1 MGNGAEHSKTIN
13 VVRGQNNQ
21 WTIANKPDYVTL
33 DAQTGKVTFNANT
46 IKPNSSITITPKAG
60 TGHSVSS
67 NPSTLTA
74 PAAHTVN
81 TTEIVKDYG
90 SNVTAAEI
98 NNAVQV
104 ANKRTATIKNGT
116 AMPTNLA
123 GGSTTTI
130 PVTVTYNDGSTE
142 EVQESIF
149 TKADKRELITAKN
162 HLDDPVSTEGKKPG
176 TITQYNNAMHNAQQQ
191 INTAKTEA
199 QQVINNE
206 RATPQQVSDALT
218 KVRAAQTKIDQ
229 AKALLQNKEDNS
241 QLVTSKNN
249 LQSSVNQVPSTAGMT
264 QQSIDNYNAKKREA
278 ETEITAAQRVID
290 NGDATAQQISD
301 EKHRVDNALTA
312 LNQAKHD
319 LTADTHALE
328 QAVQQLNRTGT
339 TTGKKPASITA
350 YNNSIRALQSD
361 LTSAKNSANAI
372 IQKPIRTVQ
381 EVQSALTNVN
391 RVNERLTQAI
401 NQLVPLADNS
411 ALRTAK
417 TKLDEEINKSVT
429 TDGMTQSSIQAYENA
444 KRAGQTES
452 TNAQNVINN
461 GDATDQQIAA
471 EKTKVEEKYNSL
483 KQAIA
488 GLTPDLA
495 PLQTAKTQL
504 QNDIDQPTSTTGM
517 TSTSVATFNE
527 KLSAA
532 RTKIQEIDRVLAS
545 HPDVA
550 TIRQN
555 VTAANAAKT
564 ALDQARNGL
573 TVDKAPLENAK
584 NQLQHSID
592 TQTST
597 TGMTQDSINAYNAK
611 LTAARNKIQQINQVL
626 AGSPT
631 VEQINTNTSA
641 ANQAKS
647 DLDHARQAL
656 TPDKAPLQNAK
667 TQLEQSINQPTDT
680 TGMTTASLNA
690 YNQKLQAARQKLTEI
705 NQVLNGNPTVQNIN
719 DKVTEANQ
727 AKDQLNTARQGLTL
741 DRQPALTT
749 LHGAS
754 NLNQAQQNNFTQ
766 QINAAQNHAAL
777 ETIKSNI
784 TALNTAMTKLKD
796 SVADN
801 NTIKSGQNYTDATPA
816 NKQAYD
822 NAVNAAKGVIGE
834 TTNPTM
840 DVNTVNQK
848 AASVKST
855 KDALDGQQNLQRAKT
870 EATNAI
876 THASD
881 LNQAQKNALT
891 QQVNS
896 AQNVQAVNDIKQTTH
911 SLNTAMTGLKRGV
924 ANHNQVVQ
932 SDNYVNADTNKKND
946 YNNAYNHANDI
957 INGNAQ
963 HPVITPSDVN
973 NALSNVT
980 SKEHALNGEA
990 KLNAA
995 KQEANTALGHLN
1007 NLNNAQR
1014 QNLQSQIN
1022 GAHQIDAVNTIK
1034 QNATNLNSAMGN
1046 LRQAVA
1052 DKDQV
1057 KRTEDYADADTAK
1070 QNAYNSAV
1078 SSAETIINQTTNPTM
1093 SVDDVNRAT
1102 SAVTSNKNALNG
1114 DEKLA
1119 QSKTDAA
1126 RAIDA
1131 LPHLNNAQKADVK
1144 SKINAASNIAGVN
1157 TVKQQ
1162 GTDLNTAM
1170 GNLQGAINDE
1180 QTTLNSQNY
1189 QDATPSKKTAYTN
1202 AVQAAKDILNK
1213 SNGQNKTK
1221 DQVTEAMNQ
1230 LNSAKNNL
1238 DGTRLLDQAKQTA
1251 KQQLNNMT
1259 HLTTAQKTNLTNQ
1272 INSGTTVA
1280 GVHTVQSNAN
1290 TLDQAMNTLRQSIA
1304 NKDATKASEDYVDAN
1319 NDKQTAYNN
1328 AVAAAET
1335 IINAN
1340 SNPEMNPSTITQKA
1354 EQVNSSKTALNG
1366 DENLAAAKQN
1376 AKTYLNTL
1384 TSITDAQKN
1393 NLISQISSATRVS
1406 GVDTVKQNAQHLD
1419 QAMASLQS
1427 GINNESQVKSSEK
1440 YRDADTNKQQ
1450 EYDNAITA
1458 AKAILNKSTGPNTA
1472 QNAVE
1477 AALQRV
1483 NNAKDALNGDAKL
1496 IAAQNAAKQHLG
1508 TLTHITTAQRNDLT
1522 NQISQATNL
1531 AGVESVKQSANSL
1544 DGAMGNLQT
1553 AINDK
1558 SGTLASQNFLDA
1570 DEQKR
1575 NAYNQAVSAAETILN
1590 KQTGPNTAKTA
1601 VEQAL
1606 NNVNNAKHALNGTQ
1620 NLNNAKQAAIT
1631 AINGASD
1638 LNQKQKDALKTQ
1650 ANGAQRVSNAQDV
1663 QRNATELNTAM
1674 GTLKHA
1680 IADKTNTLASSKYVN
1695 ADSTKQNAYTTKVTN
1710 AEHIISGTPT
1720 VVTTPSEVTAAAN
1733 QVNSAKQELNGDERL
1748 RVAKQN
1754 ANTAIDALTQLN
1766 TPQKAKLKEQVGQA
1780 NRLED
1785 VQTVQ
1790 TNGQALNNAM
1800 KGLRDSIANETTVK
1814 ASQNYTDASSNNQ
1827 STYNSAVSN
1836 AKGIIN
1842 QTNNPTMDTSAIT
1855 QATTQVNNAK
1865 NGLNGAENLRNA
1877 QNTAKQNLNTLS
1889 HLTNNQKSAISTQID
1904 RAGHVSEVT
1913 AAKNAAT
1920 ELNTQ
1925 MGNLEQ
1931 AIHDQNTVKQ
1941 SVKFTDADKAKR
1953 DAYTNAVSR
1962 AEAILNKTQGANTS
1976 KQDVEAAIQNV
1987 SSAKNALN
1995 GDQNVTNAKNAAK
2008 NALNNLTSINN
2019 AQKRDLTTKIDQ
2031 ATTVAGVEAVSNTGT
2046 QLNTAMANLQNGIND
2061 KTNTLASENYH
2072 DADSDKKTAYTQ
2084 AVTNAENILN
2094 KNSGS
2099 NLDKTAVENALS
2111 QVANAKGALNGNHNL
2126 EQAKSNANTTINGLQ
2141 HLTTAQKDKLKQ
2153 QVQQAQNVA
2162 GVDTVKSSANT
2173 LNGAMGTLRNSI
2185 QDNTATKNGQN
2196 YLDATGSNKT
2206 NYNNAV
2212 DSANGVINAT
2222 SNPNMDANAI
2232 NQIATQVTSTKNAL
2246 DGTHNLTQAK
2256 QTATNA
2262 IDGATNL
2269 NKAQKDALKAQVTS
2283 AQRVANV
2290 TSIQQTAN
2298 ELNTAMG
2305 QLQHGIDDENATKQT
2320 QKYRD
2325 AEQSKKT
2332 AYDQAVA
2339 AAKAILN
2346 KQTGSNSDKAAVD
2359 RALQQVTSTKDAL
2372 NGDAKLAEAKAAA
2385 KQNLGTL
2392 NHITNAQRTDLEGQ
2406 INQAT
2411 TVDGVN
2417 TVKTNANTLDGA
2429 MNSLQGSINDKDAT
2443 LRNQN
2448 YLDADESKRNAYT
2461 QAVTAAEGILNK
2473 QTGGN
2478 TSKADVD
2485 NALNAVTRAKAA
2497 LNGAEN
2503 LRNAKTSATNTINGL
2518 PNLTQLQ
2525 KDNLKHQV
2533 EQAQN
2538 VAGVNGVKDKG
2549 NTLNT
2554 AMGALRTSIQNDNTT
2569 KTSQNYLDASDSNKN
2584 NYNTAVNNAN
2594 GVINATNNPN
2604 MDANA
2609 INGMANQVNTT
2620 KAALNGVQNLAQ
2632 AKTNATN
2639 TINNAHDLNQKQKDA
2654 LKTQVNNAQ
2663 RVSDANNVQHTATE
2677 LNGAM
2682 TALKAAIADKERTKA
2697 SGNYVNADQEKRQA
2711 YDSKVTNA
2719 ENIINGT
2726 PNATLTV
2733 NDVNSATSQVNAA
2746 KTALNGD
2753 NNLRVAKE
2761 NANNTIDGLAQL
2773 NNAQKAK
2780 LKEQVQSATTLE
2792 GVQTVKNSSQTLNT
2806 AMKGLRDS
2814 IANEATI
2821 KAGQNYTDASPTNR
2835 NEYDSAVTAA
2845 KAIINQTSNPTME
2858 PNTITQATSQVTT
2871 KEHALN
2877 GAQNL
2882 AQAKTTAKNNLNNLT
2897 SINNA
2902 QKDALTRSID
2912 GATTVAGVNQETAK
2926 ATELNNAMHS
2936 LQNGINDEAQTKQTQ
2951 KYLDAEPIK
2960 KSAYDQAVNAAK
2972 AILTKAS
2979 GQNVDKAAVEQALQN
2994 VNSTKTALNGDA
3006 KLNEAKAA
3014 AKQTL
3019 GTLTHINNAQRT
3031 ALDNEITQAT
3041 NVEGVNT
3048 VKAKAQQLDGAMGQL
3063 ETSIRDKDTTL
3074 QSQNYQDADD
3084 AKRTAYSQAVN
3095 AAATILNKTAGG
3107 NTPKADVER
3116 AMQAVT
3122 QANTAL
3128 NGIQNLERAK
3138 QAANTAITNA
3148 SDLNTKQ
3155 KEALK
3160 AQVTSAGRVSAANGV
3175 EHTAT
3180 ELNTAMTALKRAIAD
3195 KAETKASGNYVNAD
3209 ANKRQAYDEKVTAAE
3224 NIVSGT
3230 PTPTLTPADVT
3241 NAATQVTNAK
3251 TQLNGNHNLEVA
3263 KQNANTAID
3272 GLTSLN
3278 GPQKAKL
3285 KEQVGQATTLPN
3297 VQTVRD
3303 NAQTLNSAMKGLRDS
3318 IANEAT
3324 IKAGQNYT
3332 DASPNNRSEYDSA
3345 VTAAKAIIDQTTSP
3359 SMNAQEIN
3367 QAKDQVTAKQQALNG
3382 QENLRTAQTNAKQ
3395 HLNGLSDLTDAQKDA
3410 VKRQIEGA
3418 THVNEVTQAQ
3428 NNADALNTAMTNL
3441 KNGIQ
3446 DQNTIKQGVNFT
3458 DADEAKRN
3466 AYTNAVTQAEQIL
3479 NKAQG
3484 PNTAKDNVE
3493 SALQN
3498 VQRAKNEL
3506 NGNQNVANAKS
3517 TAKNALNNLTSINNA
3532 QKEAL
3537 KTQIEGASTVAGVN
3551 QVSTTASELNTAMS
3565 NLQSGINDEAAT
3577 KAAQKYTDAD
3587 RDKQT
3592 AYNDAVT
3599 AAKTLLDKTAGSND
3613 NKAAVEQALQRVNT
3627 AKTALNGD
3635 ARLNEAKNTAKQQL
3649 ATMSHLTNA
3658 QKANLTEQIERGTTV
3673 AGVQGIQANAG
3684 TLDQAMNQLRQSIA
3698 SKDTTK
3704 SSEDYQDANADL
3716 QNAYNRAVSDAEGI
3730 ISATNNPEM
3739 NPDTI
3744 NQKASQVNSAKSAL
3758 NGDEKLAAAK
3768 QTAKTDIGRLTDL
3781 NNAQR
3786 TAANAEVDQA
3796 PNLAAVTAAK
3806 NKATSLNTAMGNLKH
3821 ALAEKDNTKR
3831 SVNYTDADQ
3840 PKQQAYD
3847 TAVTQAEAITNA
3859 NGSNANETQVQAALN
3874 QLNQAKNDLNG
3885 DNKVAQA
3892 KETAKRAL
3900 ASYSNL
3906 NNAQSTAATSQIDN
3920 ATTVADVTAAQNT
3933 ANELNTAM
3941 GQLQNGI
3948 NDQNTVKQQ
3957 VNFTD
3962 ADQGKKDAYTNAV
3975 TNAQGILDKANG
3987 QNMTKAQ
3994 VEAALNQV
4002 TTAKNALNGDANVR
4016 QAKSDAKANL
4026 GTLTH
4031 LNNAQKQDL
4040 TSQIEGATTVNG
4052 VNSVKTKAQ
4061 DLDGAMQRLES
4072 AIANK
4077 DQTKASENYIDADPT
4092 KKTAFDN
4099 AIIQAESYLNKDHG
4113 ANKDKQAV
4121 EQAIQSVTSTENALN
4136 GDANLQRAKTE
4147 ATQAIDNLTHL
4158 NTPQKTAL
4166 KQQVNAAQ
4174 RVSGVTDLKNSATS
4188 LNNAM
4193 DQLKQ
4198 AIADHDTIVAG
4209 GNYTNASPDKQGA
4222 YTDAYNAAKNIVN
4235 GSPNVITNA
4244 ADVTAATQR
4253 VNNAE
4258 TGLNGDT
4265 NLATAKQQAKDAL
4278 RQMTHLSDAQKQSIT
4293 GQIDSATQVTGV
4305 QSVKD
4310 NATNLDN
4317 AMNQLRNSIANKDEV
4332 KASQPYVDADTDKQ
4346 NAYNTAVTSAENIIN
4361 ATSQPTLNPSAVT
4374 QAANQVNTNKT
4385 ALNGAQNL
4393 ANKKQETTANINQLS
4408 HLNNAQKQDLNT
4420 QVTNAPNISTVN
4432 QVKTK
4437 AEQLDQAMERLIN
4450 GIQDKDQVKQSVNF
4464 TDADPEKQTAYNNA
4478 VTAAENII
4486 NQANGTN
4493 ANQSQVEAALS
4504 TVTTTKQALNGDRKV
4519 TDAKNNANQ
4528 RLSTLDNLNNAQK
4541 GAVTGNINQAHTV
4554 AEVTQAIQ
4562 TAQELNT
4569 AMGNLKNSL
4578 NDKDTTLGSQNFA
4591 DADPE
4596 KKNAYN
4602 EAVRNA
4608 ENILNKSTGT
4618 NVPKDQVEAAMN
4630 QVNTTKAAL
4639 NGTQNLEKAKQ
4650 HANTAI
4656 DGLSHLTNAQKDAL
4670 KQLVQQSTTV
4680 AEAQG
4685 NEQKANNVDAAMDK
4699 LRQSIADNATTKQNQ
4714 NYTDASP
4721 NKKDAYNNAVTTA
4734 QGIID
4739 QTTNP
4744 TLDPTVINQAAGQVS
4759 TTKNALNGNEN
4770 LEAAKQQA
4778 TQSLGSL
4785 DNLNNAQ
4792 KQAVTNQ
4799 INGAHT
4805 VDEANQIKQNAQNLN
4820 TAMGNL
4826 KQAIADKDATKATVN
4841 FTDADQAK
4849 QQAYN
4854 TAVTN
4859 AENII
4864 SKANG
4869 GNATQTEVE
4878 QAIQQVNATKQA
4890 LNGNANVQ
4898 HAKDE
4903 ATALINSSN
4912 DLNQAQ
4918 KDALKQQ
4925 VQNATTVAGV
4935 NNVKQTAQELNNA
4948 MTQLKQ
4954 GIADKEQTKA
4964 DGNFVNA
4971 DPDKQNAYNQ
4981 AVAKAE
4987 ALISGTPDVVVT
4999 PSEITAALNKVTQAK
5014 NDLNGNTNLATAKQN
5029 VQQAIDQ
5036 LPNLNQAQRDEYN
5049 KQITQATLVPNV
5061 NAIQQAATTLND
5073 AMTQLKQ
5080 GIADKD
5086 QTKANGNFVNADTD
5100 KQNAYNNAVAHAE
5113 QIISGTPNANVDPQ
5127 QVAQALQQ
5135 VNQAKGDLNGNHNL
5149 QVAKDNANTA
5159 IDQLPNLN
5167 QPQKTALKDQVS
5179 HAELVTGVNAI
5190 KQNADA
5196 LNNAMGTLK
5205 QQIQAN
5211 SQVPQSVDF
5220 TQADQDKQQ
5229 AYNNAANQ
5237 AQQIANGTPTPVL
5250 APDTVTQAVTTMNQ
5264 AKDALN
5270 GDEKLAQAK
5279 QDALAN
5285 LDTLR
5290 DLNQPQRDALRNQ
5303 INQAQALATV
5313 EQTKQNAQNVNTAM
5327 GNLKQGIANKDT
5339 VKASENYHDAD
5350 VDKQTAYTNAVSQAE
5365 GIINQTTNPTLNP
5378 DDITRAL
5385 TQVTDAKNSLN
5396 GEAKLATEK
5405 QNAKDAVS
5413 GMTHLNDAQ
5422 KQALKGQIDQSPE
5435 IATVNQV
5442 KQTATSLDQAMDQLS
5457 QAINDKDQILA
5468 DGNYLNADPDK
5479 QNAYKQAVAKAEAL
5493 LNKQS
5498 GTNEVQA
5505 QVESITNEV
5514 NAAKQALNGNDNL
5527 ANAKQQAKQQ
5537 LANLTH
5543 LNDAQKQSFE
5553 SQITQAPLVT
5563 DVTTINQKA
5572 QTLDHAMELLRNSVA
5587 DNQTTLASEDYHD
5600 ATAQRQNDYNK
5611 AVTAANNIINQTTS
5625 PTMNP
5630 DDVNGA
5636 TTQVNN
5642 TKVALDGD
5650 ENLAAAK
5657 QQANNRLDQLDHLNN
5672 AQKQQLQSQI
5682 TQSSDIAAVNGHKQ
5696 TAESLNTAMGN
5707 LINAIADHQAVEQR
5721 GNFINADTDK
5731 QTAYNTAVNE
5741 AAAMINKQ
5749 TGQNANQTE
5758 VEQAITKVQT
5768 TLQALNG
5775 DHNLQVAKTN
5785 ATQAIDALTSLN
5797 DPQKTALKDQVTAAT
5812 LVTAVHQIEQ
5822 NANTLNQAMHGLRQ
5836 SIQDNAATKANSK
5849 YINED
5854 QPEQQNYD
5862 QAVQAANNIINEQTA
5877 TLDNNAINQAAAT
5890 VNTTKAALHGDVKL
5904 QNDKDHAK
5912 QTVSQLAHLN
5922 NAQKHMEDT
5931 LIDSET
5937 TRTAVKQDLTE
5948 AQALD
5953 QLMDALQQSIADKDA
5968 TRASSAYVN
5977 AEPNKKQAYDEAV
5990 QNAESIIAGLN
6001 NPTINKGNVSSATQ
6015 AVISSKNALDGVE
6028 RLAQDK
6034 QTAGNSLNHL
6044 DQLTPAQQQALENQ
6058 INNATTRDKV
6068 AEIIAQAQALNEAMK
6083 ALKESIKDQPQTEA
6097 SSKFIN
6103 EDQAQKDAYT
6113 QAVQHAKDLIN
6124 KTTDPTLAKSIIDQA
6139 TQAVTDAKNNLHG
6152 DQKLAQDKQRATETL
6167 NNLSNL
6173 NTPQRQALENQINN
6187 AATRGEVAQ
6196 KLTEAQAL
6204 NQAMEA
6210 LRNSIQDQQ
6219 QTEAGSKFINEDKP
6233 QKDAYQAAVQNA
6245 KDLINQTNNPTLDKA
6260 QVEQLT
6266 QAVNQAKD
6274 NLHGDQKLADDKQH
6288 AVTDLNQLNGL
6299 NNPQRQALESQI
6311 NNAATRDEVAQKL
6324 AEAKALDQAMQALR
6338 NSIQDQQQT
6347 ESGSKFINEDKPQ
6360 KDAYQAA
6367 VQNAKD
6373 LINQTGNPTLDKSQ
6387 VEQLTQAVTTAKD
6400 NLHGDQ
6406 KLARDQ
6412 QQAVTTVN
6420 ALPNLNHAQQQAL
6433 TDAINAAPTRTEVA
6447 QHVQTATELDHAME
6461 TLKNKVD
6468 QVNTD
6473 KAQPNYTEAS
6483 TDKKEAVDQALQA
6496 AQSITDP
6503 TNGSNA
6509 NKDAVEQ
6516 ALTKLQEKENE
6527 LNGNERVAEAKT
6539 QAKQTIDQLTHLN
6552 ADQIATAKQNI
6563 DQATKL
6569 QPIAELVDQATQLNQ
6584 SMDQLQQAVNEHAN
6598 VEQTVDYTQADSDK
6612 QNAYKQAIADAENVL
6627 KQNANKQQV
6636 DQALQNI
6643 LNAKQALNGD
6653 ERVALAKTN
6662 GKHDIDQLNAL
6673 NNAQQDG
6680 FKGRIDQ
6687 SNDLNQIQQI
6697 VDEAKALNRAMDQ
6710 LSQEITG
6717 NEGRTKGSTN
6727 YVNADTQVKQVYDEA
6742 VDKAKQALDKSTGQN
6757 LTAEQVIKLNDAIT
6771 AAKKALNGEER
6782 LNNRKAEALQRLD
6795 QLTHLNNAQRQLAIQ
6810 QINNAETLNKASRAI
6825 NRATKL
6831 DNAMGAV
6838 QQYIDEQHLGVI
6850 SSTNYINADD
6860 NLKANYDNAIANAAH
6875 ELDKVQGNAIA
6886 KAEAEQLKQ
6895 NIIDAQNALNGDQ
6908 NLANAKDKANAFV
6921 NSLNGL
6927 NQQQQDLAHKA
6938 INNAD
6943 TVSDV
6948 TDIVNNQ
6955 IDLNDA
6961 METLK
6966 HLVDNEI
6973 PNAEQTVNYQNADDN
6988 AKTNFDDAKRLANT
7002 LLNSDNTNVN
7012 DINGAIQT
7020 VNDAIHNLNGD
7031 QRLQDAK
7038 DKAIQS
7044 INQALANK
7052 LKEIEASNATDQDKL
7067 IAKNKAEEL
7076 ANSIINN
7083 INKATSNQAVSQVQT
7098 AGNHAIEQVHA
7109 NEIPK
7114 AKIDANKDVDKQV
7127 QSLID
7132 EIDRN
7137 PNLTDKEKQA
7147 LKDRINQILQQGHN
7161 GINNAMTKEEIEQ
7174 AKAQLAQALQDI
7186 KDLVKAKEDA
7196 KQDVDK
7202 QVQALIDEIDQNPNL
7217 TDKEKQALKDRIN
7230 QILQQGHN
7238 GINNAMTKEEIEQ
7251 AKAQLAQA
7259 LQDIKDLVKA
7269 KENAKQ
7275 DIDKRV
7281 QALIDEIDQ
7290 NPNLTDKE
7298 KQALKDRIN
7307 QILQQGHND
7316 INNALTKEEIEQ
7328 AKAQLAQALQDI
7340 KDLVKAKEDAKNAI
7354 KALANAKRDQIN
7366 SNPDLTPEQKAKA
7379 LKEID
7384 EAEKRALQNV
7394 ENAQTIDQLNRG
7406 LNLGLDDIR
7415 NTHVWEVDE
7424 QPAVNEIF
7432 EATPEQI
7439 LVNGELIVHR
7449 DDIITEQD
7457 ILAHINLIDQLS
7469 AEVIDTPSTATISDS
7484 LTAKVEVTLLDGSKV
7499 IVNVPV
7505 KVVEKELSVVKQ
7517 QAIESIENAAQQKI
7531 DEINN
7536 SVTLTLEQKEA
7547 AIAEV
7552 NKLKQQAIDYINNAP
7567 DVHSV
7572 EEIQQQEQAH
7582 IEQFYP
7588 EQFTIE
7594 QAKSNA
7600 IKSIE
7605 DAIQHMIDEI
7615 KARTDLTDKE
7625 KQEAIAKLNQLKEQ
7639 AIQAI
7644 QRAQSID
7651 EISEQLEQFKA
7662 QMKAANPT
7670 AKELAKR
7677 KQEAISRIKD
7687 FSNEKI
7693 NSIRNSE
7700 IGTTDEKQAAMN
7712 QINEIVLETIRDINN
7727 AHTLQQVEAAL
7738 NNGIARISAVQ
7749 IVISDRAKQSSS
7761 TGNESNSHLTIGYGT
7776 ANHPFNSSTIG
7787 HKKKIDEDDDI
7798 DPLHMRH
7805 FSNNFGN
7812 VIKNAI
7818 GVVGISGLLASFW
7831 FFIAKRRR
7839 KEDEEE
7845 ELEIRDNNKDSIKE
7859 TLDDTKHLP
7868 LLFAKRRRKEDEE
7881 DVTVEE
7887 KDTLNNGES
7896 LDKVKHTPFFLP
7908 KRRRKED
7915 EEDVEVTNENTDE
7928 KVLQDNEHSPILI
7941 AKRRKD
7947 KEVDVETT
7955 TSIES
7960 NEDDAP
7966 LLLAKKKNQKDNQ
7979 SKGKKSASKNLL
7991 KS

>member
-1 MGNGAEHSKTIN
+1 M
-13 VVRGQNNQ
+13 
-21 WTIANKPDYVTL
+21 
-33 DAQTGKVTFNANT
+33 
-46 IKPNSSITITPKAG
+46 
-60 TGHSVSS
+60 
-67 NPSTLTA
+67 
-74 PAAHTVN
+74 
-81 TTEIVKDYG
+81 
-90 SNVTAAEI
+90 
-98 NNAVQV
+98 
-104 ANKRTATIKNGT
+104 
-116 AMPTNLA
+116 
-123 GGSTTTI
+123 
-130 PVTVTYNDGSTE
+130 
-142 EVQESIF
+142 
-149 TKADKRELITAKN
+149 
-162 HLDDPVSTEGKKPG
+162 
-176 TITQYNNAMHNAQQQ
+176 
-191 INTAKTEA
+191 
-199 QQVINNE
+199 
-206 RATPQQVSDALT
+206 
-218 KVRAAQTKIDQ
+218 
-229 AKALLQNKEDNS
+229 
-241 QLVTSKNN
+241 
-249 LQSSVNQVPSTAGMT
+249 
-264 QQSIDNYNAKKREA
+264 
-278 ETEITAAQRVID
+278 
-290 NGDATAQQISD
+290 
-301 EKHRVDNALTA
+301 
-312 LNQAKHD
+312 
-319 LTADTHALE
+319 
-328 QAVQQLNRTGT
+328 
-339 TTGKKPASITA
+339 
-350 YNNSIRALQSD
+350 
-361 LTSAKNSANAI
+361 
-372 IQKPIRTVQ
+372 
-381 EVQSALTNVN
+381 
-391 RVNERLTQAI
+391 
-401 NQLVPLADNS
+401 
-411 ALRTAK
+411 
-417 TKLDEEINKSVT
+417 
-429 TDGMTQSSIQAYENA
+429 
-444 KRAGQTES
+444 
-452 TNAQNVINN
+452 
-461 GDATDQQIAA
+461 
-471 EKTKVEEKYNSL
+471 
-483 KQAIA
+483 
-488 GLTPDLA
+488 
-495 PLQTAKTQL
+495 
-504 QNDIDQPTSTTGM
+504 
-517 TSTSVATFNE
+517 
-527 KLSAA
+527 
-532 RTKIQEIDRVLAS
+532 
-545 HPDVA
+545 
-550 TIRQN
+550 
-555 VTAANAAKT
+555 
-564 ALDQARNGL
+564 
-573 TVDKAPLENAK
+573 
-584 NQLQHSID
+584 
-592 TQTST
+592 
-597 TGMTQDSINAYNAK
+597 
-611 LTAARNKIQQINQVL
+611 
-626 AGSPT
+626 
-631 VEQINTNTSA
+631 
-641 ANQAKS
+641 
-647 DLDHARQAL
+647 
-656 TPDKAPLQNAK
+656 
-667 TQLEQSINQPTDT
+667 
-680 TGMTTASLNA
+680 
-690 YNQKLQAARQKLTEI
+690 
-705 NQVLNGNPTVQNIN
+705 
-719 DKVTEANQ
+719 
-727 AKDQLNTARQGLTL
+727 
-741 DRQPALTT
+741 
-749 LHGAS
+749 
-754 NLNQAQQNNFTQ
+754 
-766 QINAAQNHAAL
+766 
-777 ETIKSNI
+777 
-784 TALNTAMTKLKD
+784 
-796 SVADN
+796 
-801 NTIKSGQNYTDATPA
+801 
-816 NKQAYD
+816 
-822 NAVNAAKGVIGE
+822 
-834 TTNPTM
+834 
-840 DVNTVNQK
+840 
-848 AASVKST
+848 
-855 KDALDGQQNLQRAKT
+855 
-870 EATNAI
+870 
-876 THASD
+876 
-881 LNQAQKNALT
+881 
-891 QQVNS
+891 
-896 AQNVQAVNDIKQTTH
+896 
-911 SLNTAMTGLKRGV
+911 
-924 ANHNQVVQ
+924 
-932 SDNYVNADTNKKND
+932 
-946 YNNAYNHANDI
+946 
-957 INGNAQ
+957 
-963 HPVITPSDVN
+963 
-973 NALSNVT
+973 
-980 SKEHALNGEA
+980 NGEA
-990 KLNAA
+990 KLNTA
-995 KQEANTALGHLN
+995 KQEANTALGQLN

-1022 GAHQIDAVNTIK
+1022 GAHQIETVNTIK

-1052 DKDQV
+1052 DKEQV
-1057 KRTEDYADADTAK
+1057 KRIEDYADADSAK

-1078 SSAETIINQTTNPTM
+1078 SSAETIINQTANPTM
-1093 SVDDVNRAT
+1093 SVNDVNSAT
-1102 SAVTSNKNALNG
+1102 SAVTTNKNALNG

-1230 LNSAKNNL
+1230 VNSAKNNL
-1238 DGTRLLDQAKQTA
+1238 DGTRLLDQAKQAA

-1259 HLTTAQKTNLTNQ
+1259 HLTPAQKTNLTNQ

-1319 NDKQTAYNN
+1319 HDKQTAYNN

-1366 DENLAAAKQN
+1366 DENLATAKQN

-1393 NLISQISSATRVS
+1393 NLISQITSATRVS

-1419 QAMASLQS
+1419 QAMANLQN

-1458 AKAILNKSTGPNTA
+1458 AKAILNKQHGPNTA

-1606 NNVNNAKHALNGTQ
+1606 NNVNSAKHALNGTQ

-1638 LNQKQKDALKTQ
+1638 LNQHQKDTLKAQ

-1663 QRNATELNTAM
+1663 QRNTTELNTAM
-1674 GTLKHA
+1674 GQLKHA
-1680 IADKTNTLASSKYVN
+1680 IADKTTTLASSKYVN
-1695 ADSTKQNAYTTKVTN
+1695 ADSNKQNAYTTKVTN

-1748 RVAKQN
+1748 REAKQN
-1754 ANTAIDALTQLN
+1754 ANTAIDGLTQLN

-1800 KGLRDSIANETTVK
+1800 KGLRDSIANE
-1814 ASQNYTDASSNNQ
+1814 
-1827 STYNSAVSN
+1827 
-1836 AKGIIN
+1836 
-1842 QTNNPTMDTSAIT
+1842 
-1855 QATTQVNNAK
+1855 
-1865 NGLNGAENLRNA
+1865 
-1877 QNTAKQNLNTLS
+1877 
-1889 HLTNNQKSAISTQID
+1889 
-1904 RAGHVSEVT
+1904 
-1913 AAKNAAT
+1913 
-1920 ELNTQ
+1920 
-1925 MGNLEQ
+1925 
-1931 AIHDQNTVKQ
+1931 
-1941 SVKFTDADKAKR
+1941 
-1953 DAYTNAVSR
+1953 
-1962 AEAILNKTQGANTS
+1962 
-1976 KQDVEAAIQNV
+1976 
-1987 SSAKNALN
+1987 
-1995 GDQNVTNAKNAAK
+1995 
-2008 NALNNLTSINN
+2008 
-2019 AQKRDLTTKIDQ
+2019 
-2031 ATTVAGVEAVSNTGT
+2031 
-2046 QLNTAMANLQNGIND
+2046 
-2061 KTNTLASENYH
+2061 
-2072 DADSDKKTAYTQ
+2072 
-2084 AVTNAENILN
+2084 
-2094 KNSGS
+2094 
-2099 NLDKTAVENALS
+2099 
-2111 QVANAKGALNGNHNL
+2111 
-2126 EQAKSNANTTINGLQ
+2126 
-2141 HLTTAQKDKLKQ
+2141 
-2153 QVQQAQNVA
+2153 
-2162 GVDTVKSSANT
+2162 
-2173 LNGAMGTLRNSI
+2173 
-2185 QDNTATKNGQN
+2185 
-2196 YLDATGSNKT
+2196 
-2206 NYNNAV
+2206 
-2212 DSANGVINAT
+2212 
-2222 SNPNMDANAI
+2222 
-2232 NQIATQVTSTKNAL
+2232 
-2246 DGTHNLTQAK
+2246 
-2256 QTATNA
+2256 
-2262 IDGATNL
+2262 
-2269 NKAQKDALKAQVTS
+2269 
-2283 AQRVANV
+2283 
-2290 TSIQQTAN
+2290 
-2298 ELNTAMG
+2298 
-2305 QLQHGIDDENATKQT
+2305 
-2320 QKYRD
+2320 
-2325 AEQSKKT
+2325 
-2332 AYDQAVA
+2332 
-2339 AAKAILN
+2339 
-2346 KQTGSNSDKAAVD
+2346 
-2359 RALQQVTSTKDAL
+2359 
-2372 NGDAKLAEAKAAA
+2372 
-2385 KQNLGTL
+2385 
-2392 NHITNAQRTDLEGQ
+2392 
-2406 INQAT
+2406 
-2411 TVDGVN
+2411 
-2417 TVKTNANTLDGA
+2417 
-2429 MNSLQGSINDKDAT
+2429 
-2443 LRNQN
+2443 
-2448 YLDADESKRNAYT
+2448 
-2461 QAVTAAEGILNK
+2461 
-2473 QTGGN
+2473 
-2478 TSKADVD
+2478 
-2485 NALNAVTRAKAA
+2485 
-2497 LNGAEN
+2497 
-2503 LRNAKTSATNTINGL
+2503 
-2518 PNLTQLQ
+2518 
-2525 KDNLKHQV
+2525 
-2533 EQAQN
+2533 
-2538 VAGVNGVKDKG
+2538 
-2549 NTLNT
+2549 
-2554 AMGALRTSIQNDNTT
+2554 
-2569 KTSQNYLDASDSNKN
+2569 
-2584 NYNTAVNNAN
+2584 
-2594 GVINATNNPN
+2594 
-2604 MDANA
+2604 
-2609 INGMANQVNTT
+2609 
-2620 KAALNGVQNLAQ
+2620 
-2632 AKTNATN
+2632 
-2639 TINNAHDLNQKQKDA
+2639 
-2654 LKTQVNNAQ
+2654 
-2663 RVSDANNVQHTATE
+2663 
-2677 LNGAM
+2677 
-2682 TALKAAIADKERTKA
+2682 
-2697 SGNYVNADQEKRQA
+2697 
-2711 YDSKVTNA
+2711 
-2719 ENIINGT
+2719 
-2726 PNATLTV
+2726 
-2733 NDVNSATSQVNAA
+2733 
-2746 KTALNGD
+2746 
-2753 NNLRVAKE
+2753 
-2761 NANNTIDGLAQL
+2761 
-2773 NNAQKAK
+2773 
-2780 LKEQVQSATTLE
+2780 
-2792 GVQTVKNSSQTLNT
+2792 
-2806 AMKGLRDS
+2806 
-2814 IANEATI
+2814 ATI
-2821 KAGQNYTDASPTNR
+2821 KAGQNYTDASPNNR

-2902 QKDALTRSID
+2902 QKDALTHSID

-2926 ATELNNAMHS
+2926 ATELNNAMRS
-2936 LQNGINDEAQTKQTQ
+2936 LQNGINDETQTKQTQ
-2951 KYLDAEPIK
+2951 KYLDAEPSK

-3180 ELNTAMTALKRAIAD
+3180 ELNNAMTALKRAIAD
-3195 KAETKASGNYVNAD
+3195 KPETKASGNYVNAD

-3224 NIVSGT
+3224 NIISGT
-3230 PTPTLTPADVT
+3230 PTPTLTPSDVT

-3303 NAQTLNSAMKGLRDS
+3303 NAQTLNTAMKGLRDS

-3332 DASPNNRSEYDSA
+3332 DASQNKQTDYNNA
-3345 VTAAKAIIDQTTSP
+3345 VSAAKAIIGQTSSP
-3359 SMNAQEIN
+3359 TMDAQEIN

-3395 HLNGLSDLTDAQKDA
+3395 HLNGLSDLTDAQKEA
-3410 VKRQIEGA
+3410 AKRQIEGA

-3458 DADEAKRN
+3458 DADEVKRN

-3484 PNTAKDNVE
+3484 PNTAKDGVE
-3493 SALQN
+3493 TALQN

-3506 NGNQNVANAKS
+3506 NGNQNVANAK
-3517 TAKNALNNLTSINNA
+3517 TNAKNALNNLTSINNA
-3532 QKEAL
+3532 QKDAL
-3537 KTQIEGASTVAGVN
+3537 KSQIEGATTVAGVN
-3551 QVSTTASELNTAMS
+3551 QVSTSASELNTAMS
-3565 NLQSGINDEAAT
+3565 NLQSGINDETAT

-3587 RDKQT
+3587 REKQA
-3592 AYNDAVT
+3592 AYNDAVS
-3599 AAKTLLDKTAGSND
+3599 AAKTLLNKTAGAND

-3627 AKTALNGD
+3627 AKSALNGD

-3649 ATMSHLTNA
+3649 ATMSHLTDA
-3658 QKANLTEQIERGTTV
+3658 QKSNLTSQIESGTTV
-3673 AGVQGIQANAG
+3673 SGVQGIQANAG
-3684 TLDQAMNQLRQSIA
+3684 TLNEAMNQLRQSIA
-3698 SKDTTK
+3698 SKDATK

-3768 QTAKTDIGRLTDL
+3768 QTAKTEIGRLSDL
-3781 NNAQR
+3781 NNAQQ
-3786 TAANAEVDQA
+3786 TSANAEVDQA

-3821 ALAEKDNTKR
+3821 ALAEKDTTKR
-3831 SVNYTDADQ
+3831 SVNYTDADH

-3847 TAVTQAEAITNA
+3847 TAVTQAEGITNA
-3859 NGSNANETQVQAALN
+3859 NGSNADEAQVQTALN
-3874 QLNQAKNDLNG
+3874 QLNQAKNNLNG
-3885 DNKVAQA
+3885 DNKVAKA
-3892 KETAKRAL
+3892 KEAAKRAL

-3920 ATTVADVTAAQNT
+3920 ATTVAGVTAAQNT

-3975 TNAQGILDKANG
+3975 TNAQGILDKAHG

-4002 TTAKNALNGDANVR
+4002 TNAKNALNGDANVR

-4040 TSQIEGATTVNG
+4040 TSQIEDATTVNG
-4052 VNSVKTKAQ
+4052 VNGVKTKAQ
-4061 DLDGAMQRLES
+4061 DLDGAMQRLQS

-4077 DQTKASENYIDADPT
+4077 DQTKANENYIDADPT

-4099 AIIQAESYLNKDHG
+4099 AITQAESYLNKDHG

-4121 EQAIQSVTSTENALN
+4121 EQTIQSVTSTENALN

-4188 LNNAM
+4188 LNSAM

-4332 KASQPYVDADTDKQ
+4332 KASQPYVDADRDKQ

-4361 ATSQPTLNPSAVT
+4361 ATSQPTLDPSAVT
-4374 QAANQVNTNKT
+4374 QAANQVSTNKT

-4393 ANKKQETTANINQLS
+4393 ENKKQETTANINQLS

-4420 QVTNAPNISTVN
+4420 QVTNAPNINTVN

-4528 RLSTLDNLNNAQK
+4528 TLSTLDNLNNAQK

-4569 AMGNLKNSL
+4569 AMGNLKDSL

-4602 EAVRNA
+4602 EAIRNA
-4608 ENILNKSTGT
+4608 EKILNKSTGT

-4639 NGTQNLEKAKQ
+4639 NGSQNLEKAKQ

-4656 DGLSHLTNAQKDAL
+4656 DGLSHLTNAQKEAL

-4699 LRQSIADNATTKQNQ
+4699 LRQSISDNATTKQNQ
-4714 NYTDASP
+4714 NYTDSSP

-4739 QTTNP
+4739 QTTSP

-4792 KQAVTNQ
+4792 KQAVTDQ

-4826 KQAIADKDATKATVN
+4826 KQAIADKNDTKATVN

-4878 QAIQQVNATKQA
+4878 QAIQQVNAAKQA

-4971 DPDKQNAYNQ
+4971 DPDKQNAYKQ

-5014 NDLNGNTNLATAKQN
+5014 NDLNGNTNLAKAKQN
-5029 VQQAIDQ
+5029 VQHAIDQ

-5073 AMTQLKQ
+5073 AMTQLKQGIANKAQIKGSENYHDADTDKQTAYDNAVTKAEELLKQTTNPTMDPNTIQQALTKVNDTNQALNGNQKLADAKQAAKTNLGTLDHLNDAQKQALTTQVEQAPDIATVNNVKQNAQNLNNAMTNLSNALQDKTETLNSINFTDADKAKKDAYTNAVAHAEDILSKANGSNASQTEVEQAMQRVNEAKQALNGSDNVQRAKDAAKQVITNANDLNQAQKDALKQQVDAAQTVANVNTIKQTAQDLNQAMTQLKQ

-5135 VNQAKGDLNGNHNL
+5135 VTQAKGDLNGNHNL

-5229 AYNNAANQ
+5229 AYNNATNQ

-5250 APDTVTQAVTTMNQ
+5250 TPDTVTQAVTTMNQ

-5270 GDEKLAQAK
+5270 GDEKLAHAK
-5279 QDALAN
+5279 QDAIAN

-5350 VDKQTAYTNAVSQAE
+5350 ADKQTAYTNAVSQAE

-5385 TQVTDAKNSLN
+5385 TQVTDAKNGLN

-5405 QNAKDAVS
+5405 QNAKDAVNA
-5413 GMTHLNDAQ
+5413 MTHLNDAQ
-5422 KQALKGQIDQSPE
+5422 KQALKGQIDQSAE
-5435 IATVNQV
+5435 IATVTQV
-5442 KQTATSLDQAMDQLS
+5442 KQTATSLDQAMNQLS
-5457 QAINDKDQILA
+5457 QAINDKTQTLT

-5537 LANLTH
+5537 LVNLTH
-5543 LNDAQKQSFE
+5543 LNDAQKQSVE
-5553 SQITQAPLVT
+5553 SQITQASLVT

-5572 QTLDHAMELLRNSVA
+5572 QALDHAMELLRNSIA
-5587 DNQTTLASEDYHD
+5587 DNQATLASEDYHD
-5600 ATAQRQNDYNK
+5600 ATAQRQNDYNQ

-5630 DDVNGA
+5630 DDVNRA

-5650 ENLAAAK
+5650 ENLVAAK

-5682 TQSSDIAAVNGHKQ
+5682 ARSSDIAAVNGHKQ

-5707 LINAIADHQAVEQR
+5707 LINAIADHQVVEQR
-5721 GNFINADTDK
+5721 GNFVNADTDK
-5731 QTAYNTAVNE
+5731 QTAYTTAVNE
-5741 AAAMINKQ
+5741 AEAMINKQ

-5822 NANTLNQAMHGLRQ
+5822 NANTLNQAMHGLRE

-5862 QAVQAANNIINEQTA
+5862 QAVQAANNIINEQ
-5877 TLDNNAINQAAAT
+5877 
-5890 VNTTKAALHGDVKL
+5890 
-5904 QNDKDHAK
+5904 
-5912 QTVSQLAHLN
+5912 
-5922 NAQKHMEDT
+5922 
-5931 LIDSET
+5931 
-5937 TRTAVKQDLTE
+5937 
-5948 AQALD
+5948 
-5953 QLMDALQQSIADKDA
+5953 
-5968 TRASSAYVN
+5968 
-5977 AEPNKKQAYDEAV
+5977 
-5990 QNAESIIAGLN
+5990 
-6001 NPTINKGNVSSATQ
+6001 
-6015 AVISSKNALDGVE
+6015 
-6028 RLAQDK
+6028 
-6034 QTAGNSLNHL
+6034 
-6044 DQLTPAQQQALENQ
+6044 
-6058 INNATTRDKV
+6058 
-6068 AEIIAQAQALNEAMK
+6068 
-6083 ALKESIKDQPQTEA
+6083 
-6097 SSKFIN
+6097 
-6103 EDQAQKDAYT
+6103 
-6113 QAVQHAKDLIN
+6113 
-6124 KTTDPTLAKSIIDQA
+6124 
-6139 TQAVTDAKNNLHG
+6139 
-6152 DQKLAQDKQRATETL
+6152 
-6167 NNLSNL
+6167 
-6173 NTPQRQALENQINN
+6173 
-6187 AATRGEVAQ
+6187 
-6196 KLTEAQAL
+6196 
-6204 NQAMEA
+6204 
-6210 LRNSIQDQQ
+6210 
-6219 QTEAGSKFINEDKP
+6219 
-6233 QKDAYQAAVQNA
+6233 
-6245 KDLINQTNNPTLDKA
+6245 
-6260 QVEQLT
+6260 
-6266 QAVNQAKD
+6266 
-6274 NLHGDQKLADDKQH
+6274 
-6288 AVTDLNQLNGL
+6288 
-6299 NNPQRQALESQI
+6299 
-6311 NNAATRDEVAQKL
+6311 
-6324 AEAKALDQAMQALR
+6324 
-6338 NSIQDQQQT
+6338 
-6347 ESGSKFINEDKPQ
+6347 
-6360 KDAYQAA
+6360 
-6367 VQNAKD
+6367 
-6373 LINQTGNPTLDKSQ
+6373 
-6387 VEQLTQAVTTAKD
+6387 
-6400 NLHGDQ
+6400 
-6406 KLARDQ
+6406 
-6412 QQAVTTVN
+6412 
-6420 ALPNLNHAQQQAL
+6420 
-6433 TDAINAAPTRTEVA
+6433 
-6447 QHVQTATELDHAME
+6447 
-6461 TLKNKVD
+6461 
-6468 QVNTD
+6468 
-6473 KAQPNYTEAS
+6473 
-6483 TDKKEAVDQALQA
+6483 
-6496 AQSITDP
+6496 
-6503 TNGSNA
+6503 
-6509 NKDAVEQ
+6509 
-6516 ALTKLQEKENE
+6516 
-6527 LNGNERVAEAKT
+6527 
-6539 QAKQTIDQLTHLN
+6539 
-6552 ADQIATAKQNI
+6552 
-6563 DQATKL
+6563 
-6569 QPIAELVDQATQLNQ
+6569 
-6584 SMDQLQQAVNEHAN
+6584 
-6598 VEQTVDYTQADSDK
+6598 
-6612 QNAYKQAIADAENVL
+6612 
-6627 KQNANKQQV
+6627 
-6636 DQALQNI
+6636 
-6643 LNAKQALNGD
+6643 
-6653 ERVALAKTN
+6653 
-6662 GKHDIDQLNAL
+6662 
-6673 NNAQQDG
+6673 
-6680 FKGRIDQ
+6680 
-6687 SNDLNQIQQI
+6687 
-6697 VDEAKALNRAMDQ
+6697 
-6710 LSQEITG
+6710 
-6717 NEGRTKGSTN
+6717 
-6727 YVNADTQVKQVYDEA
+6727 
-6742 VDKAKQALDKSTGQN
+6742 
-6757 LTAEQVIKLNDAIT
+6757 
-6771 AAKKALNGEER
+6771 
-6782 LNNRKAEALQRLD
+6782 
-6795 QLTHLNNAQRQLAIQ
+6795 
-6810 QINNAETLNKASRAI
+6810 
-6825 NRATKL
+6825 
-6831 DNAMGAV
+6831 
-6838 QQYIDEQHLGVI
+6838 
-6850 SSTNYINADD
+6850 
-6860 NLKANYDNAIANAAH
+6860 
-6875 ELDKVQGNAIA
+6875 
-6886 KAEAEQLKQ
+6886 
-6895 NIIDAQNALNGDQ
+6895 
-6908 NLANAKDKANAFV
+6908 
-6921 NSLNGL
+6921 
-6927 NQQQQDLAHKA
+6927 
-6938 INNAD
+6938 
-6943 TVSDV
+6943 
-6948 TDIVNNQ
+6948 
-6955 IDLNDA
+6955 
-6961 METLK
+6961 
-6966 HLVDNEI
+6966 
-6973 PNAEQTVNYQNADDN
+6973 
-6988 AKTNFDDAKRLANT
+6988 
-7002 LLNSDNTNVN
+7002 
-7012 DINGAIQT
+7012 
-7020 VNDAIHNLNGD
+7020 
-7031 QRLQDAK
+7031 
-7038 DKAIQS
+7038 
-7044 INQALANK
+7044 
-7052 LKEIEASNATDQDKL
+7052 
-7067 IAKNKAEEL
+7067 
-7076 ANSIINN
+7076 
-7083 INKATSNQAVSQVQT
+7083 
-7098 AGNHAIEQVHA
+7098 
-7109 NEIPK
+7109 
-7114 AKIDANKDVDKQV
+7114 
-7127 QSLID
+7127 
-7132 EIDRN
+7132 
-7137 PNLTDKEKQA
+7137 
-7147 LKDRINQILQQGHN
+7147 
-7161 GINNAMTKEEIEQ
+7161 
-7174 AKAQLAQALQDI
+7174 
-7186 KDLVKAKEDA
+7186 
-7196 KQDVDK
+7196 
-7202 QVQALIDEIDQNPNL
+7202 
-7217 TDKEKQALKDRIN
+7217 
-7230 QILQQGHN
+7230 
-7238 GINNAMTKEEIEQ
+7238 
-7251 AKAQLAQA
+7251 
-7259 LQDIKDLVKA
+7259 
-7269 KENAKQ
+7269 
-7275 DIDKRV
+7275 
-7281 QALIDEIDQ
+7281 
-7290 NPNLTDKE
+7290 
-7298 KQALKDRIN
+7298 
-7307 QILQQGHND
+7307 
-7316 INNALTKEEIEQ
+7316 
-7328 AKAQLAQALQDI
+7328 
-7340 KDLVKAKEDAKNAI
+7340 
-7354 KALANAKRDQIN
+7354 N
-7366 SNPDLTPEQKAKA
+7366 SN
-7379 LKEID
+7379 
-7384 EAEKRALQNV
+7384 
-7394 ENAQTIDQLNRG
+7394 
-7406 LNLGLDDIR
+7406 IR
-7415 NTHVWEVDE
+7415 
-7424 QPAVNEIF
+7424 
-7432 EATPEQI
+7432 
-7439 LVNGELIVHR
+7439 
-7449 DDIITEQD
+7449 
-7457 ILAHINLIDQLS
+7457 
-7469 AEVIDTPSTATISDS
+7469 
-7484 LTAKVEVTLLDGSKV
+7484 
-7499 IVNVPV
+7499 
-7505 KVVEKELSVVKQ
+7505 
-7517 QAIESIENAAQQKI
+7517 
-7531 DEINN
+7531 
-7536 SVTLTLEQKEA
+7536 
-7547 AIAEV
+7547 
-7552 NKLKQQAIDYINNAP
+7552 
-7567 DVHSV
+7567 
-7572 EEIQQQEQAH
+7572 
-7582 IEQFYP
+7582 
-7588 EQFTIE
+7588 
-7594 QAKSNA
+7594 
-7600 IKSIE
+7600 
-7605 DAIQHMIDEI
+7605 
-7615 KARTDLTDKE
+7615 
-7625 KQEAIAKLNQLKEQ
+7625 
-7639 AIQAI
+7639 
-7644 QRAQSID
+7644 
-7651 EISEQLEQFKA
+7651 
-7662 QMKAANPT
+7662 
-7670 AKELAKR
+7670 
-7677 KQEAISRIKD
+7677 
-7687 FSNEKI
+7687 
-7693 NSIRNSE
+7693 
-7700 IGTTDEKQAAMN
+7700 
-7712 QINEIVLETIRDINN
+7712 
-7727 AHTLQQVEAAL
+7727 
-7738 NNGIARISAVQ
+7738 
-7749 IVISDRAKQSSS
+7749 
-7761 TGNESNSHLTIGYGT
+7761 
-7776 ANHPFNSSTIG
+7776 
-7787 HKKKIDEDDDI
+7787 
-7798 DPLHMRH
+7798 
-7805 FSNNFGN
+7805 
-7812 VIKNAI
+7812 
-7818 GVVGISGLLASFW
+7818 
-7831 FFIAKRRR
+7831 
-7839 KEDEEE
+7839 
-7845 ELEIRDNNKDSIKE
+7845 
-7859 TLDDTKHLP
+7859 
-7868 LLFAKRRRKEDEE
+7868 
-7881 DVTVEE
+7881 
-7887 KDTLNNGES
+7887 
-7896 LDKVKHTPFFLP
+7896 
-7908 KRRRKED
+7908 
-7915 EEDVEVTNENTDE
+7915 
-7928 KVLQDNEHSPILI
+7928 
-7941 AKRRKD
+7941 
-7947 KEVDVETT
+7947 
-7955 TSIES
+7955 
-7960 NEDDAP
+7960 
-7966 LLLAKKKNQKDNQ
+7966 
-7979 SKGKKSASKNLL
+7979 
-7991 KS
+7991 

>member
-1 MGNGAEHSKTIN
+1 M
-13 VVRGQNNQ
+13 
-21 WTIANKPDYVTL
+21 
-33 DAQTGKVTFNANT
+33 
-46 IKPNSSITITPKAG
+46 
-60 TGHSVSS
+60 
-67 NPSTLTA
+67 
-74 PAAHTVN
+74 
-81 TTEIVKDYG
+81 
-90 SNVTAAEI
+90 
-98 NNAVQV
+98 
-104 ANKRTATIKNGT
+104 
-116 AMPTNLA
+116 
-123 GGSTTTI
+123 
-130 PVTVTYNDGSTE
+130 
-142 EVQESIF
+142 
-149 TKADKRELITAKN
+149 
-162 HLDDPVSTEGKKPG
+162 
-176 TITQYNNAMHNAQQQ
+176 
-191 INTAKTEA
+191 
-199 QQVINNE
+199 
-206 RATPQQVSDALT
+206 
-218 KVRAAQTKIDQ
+218 
-229 AKALLQNKEDNS
+229 
-241 QLVTSKNN
+241 
-249 LQSSVNQVPSTAGMT
+249 
-264 QQSIDNYNAKKREA
+264 
-278 ETEITAAQRVID
+278 
-290 NGDATAQQISD
+290 
-301 EKHRVDNALTA
+301 
-312 LNQAKHD
+312 
-319 LTADTHALE
+319 
-328 QAVQQLNRTGT
+328 
-339 TTGKKPASITA
+339 
-350 YNNSIRALQSD
+350 
-361 LTSAKNSANAI
+361 
-372 IQKPIRTVQ
+372 
-381 EVQSALTNVN
+381 
-391 RVNERLTQAI
+391 
-401 NQLVPLADNS
+401 
-411 ALRTAK
+411 
-417 TKLDEEINKSVT
+417 
-429 TDGMTQSSIQAYENA
+429 
-444 KRAGQTES
+444 
-452 TNAQNVINN
+452 
-461 GDATDQQIAA
+461 
-471 EKTKVEEKYNSL
+471 
-483 KQAIA
+483 
-488 GLTPDLA
+488 
-495 PLQTAKTQL
+495 
-504 QNDIDQPTSTTGM
+504 
-517 TSTSVATFNE
+517 
-527 KLSAA
+527 
-532 RTKIQEIDRVLAS
+532 
-545 HPDVA
+545 
-550 TIRQN
+550 
-555 VTAANAAKT
+555 
-564 ALDQARNGL
+564 
-573 TVDKAPLENAK
+573 
-584 NQLQHSID
+584 
-592 TQTST
+592 
-597 TGMTQDSINAYNAK
+597 
-611 LTAARNKIQQINQVL
+611 
-626 AGSPT
+626 
-631 VEQINTNTSA
+631 
-641 ANQAKS
+641 
-647 DLDHARQAL
+647 
-656 TPDKAPLQNAK
+656 
-667 TQLEQSINQPTDT
+667 
-680 TGMTTASLNA
+680 
-690 YNQKLQAARQKLTEI
+690 
-705 NQVLNGNPTVQNIN
+705 
-719 DKVTEANQ
+719 
-727 AKDQLNTARQGLTL
+727 
-741 DRQPALTT
+741 
-749 LHGAS
+749 
-754 NLNQAQQNNFTQ
+754 
-766 QINAAQNHAAL
+766 
-777 ETIKSNI
+777 
-784 TALNTAMTKLKD
+784 
-796 SVADN
+796 
-801 NTIKSGQNYTDATPA
+801 
-816 NKQAYD
+816 
-822 NAVNAAKGVIGE
+822 
-834 TTNPTM
+834 
-840 DVNTVNQK
+840 
-848 AASVKST
+848 
-855 KDALDGQQNLQRAKT
+855 
-870 EATNAI
+870 
-876 THASD
+876 
-881 LNQAQKNALT
+881 
-891 QQVNS
+891 
-896 AQNVQAVNDIKQTTH
+896 
-911 SLNTAMTGLKRGV
+911 
-924 ANHNQVVQ
+924 
-932 SDNYVNADTNKKND
+932 
-946 YNNAYNHANDI
+946 
-957 INGNAQ
+957 
-963 HPVITPSDVN
+963 
-973 NALSNVT
+973 
-980 SKEHALNGEA
+980 
-990 KLNAA
+990 
-995 KQEANTALGHLN
+995 
-1007 NLNNAQR
+1007 
-1014 QNLQSQIN
+1014 
-1022 GAHQIDAVNTIK
+1022 
-1034 QNATNLNSAMGN
+1034 
-1046 LRQAVA
+1046 
-1052 DKDQV
+1052 
-1057 KRTEDYADADTAK
+1057 
-1070 QNAYNSAV
+1070 
-1078 SSAETIINQTTNPTM
+1078 
-1093 SVDDVNRAT
+1093 
-1102 SAVTSNKNALNG
+1102 
-1114 DEKLA
+1114 
-1119 QSKTDAA
+1119 
-1126 RAIDA
+1126 
-1131 LPHLNNAQKADVK
+1131 
-1144 SKINAASNIAGVN
+1144 
-1157 TVKQQ
+1157 
-1162 GTDLNTAM
+1162 
-1170 GNLQGAINDE
+1170 
-1180 QTTLNSQNY
+1180 
-1189 QDATPSKKTAYTN
+1189 
-1202 AVQAAKDILNK
+1202 
-1213 SNGQNKTK
+1213 
-1221 DQVTEAMNQ
+1221 
-1230 LNSAKNNL
+1230 
-1238 DGTRLLDQAKQTA
+1238 
-1251 KQQLNNMT
+1251 
-1259 HLTTAQKTNLTNQ
+1259 
-1272 INSGTTVA
+1272 
-1280 GVHTVQSNAN
+1280 
-1290 TLDQAMNTLRQSIA
+1290 
-1304 NKDATKASEDYVDAN
+1304 
-1319 NDKQTAYNN
+1319 
-1328 AVAAAET
+1328 
-1335 IINAN
+1335 
-1340 SNPEMNPSTITQKA
+1340 
-1354 EQVNSSKTALNG
+1354 
-1366 DENLAAAKQN
+1366 
-1376 AKTYLNTL
+1376 
-1384 TSITDAQKN
+1384 
-1393 NLISQISSATRVS
+1393 
-1406 GVDTVKQNAQHLD
+1406 
-1419 QAMASLQS
+1419 
-1427 GINNESQVKSSEK
+1427 
-1440 YRDADTNKQQ
+1440 
-1450 EYDNAITA
+1450 
-1458 AKAILNKSTGPNTA
+1458 
-1472 QNAVE
+1472 
-1477 AALQRV
+1477 
-1483 NNAKDALNGDAKL
+1483 
-1496 IAAQNAAKQHLG
+1496 
-1508 TLTHITTAQRNDLT
+1508 
-1522 NQISQATNL
+1522 
-1531 AGVESVKQSANSL
+1531 
-1544 DGAMGNLQT
+1544 
-1553 AINDK
+1553 
-1558 SGTLASQNFLDA
+1558 
-1570 DEQKR
+1570 
-1575 NAYNQAVSAAETILN
+1575 
-1590 KQTGPNTAKTA
+1590 
-1601 VEQAL
+1601 
-1606 NNVNNAKHALNGTQ
+1606 
-1620 NLNNAKQAAIT
+1620 
-1631 AINGASD
+1631 
-1638 LNQKQKDALKTQ
+1638 
-1650 ANGAQRVSNAQDV
+1650 
-1663 QRNATELNTAM
+1663 
-1674 GTLKHA
+1674 
-1680 IADKTNTLASSKYVN
+1680 
-1695 ADSTKQNAYTTKVTN
+1695 
-1710 AEHIISGTPT
+1710 
-1720 VVTTPSEVTAAAN
+1720 
-1733 QVNSAKQELNGDERL
+1733 
-1748 RVAKQN
+1748 
-1754 ANTAIDALTQLN
+1754 
-1766 TPQKAKLKEQVGQA
+1766 
-1780 NRLED
+1780 
-1785 VQTVQ
+1785 
-1790 TNGQALNNAM
+1790 
-1800 KGLRDSIANETTVK
+1800 
-1814 ASQNYTDASSNNQ
+1814 
-1827 STYNSAVSN
+1827 
-1836 AKGIIN
+1836 
-1842 QTNNPTMDTSAIT
+1842 
-1855 QATTQVNNAK
+1855 
-1865 NGLNGAENLRNA
+1865 
-1877 QNTAKQNLNTLS
+1877 
-1889 HLTNNQKSAISTQID
+1889 
-1904 RAGHVSEVT
+1904 
-1913 AAKNAAT
+1913 
-1920 ELNTQ
+1920 
-1925 MGNLEQ
+1925 
-1931 AIHDQNTVKQ
+1931 
-1941 SVKFTDADKAKR
+1941 
-1953 DAYTNAVSR
+1953 
-1962 AEAILNKTQGANTS
+1962 
-1976 KQDVEAAIQNV
+1976 
-1987 SSAKNALN
+1987 
-1995 GDQNVTNAKNAAK
+1995 
-2008 NALNNLTSINN
+2008 
-2019 AQKRDLTTKIDQ
+2019 
-2031 ATTVAGVEAVSNTGT
+2031 
-2046 QLNTAMANLQNGIND
+2046 
-2061 KTNTLASENYH
+2061 
-2072 DADSDKKTAYTQ
+2072 
-2084 AVTNAENILN
+2084 
-2094 KNSGS
+2094 
-2099 NLDKTAVENALS
+2099 
-2111 QVANAKGALNGNHNL
+2111 
-2126 EQAKSNANTTINGLQ
+2126 
-2141 HLTTAQKDKLKQ
+2141 
-2153 QVQQAQNVA
+2153 
-2162 GVDTVKSSANT
+2162 
-2173 LNGAMGTLRNSI
+2173 
-2185 QDNTATKNGQN
+2185 
-2196 YLDATGSNKT
+2196 
-2206 NYNNAV
+2206 
-2212 DSANGVINAT
+2212 
-2222 SNPNMDANAI
+2222 
-2232 NQIATQVTSTKNAL
+2232 
-2246 DGTHNLTQAK
+2246 
-2256 QTATNA
+2256 
-2262 IDGATNL
+2262 
-2269 NKAQKDALKAQVTS
+2269 
-2283 AQRVANV
+2283 
-2290 TSIQQTAN
+2290 
-2298 ELNTAMG
+2298 
-2305 QLQHGIDDENATKQT
+2305 
-2320 QKYRD
+2320 
-2325 AEQSKKT
+2325 
-2332 AYDQAVA
+2332 
-2339 AAKAILN
+2339 
-2346 KQTGSNSDKAAVD
+2346 
-2359 RALQQVTSTKDAL
+2359 
-2372 NGDAKLAEAKAAA
+2372 
-2385 KQNLGTL
+2385 
-2392 NHITNAQRTDLEGQ
+2392 
-2406 INQAT
+2406 
-2411 TVDGVN
+2411 
-2417 TVKTNANTLDGA
+2417 
-2429 MNSLQGSINDKDAT
+2429 
-2443 LRNQN
+2443 
-2448 YLDADESKRNAYT
+2448 
-2461 QAVTAAEGILNK
+2461 
-2473 QTGGN
+2473 
-2478 TSKADVD
+2478 
-2485 NALNAVTRAKAA
+2485 
-2497 LNGAEN
+2497 
-2503 LRNAKTSATNTINGL
+2503 
-2518 PNLTQLQ
+2518 
-2525 KDNLKHQV
+2525 
-2533 EQAQN
+2533 
-2538 VAGVNGVKDKG
+2538 
-2549 NTLNT
+2549 
-2554 AMGALRTSIQNDNTT
+2554 
-2569 KTSQNYLDASDSNKN
+2569 
-2584 NYNTAVNNAN
+2584 
-2594 GVINATNNPN
+2594 
-2604 MDANA
+2604 
-2609 INGMANQVNTT
+2609 
-2620 KAALNGVQNLAQ
+2620 
-2632 AKTNATN
+2632 
-2639 TINNAHDLNQKQKDA
+2639 
-2654 LKTQVNNAQ
+2654 
-2663 RVSDANNVQHTATE
+2663 
-2677 LNGAM
+2677 
-2682 TALKAAIADKERTKA
+2682 
-2697 SGNYVNADQEKRQA
+2697 
-2711 YDSKVTNA
+2711 
-2719 ENIINGT
+2719 
-2726 PNATLTV
+2726 
-2733 NDVNSATSQVNAA
+2733 
-2746 KTALNGD
+2746 
-2753 NNLRVAKE
+2753 
-2761 NANNTIDGLAQL
+2761 
-2773 NNAQKAK
+2773 
-2780 LKEQVQSATTLE
+2780 
-2792 GVQTVKNSSQTLNT
+2792 
-2806 AMKGLRDS
+2806 
-2814 IANEATI
+2814 
-2821 KAGQNYTDASPTNR
+2821 
-2835 NEYDSAVTAA
+2835 
-2845 KAIINQTSNPTME
+2845 
-2858 PNTITQATSQVTT
+2858 
-2871 KEHALN
+2871 
-2877 GAQNL
+2877 
-2882 AQAKTTAKNNLNNLT
+2882 
-2897 SINNA
+2897 
-2902 QKDALTRSID
+2902 
-2912 GATTVAGVNQETAK
+2912 
-2926 ATELNNAMHS
+2926 
-2936 LQNGINDEAQTKQTQ
+2936 
-2951 KYLDAEPIK
+2951 
-2960 KSAYDQAVNAAK
+2960 
-2972 AILTKAS
+2972 
-2979 GQNVDKAAVEQALQN
+2979 
-2994 VNSTKTALNGDA
+2994 
-3006 KLNEAKAA
+3006 
-3014 AKQTL
+3014 
-3019 GTLTHINNAQRT
+3019 
-3031 ALDNEITQAT
+3031 
-3041 NVEGVNT
+3041 
-3048 VKAKAQQLDGAMGQL
+3048 
-3063 ETSIRDKDTTL
+3063 
-3074 QSQNYQDADD
+3074 
-3084 AKRTAYSQAVN
+3084 
-3095 AAATILNKTAGG
+3095 
-3107 NTPKADVER
+3107 
-3116 AMQAVT
+3116 
-3122 QANTAL
+3122 
-3128 NGIQNLERAK
+3128 
-3138 QAANTAITNA
+3138 
-3148 SDLNTKQ
+3148 
-3155 KEALK
+3155 
-3160 AQVTSAGRVSAANGV
+3160 
-3175 EHTAT
+3175 
-3180 ELNTAMTALKRAIAD
+3180 
-3195 KAETKASGNYVNAD
+3195 
-3209 ANKRQAYDEKVTAAE
+3209 
-3224 NIVSGT
+3224 
-3230 PTPTLTPADVT
+3230 
-3241 NAATQVTNAK
+3241 
-3251 TQLNGNHNLEVA
+3251 
-3263 KQNANTAID
+3263 
-3272 GLTSLN
+3272 
-3278 GPQKAKL
+3278 
-3285 KEQVGQATTLPN
+3285 
-3297 VQTVRD
+3297 
-3303 NAQTLNSAMKGLRDS
+3303 
-3318 IANEAT
+3318 
-3324 IKAGQNYT
+3324 
-3332 DASPNNRSEYDSA
+3332 
-3345 VTAAKAIIDQTTSP
+3345 
-3359 SMNAQEIN
+3359 
-3367 QAKDQVTAKQQALNG
+3367 
-3382 QENLRTAQTNAKQ
+3382 
-3395 HLNGLSDLTDAQKDA
+3395 
-3410 VKRQIEGA
+3410 
-3418 THVNEVTQAQ
+3418 
-3428 NNADALNTAMTNL
+3428 
-3441 KNGIQ
+3441 
-3446 DQNTIKQGVNFT
+3446 
-3458 DADEAKRN
+3458 
-3466 AYTNAVTQAEQIL
+3466 
-3479 NKAQG
+3479 
-3484 PNTAKDNVE
+3484 
-3493 SALQN
+3493 
-3498 VQRAKNEL
+3498 
-3506 NGNQNVANAKS
+3506 
-3517 TAKNALNNLTSINNA
+3517 
-3532 QKEAL
+3532 
-3537 KTQIEGASTVAGVN
+3537 
-3551 QVSTTASELNTAMS
+3551 
-3565 NLQSGINDEAAT
+3565 
-3577 KAAQKYTDAD
+3577 
-3587 RDKQT
+3587 
-3592 AYNDAVT
+3592 
-3599 AAKTLLDKTAGSND
+3599 
-3613 NKAAVEQALQRVNT
+3613 
-3627 AKTALNGD
+3627 
-3635 ARLNEAKNTAKQQL
+3635 
-3649 ATMSHLTNA
+3649 
-3658 QKANLTEQIERGTTV
+3658 
-3673 AGVQGIQANAG
+3673 
-3684 TLDQAMNQLRQSIA
+3684 
-3698 SKDTTK
+3698 
-3704 SSEDYQDANADL
+3704 
-3716 QNAYNRAVSDAEGI
+3716 
-3730 ISATNNPEM
+3730 
-3739 NPDTI
+3739 
-3744 NQKASQVNSAKSAL
+3744 
-3758 NGDEKLAAAK
+3758 
-3768 QTAKTDIGRLTDL
+3768 
-3781 NNAQR
+3781 
-3786 TAANAEVDQA
+3786 
-3796 PNLAAVTAAK
+3796 
-3806 NKATSLNTAMGNLKH
+3806 
-3821 ALAEKDNTKR
+3821 
-3831 SVNYTDADQ
+3831 
-3840 PKQQAYD
+3840 
-3847 TAVTQAEAITNA
+3847 
-3859 NGSNANETQVQAALN
+3859 
-3874 QLNQAKNDLNG
+3874 
-3885 DNKVAQA
+3885 
-3892 KETAKRAL
+3892 
-3900 ASYSNL
+3900 
-3906 NNAQSTAATSQIDN
+3906 
-3920 ATTVADVTAAQNT
+3920 
-3933 ANELNTAM
+3933 
-3941 GQLQNGI
+3941 
-3948 NDQNTVKQQ
+3948 
-3957 VNFTD
+3957 
-3962 ADQGKKDAYTNAV
+3962 
-3975 TNAQGILDKANG
+3975 
-3987 QNMTKAQ
+3987 
-3994 VEAALNQV
+3994 
-4002 TTAKNALNGDANVR
+4002 
-4016 QAKSDAKANL
+4016 
-4026 GTLTH
+4026 
-4031 LNNAQKQDL
+4031 
-4040 TSQIEGATTVNG
+4040 
-4052 VNSVKTKAQ
+4052 
-4061 DLDGAMQRLES
+4061 
-4072 AIANK
+4072 
-4077 DQTKASENYIDADPT
+4077 
-4092 KKTAFDN
+4092 
-4099 AIIQAESYLNKDHG
+4099 
-4113 ANKDKQAV
+4113 
-4121 EQAIQSVTSTENALN
+4121 
-4136 GDANLQRAKTE
+4136 
-4147 ATQAIDNLTHL
+4147 
-4158 NTPQKTAL
+4158 
-4166 KQQVNAAQ
+4166 
-4174 RVSGVTDLKNSATS
+4174 
-4188 LNNAM
+4188 
-4193 DQLKQ
+4193 
-4198 AIADHDTIVAG
+4198 
-4209 GNYTNASPDKQGA
+4209 
-4222 YTDAYNAAKNIVN
+4222 
-4235 GSPNVITNA
+4235 
-4244 ADVTAATQR
+4244 
-4253 VNNAE
+4253 
-4258 TGLNGDT
+4258 
-4265 NLATAKQQAKDAL
+4265 
-4278 RQMTHLSDAQKQSIT
+4278 
-4293 GQIDSATQVTGV
+4293 
-4305 QSVKD
+4305 
-4310 NATNLDN
+4310 
-4317 AMNQLRNSIANKDEV
+4317 
-4332 KASQPYVDADTDKQ
+4332 
-4346 NAYNTAVTSAENIIN
+4346 
-4361 ATSQPTLNPSAVT
+4361 
-4374 QAANQVNTNKT
+4374 NTNKT
-4385 ALNGAQNL
+4385 
-4393 ANKKQETTANINQLS
+4393 
-4408 HLNNAQKQDLNT
+4408 
-4420 QVTNAPNISTVN
+4420 
-4432 QVKTK
+4432 
-4437 AEQLDQAMERLIN
+4437 
-4450 GIQDKDQVKQSVNF
+4450 
-4464 TDADPEKQTAYNNA
+4464 
-4478 VTAAENII
+4478 
-4486 NQANGTN
+4486 
-4493 ANQSQVEAALS
+4493 
-4504 TVTTTKQALNGDRKV
+4504 
-4519 TDAKNNANQ
+4519 
-4528 RLSTLDNLNNAQK
+4528 
-4541 GAVTGNINQAHTV
+4541 
-4554 AEVTQAIQ
+4554 
-4562 TAQELNT
+4562 
-4569 AMGNLKNSL
+4569 
-4578 NDKDTTLGSQNFA
+4578 
-4591 DADPE
+4591 
-4596 KKNAYN
+4596 
-4602 EAVRNA
+4602 
-4608 ENILNKSTGT
+4608 
-4618 NVPKDQVEAAMN
+4618 
-4630 QVNTTKAAL
+4630 AL

-4656 DGLSHLTNAQKDAL
+4656 DGLSHLTNAQKEAL

-4739 QTTNP
+4739 QTTSP

-4792 KQAVTNQ
+4792 KQAVTDQ

-4878 QAIQQVNATKQA
+4878 QAIQQVNAAKQA

-4987 ALISGTPDVVVT
+4987 ALISATPDVVVT

-5029 VQQAIDQ
+5029 VQHAIDQ
-5036 LPNLNQAQRDEYN
+5036 LPNLNQAQRDEYS

-5080 GIADKD
+5080 GIADK
-5086 QTKANGNFVNADTD
+5086 A
-5100 KQNAYNNAVAHAE
+5100 
-5113 QIISGTPNANVDPQ
+5113 QI
-5127 QVAQALQQ
+5127 
-5135 VNQAKGDLNGNHNL
+5135 KG
-5149 QVAKDNANTA
+5149 
-5159 IDQLPNLN
+5159 
-5167 QPQKTALKDQVS
+5167 
-5179 HAELVTGVNAI
+5179 
-5190 KQNADA
+5190 
-5196 LNNAMGTLK
+5196 
-5205 QQIQAN
+5205 
-5211 SQVPQSVDF
+5211 
-5220 TQADQDKQQ
+5220 
-5229 AYNNAANQ
+5229 
-5237 AQQIANGTPTPVL
+5237 
-5250 APDTVTQAVTTMNQ
+5250 
-5264 AKDALN
+5264 
-5270 GDEKLAQAK
+5270 
-5279 QDALAN
+5279 
-5285 LDTLR
+5285 
-5290 DLNQPQRDALRNQ
+5290 
-5303 INQAQALATV
+5303 
-5313 EQTKQNAQNVNTAM
+5313 
-5327 GNLKQGIANKDT
+5327 
-5339 VKASENYHDAD
+5339 SENYHDAD
-5350 VDKQTAYTNAVSQAE
+5350 PDKQTAYDNAVTKAE
-5365 GIINQTTNPTLNP
+5365 ELLKQTTNPTMDPNT
-5378 DDITRAL
+5378 IQQAL
-5385 TQVTDAKNSLN
+5385 TKVKDTNQALNGNQKLADAKQA
-5396 GEAKLATEK
+5396 AKTNLGTL
-5405 QNAKDAVS
+5405 D
-5413 GMTHLNDAQ
+5413 HLNDAQ
-5422 KQALKGQIDQSPE
+5422 KQALTTQVEQAPD
-5435 IATVNQV
+5435 IATVNNV
-5442 KQTATSLDQAMDQLS
+5442 
-5457 QAINDKDQILA
+5457 
-5468 DGNYLNADPDK
+5468 K
-5479 QNAYKQAVAKAEAL
+5479 QNAQNLNNAMTNLNNALQDKTETLNSINFTDADQAKKDAYTNAVSHAEGILSKANGSNAS
-5493 LNKQS
+5493 Q
-5498 GTNEVQA
+5498 TEVEQA
-5505 QVESITNEV
+5505 MQRV

-5543 LNDAQKQSFE
+5543 INDAQKQSFE

-5600 ATAQRQNDYNK
+5600 ATAQRQNDYNQ

-5630 DDVNGA
+5630 DDVNRA

-5650 ENLAAAK
+5650 ENLVAAK

-5707 LINAIADHQAVEQR
+5707 LINAIADQQAVEQR

-5877 TLDNNAINQAAAT
+5877 TLDNNAINQVAAT

-5922 NAQKHMEDT
+5922 NVQKHMEDT

-5968 TRASSAYVN
+5968 TRVSSAYVN

-6015 AVISSKNALDGVE
+6015 AVTSSKNALDGVE

-6196 KLTEAQAL
+6196 KLTEAQEL

-6219 QTEAGSKFINEDKP
+6219 QTEAASKFINEDKP

-6516 ALTKLQEKENE
+6516 ALTKLQEKVNE

-6598 VEQTVDYTQADSDK
+6598 VEQTIDYTQADSDK
-6612 QNAYKQAIADAENVL
+6612 QKAYKQAIADAENVL

-6757 LTAEQVIKLNDAIT
+6757 LTAEQVIKLNDAVT

-6782 LNNRKAEALQRLD
+6782 LNNRKSEALQSLD

-7012 DINGAIQT
+7012 DINGAIQA

-7127 QSLID
+7127 QALID

-7161 GINNAMTKEEIEQ
+7161 DINNALTKEEIEQ

-7202 QVQALIDEIDQNPNL
+7202 Q
-7217 TDKEKQALKDRIN
+7217 
-7230 QILQQGHN
+7230 
-7238 GINNAMTKEEIEQ
+7238 
-7251 AKAQLAQA
+7251 
-7259 LQDIKDLVKA
+7259 
-7269 KENAKQ
+7269 
-7275 DIDKRV
+7275 V

-7340 KDLVKAKEDAKNAI
+7340 KDLVKAKEDAKNEI

-7531 DEINN
+7531 NEINN

-7552 NKLKQQAIDYINNAP
+7552 NKLKQQAIDHVNNAP

-7582 IEQFYP
+7582 IEQFNP

-7644 QRAQSID
+7644 QRAQSIS
-7651 EISEQLEQFKA
+7651 EITEQLEQFKA

-7749 IVISDRAKQSSS
+7749 IVTSDRAKQSSS

-7787 HKKKIDEDDDI
+7787 HKKKLDEDDDI

-7887 KDTLNNGES
+7887 KDSLNNGES

-7928 KVLQDNEHSPILI
+7928 KVLKDNEHSPLLF

-7947 KEVDVETT
+7947 KEEDVETT
-7955 TSIES
+7955 ISIES
-7960 NEDDAP
+7960 KDEDVP

-7979 SKGKKSASKNLL
+7979 SKDKKSASKNTSKKVAAKKKKK
-7991 KS
+7991 KSKKNKK

>member
-1 MGNGAEHSKTIN
+1 MNYRDKIQKFSIRKYTVGTFSTVIATLVFLGFNTSQAHAAETNQPASVVKQKQQSNNEQTENRESQVQNSQNSQNGQSLSATHENEQPNISQANLVDQKVAQSSTTNDEQPASQNVNTKKDSATAATTQPDKEQSKHKQNESQSANKNGNDNRAAHVENHEANVVTASDSSDNGNVQHDRNELQAFFDANYHDYRFIDRENADSGTFNYVKGIFDKINTLLGSNDPINNKDLQLAYKELEQAVALIRTMPQRQQTSRRSNRIQTRSVESRAAEPRSVSDYQNANSSYYVENANDGSGYPVGTYINASSKGAPYNLPTTPWNTLKASDSKEIALMTAKQTGDGYQWVIKFNKGHAPHQNMIFWFALPADQVPVGRTDFVTVNSDGTNVQWSHGAGAGANKPLQQMWEYGVNDPHRSHDFKIRNRSGQVIYDWPTVHIYSLEDLSRASDYFSEAGATPATKAFGRQNFEYINGQKPAESPGVPKVYTFIGQGDASYTISFKTQGPTVNKLYYAAGGRALEYNQLFMYSQLYVESTQDHQQRLNGLRQVVNRTYRIGTTKRVEVSQGNVQTKKVLESTNLNIDDFVDDPLSYVKTPSNKVLGFYSNNANTNAFRPGGAQQLNEYQLSQLFTDQKLQEAARTRNPIRLMIGFDYPDAYGNSETLVPVNLTVLPEIQHNIKFFKNDDTQNIAEKPFSKQAGHPVFYVYAGNQGNASVNLGGSVTSIQPLRINLTSNENFTDKDWQITGIPRTLHIENSTNRPNNARERNIELVGNLLPGDYFGTIRFGRKEQLFEIRVKPHTPTITTTAEQLRGTALQKVPVNISGIPLDPSALVYLVAPTNQTTNGGSEADQIPSGYTILATGTPDGVHNTITIRPQDYVVFIPPVGKQIRAVVYYNKVVASNMSNAVTILPDDIPPTINNPVGINAKYYRGDEVNFTMGVSDRHSGIKNTTITTLPNGWTSNLTKADKNNGSLSITGRVSMNQAFNSDITFKVSATDNVNNTTNDSQSKHVSIHVGKISEDAHPIVLGNTEKVVVVNPTAVSNDEKQSIITAFMNKNQNIRGYLASTDPVTVDNNGNVTLHYRDGSSTTLDATNVMTYEPVVKPEYQTVNAAKTATVTIAKGQSFSIGDIKQYFTLSNGQPIPSGTFTNITSDRTIPTAQEVSQMNAGTQLYHITATNAYHKDSEDFYISLKIIDVKQPEGDQRVYRTSTYDLTTDEISKVKQAFINANRDVITLAEGDISVTNTPNGANVSTITVNINKGRLTKSFASNLANMNFLRWVNFPQDYTVTWTNAKIANRPTDGGLSWSDDHKSLIYRYDATLGTQITTNDILTMLKATTTVPGLRNNITGNEKSQAEAGGRPNFRTTGYSQSNATTDGQRQFTLNGQVIQVLDIINPSNGYGGQPVTNSNTRANHSNSTVVNVNEPAANGAGAFTIDHVVKSNSTHNASDAVYKAQLYLTPYGPKQYVEHLNQNTGNTTDAINIYFVPSDLVNPTISVGNYTNHQVFSGETFTNTITANDNFGVQSVTVPNTSQITGTVDNNHQHVSATAPNVTSATNKTINLLATDTSGNTATTSFNVTVKPLRDKYRVGTSSTAANPVRIANISNNATVSQADQTTIINSLTFTETVPNRSYARASANEITSKTVSNVSRTGNNANVTVTVTYQDGTTSTVTVPVKHVIPEIVAHSHYTVQGQDFPAGNGSSASDYFKLSNGSDIADATITWVSGQAPNKDNTRIGEDITVTAHILIDGETTPITKTATYKVVRTVPKHVFETARGVLYPGVSDMYDAKQYVKPVNNSWSTNAQHMNFQFVGTYGPNKDVVGISTRLIRVTYDNRQTEDLTILSKVKPDPPRIDANSVTYKAGLTNQEIKVNNVLNNSSVKLFKADNTPLNVTNITHGSGFSSVVTVSDALPNGGIKAKSSISMNNVTYTTQDEHGQVVTVTRNESVDSNDSATVTVTPQLQATTEGAVFIKGGDGFDFGHVERFIQNPPHGATVAWHDSPDTWKNTVGNTHKTAVVTLPNGQGTRNVEVPVKVYPVANAKAPSRDVKGQNLTNGTDAMNYITFDPNTNTNGITAAWANRQQPNNQQAGVQHLNVDVTYPGISAAKRVPVTVNVYQFEFPQTTYTTTVGGTLASGTQASGYAHMQNATGLPTDGFTYKWNRDTTGTNDANWSAMNKPNVAKVVNAKYDVIYNGHTFATSLPAKFVVKDVQPAKPTVTETAAGAITIAPGANQTVNTHAGNVTTYADKLVIKRNGNVVTTFTRRNNTSPWVKEASAATVAGIAGTNNGITVAAGTFNPADTIQVVATQGSGETVSDEQRSDDFTVVAPQPNQATTKIWQNGHIDITPNNPSGHLINPTQAMDIAYTEKVGNGAEHSKTIN

-411 ALRTAK
+411 ALKTAK

-517 TSTSVATFNE
+517 TSASIAAFNE

-555 VTAANAAKT
+555 VTAANAAKS

-631 VEQINTNTSA
+631 VEQINTNTST

-656 TPDKAPLQNAK
+656 TPDKAPLQTAK

-801 NTIKSGQNYTDATPA
+801 NTIKSDQNYTDATPA

-896 AQNVQAVNDIKQTTH
+896 AQNVQAVNDIKQTTQ

-1114 DEKLA
+1114 YEKLA

-1230 LNSAKNNL
+1230 VNSAKNNL

-1280 GVHTVQSNAN
+1280 GVQTVQSNAN

-1393 NLISQISSATRVS
+1393 NLISQITSATRVS

-1419 QAMASLQS
+1419 QAMASLQN

-1531 AGVESVKQSANSL
+1531 AGVESVKQNANSL

-1638 LNQKQKDALKTQ
+1638 LNQKQKDALKAQ

-1663 QRNATELNTAM
+1663 QHNATELNTAM

-1748 RVAKQN
+1748 REAKQN

-1814 ASQNYTDASSNNQ
+1814 TSQNYTDASPNNQ

-1889 HLTNNQKSAISTQID
+1889 HLTNNQKSAISSQID

-1913 AAKNAAT
+1913 ATKNAAT

-2031 ATTVAGVEAVSNTGT
+2031 ATTVAGVEAVSNTST

-2196 YLDATGSNKT
+2196 YLDATERNKT

-2497 LNGAEN
+2497 LNGADN
-2503 LRNAKTSATNTINGL
+2503 LRNAKTSATNTIDGL

-2620 KAALNGVQNLAQ
+2620 KAALNGAQNLAQ

-2677 LNGAM
+2677 LNSAM

-2719 ENIINGT
+2719 ENIISGT

-2733 NDVNSATSQVNAA
+2733 NDVNSAASQVNAA

-2761 NANNTIDGLAQL
+2761 HANNTIDGLAQL

-2780 LKEQVQSATTLE
+2780 LKEQVQSATTLD

-2821 KAGQNYTDASPTNR
+2821 KAGQNYTDASPNNR

-2858 PNTITQATSQVTT
+2858 PNTITQVTSQVTT
-2871 KEHALN
+2871 KEQALN
-2877 GAQNL
+2877 GARNL

-2936 LQNGINDEAQTKQTQ
+2936 LQNGINDETQTKQTQ
-2951 KYLDAEPIK
+2951 KYLDAEPSK

-3128 NGIQNLERAK
+3128 NGIQNLDRAK

-3303 NAQTLNSAMKGLRDS
+3303 NAQTLNTAMKGLRDS

-3332 DASPNNRSEYDSA
+3332 DASQNKQTDYNSA
-3345 VTAAKAIIDQTTSP
+3345 VTAAKAIIGQTTSP

-3484 PNTAKDNVE
+3484 PNTSKDGVE
-3493 SALQN
+3493 TALEN

-3506 NGNQNVANAKS
+3506 NGNQNVANAKT

-3537 KTQIEGASTVAGVN
+3537 KSQIEGATTVAGVN

-3565 NLQSGINDEAAT
+3565 NLQNGINDEAA
-3577 KAAQKYTDAD
+3577 
-3587 RDKQT
+3587 
-3592 AYNDAVT
+3592 
-3599 AAKTLLDKTAGSND
+3599 
-3613 NKAAVEQALQRVNT
+3613 
-3627 AKTALNGD
+3627 
-3635 ARLNEAKNTAKQQL
+3635 
-3649 ATMSHLTNA
+3649 
-3658 QKANLTEQIERGTTV
+3658 
-3673 AGVQGIQANAG
+3673 
-3684 TLDQAMNQLRQSIA
+3684 
-3698 SKDTTK
+3698 
-3704 SSEDYQDANADL
+3704 
-3716 QNAYNRAVSDAEGI
+3716 
-3730 ISATNNPEM
+3730 
-3739 NPDTI
+3739 
-3744 NQKASQVNSAKSAL
+3744 
-3758 NGDEKLAAAK
+3758 
-3768 QTAKTDIGRLTDL
+3768 
-3781 NNAQR
+3781 
-3786 TAANAEVDQA
+3786 
-3796 PNLAAVTAAK
+3796 
-3806 NKATSLNTAMGNLKH
+3806 
-3821 ALAEKDNTKR
+3821 
-3831 SVNYTDADQ
+3831 
-3840 PKQQAYD
+3840 
-3847 TAVTQAEAITNA
+3847 
-3859 NGSNANETQVQAALN
+3859 
-3874 QLNQAKNDLNG
+3874 
-3885 DNKVAQA
+3885 
-3892 KETAKRAL
+3892 
-3900 ASYSNL
+3900 
-3906 NNAQSTAATSQIDN
+3906 
-3920 ATTVADVTAAQNT
+3920 
-3933 ANELNTAM
+3933 
-3941 GQLQNGI
+3941 
-3948 NDQNTVKQQ
+3948 
-3957 VNFTD
+3957 
-3962 ADQGKKDAYTNAV
+3962 
-3975 TNAQGILDKANG
+3975 
-3987 QNMTKAQ
+3987 
-3994 VEAALNQV
+3994 
-4002 TTAKNALNGDANVR
+4002 
-4016 QAKSDAKANL
+4016 
-4026 GTLTH
+4026 
-4031 LNNAQKQDL
+4031 
-4040 TSQIEGATTVNG
+4040 
-4052 VNSVKTKAQ
+4052 
-4061 DLDGAMQRLES
+4061 
-4072 AIANK
+4072 
-4077 DQTKASENYIDADPT
+4077 
-4092 KKTAFDN
+4092 
-4099 AIIQAESYLNKDHG
+4099 
-4113 ANKDKQAV
+4113 
-4121 EQAIQSVTSTENALN
+4121 
-4136 GDANLQRAKTE
+4136 
-4147 ATQAIDNLTHL
+4147 
-4158 NTPQKTAL
+4158 
-4166 KQQVNAAQ
+4166 
-4174 RVSGVTDLKNSATS
+4174 
-4188 LNNAM
+4188 
-4193 DQLKQ
+4193 
-4198 AIADHDTIVAG
+4198 
-4209 GNYTNASPDKQGA
+4209 
-4222 YTDAYNAAKNIVN
+4222 
-4235 GSPNVITNA
+4235 
-4244 ADVTAATQR
+4244 
-4253 VNNAE
+4253 
-4258 TGLNGDT
+4258 
-4265 NLATAKQQAKDAL
+4265 
-4278 RQMTHLSDAQKQSIT
+4278 
-4293 GQIDSATQVTGV
+4293 
-4305 QSVKD
+4305 
-4310 NATNLDN
+4310 
-4317 AMNQLRNSIANKDEV
+4317 
-4332 KASQPYVDADTDKQ
+4332 
-4346 NAYNTAVTSAENIIN
+4346 
-4361 ATSQPTLNPSAVT
+4361 
-4374 QAANQVNTNKT
+4374 
-4385 ALNGAQNL
+4385 
-4393 ANKKQETTANINQLS
+4393 
-4408 HLNNAQKQDLNT
+4408 
-4420 QVTNAPNISTVN
+4420 
-4432 QVKTK
+4432 
-4437 AEQLDQAMERLIN
+4437 
-4450 GIQDKDQVKQSVNF
+4450 
-4464 TDADPEKQTAYNNA
+4464 
-4478 VTAAENII
+4478 
-4486 NQANGTN
+4486 
-4493 ANQSQVEAALS
+4493 
-4504 TVTTTKQALNGDRKV
+4504 
-4519 TDAKNNANQ
+4519 
-4528 RLSTLDNLNNAQK
+4528 
-4541 GAVTGNINQAHTV
+4541 
-4554 AEVTQAIQ
+4554 
-4562 TAQELNT
+4562 
-4569 AMGNLKNSL
+4569 
-4578 NDKDTTLGSQNFA
+4578 
-4591 DADPE
+4591 
-4596 KKNAYN
+4596 
-4602 EAVRNA
+4602 
-4608 ENILNKSTGT
+4608 
-4618 NVPKDQVEAAMN
+4618 
-4630 QVNTTKAAL
+4630 TKAAL

-4656 DGLSHLTNAQKDAL
+4656 DGLSHLTNAQKEAL

-4714 NYTDASP
+4714 NYTDASQ

-4739 QTTNP
+4739 QTTSP

-4778 TQSLGSL
+4778 SQSLGSL

-4792 KQAVTNQ
+4792 KQTVTDQ

-4869 GNATQTEVE
+4869 GNATQAEVE
-4878 QAIQQVNATKQA
+4878 QAIKQVNAAKQA

-4987 ALISGTPDVVVT
+4987 ALISATPDVVVT

-5029 VQQAIDQ
+5029 VQHAIDQ
-5036 LPNLNQAQRDEYN
+5036 LPNLNQAQRDEYS

-5073 AMTQLKQ
+5073 AMTQLKQGIANKAQIKGSENYHDADTDKQTAYDNAVTKAEELLKQTTNPTMDPNTIQQALTKVNDTNQALNGNQKLADAKQDAKTTLGTLDHLNDAQKQALTTQVEQAPDIATVNNVKQNAQNLNNAMTNLNNALQDKTETLNSINFTDADQAKKDAYTNAVSHAEGILSKANGSNASQTEVEQAMQRVNEAKQALNGNDNVQRAKDAAKQVITNANDLNQAMTQLKQ

-5237 AQQIANGTPTPVL
+5237 AQQIANGIPTPVL
-5250 APDTVTQAVTTMNQ
+5250 TPDTVTQAVTTMNQ

-5279 QDALAN
+5279 QEALAN

-5327 GNLKQGIANKDT
+5327 SNLKQGIANKDT

-5350 VDKQTAYTNAVSQAE
+5350 ADKQTAYTNAVSQAE

-5378 DDITRAL
+5378 DEITRAL
-5385 TQVTDAKNSLN
+5385 TQVTDAKNGLN

-5457 QAINDKDQILA
+5457 QAINDKAQTLA

-5600 ATAQRQNDYNK
+5600 ATAQRQNDYNQ

-5721 GNFINADTDK
+5721 GNFITADTDK

-5877 TLDNNAINQAAAT
+5877 TLDNNAINQAATT

-5977 AEPNKKQAYDEAV
+5977 AEPNKKQSYDEAV

-6015 AVISSKNALDGVE
+6015 AVISSKNALDGFE

-6058 INNATTRDKV
+6058 INNATTR
-6068 AEIIAQAQALNEAMK
+6068 
-6083 ALKESIKDQPQTEA
+6083 
-6097 SSKFIN
+6097 
-6103 EDQAQKDAYT
+6103 
-6113 QAVQHAKDLIN
+6113 
-6124 KTTDPTLAKSIIDQA
+6124 
-6139 TQAVTDAKNNLHG
+6139 
-6152 DQKLAQDKQRATETL
+6152 
-6167 NNLSNL
+6167 
-6173 NTPQRQALENQINN
+6173 
-6187 AATRGEVAQ
+6187 GEVAQ
-6196 KLTEAQAL
+6196 KFAQAL

-6210 LRNSIQDQQ
+6210 L
-6219 QTEAGSKFINEDKP
+6219 
-6233 QKDAYQAAVQNA
+6233 
-6245 KDLINQTNNPTLDKA
+6245 
-6260 QVEQLT
+6260 
-6266 QAVNQAKD
+6266 
-6274 NLHGDQKLADDKQH
+6274 
-6288 AVTDLNQLNGL
+6288 
-6299 NNPQRQALESQI
+6299 
-6311 NNAATRDEVAQKL
+6311 
-6324 AEAKALDQAMQALR
+6324 
-6338 NSIQDQQQT
+6338 
-6347 ESGSKFINEDKPQ
+6347 
-6360 KDAYQAA
+6360 
-6367 VQNAKD
+6367 
-6373 LINQTGNPTLDKSQ
+6373 
-6387 VEQLTQAVTTAKD
+6387 
-6400 NLHGDQ
+6400 
-6406 KLARDQ
+6406 
-6412 QQAVTTVN
+6412 
-6420 ALPNLNHAQQQAL
+6420 
-6433 TDAINAAPTRTEVA
+6433 
-6447 QHVQTATELDHAME
+6447 
-6461 TLKNKVD
+6461 
-6468 QVNTD
+6468 
-6473 KAQPNYTEAS
+6473 
-6483 TDKKEAVDQALQA
+6483 
-6496 AQSITDP
+6496 
-6503 TNGSNA
+6503 
-6509 NKDAVEQ
+6509 
-6516 ALTKLQEKENE
+6516 
-6527 LNGNERVAEAKT
+6527 
-6539 QAKQTIDQLTHLN
+6539 
-6552 ADQIATAKQNI
+6552 
-6563 DQATKL
+6563 
-6569 QPIAELVDQATQLNQ
+6569 
-6584 SMDQLQQAVNEHAN
+6584 
-6598 VEQTVDYTQADSDK
+6598 
-6612 QNAYKQAIADAENVL
+6612 
-6627 KQNANKQQV
+6627 
-6636 DQALQNI
+6636 
-6643 LNAKQALNGD
+6643 
-6653 ERVALAKTN
+6653 
-6662 GKHDIDQLNAL
+6662 
-6673 NNAQQDG
+6673 
-6680 FKGRIDQ
+6680 
-6687 SNDLNQIQQI
+6687 
-6697 VDEAKALNRAMDQ
+6697 
-6710 LSQEITG
+6710 
-6717 NEGRTKGSTN
+6717 
-6727 YVNADTQVKQVYDEA
+6727 
-6742 VDKAKQALDKSTGQN
+6742 
-6757 LTAEQVIKLNDAIT
+6757 
-6771 AAKKALNGEER
+6771 
-6782 LNNRKAEALQRLD
+6782 
-6795 QLTHLNNAQRQLAIQ
+6795 
-6810 QINNAETLNKASRAI
+6810 
-6825 NRATKL
+6825 
-6831 DNAMGAV
+6831 
-6838 QQYIDEQHLGVI
+6838 
-6850 SSTNYINADD
+6850 
-6860 NLKANYDNAIANAAH
+6860 
-6875 ELDKVQGNAIA
+6875 
-6886 KAEAEQLKQ
+6886 
-6895 NIIDAQNALNGDQ
+6895 
-6908 NLANAKDKANAFV
+6908 
-6921 NSLNGL
+6921 
-6927 NQQQQDLAHKA
+6927 
-6938 INNAD
+6938 
-6943 TVSDV
+6943 
-6948 TDIVNNQ
+6948 
-6955 IDLNDA
+6955 
-6961 METLK
+6961 
-6966 HLVDNEI
+6966 
-6973 PNAEQTVNYQNADDN
+6973 
-6988 AKTNFDDAKRLANT
+6988 
-7002 LLNSDNTNVN
+7002 
-7012 DINGAIQT
+7012 
-7020 VNDAIHNLNGD
+7020 
-7031 QRLQDAK
+7031 
-7038 DKAIQS
+7038 
-7044 INQALANK
+7044 
-7052 LKEIEASNATDQDKL
+7052 
-7067 IAKNKAEEL
+7067 
-7076 ANSIINN
+7076 
-7083 INKATSNQAVSQVQT
+7083 
-7098 AGNHAIEQVHA
+7098 
-7109 NEIPK
+7109 
-7114 AKIDANKDVDKQV
+7114 
-7127 QSLID
+7127 
-7132 EIDRN
+7132 
-7137 PNLTDKEKQA
+7137 
-7147 LKDRINQILQQGHN
+7147 
-7161 GINNAMTKEEIEQ
+7161 
-7174 AKAQLAQALQDI
+7174 
-7186 KDLVKAKEDA
+7186 
-7196 KQDVDK
+7196 
-7202 QVQALIDEIDQNPNL
+7202 
-7217 TDKEKQALKDRIN
+7217 
-7230 QILQQGHN
+7230 
-7238 GINNAMTKEEIEQ
+7238 
-7251 AKAQLAQA
+7251 
-7259 LQDIKDLVKA
+7259 
-7269 KENAKQ
+7269 
-7275 DIDKRV
+7275 
-7281 QALIDEIDQ
+7281 
-7290 NPNLTDKE
+7290 
-7298 KQALKDRIN
+7298 
-7307 QILQQGHND
+7307 
-7316 INNALTKEEIEQ
+7316 
-7328 AKAQLAQALQDI
+7328 
-7340 KDLVKAKEDAKNAI
+7340 
-7354 KALANAKRDQIN
+7354 
-7366 SNPDLTPEQKAKA
+7366 
-7379 LKEID
+7379 
-7384 EAEKRALQNV
+7384 
-7394 ENAQTIDQLNRG
+7394 
-7406 LNLGLDDIR
+7406 
-7415 NTHVWEVDE
+7415 
-7424 QPAVNEIF
+7424 
-7432 EATPEQI
+7432 
-7439 LVNGELIVHR
+7439 
-7449 DDIITEQD
+7449 
-7457 ILAHINLIDQLS
+7457 
-7469 AEVIDTPSTATISDS
+7469 
-7484 LTAKVEVTLLDGSKV
+7484 
-7499 IVNVPV
+7499 
-7505 KVVEKELSVVKQ
+7505 
-7517 QAIESIENAAQQKI
+7517 
-7531 DEINN
+7531 
-7536 SVTLTLEQKEA
+7536 
-7547 AIAEV
+7547 
-7552 NKLKQQAIDYINNAP
+7552 
-7567 DVHSV
+7567 
-7572 EEIQQQEQAH
+7572 
-7582 IEQFYP
+7582 
-7588 EQFTIE
+7588 
-7594 QAKSNA
+7594 
-7600 IKSIE
+7600 
-7605 DAIQHMIDEI
+7605 
-7615 KARTDLTDKE
+7615 
-7625 KQEAIAKLNQLKEQ
+7625 
-7639 AIQAI
+7639 
-7644 QRAQSID
+7644 
-7651 EISEQLEQFKA
+7651 
-7662 QMKAANPT
+7662 
-7670 AKELAKR
+7670 
-7677 KQEAISRIKD
+7677 
-7687 FSNEKI
+7687 
-7693 NSIRNSE
+7693 
-7700 IGTTDEKQAAMN
+7700 
-7712 QINEIVLETIRDINN
+7712 
-7727 AHTLQQVEAAL
+7727 
-7738 NNGIARISAVQ
+7738 
-7749 IVISDRAKQSSS
+7749 
-7761 TGNESNSHLTIGYGT
+7761 
-7776 ANHPFNSSTIG
+7776 
-7787 HKKKIDEDDDI
+7787 
-7798 DPLHMRH
+7798 
-7805 FSNNFGN
+7805 
-7812 VIKNAI
+7812 
-7818 GVVGISGLLASFW
+7818 
-7831 FFIAKRRR
+7831 
-7839 KEDEEE
+7839 
-7845 ELEIRDNNKDSIKE
+7845 
-7859 TLDDTKHLP
+7859 
-7868 LLFAKRRRKEDEE
+7868 
-7881 DVTVEE
+7881 
-7887 KDTLNNGES
+7887 
-7896 LDKVKHTPFFLP
+7896 
-7908 KRRRKED
+7908 
-7915 EEDVEVTNENTDE
+7915 
-7928 KVLQDNEHSPILI
+7928 
-7941 AKRRKD
+7941 
-7947 KEVDVETT
+7947 
-7955 TSIES
+7955 
-7960 NEDDAP
+7960 
-7966 LLLAKKKNQKDNQ
+7966 
-7979 SKGKKSASKNLL
+7979 
-7991 KS
+7991 

>member
-1 MGNGAEHSKTIN
+1 MNYRDKIQKFSIRKYTVGTFSTVIATLVFLGFNTSQAHAAETNQPASVVKQKQQSNNEQTENRESQVQNSQNSQNGQSLSATHENEQPNISQANLVDQKVAQSSTTNDEQPASQNVNTKKDSATAATTQPDKEQSKHKQNESQSANKNGNDNRAAHVENHEANVVTASDSSDNGNVQHDRNELQAFFDANYHDYRFIDRENADSGTFNYVKGIFDKINTLLGSNDPINNKDLQLAYKELEQAVALIRTMPQRQQTSRRSNRIQTRSVESRAAEPRSVSDYQNANSSYYVENANDGSGYPVGTYINASSKGAPYNLPTTPWNTLKASDSKEIALMTAKQTGDGYQWVIKFNKGHAPHQNMIFWFALPADQVPVGRTDFVTVNSDGTNVQWSHGAGAGANKPLQQMWEYGVNDPHRSHDFKIRNRSGQVIYDWPTVHIYSLEDLSRASDYFSEAGATPATKAFGRQNFEYINGQKPAESPGVPKVYTFIGQGDASYTISFKTQGPTVNKLYYAAGGRALEYNQLFMYSQLYVESTQDHQQRLNGLRQVVNRTYRIGTTKRVEVSQGNVQTKKVLESTNLNIDDFVDDPLSYVKTPSNKVLGFYSNNANTNAFRPGGAQQLNEYQLSQLFTDQKLQEAARTRNPIRLMIGFDYPDAYGNSETLVPVNLTVLPEIQHNIKFFKNDDTQNIAEKPFSKQAGHPVFYVYAGNQGNASVNLGGSVTSIQPLRINLTSNENFTDKDWQITGIPRTLHIENSTNRPNNARERNIELVGNLLPGDYFGTIRFGRKEQLFEIRVKPHTPTITTTAEQLRGTALQKVPVNISGIPLDPSALVYLVAPTNQTTNGGSEADQIPSGYTILATGTPDGVHNTITIRPQDYVVFIPPVGKQIRAVVYYNKVVASNMSNAVTILPDDIPPTINNPVGINAKYYRGDEVNFTMGVSDRHSGIKNTTITTLPNGWTSNLTKADKNNGSLSITGRVSMNQAFNSDITFKVSATDNVNNTTNDSQSKHVSIHVGKISEDAHPIVLGNTEKVVVVNPTAVSNDEKQSIITAFMNKNQNIRGYLASTDPVTVDNNGNVTLHYRDGSSTTLDATNVMTYEPVVKPEYQTVNAAKTATVTIAKGQSFSIGDIKQYFTLSNGQPIPSGTFTNITSDRTIPTAQEVSQMNAGTQLYHITATNAYHKDSEDFYISLKIIDVKQPEGDQRVYRTSTYDLTTDEISKVKQAFINANRDVITLAEGDISVTNTPNGANVSTITVNINKGRLTKSFASNLANMNFLRWVNFPQDYTVTWTNAKIANRPTDGGLSWSDDHKSLIYRYDATLGTQITTNDILTMLKATTTVPGLRNNITGNEKSQAEAGGRPNFRTTGYSQSNATTDGQRQFTLNGQVIQVLDIINPSNGYGGQPVTNSNTRANHSNSTVVNVNEPAANGAGAFTIDHVVKSNSTHNASDAVYKAQLYLTPYGPKQYVEHLNQNTGNTTDAINIYFVPSDLVNPTISVGNYTNHQVFSGETFTNTITANDNFGVQSVTVPNTSQITGTVDNNHQHVSATAPNVTSATNKTINLLATDTSGNTATTSFNVTVKPLRDKYRVGTSSTAANPVRIANISNNATVSQADQTTIINSLTFTETVPNRSYARASANEITSKTVSNVSRTGNNANVTVTVTYQDGTTSTVTVPVKHVIPEIVAHSHYTVQGQDFPAGNGSSASDYFKLSNGSDIADATITWVSGQAPNKDNTRIGEDITVTAHILIDGETTPITKTATYKVVRTVPKHVFETARGVLYPGVSDMYDAKQYVKPVNNSWSTNAQHMNFQFVGTYGPNKDVVGISTRLIRVTYDNRQTEDLTILSKVKPDPPRIDANSVTYKAGLTNQEIKVNNVLNNSSVKLFKADNTPLNVTNITHGSGFSSVVTVSDALPNGGIKAKSSISMNNVTYTTQDEHGQVVTVTRNESVDSNDSATVTVTPQLQATTEGAVFIKGGDGFDFGHVERFIQNPPHGATVAWHDSPDTWKNTVGNTHKTAVVTLPNGQGTRNVEVPVKVYPVANAKAPSRDVKGQNLTNGTDAMNYITFDPNTNTNGITAAWANRQQPNNQQAGVQHLNVDVTYPGISAAKRVPVTVNVYQFEFPQTTYTTTVGGTLASGTQASGYAHMQNATGLPTDGFTYKWNRDTTGTNDANWSAMNKPNVAKVVNAKYDVIYNGHTFATSLPAKFVVKDVQPAKPTVTETAAGAITIAPGANQTVNTHAGNVTTYADKLVIKRNGNVVTTFTRRNNTSPWVKEASAATVAGIAGTNNGITVAAGTFNPADTIQVVATQGSGETVSDEQRSDDFTVVAPQPNQATTKIWQNGHIDITPNNPSGHLINPTQAMDIAYTEKVGNGAEHSKTIN

-411 ALRTAK
+411 ALKTAK

-517 TSTSVATFNE
+517 TSASIAAFNE

-555 VTAANAAKT
+555 VTAANAAKS

-631 VEQINTNTSA
+631 VEQINTNTST

-656 TPDKAPLQNAK
+656 TPDKAPLQTAK

-801 NTIKSGQNYTDATPA
+801 NTIKSDQNYTDATPA

-896 AQNVQAVNDIKQTTH
+896 AQNVQAVNDIKQTTQ

-1114 DEKLA
+1114 YEKLA

-1230 LNSAKNNL
+1230 VNSAKNNL

-1280 GVHTVQSNAN
+1280 GVQTVQSNAN

-1393 NLISQISSATRVS
+1393 NLISQITSATRVS

-1419 QAMASLQS
+1419 QAMASLQN

-1531 AGVESVKQSANSL
+1531 AGVESVKQNANSL

-1638 LNQKQKDALKTQ
+1638 LNQKQKDALKAQ

-1663 QRNATELNTAM
+1663 QHNATELNTAM

-1748 RVAKQN
+1748 REAKQN

-1814 ASQNYTDASSNNQ
+1814 TSQNYTDASPNNQ

-1889 HLTNNQKSAISTQID
+1889 HLTNNQKSAISSQID

-1913 AAKNAAT
+1913 ATKNAAT

-2031 ATTVAGVEAVSNTGT
+2031 ATTVAGVEAVSNTST

-2196 YLDATGSNKT
+2196 YLDATERNKT

-2497 LNGAEN
+2497 LNGADN
-2503 LRNAKTSATNTINGL
+2503 LRNAKTSATNTIDGL

-2620 KAALNGVQNLAQ
+2620 KAALNGAQNLAQ

-2677 LNGAM
+2677 LNSAM

-2719 ENIINGT
+2719 ENIISGT

-2733 NDVNSATSQVNAA
+2733 NDVNSAASQVNAA

-2761 NANNTIDGLAQL
+2761 HANNTIDGLAQL

-2780 LKEQVQSATTLE
+2780 LKEQVQSATTLD

-2821 KAGQNYTDASPTNR
+2821 KAGQNYTDASPNNR

-2858 PNTITQATSQVTT
+2858 PNTITQVTSQVTT
-2871 KEHALN
+2871 KEQALN
-2877 GAQNL
+2877 GARNL

-2936 LQNGINDEAQTKQTQ
+2936 LQNGINDETQTKQTQ
-2951 KYLDAEPIK
+2951 KYLDAEPSK

-3128 NGIQNLERAK
+3128 NGIQNLDRAK

-3303 NAQTLNSAMKGLRDS
+3303 NAQTLNTAMKGLRDS

-3332 DASPNNRSEYDSA
+3332 DASQNKQTDYNSA
-3345 VTAAKAIIDQTTSP
+3345 VTAAKAIIGQTTSP

-3484 PNTAKDNVE
+3484 PNTSKDGVE
-3493 SALQN
+3493 TALEN

-3506 NGNQNVANAKS
+3506 NGNQNVANAKT

-3537 KTQIEGASTVAGVN
+3537 KSQIEGATTVAGVN

-3565 NLQSGINDEAAT
+3565 NLQNGINDEAA
-3577 KAAQKYTDAD
+3577 
-3587 RDKQT
+3587 
-3592 AYNDAVT
+3592 
-3599 AAKTLLDKTAGSND
+3599 
-3613 NKAAVEQALQRVNT
+3613 
-3627 AKTALNGD
+3627 
-3635 ARLNEAKNTAKQQL
+3635 
-3649 ATMSHLTNA
+3649 
-3658 QKANLTEQIERGTTV
+3658 
-3673 AGVQGIQANAG
+3673 
-3684 TLDQAMNQLRQSIA
+3684 
-3698 SKDTTK
+3698 
-3704 SSEDYQDANADL
+3704 
-3716 QNAYNRAVSDAEGI
+3716 
-3730 ISATNNPEM
+3730 
-3739 NPDTI
+3739 
-3744 NQKASQVNSAKSAL
+3744 
-3758 NGDEKLAAAK
+3758 
-3768 QTAKTDIGRLTDL
+3768 
-3781 NNAQR
+3781 
-3786 TAANAEVDQA
+3786 
-3796 PNLAAVTAAK
+3796 
-3806 NKATSLNTAMGNLKH
+3806 
-3821 ALAEKDNTKR
+3821 
-3831 SVNYTDADQ
+3831 
-3840 PKQQAYD
+3840 
-3847 TAVTQAEAITNA
+3847 
-3859 NGSNANETQVQAALN
+3859 
-3874 QLNQAKNDLNG
+3874 
-3885 DNKVAQA
+3885 
-3892 KETAKRAL
+3892 
-3900 ASYSNL
+3900 
-3906 NNAQSTAATSQIDN
+3906 
-3920 ATTVADVTAAQNT
+3920 
-3933 ANELNTAM
+3933 
-3941 GQLQNGI
+3941 
-3948 NDQNTVKQQ
+3948 
-3957 VNFTD
+3957 
-3962 ADQGKKDAYTNAV
+3962 
-3975 TNAQGILDKANG
+3975 
-3987 QNMTKAQ
+3987 
-3994 VEAALNQV
+3994 
-4002 TTAKNALNGDANVR
+4002 
-4016 QAKSDAKANL
+4016 
-4026 GTLTH
+4026 
-4031 LNNAQKQDL
+4031 
-4040 TSQIEGATTVNG
+4040 
-4052 VNSVKTKAQ
+4052 
-4061 DLDGAMQRLES
+4061 
-4072 AIANK
+4072 
-4077 DQTKASENYIDADPT
+4077 
-4092 KKTAFDN
+4092 
-4099 AIIQAESYLNKDHG
+4099 
-4113 ANKDKQAV
+4113 
-4121 EQAIQSVTSTENALN
+4121 
-4136 GDANLQRAKTE
+4136 
-4147 ATQAIDNLTHL
+4147 
-4158 NTPQKTAL
+4158 
-4166 KQQVNAAQ
+4166 
-4174 RVSGVTDLKNSATS
+4174 
-4188 LNNAM
+4188 
-4193 DQLKQ
+4193 
-4198 AIADHDTIVAG
+4198 
-4209 GNYTNASPDKQGA
+4209 
-4222 YTDAYNAAKNIVN
+4222 
-4235 GSPNVITNA
+4235 
-4244 ADVTAATQR
+4244 
-4253 VNNAE
+4253 
-4258 TGLNGDT
+4258 
-4265 NLATAKQQAKDAL
+4265 
-4278 RQMTHLSDAQKQSIT
+4278 
-4293 GQIDSATQVTGV
+4293 
-4305 QSVKD
+4305 
-4310 NATNLDN
+4310 
-4317 AMNQLRNSIANKDEV
+4317 
-4332 KASQPYVDADTDKQ
+4332 
-4346 NAYNTAVTSAENIIN
+4346 
-4361 ATSQPTLNPSAVT
+4361 
-4374 QAANQVNTNKT
+4374 
-4385 ALNGAQNL
+4385 
-4393 ANKKQETTANINQLS
+4393 
-4408 HLNNAQKQDLNT
+4408 
-4420 QVTNAPNISTVN
+4420 
-4432 QVKTK
+4432 
-4437 AEQLDQAMERLIN
+4437 
-4450 GIQDKDQVKQSVNF
+4450 
-4464 TDADPEKQTAYNNA
+4464 
-4478 VTAAENII
+4478 
-4486 NQANGTN
+4486 
-4493 ANQSQVEAALS
+4493 
-4504 TVTTTKQALNGDRKV
+4504 
-4519 TDAKNNANQ
+4519 
-4528 RLSTLDNLNNAQK
+4528 
-4541 GAVTGNINQAHTV
+4541 
-4554 AEVTQAIQ
+4554 
-4562 TAQELNT
+4562 
-4569 AMGNLKNSL
+4569 
-4578 NDKDTTLGSQNFA
+4578 
-4591 DADPE
+4591 
-4596 KKNAYN
+4596 
-4602 EAVRNA
+4602 
-4608 ENILNKSTGT
+4608 
-4618 NVPKDQVEAAMN
+4618 
-4630 QVNTTKAAL
+4630 TKAAL

-4656 DGLSHLTNAQKDAL
+4656 DGLSHLTNAQKEAL

-4714 NYTDASP
+4714 NYTDASQ

-4739 QTTNP
+4739 QTTSP

-4778 TQSLGSL
+4778 SQSLGSL

-4792 KQAVTNQ
+4792 KQTVTDQ

-4869 GNATQTEVE
+4869 GNATQAEVE
-4878 QAIQQVNATKQA
+4878 QAIKQVNAAKQA

-4987 ALISGTPDVVVT
+4987 ALISATPDVVVT

-5029 VQQAIDQ
+5029 VQHAIDQ
-5036 LPNLNQAQRDEYN
+5036 LPNLNQAQRDEYS

-5073 AMTQLKQ
+5073 AMTQLKQGIANKAQIKGSENYHDADTDKQTAYDNAVTKAEELLKQTTNPTMDPNTIQQALTKVNDTNQALNGNQKLADAKQDAKTTLGTLDHLNDAQKQALTTQVEQAPDIATVNNVKQNAQNLNNAMTNLNNALQDKTETLNSINFTDADQAKKDAYTNAVSHAEGILSKANGSNASQTEVEQAMQRVNEAKQALNGNDNVQRAKDAAKQVITNANDLNQAMTQLKQ

-5237 AQQIANGTPTPVL
+5237 AQQIANGIPTPVL
-5250 APDTVTQAVTTMNQ
+5250 TPDTVTQAVTTMNQ

-5279 QDALAN
+5279 QEALAN

-5327 GNLKQGIANKDT
+5327 SNLKQGIANKDT

-5350 VDKQTAYTNAVSQAE
+5350 ADKQTAYTNAVSQAE

-5378 DDITRAL
+5378 DEITRAL
-5385 TQVTDAKNSLN
+5385 TQVTDAKNGLN

-5457 QAINDKDQILA
+5457 QAINDKAQTLA

-5600 ATAQRQNDYNK
+5600 ATAQRQNDYNQ

-5877 TLDNNAINQAAAT
+5877 TLDNNAINQAATT

-5977 AEPNKKQAYDEAV
+5977 AEPNKKQSYDEAV

-6058 INNATTRDKV
+6058 INNATTR
-6068 AEIIAQAQALNEAMK
+6068 
-6083 ALKESIKDQPQTEA
+6083 
-6097 SSKFIN
+6097 
-6103 EDQAQKDAYT
+6103 
-6113 QAVQHAKDLIN
+6113 
-6124 KTTDPTLAKSIIDQA
+6124 
-6139 TQAVTDAKNNLHG
+6139 
-6152 DQKLAQDKQRATETL
+6152 
-6167 NNLSNL
+6167 
-6173 NTPQRQALENQINN
+6173 
-6187 AATRGEVAQ
+6187 GEVAQ

-6210 LRNSIQDQQ
+6210 
-6219 QTEAGSKFINEDKP
+6219 
-6233 QKDAYQAAVQNA
+6233 
-6245 KDLINQTNNPTLDKA
+6245 
-6260 QVEQLT
+6260 
-6266 QAVNQAKD
+6266 
-6274 NLHGDQKLADDKQH
+6274 
-6288 AVTDLNQLNGL
+6288 
-6299 NNPQRQALESQI
+6299 
-6311 NNAATRDEVAQKL
+6311 
-6324 AEAKALDQAMQALR
+6324 
-6338 NSIQDQQQT
+6338 
-6347 ESGSKFINEDKPQ
+6347 
-6360 KDAYQAA
+6360 
-6367 VQNAKD
+6367 
-6373 LINQTGNPTLDKSQ
+6373 
-6387 VEQLTQAVTTAKD
+6387 
-6400 NLHGDQ
+6400 
-6406 KLARDQ
+6406 
-6412 QQAVTTVN
+6412 
-6420 ALPNLNHAQQQAL
+6420 
-6433 TDAINAAPTRTEVA
+6433 
-6447 QHVQTATELDHAME
+6447 
-6461 TLKNKVD
+6461 
-6468 QVNTD
+6468 
-6473 KAQPNYTEAS
+6473 
-6483 TDKKEAVDQALQA
+6483 
-6496 AQSITDP
+6496 
-6503 TNGSNA
+6503 
-6509 NKDAVEQ
+6509 
-6516 ALTKLQEKENE
+6516 
-6527 LNGNERVAEAKT
+6527 
-6539 QAKQTIDQLTHLN
+6539 
-6552 ADQIATAKQNI
+6552 
-6563 DQATKL
+6563 
-6569 QPIAELVDQATQLNQ
+6569 
-6584 SMDQLQQAVNEHAN
+6584 VNE
-6598 VEQTVDYTQADSDK
+6598 
-6612 QNAYKQAIADAENVL
+6612 
-6627 KQNANKQQV
+6627 
-6636 DQALQNI
+6636 
-6643 LNAKQALNGD
+6643 
-6653 ERVALAKTN
+6653 
-6662 GKHDIDQLNAL
+6662 
-6673 NNAQQDG
+6673 
-6680 FKGRIDQ
+6680 
-6687 SNDLNQIQQI
+6687 
-6697 VDEAKALNRAMDQ
+6697 
-6710 LSQEITG
+6710 
-6717 NEGRTKGSTN
+6717 
-6727 YVNADTQVKQVYDEA
+6727 
-6742 VDKAKQALDKSTGQN
+6742 
-6757 LTAEQVIKLNDAIT
+6757 
-6771 AAKKALNGEER
+6771 
-6782 LNNRKAEALQRLD
+6782 
-6795 QLTHLNNAQRQLAIQ
+6795 
-6810 QINNAETLNKASRAI
+6810 
-6825 NRATKL
+6825 
-6831 DNAMGAV
+6831 
-6838 QQYIDEQHLGVI
+6838 
-6850 SSTNYINADD
+6850 
-6860 NLKANYDNAIANAAH
+6860 
-6875 ELDKVQGNAIA
+6875 
-6886 KAEAEQLKQ
+6886 
-6895 NIIDAQNALNGDQ
+6895 
-6908 NLANAKDKANAFV
+6908 
-6921 NSLNGL
+6921 
-6927 NQQQQDLAHKA
+6927 
-6938 INNAD
+6938 
-6943 TVSDV
+6943 
-6948 TDIVNNQ
+6948 
-6955 IDLNDA
+6955 
-6961 METLK
+6961 
-6966 HLVDNEI
+6966 
-6973 PNAEQTVNYQNADDN
+6973 
-6988 AKTNFDDAKRLANT
+6988 
-7002 LLNSDNTNVN
+7002 
-7012 DINGAIQT
+7012 
-7020 VNDAIHNLNGD
+7020 
-7031 QRLQDAK
+7031 
-7038 DKAIQS
+7038 S
-7044 INQALANK
+7044 I
-7052 LKEIEASNATDQDKL
+7052 
-7067 IAKNKAEEL
+7067 
-7076 ANSIINN
+7076 
-7083 INKATSNQAVSQVQT
+7083 
-7098 AGNHAIEQVHA
+7098 
-7109 NEIPK
+7109 
-7114 AKIDANKDVDKQV
+7114 
-7127 QSLID
+7127 
-7132 EIDRN
+7132 
-7137 PNLTDKEKQA
+7137 
-7147 LKDRINQILQQGHN
+7147 
-7161 GINNAMTKEEIEQ
+7161 
-7174 AKAQLAQALQDI
+7174 
-7186 KDLVKAKEDA
+7186 
-7196 KQDVDK
+7196 
-7202 QVQALIDEIDQNPNL
+7202 
-7217 TDKEKQALKDRIN
+7217 
-7230 QILQQGHN
+7230 
-7238 GINNAMTKEEIEQ
+7238 
-7251 AKAQLAQA
+7251 
-7259 LQDIKDLVKA
+7259 
-7269 KENAKQ
+7269 
-7275 DIDKRV
+7275 
-7281 QALIDEIDQ
+7281 
-7290 NPNLTDKE
+7290 
-7298 KQALKDRIN
+7298 
-7307 QILQQGHND
+7307 
-7316 INNALTKEEIEQ
+7316 
-7328 AKAQLAQALQDI
+7328 
-7340 KDLVKAKEDAKNAI
+7340 
-7354 KALANAKRDQIN
+7354 
-7366 SNPDLTPEQKAKA
+7366 
-7379 LKEID
+7379 
-7384 EAEKRALQNV
+7384 
-7394 ENAQTIDQLNRG
+7394 
-7406 LNLGLDDIR
+7406 
-7415 NTHVWEVDE
+7415 
-7424 QPAVNEIF
+7424 
-7432 EATPEQI
+7432 
-7439 LVNGELIVHR
+7439 
-7449 DDIITEQD
+7449 
-7457 ILAHINLIDQLS
+7457 
-7469 AEVIDTPSTATISDS
+7469 
-7484 LTAKVEVTLLDGSKV
+7484 
-7499 IVNVPV
+7499 
-7505 KVVEKELSVVKQ
+7505 
-7517 QAIESIENAAQQKI
+7517 
-7531 DEINN
+7531 
-7536 SVTLTLEQKEA
+7536 
-7547 AIAEV
+7547 
-7552 NKLKQQAIDYINNAP
+7552 
-7567 DVHSV
+7567 
-7572 EEIQQQEQAH
+7572 
-7582 IEQFYP
+7582 
-7588 EQFTIE
+7588 
-7594 QAKSNA
+7594 
-7600 IKSIE
+7600 
-7605 DAIQHMIDEI
+7605 
-7615 KARTDLTDKE
+7615 
-7625 KQEAIAKLNQLKEQ
+7625 
-7639 AIQAI
+7639 
-7644 QRAQSID
+7644 
-7651 EISEQLEQFKA
+7651 
-7662 QMKAANPT
+7662 
-7670 AKELAKR
+7670 
-7677 KQEAISRIKD
+7677 
-7687 FSNEKI
+7687 
-7693 NSIRNSE
+7693 
-7700 IGTTDEKQAAMN
+7700 
-7712 QINEIVLETIRDINN
+7712 
-7727 AHTLQQVEAAL
+7727 
-7738 NNGIARISAVQ
+7738 
-7749 IVISDRAKQSSS
+7749 
-7761 TGNESNSHLTIGYGT
+7761 
-7776 ANHPFNSSTIG
+7776 
-7787 HKKKIDEDDDI
+7787 
-7798 DPLHMRH
+7798 
-7805 FSNNFGN
+7805 
-7812 VIKNAI
+7812 
-7818 GVVGISGLLASFW
+7818 
-7831 FFIAKRRR
+7831 
-7839 KEDEEE
+7839 
-7845 ELEIRDNNKDSIKE
+7845 
-7859 TLDDTKHLP
+7859 
-7868 LLFAKRRRKEDEE
+7868 
-7881 DVTVEE
+7881 
-7887 KDTLNNGES
+7887 
-7896 LDKVKHTPFFLP
+7896 
-7908 KRRRKED
+7908 
-7915 EEDVEVTNENTDE
+7915 
-7928 KVLQDNEHSPILI
+7928 
-7941 AKRRKD
+7941 
-7947 KEVDVETT
+7947 
-7955 TSIES
+7955 
-7960 NEDDAP
+7960 
-7966 LLLAKKKNQKDNQ
+7966 
-7979 SKGKKSASKNLL
+7979 
-7991 KS
+7991 

>member
-1 MGNGAEHSKTIN
+1 MNLGGSVTSIQPLRINLTSNENFTDKDWQITGIPRTLHIENSTNRTNNARERNIELVGNLLPGDYFGTIRFGRKEQLFEIRVKPHTPTITTTAEQLRGTALQKVPVNISGIPLDPSALVYLVAPTNQTTNGGSEADQIPSGYTILATGTPDGVHNTITIQPKDYVVFIPPVGKQIRAVVYYNKVVASNMSNAVTILPDDIPPTINNPVGINAKYYRGDEVNFTMGVSDRHSGLKSTTITTLPSGWTSNLTKSDNKNGSLSITGRVSMNQAFNSDITFKVSATDNVNNTTNDSQSKHVSIHVGKISEDAHPIVLGNTEKVVVVNPTAVSNDEKQRIITAFMNKNQNIRGYLASTDPVTVDNNGNVTLHYRDGSSTTLEATNVMTYEPIVKPEYQTTNAPKTATVTIAKGQSFSIGDIKQYFTLSNGQPIPIGTFTNITSDRTIPTAQEVSQMNAGTQLYHIVASNAYHKDTEDFYISLKIVDVKQPEGDQRVYRTSTYDLTTDEISKVKQAFINANRDVITLAEGDISVTNTSNGANVSTITVNINKGRLTKSFSSNLANMNFLRWVNFPQDYTVTWTNAKIANRPTDGGLSWSDDHKSLIYRYDATLGTQITTNDILTMLKATTTVPGLRNNITGNEKAQAEAGGRPNYRTTGYSQANASSDGQRQYTLNGQVIQILDIINPSNGYGGQPVTNSNTRANHSNATVVNVNEPAANGAGAFTIDHVVKSNSTHNASDAVYKAQLYLTPYGPKQYVEHLNQNTGNTTDAINIYFVPSDLVNPTISVGNYTNHQVFSGETFTNTITANDNFGVQSVTVPTTSQITGTVDNNHQHVSATAPNVTSATSKTINLLATDTSGNTATTSFNVTVKPLRDKYRVGTSSTAANPVRIANISNNATVSQADQTAIINSLTFTSNAPNRNYATASANEITSKTVSNVSRTGNNANVTVTVTYQDGTTSTVTVPVKHVIPEIVAHSHYTVQGQDFPAGNGSSASDYFKLSNGSAIPDATITWVSGQAPNKDNTLIGEDITVTANILIDGETTPITKTATYKVVRTVPKHVFETARGVLYPGVSDMYDAKQYVKPVNNSWSTNAQHMNFQFVGTYGPNKDVVGISTRLIRVTYDNRQTEDLTILSKVKPDPPRIDANSVTYKAGLTNQEIKVNNVLNNSSVKLFKADNTPLNVTNITHGSGFSSVVTVSDALPNDGIKAKSSISMNNVTYTTQDEHGQVVTVTRNESVDSNDSATVTVTPQLQATSEGAVFIKGGDGFDFGHVERFIQNPPHGATVAWHDSPDTWKNTVGNTHKTAVVTLPNGQGTRNVEVPVKVYPVANAKAPSRDVKGQNLTNGTDAINYITFDPNTNTNGITAAWANRQQPNNQQAGVQHLNVDVTYPGISAAKRVPVTVNVYQFEFPQTSYTTTVGGTLASGTQASGYAHMQNANGLPTDGFTYKWNNAATGTNDANWAAMNKPNAAKVVNAKYDVIYNGHTFATSLPAKFVVKDVQPAKPTITESAAGAITITPGANQTVNTYAGNVTTYADKLVIKRNGNVVTTFTRRNNTSPWVKEASAATVAGIAGTNNGITVAAGTFNPADTIQVVATQGSGETISDEQRSDDFTVVAPQPNHANTKIWQNGHIDITPNNPSGHLINPTQAMDIAYTEKMGNGAEHSKTIN

-33 DAQTGKVTFNANT
+33 DPQTGKVTFNANT
-46 IKPNSSITITPKAG
+46 IKPNSVITITPKAG
-60 TGHSVSS
+60 TGHSASS

-74 PAAHTVN
+74 PATHTVN

-104 ANKRTATIKNGT
+104 ASKRTATIKNGT

-130 PVTVTYNDGSTE
+130 PVTVTYNDGSSE

-162 HLDDPVSTEGKKPG
+162 HLDDPVSTDGKKPG
-176 TITQYNNAMHNAQQQ
+176 TITQYNNAIHNAQQQ

-199 QQVINNE
+199 QQVINND
-206 RATPQQVSDALT
+206 RATPQQVNAALS
-218 KVRAAQTKIDQ
+218 KVQAAQTKINE

-429 TDGMTQSSIQAYENA
+429 TDGMTQSSIQAYQNA

-471 EKTKVEEKYNSL
+471 EKAKVEEKYNSL

-495 PLQTAKTQL
+495 PLQAAKTQL

-517 TSTSVATFNE
+517 TSASVATFNE

-545 HPDVA
+545 HPNVA

-597 TGMTQDSINAYNAK
+597 TGMTQDSVNAYNAK
-611 LTAARNKIQQINQVL
+611 LTAARNKVQQINQVL

-631 VEQINTNTSA
+631 VDQINTNTTA

-719 DKVTEANQ
+719 DKVAEANQ

-766 QINAAQNHAAL
+766 QINAAPNHAAL

-784 TALNTAMTKLKD
+784 TALNNAMTKLKE

-801 NTIKSGQNYTDATPA
+801 NTIKSGQNYTDATTA

-848 AASVKST
+848 AETVKST
-855 KDALDGQQNLQRAKT
+855 KGALDGQQNLQRAKT
-870 EATNAI
+870 EVTNAI

-896 AQNVQAVNDIKQTTH
+896 AQNVQAVNDIKQTTQ

-1022 GAHQIDAVNTIK
+1022 GAHQIEAVNTIK

-1052 DKDQV
+1052 DKEQV

-1078 SSAETIINQTTNPTM
+1078 SSAETIINQSTNPTM
-1093 SVDDVNRAT
+1093 SVNDVNSAT
-1102 SAVTSNKNALNG
+1102 SAVTTNKNALNG

-1119 QSKTDAA
+1119 QSKTDAV

-1131 LPHLNNAQKADVK
+1131 LPHLNN
-1144 SKINAASNIAGVN
+1144 
-1157 TVKQQ
+1157 
-1162 GTDLNTAM
+1162 
-1170 GNLQGAINDE
+1170 
-1180 QTTLNSQNY
+1180 
-1189 QDATPSKKTAYTN
+1189 
-1202 AVQAAKDILNK
+1202 
-1213 SNGQNKTK
+1213 
-1221 DQVTEAMNQ
+1221 
-1230 LNSAKNNL
+1230 
-1238 DGTRLLDQAKQTA
+1238 
-1251 KQQLNNMT
+1251 
-1259 HLTTAQKTNLTNQ
+1259 AQKTNLTNQ

-1354 EQVNSSKTALNG
+1354 DQVNSSKTALNG

-1393 NLISQISSATRVS
+1393 NLISQITSATRVS

-1458 AKAILNKSTGPNTA
+1458 AKAILNKPTGPNTA

-1483 NNAKDALNGDAKL
+1483 NTAKNALNGDAKL

-1522 NQISQATNL
+1522 NQISQATNI

-1575 NAYNQAVSAAETILN
+1575 NAYNQAVSNAETILN

-1606 NNVNNAKHALNGTQ
+1606 NNVNSAKHALNGTQ

-1631 AINGASD
+1631 AINGSSD
-1638 LNQKQKDALKTQ
+1638 LNQKQKDALKAQ

-1785 VQTVQ
+1785 VQSVQ

-1814 ASQNYTDASSNNQ
+1814 ASQNYTDASPNNQ

-1877 QNTAKQNLNTLS
+1877 QNTTKQNLNTLS
-1889 HLTNNQKSAISTQID
+1889 HLTNNQKSAISSQID

-1920 ELNTQ
+1920 ELNAQ

-1941 SVKFTDADKAKR
+1941 GVNFIDADKAKR

-1962 AEAILNKTQGANTS
+1962 AETILNKTQGANTS

-1987 SSAKNALN
+1987 TSAKNALN
-1995 GDQNVTNAKNAAK
+1995 GNQNVTNAKNTAK
-2008 NALNNLTSINN
+2008 HALNNLTSINN

-2061 KTNTLASENYH
+2061 KANTLASENYH

-2099 NLDKTAVENALS
+2099 NLDKAAVENALS
-2111 QVANAKGALNGNHNL
+2111 QVTNAKGALNGNHNL

-2185 QDNTATKNGQN
+2185 QDNAATKNGQN
-2196 YLDATGSNKT
+2196 YLDATERNKT

-2290 TSIQQTAN
+2290 KSIQQTAN

-2332 AYDQAVA
+2332 AYDQAVV

-2392 NHITNAQRTDLEGQ
+2392 NHITNAQRTALEGQ

-2503 LRNAKTSATNTINGL
+2503 LRNTKTSATNTINGL

-2620 KAALNGVQNLAQ
+2620 KAALNGAQNLAQ

-2726 PNATLTV
+2726 PNATLTA

-2780 LKEQVQSATTLE
+2780 LKEQVQSATTLD

-2821 KAGQNYTDASPTNR
+2821 KAGQNYTDASPNNR

-2936 LQNGINDEAQTKQTQ
+2936 LQNGINDETQTKQTQ
-2951 KYLDAEPIK
+2951 KYLDAEPSK

-2979 GQNVDKAAVEQALQN
+2979 GQNVDKAAVEQSLQN

-3014 AKQTL
+3014 TKQTL

-3195 KAETKASGNYVNAD
+3195 KADTKASGNYVNAD

-3224 NIVSGT
+3224 SIVSGT
-3230 PTPTLTPADVT
+3230 PTPTLTPSDVK

-3297 VQTVRD
+3297 VQNVRD
-3303 NAQTLNSAMKGLRDS
+3303 NAQTLNTAMKGLRDS

-3332 DASPNNRSEYDSA
+3332 DASQNKQTDYNNA
-3345 VTAAKAIIDQTTSP
+3345 VTAAKAIIGQTTSP
-3359 SMNAQEIN
+3359 TMNAQEIN

-3395 HLNGLSDLTDAQKDA
+3395 HLNGLSDLTDAQKEA
-3410 VKRQIEGA
+3410 AKRQIEGA

-3484 PNTAKDNVE
+3484 PNTAKDGVE
-3493 SALQN
+3493 TALQN
-3498 VQRAKNEL
+3498 VQRAKNDL
-3506 NGNQNVANAKS
+3506 NGNQNVANAKT

-3537 KTQIEGASTVAGVN
+3537 KSQIDSATTVAGVN

-3565 NLQSGINDEAAT
+3565 NLQNGINDEAAT

-3599 AAKTLLDKTAGSND
+3599 AAKTLLDKTAGPND

-3649 ATMSHLTNA
+3649 ATMSHLTDA

-3684 TLDQAMNQLRQSIA
+3684 TLNQAMNQLRQSIA
-3698 SKDTTK
+3698 SKDATK

-3768 QTAKTDIGRLTDL
+3768 QTAKSDIGSLTDL

-3786 TAANAEVDQA
+3786 TAANAEVDHA

-3847 TAVTQAEAITNA
+3847 TAVTQAEGITNA

-3892 KETAKRAL
+3892 KESAKRAL

-3906 NNAQSTAATSQIDN
+3906 INAQSTAATSQIDN
-3920 ATTVADVTAAQNT
+3920 ATTVAGVTAAQNT
-3933 ANELNTAM
+3933 ANELNAAM

-3975 TNAQGILDKANG
+3975 TNAQGILDKAHG

-4052 VNSVKTKAQ
+4052 VNGVKTKAQ

-4099 AIIQAESYLNKDHG
+4099 KL
-4113 ANKDKQAV
+4113 
-4121 EQAIQSVTSTENALN
+4121 
-4136 GDANLQRAKTE
+4136 
-4147 ATQAIDNLTHL
+4147 NLT
-4158 NTPQKTAL
+4158 
-4166 KQQVNAAQ
+4166 
-4174 RVSGVTDLKNSATS
+4174 
-4188 LNNAM
+4188 
-4193 DQLKQ
+4193 
-4198 AIADHDTIVAG
+4198 
-4209 GNYTNASPDKQGA
+4209 
-4222 YTDAYNAAKNIVN
+4222 
-4235 GSPNVITNA
+4235 
-4244 ADVTAATQR
+4244 
-4253 VNNAE
+4253 
-4258 TGLNGDT
+4258 
-4265 NLATAKQQAKDAL
+4265 
-4278 RQMTHLSDAQKQSIT
+4278 
-4293 GQIDSATQVTGV
+4293 
-4305 QSVKD
+4305 
-4310 NATNLDN
+4310 
-4317 AMNQLRNSIANKDEV
+4317 
-4332 KASQPYVDADTDKQ
+4332 
-4346 NAYNTAVTSAENIIN
+4346 
-4361 ATSQPTLNPSAVT
+4361 
-4374 QAANQVNTNKT
+4374 
-4385 ALNGAQNL
+4385 
-4393 ANKKQETTANINQLS
+4393 
-4408 HLNNAQKQDLNT
+4408 
-4420 QVTNAPNISTVN
+4420 
-4432 QVKTK
+4432 
-4437 AEQLDQAMERLIN
+4437 
-4450 GIQDKDQVKQSVNF
+4450 
-4464 TDADPEKQTAYNNA
+4464 
-4478 VTAAENII
+4478 
-4486 NQANGTN
+4486 
-4493 ANQSQVEAALS
+4493 
-4504 TVTTTKQALNGDRKV
+4504 
-4519 TDAKNNANQ
+4519 
-4528 RLSTLDNLNNAQK
+4528 
-4541 GAVTGNINQAHTV
+4541 
-4554 AEVTQAIQ
+4554 
-4562 TAQELNT
+4562 
-4569 AMGNLKNSL
+4569 
-4578 NDKDTTLGSQNFA
+4578 
-4591 DADPE
+4591 
-4596 KKNAYN
+4596 
-4602 EAVRNA
+4602 
-4608 ENILNKSTGT
+4608 
-4618 NVPKDQVEAAMN
+4618 
-4630 QVNTTKAAL
+4630 
-4639 NGTQNLEKAKQ
+4639 
-4650 HANTAI
+4650 
-4656 DGLSHLTNAQKDAL
+4656 
-4670 KQLVQQSTTV
+4670 
-4680 AEAQG
+4680 
-4685 NEQKANNVDAAMDK
+4685 
-4699 LRQSIADNATTKQNQ
+4699 
-4714 NYTDASP
+4714 
-4721 NKKDAYNNAVTTA
+4721 
-4734 QGIID
+4734 
-4739 QTTNP
+4739 
-4744 TLDPTVINQAAGQVS
+4744 
-4759 TTKNALNGNEN
+4759 
-4770 LEAAKQQA
+4770 
-4778 TQSLGSL
+4778 
-4785 DNLNNAQ
+4785 
-4792 KQAVTNQ
+4792 
-4799 INGAHT
+4799 
-4805 VDEANQIKQNAQNLN
+4805 
-4820 TAMGNL
+4820 
-4826 KQAIADKDATKATVN
+4826 
-4841 FTDADQAK
+4841 
-4849 QQAYN
+4849 
-4854 TAVTN
+4854 
-4859 AENII
+4859 
-4864 SKANG
+4864 
-4869 GNATQTEVE
+4869 
-4878 QAIQQVNATKQA
+4878 
-4890 LNGNANVQ
+4890 
-4898 HAKDE
+4898 
-4903 ATALINSSN
+4903 
-4912 DLNQAQ
+4912 
-4918 KDALKQQ
+4918 
-4925 VQNATTVAGV
+4925 
-4935 NNVKQTAQELNNA
+4935 
-4948 MTQLKQ
+4948 
-4954 GIADKEQTKA
+4954 
-4964 DGNFVNA
+4964 
-4971 DPDKQNAYNQ
+4971 
-4981 AVAKAE
+4981 
-4987 ALISGTPDVVVT
+4987 
-4999 PSEITAALNKVTQAK
+4999 
-5014 NDLNGNTNLATAKQN
+5014 
-5029 VQQAIDQ
+5029 
-5036 LPNLNQAQRDEYN
+5036 
-5049 KQITQATLVPNV
+5049 
-5061 NAIQQAATTLND
+5061 
-5073 AMTQLKQ
+5073 
-5080 GIADKD
+5080 
-5086 QTKANGNFVNADTD
+5086 
-5100 KQNAYNNAVAHAE
+5100 
-5113 QIISGTPNANVDPQ
+5113 
-5127 QVAQALQQ
+5127 
-5135 VNQAKGDLNGNHNL
+5135 
-5149 QVAKDNANTA
+5149 
-5159 IDQLPNLN
+5159 
-5167 QPQKTALKDQVS
+5167 
-5179 HAELVTGVNAI
+5179 
-5190 KQNADA
+5190 
-5196 LNNAMGTLK
+5196 
-5205 QQIQAN
+5205 
-5211 SQVPQSVDF
+5211 
-5220 TQADQDKQQ
+5220 
-5229 AYNNAANQ
+5229 
-5237 AQQIANGTPTPVL
+5237 
-5250 APDTVTQAVTTMNQ
+5250 
-5264 AKDALN
+5264 
-5270 GDEKLAQAK
+5270 
-5279 QDALAN
+5279 
-5285 LDTLR
+5285 
-5290 DLNQPQRDALRNQ
+5290 
-5303 INQAQALATV
+5303 
-5313 EQTKQNAQNVNTAM
+5313 
-5327 GNLKQGIANKDT
+5327 
-5339 VKASENYHDAD
+5339 
-5350 VDKQTAYTNAVSQAE
+5350 
-5365 GIINQTTNPTLNP
+5365 
-5378 DDITRAL
+5378 
-5385 TQVTDAKNSLN
+5385 
-5396 GEAKLATEK
+5396 
-5405 QNAKDAVS
+5405 
-5413 GMTHLNDAQ
+5413 
-5422 KQALKGQIDQSPE
+5422 
-5435 IATVNQV
+5435 
-5442 KQTATSLDQAMDQLS
+5442 
-5457 QAINDKDQILA
+5457 
-5468 DGNYLNADPDK
+5468 
-5479 QNAYKQAVAKAEAL
+5479 
-5493 LNKQS
+5493 
-5498 GTNEVQA
+5498 
-5505 QVESITNEV
+5505 
-5514 NAAKQALNGNDNL
+5514 
-5527 ANAKQQAKQQ
+5527 
-5537 LANLTH
+5537 
-5543 LNDAQKQSFE
+5543 
-5553 SQITQAPLVT
+5553 
-5563 DVTTINQKA
+5563 
-5572 QTLDHAMELLRNSVA
+5572 
-5587 DNQTTLASEDYHD
+5587 
-5600 ATAQRQNDYNK
+5600 
-5611 AVTAANNIINQTTS
+5611 
-5625 PTMNP
+5625 
-5630 DDVNGA
+5630 
-5636 TTQVNN
+5636 
-5642 TKVALDGD
+5642 
-5650 ENLAAAK
+5650 
-5657 QQANNRLDQLDHLNN
+5657 
-5672 AQKQQLQSQI
+5672 
-5682 TQSSDIAAVNGHKQ
+5682 
-5696 TAESLNTAMGN
+5696 
-5707 LINAIADHQAVEQR
+5707 
-5721 GNFINADTDK
+5721 
-5731 QTAYNTAVNE
+5731 
-5741 AAAMINKQ
+5741 
-5749 TGQNANQTE
+5749 
-5758 VEQAITKVQT
+5758 
-5768 TLQALNG
+5768 
-5775 DHNLQVAKTN
+5775 
-5785 ATQAIDALTSLN
+5785 
-5797 DPQKTALKDQVTAAT
+5797 
-5812 LVTAVHQIEQ
+5812 
-5822 NANTLNQAMHGLRQ
+5822 
-5836 SIQDNAATKANSK
+5836 
-5849 YINED
+5849 
-5854 QPEQQNYD
+5854 
-5862 QAVQAANNIINEQTA
+5862 
-5877 TLDNNAINQAAAT
+5877 
-5890 VNTTKAALHGDVKL
+5890 
-5904 QNDKDHAK
+5904 
-5912 QTVSQLAHLN
+5912 
-5922 NAQKHMEDT
+5922 
-5931 LIDSET
+5931 
-5937 TRTAVKQDLTE
+5937 
-5948 AQALD
+5948 
-5953 QLMDALQQSIADKDA
+5953 
-5968 TRASSAYVN
+5968 
-5977 AEPNKKQAYDEAV
+5977 
-5990 QNAESIIAGLN
+5990 
-6001 NPTINKGNVSSATQ
+6001 
-6015 AVISSKNALDGVE
+6015 
-6028 RLAQDK
+6028 
-6034 QTAGNSLNHL
+6034 
-6044 DQLTPAQQQALENQ
+6044 
-6058 INNATTRDKV
+6058 
-6068 AEIIAQAQALNEAMK
+6068 
-6083 ALKESIKDQPQTEA
+6083 
-6097 SSKFIN
+6097 
-6103 EDQAQKDAYT
+6103 
-6113 QAVQHAKDLIN
+6113 
-6124 KTTDPTLAKSIIDQA
+6124 
-6139 TQAVTDAKNNLHG
+6139 
-6152 DQKLAQDKQRATETL
+6152 
-6167 NNLSNL
+6167 
-6173 NTPQRQALENQINN
+6173 
-6187 AATRGEVAQ
+6187 
-6196 KLTEAQAL
+6196 
-6204 NQAMEA
+6204 
-6210 LRNSIQDQQ
+6210 
-6219 QTEAGSKFINEDKP
+6219 
-6233 QKDAYQAAVQNA
+6233 
-6245 KDLINQTNNPTLDKA
+6245 
-6260 QVEQLT
+6260 
-6266 QAVNQAKD
+6266 
-6274 NLHGDQKLADDKQH
+6274 
-6288 AVTDLNQLNGL
+6288 
-6299 NNPQRQALESQI
+6299 
-6311 NNAATRDEVAQKL
+6311 
-6324 AEAKALDQAMQALR
+6324 
-6338 NSIQDQQQT
+6338 
-6347 ESGSKFINEDKPQ
+6347 
-6360 KDAYQAA
+6360 
-6367 VQNAKD
+6367 
-6373 LINQTGNPTLDKSQ
+6373 
-6387 VEQLTQAVTTAKD
+6387 
-6400 NLHGDQ
+6400 
-6406 KLARDQ
+6406 
-6412 QQAVTTVN
+6412 
-6420 ALPNLNHAQQQAL
+6420 
-6433 TDAINAAPTRTEVA
+6433 
-6447 QHVQTATELDHAME
+6447 
-6461 TLKNKVD
+6461 
-6468 QVNTD
+6468 
-6473 KAQPNYTEAS
+6473 
-6483 TDKKEAVDQALQA
+6483 
-6496 AQSITDP
+6496 
-6503 TNGSNA
+6503 
-6509 NKDAVEQ
+6509 
-6516 ALTKLQEKENE
+6516 
-6527 LNGNERVAEAKT
+6527 
-6539 QAKQTIDQLTHLN
+6539 
-6552 ADQIATAKQNI
+6552 
-6563 DQATKL
+6563 
-6569 QPIAELVDQATQLNQ
+6569 
-6584 SMDQLQQAVNEHAN
+6584 
-6598 VEQTVDYTQADSDK
+6598 
-6612 QNAYKQAIADAENVL
+6612 
-6627 KQNANKQQV
+6627 
-6636 DQALQNI
+6636 
-6643 LNAKQALNGD
+6643 
-6653 ERVALAKTN
+6653 
-6662 GKHDIDQLNAL
+6662 
-6673 NNAQQDG
+6673 
-6680 FKGRIDQ
+6680 
-6687 SNDLNQIQQI
+6687 
-6697 VDEAKALNRAMDQ
+6697 
-6710 LSQEITG
+6710 
-6717 NEGRTKGSTN
+6717 
-6727 YVNADTQVKQVYDEA
+6727 
-6742 VDKAKQALDKSTGQN
+6742 
-6757 LTAEQVIKLNDAIT
+6757 
-6771 AAKKALNGEER
+6771 
-6782 LNNRKAEALQRLD
+6782 
-6795 QLTHLNNAQRQLAIQ
+6795 
-6810 QINNAETLNKASRAI
+6810 
-6825 NRATKL
+6825 
-6831 DNAMGAV
+6831 
-6838 QQYIDEQHLGVI
+6838 
-6850 SSTNYINADD
+6850 
-6860 NLKANYDNAIANAAH
+6860 
-6875 ELDKVQGNAIA
+6875 
-6886 KAEAEQLKQ
+6886 
-6895 NIIDAQNALNGDQ
+6895 
-6908 NLANAKDKANAFV
+6908 
-6921 NSLNGL
+6921 
-6927 NQQQQDLAHKA
+6927 
-6938 INNAD
+6938 
-6943 TVSDV
+6943 
-6948 TDIVNNQ
+6948 
-6955 IDLNDA
+6955 
-6961 METLK
+6961 
-6966 HLVDNEI
+6966 
-6973 PNAEQTVNYQNADDN
+6973 
-6988 AKTNFDDAKRLANT
+6988 
-7002 LLNSDNTNVN
+7002 
-7012 DINGAIQT
+7012 
-7020 VNDAIHNLNGD
+7020 
-7031 QRLQDAK
+7031 
-7038 DKAIQS
+7038 
-7044 INQALANK
+7044 
-7052 LKEIEASNATDQDKL
+7052 
-7067 IAKNKAEEL
+7067 
-7076 ANSIINN
+7076 
-7083 INKATSNQAVSQVQT
+7083 
-7098 AGNHAIEQVHA
+7098 
-7109 NEIPK
+7109 
-7114 AKIDANKDVDKQV
+7114 
-7127 QSLID
+7127 
-7132 EIDRN
+7132 
-7137 PNLTDKEKQA
+7137 
-7147 LKDRINQILQQGHN
+7147 
-7161 GINNAMTKEEIEQ
+7161 
-7174 AKAQLAQALQDI
+7174 
-7186 KDLVKAKEDA
+7186 
-7196 KQDVDK
+7196 
-7202 QVQALIDEIDQNPNL
+7202 
-7217 TDKEKQALKDRIN
+7217 
-7230 QILQQGHN
+7230 
-7238 GINNAMTKEEIEQ
+7238 
-7251 AKAQLAQA
+7251 
-7259 LQDIKDLVKA
+7259 
-7269 KENAKQ
+7269 
-7275 DIDKRV
+7275 
-7281 QALIDEIDQ
+7281 
-7290 NPNLTDKE
+7290 
-7298 KQALKDRIN
+7298 
-7307 QILQQGHND
+7307 
-7316 INNALTKEEIEQ
+7316 
-7328 AKAQLAQALQDI
+7328 
-7340 KDLVKAKEDAKNAI
+7340 
-7354 KALANAKRDQIN
+7354 
-7366 SNPDLTPEQKAKA
+7366 
-7379 LKEID
+7379 
-7384 EAEKRALQNV
+7384 
-7394 ENAQTIDQLNRG
+7394 
-7406 LNLGLDDIR
+7406 
-7415 NTHVWEVDE
+7415 
-7424 QPAVNEIF
+7424 
-7432 EATPEQI
+7432 
-7439 LVNGELIVHR
+7439 
-7449 DDIITEQD
+7449 
-7457 ILAHINLIDQLS
+7457 
-7469 AEVIDTPSTATISDS
+7469 
-7484 LTAKVEVTLLDGSKV
+7484 
-7499 IVNVPV
+7499 
-7505 KVVEKELSVVKQ
+7505 
-7517 QAIESIENAAQQKI
+7517 
-7531 DEINN
+7531 
-7536 SVTLTLEQKEA
+7536 
-7547 AIAEV
+7547 
-7552 NKLKQQAIDYINNAP
+7552 
-7567 DVHSV
+7567 
-7572 EEIQQQEQAH
+7572 
-7582 IEQFYP
+7582 
-7588 EQFTIE
+7588 
-7594 QAKSNA
+7594 
-7600 IKSIE
+7600 
-7605 DAIQHMIDEI
+7605 
-7615 KARTDLTDKE
+7615 
-7625 KQEAIAKLNQLKEQ
+7625 
-7639 AIQAI
+7639 
-7644 QRAQSID
+7644 
-7651 EISEQLEQFKA
+7651 
-7662 QMKAANPT
+7662 
-7670 AKELAKR
+7670 
-7677 KQEAISRIKD
+7677 
-7687 FSNEKI
+7687 
-7693 NSIRNSE
+7693 
-7700 IGTTDEKQAAMN
+7700 
-7712 QINEIVLETIRDINN
+7712 
-7727 AHTLQQVEAAL
+7727 
-7738 NNGIARISAVQ
+7738 
-7749 IVISDRAKQSSS
+7749 
-7761 TGNESNSHLTIGYGT
+7761 
-7776 ANHPFNSSTIG
+7776 
-7787 HKKKIDEDDDI
+7787 
-7798 DPLHMRH
+7798 
-7805 FSNNFGN
+7805 
-7812 VIKNAI
+7812 
-7818 GVVGISGLLASFW
+7818 
-7831 FFIAKRRR
+7831 
-7839 KEDEEE
+7839 
-7845 ELEIRDNNKDSIKE
+7845 
-7859 TLDDTKHLP
+7859 
-7868 LLFAKRRRKEDEE
+7868 
-7881 DVTVEE
+7881 
-7887 KDTLNNGES
+7887 
-7896 LDKVKHTPFFLP
+7896 
-7908 KRRRKED
+7908 
-7915 EEDVEVTNENTDE
+7915 
-7928 KVLQDNEHSPILI
+7928 
-7941 AKRRKD
+7941 
-7947 KEVDVETT
+7947 
-7955 TSIES
+7955 
-7960 NEDDAP
+7960 
-7966 LLLAKKKNQKDNQ
+7966 
-7979 SKGKKSASKNLL
+7979 
-7991 KS
+7991 

>member
-1 MGNGAEHSKTIN
+1 
-13 VVRGQNNQ
+13 
-21 WTIANKPDYVTL
+21 
-33 DAQTGKVTFNANT
+33 
-46 IKPNSSITITPKAG
+46 
-60 TGHSVSS
+60 
-67 NPSTLTA
+67 
-74 PAAHTVN
+74 
-81 TTEIVKDYG
+81 
-90 SNVTAAEI
+90 
-98 NNAVQV
+98 
-104 ANKRTATIKNGT
+104 
-116 AMPTNLA
+116 
-123 GGSTTTI
+123 
-130 PVTVTYNDGSTE
+130 
-142 EVQESIF
+142 
-149 TKADKRELITAKN
+149 
-162 HLDDPVSTEGKKPG
+162 
-176 TITQYNNAMHNAQQQ
+176 
-191 INTAKTEA
+191 
-199 QQVINNE
+199 
-206 RATPQQVSDALT
+206 
-218 KVRAAQTKIDQ
+218 
-229 AKALLQNKEDNS
+229 
-241 QLVTSKNN
+241 
-249 LQSSVNQVPSTAGMT
+249 
-264 QQSIDNYNAKKREA
+264 
-278 ETEITAAQRVID
+278 
-290 NGDATAQQISD
+290 
-301 EKHRVDNALTA
+301 
-312 LNQAKHD
+312 
-319 LTADTHALE
+319 
-328 QAVQQLNRTGT
+328 
-339 TTGKKPASITA
+339 
-350 YNNSIRALQSD
+350 
-361 LTSAKNSANAI
+361 
-372 IQKPIRTVQ
+372 
-381 EVQSALTNVN
+381 
-391 RVNERLTQAI
+391 
-401 NQLVPLADNS
+401 
-411 ALRTAK
+411 
-417 TKLDEEINKSVT
+417 
-429 TDGMTQSSIQAYENA
+429 
-444 KRAGQTES
+444 
-452 TNAQNVINN
+452 
-461 GDATDQQIAA
+461 
-471 EKTKVEEKYNSL
+471 
-483 KQAIA
+483 
-488 GLTPDLA
+488 
-495 PLQTAKTQL
+495 
-504 QNDIDQPTSTTGM
+504 
-517 TSTSVATFNE
+517 
-527 KLSAA
+527 
-532 RTKIQEIDRVLAS
+532 
-545 HPDVA
+545 
-550 TIRQN
+550 
-555 VTAANAAKT
+555 
-564 ALDQARNGL
+564 
-573 TVDKAPLENAK
+573 
-584 NQLQHSID
+584 
-592 TQTST
+592 
-597 TGMTQDSINAYNAK
+597 
-611 LTAARNKIQQINQVL
+611 
-626 AGSPT
+626 
-631 VEQINTNTSA
+631 
-641 ANQAKS
+641 
-647 DLDHARQAL
+647 
-656 TPDKAPLQNAK
+656 
-667 TQLEQSINQPTDT
+667 
-680 TGMTTASLNA
+680 
-690 YNQKLQAARQKLTEI
+690 
-705 NQVLNGNPTVQNIN
+705 
-719 DKVTEANQ
+719 
-727 AKDQLNTARQGLTL
+727 
-741 DRQPALTT
+741 
-749 LHGAS
+749 
-754 NLNQAQQNNFTQ
+754 
-766 QINAAQNHAAL
+766 
-777 ETIKSNI
+777 
-784 TALNTAMTKLKD
+784 
-796 SVADN
+796 
-801 NTIKSGQNYTDATPA
+801 
-816 NKQAYD
+816 
-822 NAVNAAKGVIGE
+822 
-834 TTNPTM
+834 
-840 DVNTVNQK
+840 
-848 AASVKST
+848 
-855 KDALDGQQNLQRAKT
+855 
-870 EATNAI
+870 
-876 THASD
+876 
-881 LNQAQKNALT
+881 
-891 QQVNS
+891 
-896 AQNVQAVNDIKQTTH
+896 
-911 SLNTAMTGLKRGV
+911 
-924 ANHNQVVQ
+924 
-932 SDNYVNADTNKKND
+932 
-946 YNNAYNHANDI
+946 
-957 INGNAQ
+957 
-963 HPVITPSDVN
+963 
-973 NALSNVT
+973 
-980 SKEHALNGEA
+980 
-990 KLNAA
+990 
-995 KQEANTALGHLN
+995 
-1007 NLNNAQR
+1007 
-1014 QNLQSQIN
+1014 
-1022 GAHQIDAVNTIK
+1022 
-1034 QNATNLNSAMGN
+1034 
-1046 LRQAVA
+1046 
-1052 DKDQV
+1052 
-1057 KRTEDYADADTAK
+1057 
-1070 QNAYNSAV
+1070 
-1078 SSAETIINQTTNPTM
+1078 
-1093 SVDDVNRAT
+1093 
-1102 SAVTSNKNALNG
+1102 
-1114 DEKLA
+1114 
-1119 QSKTDAA
+1119 
-1126 RAIDA
+1126 
-1131 LPHLNNAQKADVK
+1131 
-1144 SKINAASNIAGVN
+1144 
-1157 TVKQQ
+1157 
-1162 GTDLNTAM
+1162 
-1170 GNLQGAINDE
+1170 
-1180 QTTLNSQNY
+1180 
-1189 QDATPSKKTAYTN
+1189 
-1202 AVQAAKDILNK
+1202 
-1213 SNGQNKTK
+1213 
-1221 DQVTEAMNQ
+1221 
-1230 LNSAKNNL
+1230 
-1238 DGTRLLDQAKQTA
+1238 
-1251 KQQLNNMT
+1251 
-1259 HLTTAQKTNLTNQ
+1259 
-1272 INSGTTVA
+1272 
-1280 GVHTVQSNAN
+1280 
-1290 TLDQAMNTLRQSIA
+1290 MNT
-1304 NKDATKASEDYVDAN
+1304 
-1319 NDKQTAYNN
+1319 
-1328 AVAAAET
+1328 
-1335 IINAN
+1335 
-1340 SNPEMNPSTITQKA
+1340 
-1354 EQVNSSKTALNG
+1354 
-1366 DENLAAAKQN
+1366 
-1376 AKTYLNTL
+1376 
-1384 TSITDAQKN
+1384 
-1393 NLISQISSATRVS
+1393 
-1406 GVDTVKQNAQHLD
+1406 
-1419 QAMASLQS
+1419 
-1427 GINNESQVKSSEK
+1427 
-1440 YRDADTNKQQ
+1440 
-1450 EYDNAITA
+1450 
-1458 AKAILNKSTGPNTA
+1458 
-1472 QNAVE
+1472 
-1477 AALQRV
+1477 
-1483 NNAKDALNGDAKL
+1483 AKDALNGDAKL

-1531 AGVESVKQSANSL
+1531 AGVESVKESANSL

-1638 LNQKQKDALKTQ
+1638 LNQKQKDALKAQ
-1650 ANGAQRVSNAQDV
+1650 ANGAQRVSKAQDV
-1663 QRNATELNTAM
+1663 QHNATELNTAM

-1710 AEHIISGTPT
+1710 AENIISGTPT

-1785 VQTVQ
+1785 VQSVQ
-1790 TNGQALNNAM
+1790 TNGQSLNNAM

-1814 ASQNYTDASSNNQ
+1814 ASQNYTDASPNNQ

-1889 HLTNNQKSAISTQID
+1889 HLTNNQKSAISSQID

-1941 SVKFTDADKAKR
+1941 GVNFTDADKAKR

-1962 AEAILNKTQGANTS
+1962 AETILNKTQGANTS

-1987 SSAKNALN
+1987 TSAKNALN

-2061 KTNTLASENYH
+2061 KANTLASENYH

-2099 NLDKTAVENALS
+2099 NLDKAAVENALS

-2162 GVDTVKSSANT
+2162 GVDNVKSSANT

-2196 YLDATGSNKT
+2196 YLDATESNKT

-2246 DGTHNLTQAK
+2246 NGTHNLTQAK
-2256 QTATNA
+2256 QTASNA

-2305 QLQHGIDDENATKQT
+2305 QLQHGIDDENVTKQT

-2497 LNGAEN
+2497 LNGADN

-2620 KAALNGVQNLAQ
+2620 KAALNGAQNLAQ

-2663 RVSDANNVQHTATE
+2663 RVSDANNVQRTATE

-2682 TALKAAIADKERTKA
+2682 TALKVAIADKERTKA

-2719 ENIINGT
+2719 ENIISGT

-2733 NDVNSATSQVNAA
+2733 NDVNSAASQVNAA

-2761 NANNTIDGLAQL
+2761 HANNTIDGLVQL
-2773 NNAQKAK
+2773 NNVQKAK
-2780 LKEQVQSATTLE
+2780 LKEQVQSATTLD

-2821 KAGQNYTDASPTNR
+2821 KAGQNYTDASPNNR

-2951 KYLDAEPIK
+2951 KYLDAEPSK

-3006 KLNEAKAA
+3006 KLNEAKAKAA

-3019 GTLTHINNAQRT
+3019 GALTHINNAQRT

-3048 VKAKAQQLDGAMGQL
+3048 VKAKAQQLDSAMGQL

-3128 NGIQNLERAK
+3128 NGIQNLDRAK

-3224 NIVSGT
+3224 HIVSGT
-3230 PTPTLTPADVT
+3230 PTPTLTPSDVT

-3272 GLTSLN
+3272 GLISLN
-3278 GPQKAKL
+3278 GQQKAKL

-3303 NAQTLNSAMKGLRDS
+3303 NAQTLNTAMKGLRDS

-3345 VTAAKAIIDQTTSP
+3345 VTAAKAIIGQTTSP
-3359 SMNAQEIN
+3359 TMNAQEIN

-3484 PNTAKDNVE
+3484 PNTSKDGVE
-3493 SALQN
+3493 TALQN

-3506 NGNQNVANAKS
+3506 NGNQNVANAKT

-3537 KTQIEGASTVAGVN
+3537 KTQIEGATTVAGVN

-3565 NLQSGINDEAAT
+3565 NLQRGINDEAAT

-3587 RDKQT
+3587 REKQT

-3796 PNLAAVTAAK
+3796 SNLAAVTAAK

-3948 NDQNTVKQQ
+3948 NDKNTVKQQ

-5080 GIADKD
+5080 GIANKAQIKGSENYHDADTDKQTAYDNAVTKAEELLKQTTNPTMDPNTIQQALTKVNDTNQALNGNQKLADAKQDAKTTLGTLDHLNDAQKQALTTQVEQAPDIATVNNVKQNAQNLNNAMTNLNNALQDKTETLNSINFTDADQAKKDAYTNAVANAEGILSKANGSNASQTEVEQAMQRVNAAKQALNGNDNVQRAKDAAKQVITNANDLNQAQKDALKQQVDAAQTVANVNTIKQTAQDLNQAMTQLKQGIADKD

-5937 TRTAVKQDLTE
+5937 TRTVVKQDLTE

-6687 SNDLNQIQQI
+6687 SNELNQIQQI

-6943 TVSDV
+6943 TVTDV

-7161 GINNAMTKEEIEQ
+7161 GINNAMTKEAIEQ
-7174 AKAQLAQALQDI
+7174 AKERLAQALQDI

-7196 KQDVDK
+7196 
-7202 QVQALIDEIDQNPNL
+7202 
-7217 TDKEKQALKDRIN
+7217 
-7230 QILQQGHN
+7230 
-7238 GINNAMTKEEIEQ
+7238 
-7251 AKAQLAQA
+7251 
-7259 LQDIKDLVKA
+7259 
-7269 KENAKQ
+7269 EN
-7275 DIDKRV
+7275 
-7281 QALIDEIDQ
+7281 E
-7290 NPNLTDKE
+7290 
-7298 KQALKDRIN
+7298 
-7307 QILQQGHND
+7307 
-7316 INNALTKEEIEQ
+7316 
-7328 AKAQLAQALQDI
+7328 
-7340 KDLVKAKEDAKNAI
+7340 I

-7457 ILAHINLIDQLS
+7457 ILAHINLIDLLS
-7469 AEVIDTPSTATISDS
+7469 AEVINTPSTATISDS

-7531 DEINN
+7531 NEINN

-7552 NKLKQQAIDYINNAP
+7552 NKLKQQAIDHVNNAP

-7582 IEQFYP
+7582 IEQFNP

-7644 QRAQSID
+7644 QRAQSIS
-7651 EISEQLEQFKA
+7651 EITEQLEQFKA

-7749 IVISDRAKQSSS
+7749 IVTSDRAKQSSS

-7787 HKKKIDEDDDI
+7787 HKKKLDEDDDI

-7887 KDTLNNGES
+7887 KDSLNNGES

-7928 KVLQDNEHSPILI
+7928 KVLKDNEHSPLLF

-7947 KEVDVETT
+7947 KEEDVETT

-7960 NEDDAP
+7960 KDEDVP

-7979 SKGKKSASKNLL
+7979 SKDKKSASKNTS
-7991 KS
+7991 KKVAAKKKKKKAKKNKK

>member
-1 MGNGAEHSKTIN
+1 MNYRDKIQKFSIRKYTVGTFSTVIATLVFLGFNTSQAHAAETNQPASVVKQKQQSNNEQTENRESQVQNSQNSQNSQSLSATHENEQPNISQANLVDQKVAQSSTTNDEQPASQNVNTKKDSATAATTQPDKEEGKHKQNESQSANKNGNDNRAAHLENHEANVVTASDSSDNGNVQHDRNELQAFFDANYHDYRFIDRENADSGTFNYVKGIFDKINTLLGSNDPINNKDLQLAYKELEQAVALIRTMPQRQQTSRRSNRIQTRSVESRAAEPRSVSDYQNANSSYYVENANDGSGYPVGTYINASSKGAPYNLPTTPWNTLKASDSKEIALMTAKQTGDGYQWVIKFNKGHAPHQNMIFWFALPADQVPVGRTDFVTVNSDGTNVQWSHGAGAGANKPLQQMWEYGVNDPDRSHDFKIRNRSGQVIYSWPTVHVYSLEDLSRASDYFSEAGATAATKAFGRQNFEYINGQKPAESPGVPKVYTFIGQGDASYTISFKTQGPTVNKLYYAAGGRALEYNQLFMYSQLYVESTQDHQQRLNGLRQVVNRTYRIGTTKRVEVSQGNVQTKKVLESTNLNIDDFVDDPLSYVKTPSNKVLGFYPTNATTNAFRPGGVQELNEYQLSQLFTDQKLQEAARTRNPIRLMIGFDYPDGYGNSETLVPVNLTVLPEIQHNIKFFKNDDTQNIAEKPFSKQAGHPVFYVYAGNQGNASVNLGGSVTSIQPLRINLTSNENFTDKDWQITGIPRTLHIENSTNRTNNARERNIELVGNLLPGDYFGTIRFGRKEQLFEIRVKPHTPTITTTAEQLRGTALQKVPVNISGIPLDPSALVYLVAPTNQTTNGGSEADQIPSGYTILATGTPDGVHNTITIRPQDYVVFIPPVGKQIRAVVYYNKVVASNMSNAVTILPDDIPPTINNPVGINAKYYRGDEVNFTMGVSDRHSGIKNTTITTLPNGWISNLTKSDNKNGSLAITGRVSMNQAFNSDITFKVSATDNVNNTTNDSQSKHVSIHVGKISEDAHPIVLGNTEKVVVVNPTAVSNDEKQSIITAFMNKNQNIRGYLASTDPVTVDNNGNVTLHYRDGSSTTLDATNVMTYEPVVKSEYQTANAAKTATVTIAKGQSFNIGDIKQYFTLSNGQAIPNGTFTNITSDRTIPTAQEVSQMNAGTQLYHIVASNAYHKDTEDFYISLKIVDVKQPEGDQRVYRTSTYDLTTDEISKVKQAFINANRDVITLAEGDISVTNTPNGANVSTITVNINKGRLTKSFASNLANMNFLRWVNFPQDYTVTWTNAKIANRPTDGGLSWSDDHKSLIYRYDATLGTQITTNDILTMLKATTTVPGLRNNITGNEKSQAEAGGRPNFRTTGYSQSNATTDGQRQFTLNGQVIQVLDIINPSNGYGGQPVTNSNTRANHSNSTVVNVNEPAANGAGAFTIDHVVKSNSTHNASDAVYKAQLYLTPYGPKQYVEHLNQNTGNTTDAINIYFVPSDLVNPTISVGNYTNHQVFSGETFTNTITANDNFGVQSVTVPNTSQITGTVDNNHQHVSATAPNVTSATSKTINLLATDTSGNTATTSFNVTVKPLRDKYRVGTSSTAANPVRIANISNNATVSQADQTAIINSLTFTETVPNRSYARASANEITSKTVSNVSRTGNNANVTVTVTYQDGTTSTVTVPVKHVIPEIVAHSHYTVQGQDFPAGNGSSASDYFKLSNGSAIPDATITWVSGQAPNKDNTRIGEDITVTAHILIDGETTPITKTATYKVVSTVPKHVFETNRGAVFPGVSDVYDAKQYVKPVNDSWTQNAQRMNFQFTNSYGPSNDVVGISTRDIRVTYDNHQTQIIKILAKVKPDPPRIDGNSVTYKAGLTNQQIKINNVLSSSSIKLFKADNTPLTITNTTYGSGNTAVVTVSDALPNGVIKARSSITMNNVTYTTQDEHGRAIDVTRNESVDSNDSATVTVTPQLQATTEGAVFIKGGDGFDFGHVERFIQNPPHGATVAWHDSPDTWKNTVGNTHKTAVVTLPSGQGTRNVEVPVKVYPVANAKAPSRDVKGQNLTNGTDAINYITFDPNTNTNGITAAWANRQQPNNQQAGVQHLNVDVTYPGISAAKRVPVTLNVYQFEFPQTIYTTTVGGTLASGTQASGYAQMQNATGLPTDGFTYKWNNAATGTNDANWAAMNKPNAAKVINAKYDVIYNGHTFASSLPAKFVVKDVQPAKPTVTETAAGAITIAPGANQTVNTHAGNVTTYADKLVIKRNGNVVTTFTRRNNTSPWVKEASAANVTGIVGTNNGITVPAGTFNPADTIQVVATQGSGETISDEQRSDDFTVVAPQPNQATTKIWQNGHIDITPNNPSGHLINPTQVMDIAYTEKVGNGAEHSKTLN

-33 DAQTGKVTFNANT
+33 DAHTGKVTFNANT
-46 IKPNSSITITPKAG
+46 IKPNSAITITPKAG
-60 TGHSVSS
+60 TGHSASS

-162 HLDDPVSTEGKKPG
+162 HLDDPVSTDGKKPG

-191 INTAKTEA
+191 INSAKTEA

-218 KVRAAQTKIDQ
+218 KVQAAQTKINE

-517 TSTSVATFNE
+517 TSASIAAFNE

-555 VTAANAAKT
+555 VTAANAAKS

-656 TPDKAPLQNAK
+656 TPDKAPLQTAK

-719 DKVTEANQ
+719 DKVAEANQ

-896 AQNVQAVNDIKQTTH
+896 AQNVQAVNDIKQTTQ

-1131 LPHLNNAQKADVK
+1131 LPHLNNAQKAAVK

-1230 LNSAKNNL
+1230 VNSAKNNL

-1366 DENLAAAKQN
+1366 DENLATAKQN

-1458 AKAILNKSTGPNTA
+1458 AKAILNKQHGPNTA

-1483 NNAKDALNGDAKL
+1483 NTAKDALNGDAKL

-1638 LNQKQKDALKTQ
+1638 LNQHQKDALKAQ

-1785 VQTVQ
+1785 VQSVQ

-1814 ASQNYTDASSNNQ
+1814 ASQNYTDASPNNQ

-1842 QTNNPTMDTSAIT
+1842 QTNNPTMDASAIT
-1855 QATTQVNNAK
+1855 QAATQVNNAK

-1889 HLTNNQKSAISTQID
+1889 HLTNNQKSAISSQID

-1941 SVKFTDADKAKR
+1941 GVNFTDADKAKR

-2019 AQKRDLTTKIDQ
+2019 AQK
-2031 ATTVAGVEAVSNTGT
+2031 
-2046 QLNTAMANLQNGIND
+2046 
-2061 KTNTLASENYH
+2061 
-2072 DADSDKKTAYTQ
+2072 
-2084 AVTNAENILN
+2084 
-2094 KNSGS
+2094 
-2099 NLDKTAVENALS
+2099 
-2111 QVANAKGALNGNHNL
+2111 
-2126 EQAKSNANTTINGLQ
+2126 
-2141 HLTTAQKDKLKQ
+2141 
-2153 QVQQAQNVA
+2153 
-2162 GVDTVKSSANT
+2162 
-2173 LNGAMGTLRNSI
+2173 
-2185 QDNTATKNGQN
+2185 
-2196 YLDATGSNKT
+2196 
-2206 NYNNAV
+2206 
-2212 DSANGVINAT
+2212 
-2222 SNPNMDANAI
+2222 
-2232 NQIATQVTSTKNAL
+2232 
-2246 DGTHNLTQAK
+2246 
-2256 QTATNA
+2256 
-2262 IDGATNL
+2262 
-2269 NKAQKDALKAQVTS
+2269 
-2283 AQRVANV
+2283 
-2290 TSIQQTAN
+2290 
-2298 ELNTAMG
+2298 
-2305 QLQHGIDDENATKQT
+2305 
-2320 QKYRD
+2320 
-2325 AEQSKKT
+2325 
-2332 AYDQAVA
+2332 
-2339 AAKAILN
+2339 
-2346 KQTGSNSDKAAVD
+2346 
-2359 RALQQVTSTKDAL
+2359 
-2372 NGDAKLAEAKAAA
+2372 
-2385 KQNLGTL
+2385 
-2392 NHITNAQRTDLEGQ
+2392 
-2406 INQAT
+2406 
-2411 TVDGVN
+2411 
-2417 TVKTNANTLDGA
+2417 
-2429 MNSLQGSINDKDAT
+2429 
-2443 LRNQN
+2443 
-2448 YLDADESKRNAYT
+2448 
-2461 QAVTAAEGILNK
+2461 
-2473 QTGGN
+2473 
-2478 TSKADVD
+2478 
-2485 NALNAVTRAKAA
+2485 
-2497 LNGAEN
+2497 
-2503 LRNAKTSATNTINGL
+2503 
-2518 PNLTQLQ
+2518 
-2525 KDNLKHQV
+2525 
-2533 EQAQN
+2533 
-2538 VAGVNGVKDKG
+2538 
-2549 NTLNT
+2549 
-2554 AMGALRTSIQNDNTT
+2554 
-2569 KTSQNYLDASDSNKN
+2569 
-2584 NYNTAVNNAN
+2584 
-2594 GVINATNNPN
+2594 
-2604 MDANA
+2604 
-2609 INGMANQVNTT
+2609 
-2620 KAALNGVQNLAQ
+2620 
-2632 AKTNATN
+2632 
-2639 TINNAHDLNQKQKDA
+2639 
-2654 LKTQVNNAQ
+2654 
-2663 RVSDANNVQHTATE
+2663 
-2677 LNGAM
+2677 
-2682 TALKAAIADKERTKA
+2682 
-2697 SGNYVNADQEKRQA
+2697 
-2711 YDSKVTNA
+2711 
-2719 ENIINGT
+2719 
-2726 PNATLTV
+2726 
-2733 NDVNSATSQVNAA
+2733 
-2746 KTALNGD
+2746 
-2753 NNLRVAKE
+2753 
-2761 NANNTIDGLAQL
+2761 
-2773 NNAQKAK
+2773 
-2780 LKEQVQSATTLE
+2780 
-2792 GVQTVKNSSQTLNT
+2792 
-2806 AMKGLRDS
+2806 
-2814 IANEATI
+2814 
-2821 KAGQNYTDASPTNR
+2821 
-2835 NEYDSAVTAA
+2835 
-2845 KAIINQTSNPTME
+2845 
-2858 PNTITQATSQVTT
+2858 
-2871 KEHALN
+2871 
-2877 GAQNL
+2877 
-2882 AQAKTTAKNNLNNLT
+2882 
-2897 SINNA
+2897 
-2902 QKDALTRSID
+2902 DALTRNID

-2951 KYLDAEPIK
+2951 KHLDAEPSK

-2979 GQNVDKAAVEQALQN
+2979 GQNVDKSAVEQALQN

-3303 NAQTLNSAMKGLRDS
+3303 NAQTLNTAMKGLRDS

-3332 DASPNNRSEYDSA
+3332 DASQNKQTDYNSA
-3345 VTAAKAIIDQTTSP
+3345 VTAAKAIIGQTTSP

-3484 PNTAKDNVE
+3484 PNTSKDGVE
-3493 SALQN
+3493 TALEN

-3506 NGNQNVANAKS
+3506 NGNQNVANAKT

-3537 KTQIEGASTVAGVN
+3537 KTQIEGATTVAGVN
-3551 QVSTTASELNTAMS
+3551 QVSTTSSELNTAMS

-3587 RDKQT
+3587 RGKQT

-3613 NKAAVEQALQRVNT
+3613 NKAAVEQALQRVNN

-3635 ARLNEAKNTAKQQL
+3635 ARLNEAKNTAKQQV
-3649 ATMSHLTNA
+3649 ATMSHLTDA
-3658 QKANLTEQIERGTTV
+3658 QKANLTSQIESGTTV

-3698 SKDTTK
+3698 SKDATK

-3716 QNAYNRAVSDAEGI
+3716 QNAYNDAVTNAEGI

-3768 QTAKTDIGRLTDL
+3768 QTAKSDIGRLTDL

-3892 KETAKRAL
+3892 KESAKRAL

-3920 ATTVADVTAAQNT
+3920 ATTVAGVTAAQNT

-3948 NDQNTVKQQ
+3948 NDQDTVKQQ

-3962 ADQGKKDAYTNAV
+3962 ADQGKKEAYTNAV
-3975 TNAQGILDKANG
+3975 TNAQGILDKAHG

-4099 AIIQAESYLNKDHG
+4099 AITQAESYLNKDHG
-4113 ANKDKQAV
+4113 TNKDKQAV

-4188 LNNAM
+4188 LDNAM

-4198 AIADHDTIVAG
+4198 GIADHDTIVAG

-4258 TGLNGDT
+4258 TSLNGDS

-4361 ATSQPTLNPSAVT
+4361 ATSQPTLDPSAVT

-4464 TDADPEKQTAYNNA
+4464 TDADP
-4478 VTAAENII
+4478 
-4486 NQANGTN
+4486 
-4493 ANQSQVEAALS
+4493 
-4504 TVTTTKQALNGDRKV
+4504 
-4519 TDAKNNANQ
+4519 
-4528 RLSTLDNLNNAQK
+4528 
-4541 GAVTGNINQAHTV
+4541 
-4554 AEVTQAIQ
+4554 
-4562 TAQELNT
+4562 
-4569 AMGNLKNSL
+4569 
-4578 NDKDTTLGSQNFA
+4578 
-4591 DADPE
+4591 
-4596 KKNAYN
+4596 
-4602 EAVRNA
+4602 
-4608 ENILNKSTGT
+4608 
-4618 NVPKDQVEAAMN
+4618 
-4630 QVNTTKAAL
+4630 
-4639 NGTQNLEKAKQ
+4639 
-4650 HANTAI
+4650 
-4656 DGLSHLTNAQKDAL
+4656 
-4670 KQLVQQSTTV
+4670 
-4680 AEAQG
+4680 
-4685 NEQKANNVDAAMDK
+4685 
-4699 LRQSIADNATTKQNQ
+4699 
-4714 NYTDASP
+4714 
-4721 NKKDAYNNAVTTA
+4721 
-4734 QGIID
+4734 
-4739 QTTNP
+4739 
-4744 TLDPTVINQAAGQVS
+4744 
-4759 TTKNALNGNEN
+4759 
-4770 LEAAKQQA
+4770 
-4778 TQSLGSL
+4778 
-4785 DNLNNAQ
+4785 
-4792 KQAVTNQ
+4792 
-4799 INGAHT
+4799 
-4805 VDEANQIKQNAQNLN
+4805 
-4820 TAMGNL
+4820 
-4826 KQAIADKDATKATVN
+4826 
-4841 FTDADQAK
+4841 
-4849 QQAYN
+4849 
-4854 TAVTN
+4854 
-4859 AENII
+4859 
-4864 SKANG
+4864 
-4869 GNATQTEVE
+4869 
-4878 QAIQQVNATKQA
+4878 
-4890 LNGNANVQ
+4890 
-4898 HAKDE
+4898 
-4903 ATALINSSN
+4903 
-4912 DLNQAQ
+4912 
-4918 KDALKQQ
+4918 
-4925 VQNATTVAGV
+4925 
-4935 NNVKQTAQELNNA
+4935 
-4948 MTQLKQ
+4948 
-4954 GIADKEQTKA
+4954 
-4964 DGNFVNA
+4964 
-4971 DPDKQNAYNQ
+4971 
-4981 AVAKAE
+4981 
-4987 ALISGTPDVVVT
+4987 
-4999 PSEITAALNKVTQAK
+4999 
-5014 NDLNGNTNLATAKQN
+5014 
-5029 VQQAIDQ
+5029 
-5036 LPNLNQAQRDEYN
+5036 
-5049 KQITQATLVPNV
+5049 
-5061 NAIQQAATTLND
+5061 
-5073 AMTQLKQ
+5073 
-5080 GIADKD
+5080 
-5086 QTKANGNFVNADTD
+5086 
-5100 KQNAYNNAVAHAE
+5100 
-5113 QIISGTPNANVDPQ
+5113 
-5127 QVAQALQQ
+5127 
-5135 VNQAKGDLNGNHNL
+5135 
-5149 QVAKDNANTA
+5149 
-5159 IDQLPNLN
+5159 
-5167 QPQKTALKDQVS
+5167 
-5179 HAELVTGVNAI
+5179 
-5190 KQNADA
+5190 
-5196 LNNAMGTLK
+5196 
-5205 QQIQAN
+5205 
-5211 SQVPQSVDF
+5211 
-5220 TQADQDKQQ
+5220 
-5229 AYNNAANQ
+5229 
-5237 AQQIANGTPTPVL
+5237 
-5250 APDTVTQAVTTMNQ
+5250 
-5264 AKDALN
+5264 
-5270 GDEKLAQAK
+5270 
-5279 QDALAN
+5279 
-5285 LDTLR
+5285 
-5290 DLNQPQRDALRNQ
+5290 
-5303 INQAQALATV
+5303 
-5313 EQTKQNAQNVNTAM
+5313 
-5327 GNLKQGIANKDT
+5327 
-5339 VKASENYHDAD
+5339 
-5350 VDKQTAYTNAVSQAE
+5350 
-5365 GIINQTTNPTLNP
+5365 
-5378 DDITRAL
+5378 
-5385 TQVTDAKNSLN
+5385 
-5396 GEAKLATEK
+5396 
-5405 QNAKDAVS
+5405 
-5413 GMTHLNDAQ
+5413 
-5422 KQALKGQIDQSPE
+5422 
-5435 IATVNQV
+5435 
-5442 KQTATSLDQAMDQLS
+5442 
-5457 QAINDKDQILA
+5457 
-5468 DGNYLNADPDK
+5468 
-5479 QNAYKQAVAKAEAL
+5479 
-5493 LNKQS
+5493 
-5498 GTNEVQA
+5498 
-5505 QVESITNEV
+5505 
-5514 NAAKQALNGNDNL
+5514 
-5527 ANAKQQAKQQ
+5527 
-5537 LANLTH
+5537 
-5543 LNDAQKQSFE
+5543 
-5553 SQITQAPLVT
+5553 
-5563 DVTTINQKA
+5563 
-5572 QTLDHAMELLRNSVA
+5572 
-5587 DNQTTLASEDYHD
+5587 
-5600 ATAQRQNDYNK
+5600 
-5611 AVTAANNIINQTTS
+5611 
-5625 PTMNP
+5625 
-5630 DDVNGA
+5630 
-5636 TTQVNN
+5636 
-5642 TKVALDGD
+5642 
-5650 ENLAAAK
+5650 
-5657 QQANNRLDQLDHLNN
+5657 
-5672 AQKQQLQSQI
+5672 
-5682 TQSSDIAAVNGHKQ
+5682 
-5696 TAESLNTAMGN
+5696 
-5707 LINAIADHQAVEQR
+5707 
-5721 GNFINADTDK
+5721 
-5731 QTAYNTAVNE
+5731 
-5741 AAAMINKQ
+5741 
-5749 TGQNANQTE
+5749 
-5758 VEQAITKVQT
+5758 
-5768 TLQALNG
+5768 
-5775 DHNLQVAKTN
+5775 
-5785 ATQAIDALTSLN
+5785 
-5797 DPQKTALKDQVTAAT
+5797 
-5812 LVTAVHQIEQ
+5812 
-5822 NANTLNQAMHGLRQ
+5822 
-5836 SIQDNAATKANSK
+5836 
-5849 YINED
+5849 
-5854 QPEQQNYD
+5854 
-5862 QAVQAANNIINEQTA
+5862 
-5877 TLDNNAINQAAAT
+5877 
-5890 VNTTKAALHGDVKL
+5890 
-5904 QNDKDHAK
+5904 
-5912 QTVSQLAHLN
+5912 
-5922 NAQKHMEDT
+5922 
-5931 LIDSET
+5931 
-5937 TRTAVKQDLTE
+5937 
-5948 AQALD
+5948 
-5953 QLMDALQQSIADKDA
+5953 
-5968 TRASSAYVN
+5968 
-5977 AEPNKKQAYDEAV
+5977 
-5990 QNAESIIAGLN
+5990 
-6001 NPTINKGNVSSATQ
+6001 
-6015 AVISSKNALDGVE
+6015 
-6028 RLAQDK
+6028 
-6034 QTAGNSLNHL
+6034 
-6044 DQLTPAQQQALENQ
+6044 
-6058 INNATTRDKV
+6058 
-6068 AEIIAQAQALNEAMK
+6068 
-6083 ALKESIKDQPQTEA
+6083 
-6097 SSKFIN
+6097 
-6103 EDQAQKDAYT
+6103 
-6113 QAVQHAKDLIN
+6113 
-6124 KTTDPTLAKSIIDQA
+6124 
-6139 TQAVTDAKNNLHG
+6139 
-6152 DQKLAQDKQRATETL
+6152 
-6167 NNLSNL
+6167 
-6173 NTPQRQALENQINN
+6173 
-6187 AATRGEVAQ
+6187 
-6196 KLTEAQAL
+6196 
-6204 NQAMEA
+6204 
-6210 LRNSIQDQQ
+6210 
-6219 QTEAGSKFINEDKP
+6219 
-6233 QKDAYQAAVQNA
+6233 
-6245 KDLINQTNNPTLDKA
+6245 
-6260 QVEQLT
+6260 
-6266 QAVNQAKD
+6266 
-6274 NLHGDQKLADDKQH
+6274 
-6288 AVTDLNQLNGL
+6288 
-6299 NNPQRQALESQI
+6299 
-6311 NNAATRDEVAQKL
+6311 
-6324 AEAKALDQAMQALR
+6324 
-6338 NSIQDQQQT
+6338 
-6347 ESGSKFINEDKPQ
+6347 
-6360 KDAYQAA
+6360 
-6367 VQNAKD
+6367 
-6373 LINQTGNPTLDKSQ
+6373 
-6387 VEQLTQAVTTAKD
+6387 
-6400 NLHGDQ
+6400 
-6406 KLARDQ
+6406 
-6412 QQAVTTVN
+6412 
-6420 ALPNLNHAQQQAL
+6420 
-6433 TDAINAAPTRTEVA
+6433 
-6447 QHVQTATELDHAME
+6447 
-6461 TLKNKVD
+6461 
-6468 QVNTD
+6468 
-6473 KAQPNYTEAS
+6473 
-6483 TDKKEAVDQALQA
+6483 
-6496 AQSITDP
+6496 
-6503 TNGSNA
+6503 
-6509 NKDAVEQ
+6509 
-6516 ALTKLQEKENE
+6516 
-6527 LNGNERVAEAKT
+6527 
-6539 QAKQTIDQLTHLN
+6539 
-6552 ADQIATAKQNI
+6552 
-6563 DQATKL
+6563 
-6569 QPIAELVDQATQLNQ
+6569 
-6584 SMDQLQQAVNEHAN
+6584 
-6598 VEQTVDYTQADSDK
+6598 
-6612 QNAYKQAIADAENVL
+6612 
-6627 KQNANKQQV
+6627 
-6636 DQALQNI
+6636 
-6643 LNAKQALNGD
+6643 
-6653 ERVALAKTN
+6653 
-6662 GKHDIDQLNAL
+6662 
-6673 NNAQQDG
+6673 
-6680 FKGRIDQ
+6680 
-6687 SNDLNQIQQI
+6687 
-6697 VDEAKALNRAMDQ
+6697 
-6710 LSQEITG
+6710 
-6717 NEGRTKGSTN
+6717 
-6727 YVNADTQVKQVYDEA
+6727 
-6742 VDKAKQALDKSTGQN
+6742 
-6757 LTAEQVIKLNDAIT
+6757 
-6771 AAKKALNGEER
+6771 
-6782 LNNRKAEALQRLD
+6782 
-6795 QLTHLNNAQRQLAIQ
+6795 
-6810 QINNAETLNKASRAI
+6810 
-6825 NRATKL
+6825 
-6831 DNAMGAV
+6831 
-6838 QQYIDEQHLGVI
+6838 
-6850 SSTNYINADD
+6850 
-6860 NLKANYDNAIANAAH
+6860 
-6875 ELDKVQGNAIA
+6875 
-6886 KAEAEQLKQ
+6886 
-6895 NIIDAQNALNGDQ
+6895 
-6908 NLANAKDKANAFV
+6908 
-6921 NSLNGL
+6921 
-6927 NQQQQDLAHKA
+6927 
-6938 INNAD
+6938 
-6943 TVSDV
+6943 
-6948 TDIVNNQ
+6948 
-6955 IDLNDA
+6955 
-6961 METLK
+6961 
-6966 HLVDNEI
+6966 
-6973 PNAEQTVNYQNADDN
+6973 
-6988 AKTNFDDAKRLANT
+6988 
-7002 LLNSDNTNVN
+7002 
-7012 DINGAIQT
+7012 
-7020 VNDAIHNLNGD
+7020 
-7031 QRLQDAK
+7031 
-7038 DKAIQS
+7038 
-7044 INQALANK
+7044 
-7052 LKEIEASNATDQDKL
+7052 
-7067 IAKNKAEEL
+7067 
-7076 ANSIINN
+7076 
-7083 INKATSNQAVSQVQT
+7083 
-7098 AGNHAIEQVHA
+7098 
-7109 NEIPK
+7109 
-7114 AKIDANKDVDKQV
+7114 
-7127 QSLID
+7127 
-7132 EIDRN
+7132 
-7137 PNLTDKEKQA
+7137 
-7147 LKDRINQILQQGHN
+7147 
-7161 GINNAMTKEEIEQ
+7161 
-7174 AKAQLAQALQDI
+7174 
-7186 KDLVKAKEDA
+7186 
-7196 KQDVDK
+7196 
-7202 QVQALIDEIDQNPNL
+7202 
-7217 TDKEKQALKDRIN
+7217 
-7230 QILQQGHN
+7230 
-7238 GINNAMTKEEIEQ
+7238 
-7251 AKAQLAQA
+7251 
-7259 LQDIKDLVKA
+7259 
-7269 KENAKQ
+7269 
-7275 DIDKRV
+7275 
-7281 QALIDEIDQ
+7281 
-7290 NPNLTDKE
+7290 
-7298 KQALKDRIN
+7298 
-7307 QILQQGHND
+7307 
-7316 INNALTKEEIEQ
+7316 
-7328 AKAQLAQALQDI
+7328 
-7340 KDLVKAKEDAKNAI
+7340 
-7354 KALANAKRDQIN
+7354 
-7366 SNPDLTPEQKAKA
+7366 
-7379 LKEID
+7379 
-7384 EAEKRALQNV
+7384 
-7394 ENAQTIDQLNRG
+7394 
-7406 LNLGLDDIR
+7406 
-7415 NTHVWEVDE
+7415 
-7424 QPAVNEIF
+7424 
-7432 EATPEQI
+7432 
-7439 LVNGELIVHR
+7439 
-7449 DDIITEQD
+7449 
-7457 ILAHINLIDQLS
+7457 
-7469 AEVIDTPSTATISDS
+7469 
-7484 LTAKVEVTLLDGSKV
+7484 
-7499 IVNVPV
+7499 
-7505 KVVEKELSVVKQ
+7505 
-7517 QAIESIENAAQQKI
+7517 
-7531 DEINN
+7531 
-7536 SVTLTLEQKEA
+7536 
-7547 AIAEV
+7547 
-7552 NKLKQQAIDYINNAP
+7552 
-7567 DVHSV
+7567 
-7572 EEIQQQEQAH
+7572 
-7582 IEQFYP
+7582 
-7588 EQFTIE
+7588 
-7594 QAKSNA
+7594 
-7600 IKSIE
+7600 
-7605 DAIQHMIDEI
+7605 
-7615 KARTDLTDKE
+7615 
-7625 KQEAIAKLNQLKEQ
+7625 
-7639 AIQAI
+7639 
-7644 QRAQSID
+7644 
-7651 EISEQLEQFKA
+7651 
-7662 QMKAANPT
+7662 
-7670 AKELAKR
+7670 
-7677 KQEAISRIKD
+7677 
-7687 FSNEKI
+7687 
-7693 NSIRNSE
+7693 
-7700 IGTTDEKQAAMN
+7700 
-7712 QINEIVLETIRDINN
+7712 
-7727 AHTLQQVEAAL
+7727 
-7738 NNGIARISAVQ
+7738 
-7749 IVISDRAKQSSS
+7749 
-7761 TGNESNSHLTIGYGT
+7761 
-7776 ANHPFNSSTIG
+7776 
-7787 HKKKIDEDDDI
+7787 
-7798 DPLHMRH
+7798 
-7805 FSNNFGN
+7805 
-7812 VIKNAI
+7812 
-7818 GVVGISGLLASFW
+7818 
-7831 FFIAKRRR
+7831 
-7839 KEDEEE
+7839 
-7845 ELEIRDNNKDSIKE
+7845 
-7859 TLDDTKHLP
+7859 
-7868 LLFAKRRRKEDEE
+7868 
-7881 DVTVEE
+7881 
-7887 KDTLNNGES
+7887 
-7896 LDKVKHTPFFLP
+7896 
-7908 KRRRKED
+7908 
-7915 EEDVEVTNENTDE
+7915 
-7928 KVLQDNEHSPILI
+7928 
-7941 AKRRKD
+7941 
-7947 KEVDVETT
+7947 
-7955 TSIES
+7955 
-7960 NEDDAP
+7960 
-7966 LLLAKKKNQKDNQ
+7966 
-7979 SKGKKSASKNLL
+7979 
-7991 KS
+7991 

>member
-1 MGNGAEHSKTIN
+1 MNYRDKIQKFSIRKYTVGTFSTVIATLVFLGFNTSQAHAAETNQPASVVKQKQQSNNEQTENRESQVQNSQNSQNGQSLSATHENEQPNISQANLVDQKVAQSSTTNDEQPASQNVNTKKDSATAATTQPDKEQSKHKQNESQSANKNGNDNRAAHVENHEANVVTASDSSDNGNVQHDRNELQAFFDANYHDYRFIDRENADSGTFNYVKGIFDKINTLLGSNDPINNKDLQLAYKELEQAVALIRTMPQRQQTSRRSNRIQTRSVESRAAEPRSVSDYQNANSSYYVENANDGSGYPVGTYINASSKGAPYNLPTTPWNTLKASDSKEIALMTAKQTGDGYQWVIKFNKGHAPHQNMIFWFALPADQVPVGRTDFVTVNSDGTNVQWSHGAGAGANKPLQQMWEYGVNDPHRSHDFKIRNRSGQVIYDWPTVHIYSLEDLSRASDYFSEAGATPATKAFGRQNFEYINGQKPAESPGVPKVYTFIGQGDASYTISFKTQGPTVNKLYYAAGGRALEYNQLFMYSQLYVESTQDHQQRLNGLRQVVNRTYRIGTTKRVEVSQGNVQTKKVLESTNLNIDDFVDDPLSYVKTPSNKVLGFYSNNANTNAFRPGGAQQLNEYQLSQLFTDQKLQEAARTRNPIRLMIGFDYPDAYGNSETLVPVNLTVLPEIQHNIKFFKNDDTQNIAEKPFSKQAGHPVFYVYAGNQGNASVNLGGSVTSIQPLRINLTSNENFTDKDWQITGIPRTLHIENSTNRPNNARERNIELVGNLLPGDYFGTIRFGRKEQLFEIRVKPHTPTITTTAEQLRGTALQKVPVNISGIPLDPSALVYLVAPTNQTTNGGSEADQIPSGYTILATGTPDGVHNTITIRPQDYVVFIPPVGKQIRAVVYYNKVVASNMSNAVTILPDDIPPTINNPVGINAKYYRGDEVNFTMGVSDRHSGIKNTTITTLPNGWTSNLTKADKNNGSLSITGRVSMNQAFNSDITFKVSATDNVNNTTNDSQSKHVSIHVGKISEDAHPIVLGNTEKVVVVNPTAVSNDEKQSIITAFMNKNQNIRGYLASTDPVTVDNNGNVTLHYRDGSSTTLDATNVMTYEPVVKPEYQTVNAAKTATVTIAKGQSFSIGDIKQYFTLSNGQPIPSGTFTNITSDRTIPTAQEVSQMNAGTQLYHITATNAYHKDSEDFYISLKIIDVKQPEGDQRVYRTSTYDLTTDEISKVKQAFINANRDVITLAEGDISVTNTPNGANVSTITVNINKGRLTKSFASNLANMNFLRWVNFPQDYTVTWTNAKIANRPTDGGLSWSDDHKSLIYRYDATLGTQITTNDILTMLKATTTVPGLRNNITGNEKSQAEAGGRPNFRTTGYSQSNATTDGQRQFTLNGQVIQVLDIINPSNGYGGQPVTNSNTRANHSNSTVVNVNEPAANGAGAFTIDHVVKSNSTHNASDAVYKAQLYLTPYGPKQYVEHLNQNTGNTTDAINIYFVPSDLVNPTISVGNYTNHQVFSGETFTNTITANDNFGVQSVTVPNTSQITGTVDNNHQHVSATAPNVTSATNKTINLLATDTSGNTATTSFNVTVKPLRDKYRVGTSSTAANPVRIANISNNATVSQADQTTIINSLTFTETVPNRSYARASANEITSKTVSNVSRTGNNANVTVTVTYQDGTTSTVTVPVKHVIPEIVAHSHYTVQGQDFPAGNGSSASDYFKLSNGSDIADATITWVSGQAPNKDNTRIGEDITVTAHILIDGETTPITKTATYKVVRTVPKHVFETARGVLYPGVSDMYDAKQYVKPVNNSWSTNAQHMNFQFVGTYGPNKDVVGISTRLIRVTYDNRQTEDLTILSKVKPDPPRIDANSVTYKAGLTNQEIKVNNVLNNSSVKLFKADNTPLNVTNITHGSGFSSVVTVSDALPNGGIKAKSSISMNNVTYTTQDEHGQVVTVTRNESVDSNDSATVTVTPQLQATTEGAVFIKGGDGFDFGHVERFIQNPPHGATVAWHDSPDTWKNTVGNTHKTAVVTLPNGQGTRNVEVPVKVYPVANAKAPSRDVKGQNLTNGTDAMNYITFDPNTNTNGITAAWANRQQPNNQQAGVQHLNVDVTYPGISAAKRVPVTVNVYQFEFPQTTYTTTVGGTLASGTQASGYAHMQNATGLPTDGFTYKWNRDTTGTNDANWSAMNKPNVAKVVNAKYDVIYNGHTFATSLPAKFVVKDVQPAKPTVTETAAGAITIAPGANQTVNTHAGNVTTYADKLVIKRNGNVVTTFTRRNNTSPWVKEASAATVAGIAGTNNGITVAAGTFNPADTIQVVATQGSGETVSDEQRSDDFTVVAPQPNQATTKIWQNGHIDITPNNPSGHLINPTQAMDIAYTEKVGNGAEHSKTIN

-411 ALRTAK
+411 ALKTAK

-517 TSTSVATFNE
+517 TSASIAAFNE

-555 VTAANAAKT
+555 VTAANAAKS

-631 VEQINTNTSA
+631 VEQINTNTST

-656 TPDKAPLQNAK
+656 TPDKAPLQTAK

-801 NTIKSGQNYTDATPA
+801 NTIKSDQNYTDATPA

-896 AQNVQAVNDIKQTTH
+896 AQNVQAVNDIKQTTQ

-1114 DEKLA
+1114 YEKLA

-1230 LNSAKNNL
+1230 VNSAKNNL

-1280 GVHTVQSNAN
+1280 GVQTVQSNAN

-1393 NLISQISSATRVS
+1393 NLISQITSATRVS

-1419 QAMASLQS
+1419 QAMASLQN

-1531 AGVESVKQSANSL
+1531 AGVESVKQNANSL

-1638 LNQKQKDALKTQ
+1638 LNQKQKDALKAQ

-1663 QRNATELNTAM
+1663 QHNATELNTAM

-1748 RVAKQN
+1748 REAKQN

-1814 ASQNYTDASSNNQ
+1814 TSQNYTDASPNNQ

-1889 HLTNNQKSAISTQID
+1889 HLTNNQKSAISSQID

-1913 AAKNAAT
+1913 ATKNAAT

-2031 ATTVAGVEAVSNTGT
+2031 ATTVAGVEAVSNTST

-2196 YLDATGSNKT
+2196 YLDATERNKT

-2212 DSANGVINAT
+2212 DSAKGVINAT

-2497 LNGAEN
+2497 LNGADN
-2503 LRNAKTSATNTINGL
+2503 LRNAKTSATNTIDGL

-2620 KAALNGVQNLAQ
+2620 KAALNGAQNLAQ

-2677 LNGAM
+2677 LNSAM

-2719 ENIINGT
+2719 ENIISGT

-2733 NDVNSATSQVNAA
+2733 NDVNSAASQVNAA

-2761 NANNTIDGLAQL
+2761 HANNTIDGLAQL

-2780 LKEQVQSATTLE
+2780 LKEQVQSATTLD

-2821 KAGQNYTDASPTNR
+2821 KAGQNYTDASPNNR

-2858 PNTITQATSQVTT
+2858 PNTITQVTSQVTT
-2871 KEHALN
+2871 KEQALN
-2877 GAQNL
+2877 GARNL

-2936 LQNGINDEAQTKQTQ
+2936 LQNGINDETQTKQTQ
-2951 KYLDAEPIK
+2951 KYLDAEPSK

-3128 NGIQNLERAK
+3128 NGIQNLDRAK

-3303 NAQTLNSAMKGLRDS
+3303 NAQTLNTAMKGLRDS

-3332 DASPNNRSEYDSA
+3332 DASQNKQTDYNSA
-3345 VTAAKAIIDQTTSP
+3345 VTAAKAIIGQTTSP

-3484 PNTAKDNVE
+3484 PNTSKDGVE
-3493 SALQN
+3493 TALEN

-3506 NGNQNVANAKS
+3506 NGNQNVANAKT

-3537 KTQIEGASTVAGVN
+3537 KSQIEGATTVAGVN

-3565 NLQSGINDEAAT
+3565 NLQNGINDEAAT
-3577 KAAQKYTDAD
+3577 KAA
-3587 RDKQT
+3587 
-3592 AYNDAVT
+3592 
-3599 AAKTLLDKTAGSND
+3599 
-3613 NKAAVEQALQRVNT
+3613 
-3627 AKTALNGD
+3627 
-3635 ARLNEAKNTAKQQL
+3635 
-3649 ATMSHLTNA
+3649 
-3658 QKANLTEQIERGTTV
+3658 
-3673 AGVQGIQANAG
+3673 
-3684 TLDQAMNQLRQSIA
+3684 
-3698 SKDTTK
+3698 
-3704 SSEDYQDANADL
+3704 
-3716 QNAYNRAVSDAEGI
+3716 
-3730 ISATNNPEM
+3730 
-3739 NPDTI
+3739 
-3744 NQKASQVNSAKSAL
+3744 
-3758 NGDEKLAAAK
+3758 
-3768 QTAKTDIGRLTDL
+3768 
-3781 NNAQR
+3781 
-3786 TAANAEVDQA
+3786 
-3796 PNLAAVTAAK
+3796 
-3806 NKATSLNTAMGNLKH
+3806 LK
-3821 ALAEKDNTKR
+3821 
-3831 SVNYTDADQ
+3831 
-3840 PKQQAYD
+3840 
-3847 TAVTQAEAITNA
+3847 
-3859 NGSNANETQVQAALN
+3859 
-3874 QLNQAKNDLNG
+3874 
-3885 DNKVAQA
+3885 
-3892 KETAKRAL
+3892 
-3900 ASYSNL
+3900 
-3906 NNAQSTAATSQIDN
+3906 
-3920 ATTVADVTAAQNT
+3920 
-3933 ANELNTAM
+3933 
-3941 GQLQNGI
+3941 
-3948 NDQNTVKQQ
+3948 
-3957 VNFTD
+3957 
-3962 ADQGKKDAYTNAV
+3962 
-3975 TNAQGILDKANG
+3975 
-3987 QNMTKAQ
+3987 
-3994 VEAALNQV
+3994 
-4002 TTAKNALNGDANVR
+4002 
-4016 QAKSDAKANL
+4016 
-4026 GTLTH
+4026 
-4031 LNNAQKQDL
+4031 
-4040 TSQIEGATTVNG
+4040 
-4052 VNSVKTKAQ
+4052 
-4061 DLDGAMQRLES
+4061 
-4072 AIANK
+4072 
-4077 DQTKASENYIDADPT
+4077 
-4092 KKTAFDN
+4092 
-4099 AIIQAESYLNKDHG
+4099 
-4113 ANKDKQAV
+4113 
-4121 EQAIQSVTSTENALN
+4121 
-4136 GDANLQRAKTE
+4136 
-4147 ATQAIDNLTHL
+4147 
-4158 NTPQKTAL
+4158 
-4166 KQQVNAAQ
+4166 
-4174 RVSGVTDLKNSATS
+4174 
-4188 LNNAM
+4188 
-4193 DQLKQ
+4193 
-4198 AIADHDTIVAG
+4198 
-4209 GNYTNASPDKQGA
+4209 
-4222 YTDAYNAAKNIVN
+4222 
-4235 GSPNVITNA
+4235 
-4244 ADVTAATQR
+4244 
-4253 VNNAE
+4253 
-4258 TGLNGDT
+4258 
-4265 NLATAKQQAKDAL
+4265 
-4278 RQMTHLSDAQKQSIT
+4278 
-4293 GQIDSATQVTGV
+4293 
-4305 QSVKD
+4305 
-4310 NATNLDN
+4310 
-4317 AMNQLRNSIANKDEV
+4317 
-4332 KASQPYVDADTDKQ
+4332 
-4346 NAYNTAVTSAENIIN
+4346 
-4361 ATSQPTLNPSAVT
+4361 
-4374 QAANQVNTNKT
+4374 
-4385 ALNGAQNL
+4385 
-4393 ANKKQETTANINQLS
+4393 
-4408 HLNNAQKQDLNT
+4408 
-4420 QVTNAPNISTVN
+4420 
-4432 QVKTK
+4432 
-4437 AEQLDQAMERLIN
+4437 
-4450 GIQDKDQVKQSVNF
+4450 
-4464 TDADPEKQTAYNNA
+4464 
-4478 VTAAENII
+4478 
-4486 NQANGTN
+4486 
-4493 ANQSQVEAALS
+4493 
-4504 TVTTTKQALNGDRKV
+4504 
-4519 TDAKNNANQ
+4519 
-4528 RLSTLDNLNNAQK
+4528 
-4541 GAVTGNINQAHTV
+4541 
-4554 AEVTQAIQ
+4554 
-4562 TAQELNT
+4562 
-4569 AMGNLKNSL
+4569 
-4578 NDKDTTLGSQNFA
+4578 
-4591 DADPE
+4591 
-4596 KKNAYN
+4596 
-4602 EAVRNA
+4602 
-4608 ENILNKSTGT
+4608 
-4618 NVPKDQVEAAMN
+4618 
-4630 QVNTTKAAL
+4630 
-4639 NGTQNLEKAKQ
+4639 GTQNLEKAKQ

-4656 DGLSHLTNAQKDAL
+4656 DGLSHLTNAQKEAL

-4714 NYTDASP
+4714 NYTDASQ

-4739 QTTNP
+4739 QTTSP

-4778 TQSLGSL
+4778 SQSLGSL

-4792 KQAVTNQ
+4792 KQTVTDQ

-4869 GNATQTEVE
+4869 GNATQAEVE
-4878 QAIQQVNATKQA
+4878 QAIKQVNAAKQA

-4987 ALISGTPDVVVT
+4987 ALISATPDVVVT

-5029 VQQAIDQ
+5029 VQHAIDQ
-5036 LPNLNQAQRDEYN
+5036 LPNLNQAQRDEYS

-5073 AMTQLKQ
+5073 AMTQLKQGIANKAQIKGSENYHDADTDKQTAYDNAVTKAEELLKQTTNPTMDPNTIQQALTKVNDTNQALNGNQKLADAKQDAKTTLGTLDHLNDAQKQALTTQVEQAPDIATVNNVKQNAQNLNNAMTNLNNALQDKTETLNSINFTDADQAKKDAYTNAVSHAEGILSKANGSNASQTEVEQAMQRVNEAKQALNGNDNVQRAKDAAKQVITNANDLNQAMTQLKQ

-5237 AQQIANGTPTPVL
+5237 AQQIANGIPTPVL
-5250 APDTVTQAVTTMNQ
+5250 TPDTVTQAVTTMNQ

-5279 QDALAN
+5279 QEALAN

-5327 GNLKQGIANKDT
+5327 SNLKQGIANKDT

-5350 VDKQTAYTNAVSQAE
+5350 ADKQTAYTNAVSQAE

-5378 DDITRAL
+5378 DEITRAL
-5385 TQVTDAKNSLN
+5385 TQVTDAKNGLN

-5457 QAINDKDQILA
+5457 QAINDKAQTLA

-5600 ATAQRQNDYNK
+5600 ATAQRQNDYNQ

-5877 TLDNNAINQAAAT
+5877 TLDNNAINQAATT

-5977 AEPNKKQAYDEAV
+5977 AEPNKKQSYDEAV

-6058 INNATTRDKV
+6058 INNATTR
-6068 AEIIAQAQALNEAMK
+6068 
-6083 ALKESIKDQPQTEA
+6083 
-6097 SSKFIN
+6097 
-6103 EDQAQKDAYT
+6103 
-6113 QAVQHAKDLIN
+6113 
-6124 KTTDPTLAKSIIDQA
+6124 
-6139 TQAVTDAKNNLHG
+6139 
-6152 DQKLAQDKQRATETL
+6152 
-6167 NNLSNL
+6167 
-6173 NTPQRQALENQINN
+6173 
-6187 AATRGEVAQ
+6187 GEVAQ
-6196 KLTEAQAL
+6196 KLTEAQA
-6204 NQAMEA
+6204 
-6210 LRNSIQDQQ
+6210 
-6219 QTEAGSKFINEDKP
+6219 
-6233 QKDAYQAAVQNA
+6233 
-6245 KDLINQTNNPTLDKA
+6245 
-6260 QVEQLT
+6260 
-6266 QAVNQAKD
+6266 
-6274 NLHGDQKLADDKQH
+6274 
-6288 AVTDLNQLNGL
+6288 
-6299 NNPQRQALESQI
+6299 QAL
-6311 NNAATRDEVAQKL
+6311 
-6324 AEAKALDQAMQALR
+6324 
-6338 NSIQDQQQT
+6338 
-6347 ESGSKFINEDKPQ
+6347 
-6360 KDAYQAA
+6360 
-6367 VQNAKD
+6367 
-6373 LINQTGNPTLDKSQ
+6373 
-6387 VEQLTQAVTTAKD
+6387 
-6400 NLHGDQ
+6400 
-6406 KLARDQ
+6406 
-6412 QQAVTTVN
+6412 
-6420 ALPNLNHAQQQAL
+6420 
-6433 TDAINAAPTRTEVA
+6433 
-6447 QHVQTATELDHAME
+6447 
-6461 TLKNKVD
+6461 
-6468 QVNTD
+6468 
-6473 KAQPNYTEAS
+6473 
-6483 TDKKEAVDQALQA
+6483 
-6496 AQSITDP
+6496 
-6503 TNGSNA
+6503 
-6509 NKDAVEQ
+6509 
-6516 ALTKLQEKENE
+6516 
-6527 LNGNERVAEAKT
+6527 
-6539 QAKQTIDQLTHLN
+6539 
-6552 ADQIATAKQNI
+6552 
-6563 DQATKL
+6563 
-6569 QPIAELVDQATQLNQ
+6569 
-6584 SMDQLQQAVNEHAN
+6584 
-6598 VEQTVDYTQADSDK
+6598 
-6612 QNAYKQAIADAENVL
+6612 
-6627 KQNANKQQV
+6627 
-6636 DQALQNI
+6636 
-6643 LNAKQALNGD
+6643 
-6653 ERVALAKTN
+6653 
-6662 GKHDIDQLNAL
+6662 
-6673 NNAQQDG
+6673 
-6680 FKGRIDQ
+6680 
-6687 SNDLNQIQQI
+6687 
-6697 VDEAKALNRAMDQ
+6697 
-6710 LSQEITG
+6710 
-6717 NEGRTKGSTN
+6717 
-6727 YVNADTQVKQVYDEA
+6727 
-6742 VDKAKQALDKSTGQN
+6742 
-6757 LTAEQVIKLNDAIT
+6757 
-6771 AAKKALNGEER
+6771 
-6782 LNNRKAEALQRLD
+6782 
-6795 QLTHLNNAQRQLAIQ
+6795 
-6810 QINNAETLNKASRAI
+6810 
-6825 NRATKL
+6825 
-6831 DNAMGAV
+6831 
-6838 QQYIDEQHLGVI
+6838 
-6850 SSTNYINADD
+6850 
-6860 NLKANYDNAIANAAH
+6860 
-6875 ELDKVQGNAIA
+6875 
-6886 KAEAEQLKQ
+6886 
-6895 NIIDAQNALNGDQ
+6895 
-6908 NLANAKDKANAFV
+6908 
-6921 NSLNGL
+6921 
-6927 NQQQQDLAHKA
+6927 
-6938 INNAD
+6938 
-6943 TVSDV
+6943 
-6948 TDIVNNQ
+6948 
-6955 IDLNDA
+6955 
-6961 METLK
+6961 
-6966 HLVDNEI
+6966 
-6973 PNAEQTVNYQNADDN
+6973 
-6988 AKTNFDDAKRLANT
+6988 
-7002 LLNSDNTNVN
+7002 
-7012 DINGAIQT
+7012 
-7020 VNDAIHNLNGD
+7020 
-7031 QRLQDAK
+7031 
-7038 DKAIQS
+7038 
-7044 INQALANK
+7044 
-7052 LKEIEASNATDQDKL
+7052 
-7067 IAKNKAEEL
+7067 
-7076 ANSIINN
+7076 
-7083 INKATSNQAVSQVQT
+7083 
-7098 AGNHAIEQVHA
+7098 
-7109 NEIPK
+7109 
-7114 AKIDANKDVDKQV
+7114 
-7127 QSLID
+7127 
-7132 EIDRN
+7132 
-7137 PNLTDKEKQA
+7137 
-7147 LKDRINQILQQGHN
+7147 
-7161 GINNAMTKEEIEQ
+7161 
-7174 AKAQLAQALQDI
+7174 
-7186 KDLVKAKEDA
+7186 
-7196 KQDVDK
+7196 
-7202 QVQALIDEIDQNPNL
+7202 
-7217 TDKEKQALKDRIN
+7217 
-7230 QILQQGHN
+7230 
-7238 GINNAMTKEEIEQ
+7238 
-7251 AKAQLAQA
+7251 
-7259 LQDIKDLVKA
+7259 
-7269 KENAKQ
+7269 
-7275 DIDKRV
+7275 
-7281 QALIDEIDQ
+7281 
-7290 NPNLTDKE
+7290 
-7298 KQALKDRIN
+7298 
-7307 QILQQGHND
+7307 
-7316 INNALTKEEIEQ
+7316 
-7328 AKAQLAQALQDI
+7328 
-7340 KDLVKAKEDAKNAI
+7340 
-7354 KALANAKRDQIN
+7354 
-7366 SNPDLTPEQKAKA
+7366 
-7379 LKEID
+7379 
-7384 EAEKRALQNV
+7384 
-7394 ENAQTIDQLNRG
+7394 
-7406 LNLGLDDIR
+7406 
-7415 NTHVWEVDE
+7415 
-7424 QPAVNEIF
+7424 
-7432 EATPEQI
+7432 
-7439 LVNGELIVHR
+7439 
-7449 DDIITEQD
+7449 
-7457 ILAHINLIDQLS
+7457 
-7469 AEVIDTPSTATISDS
+7469 
-7484 LTAKVEVTLLDGSKV
+7484 
-7499 IVNVPV
+7499 
-7505 KVVEKELSVVKQ
+7505 
-7517 QAIESIENAAQQKI
+7517 
-7531 DEINN
+7531 
-7536 SVTLTLEQKEA
+7536 
-7547 AIAEV
+7547 
-7552 NKLKQQAIDYINNAP
+7552 
-7567 DVHSV
+7567 
-7572 EEIQQQEQAH
+7572 
-7582 IEQFYP
+7582 
-7588 EQFTIE
+7588 
-7594 QAKSNA
+7594 
-7600 IKSIE
+7600 
-7605 DAIQHMIDEI
+7605 
-7615 KARTDLTDKE
+7615 
-7625 KQEAIAKLNQLKEQ
+7625 
-7639 AIQAI
+7639 
-7644 QRAQSID
+7644 
-7651 EISEQLEQFKA
+7651 
-7662 QMKAANPT
+7662 
-7670 AKELAKR
+7670 
-7677 KQEAISRIKD
+7677 
-7687 FSNEKI
+7687 
-7693 NSIRNSE
+7693 
-7700 IGTTDEKQAAMN
+7700 
-7712 QINEIVLETIRDINN
+7712 
-7727 AHTLQQVEAAL
+7727 
-7738 NNGIARISAVQ
+7738 
-7749 IVISDRAKQSSS
+7749 
-7761 TGNESNSHLTIGYGT
+7761 
-7776 ANHPFNSSTIG
+7776 
-7787 HKKKIDEDDDI
+7787 
-7798 DPLHMRH
+7798 
-7805 FSNNFGN
+7805 
-7812 VIKNAI
+7812 
-7818 GVVGISGLLASFW
+7818 
-7831 FFIAKRRR
+7831 
-7839 KEDEEE
+7839 
-7845 ELEIRDNNKDSIKE
+7845 
-7859 TLDDTKHLP
+7859 
-7868 LLFAKRRRKEDEE
+7868 
-7881 DVTVEE
+7881 
-7887 KDTLNNGES
+7887 
-7896 LDKVKHTPFFLP
+7896 
-7908 KRRRKED
+7908 
-7915 EEDVEVTNENTDE
+7915 
-7928 KVLQDNEHSPILI
+7928 
-7941 AKRRKD
+7941 
-7947 KEVDVETT
+7947 
-7955 TSIES
+7955 
-7960 NEDDAP
+7960 
-7966 LLLAKKKNQKDNQ
+7966 
-7979 SKGKKSASKNLL
+7979 
-7991 KS
+7991 

>member
-1 MGNGAEHSKTIN
+1 
-13 VVRGQNNQ
+13 
-21 WTIANKPDYVTL
+21 
-33 DAQTGKVTFNANT
+33 
-46 IKPNSSITITPKAG
+46 
-60 TGHSVSS
+60 
-67 NPSTLTA
+67 
-74 PAAHTVN
+74 
-81 TTEIVKDYG
+81 
-90 SNVTAAEI
+90 
-98 NNAVQV
+98 
-104 ANKRTATIKNGT
+104 
-116 AMPTNLA
+116 
-123 GGSTTTI
+123 
-130 PVTVTYNDGSTE
+130 
-142 EVQESIF
+142 
-149 TKADKRELITAKN
+149 
-162 HLDDPVSTEGKKPG
+162 
-176 TITQYNNAMHNAQQQ
+176 
-191 INTAKTEA
+191 
-199 QQVINNE
+199 
-206 RATPQQVSDALT
+206 
-218 KVRAAQTKIDQ
+218 
-229 AKALLQNKEDNS
+229 
-241 QLVTSKNN
+241 
-249 LQSSVNQVPSTAGMT
+249 
-264 QQSIDNYNAKKREA
+264 
-278 ETEITAAQRVID
+278 
-290 NGDATAQQISD
+290 
-301 EKHRVDNALTA
+301 
-312 LNQAKHD
+312 
-319 LTADTHALE
+319 
-328 QAVQQLNRTGT
+328 
-339 TTGKKPASITA
+339 
-350 YNNSIRALQSD
+350 
-361 LTSAKNSANAI
+361 
-372 IQKPIRTVQ
+372 
-381 EVQSALTNVN
+381 
-391 RVNERLTQAI
+391 
-401 NQLVPLADNS
+401 
-411 ALRTAK
+411 
-417 TKLDEEINKSVT
+417 
-429 TDGMTQSSIQAYENA
+429 
-444 KRAGQTES
+444 
-452 TNAQNVINN
+452 
-461 GDATDQQIAA
+461 
-471 EKTKVEEKYNSL
+471 
-483 KQAIA
+483 
-488 GLTPDLA
+488 
-495 PLQTAKTQL
+495 
-504 QNDIDQPTSTTGM
+504 
-517 TSTSVATFNE
+517 
-527 KLSAA
+527 
-532 RTKIQEIDRVLAS
+532 
-545 HPDVA
+545 
-550 TIRQN
+550 
-555 VTAANAAKT
+555 
-564 ALDQARNGL
+564 
-573 TVDKAPLENAK
+573 
-584 NQLQHSID
+584 
-592 TQTST
+592 
-597 TGMTQDSINAYNAK
+597 
-611 LTAARNKIQQINQVL
+611 
-626 AGSPT
+626 
-631 VEQINTNTSA
+631 
-641 ANQAKS
+641 
-647 DLDHARQAL
+647 
-656 TPDKAPLQNAK
+656 
-667 TQLEQSINQPTDT
+667 
-680 TGMTTASLNA
+680 
-690 YNQKLQAARQKLTEI
+690 
-705 NQVLNGNPTVQNIN
+705 
-719 DKVTEANQ
+719 
-727 AKDQLNTARQGLTL
+727 
-741 DRQPALTT
+741 
-749 LHGAS
+749 
-754 NLNQAQQNNFTQ
+754 
-766 QINAAQNHAAL
+766 
-777 ETIKSNI
+777 
-784 TALNTAMTKLKD
+784 
-796 SVADN
+796 
-801 NTIKSGQNYTDATPA
+801 
-816 NKQAYD
+816 
-822 NAVNAAKGVIGE
+822 
-834 TTNPTM
+834 
-840 DVNTVNQK
+840 
-848 AASVKST
+848 
-855 KDALDGQQNLQRAKT
+855 
-870 EATNAI
+870 
-876 THASD
+876 
-881 LNQAQKNALT
+881 
-891 QQVNS
+891 
-896 AQNVQAVNDIKQTTH
+896 
-911 SLNTAMTGLKRGV
+911 
-924 ANHNQVVQ
+924 
-932 SDNYVNADTNKKND
+932 
-946 YNNAYNHANDI
+946 
-957 INGNAQ
+957 
-963 HPVITPSDVN
+963 
-973 NALSNVT
+973 
-980 SKEHALNGEA
+980 
-990 KLNAA
+990 
-995 KQEANTALGHLN
+995 
-1007 NLNNAQR
+1007 
-1014 QNLQSQIN
+1014 
-1022 GAHQIDAVNTIK
+1022 
-1034 QNATNLNSAMGN
+1034 
-1046 LRQAVA
+1046 
-1052 DKDQV
+1052 
-1057 KRTEDYADADTAK
+1057 
-1070 QNAYNSAV
+1070 
-1078 SSAETIINQTTNPTM
+1078 
-1093 SVDDVNRAT
+1093 
-1102 SAVTSNKNALNG
+1102 
-1114 DEKLA
+1114 
-1119 QSKTDAA
+1119 
-1126 RAIDA
+1126 
-1131 LPHLNNAQKADVK
+1131 
-1144 SKINAASNIAGVN
+1144 
-1157 TVKQQ
+1157 
-1162 GTDLNTAM
+1162 
-1170 GNLQGAINDE
+1170 
-1180 QTTLNSQNY
+1180 
-1189 QDATPSKKTAYTN
+1189 
-1202 AVQAAKDILNK
+1202 
-1213 SNGQNKTK
+1213 
-1221 DQVTEAMNQ
+1221 
-1230 LNSAKNNL
+1230 
-1238 DGTRLLDQAKQTA
+1238 
-1251 KQQLNNMT
+1251 
-1259 HLTTAQKTNLTNQ
+1259 
-1272 INSGTTVA
+1272 
-1280 GVHTVQSNAN
+1280 
-1290 TLDQAMNTLRQSIA
+1290 
-1304 NKDATKASEDYVDAN
+1304 
-1319 NDKQTAYNN
+1319 
-1328 AVAAAET
+1328 
-1335 IINAN
+1335 
-1340 SNPEMNPSTITQKA
+1340 
-1354 EQVNSSKTALNG
+1354 
-1366 DENLAAAKQN
+1366 
-1376 AKTYLNTL
+1376 
-1384 TSITDAQKN
+1384 
-1393 NLISQISSATRVS
+1393 
-1406 GVDTVKQNAQHLD
+1406 
-1419 QAMASLQS
+1419 
-1427 GINNESQVKSSEK
+1427 
-1440 YRDADTNKQQ
+1440 
-1450 EYDNAITA
+1450 
-1458 AKAILNKSTGPNTA
+1458 
-1472 QNAVE
+1472 
-1477 AALQRV
+1477 
-1483 NNAKDALNGDAKL
+1483 
-1496 IAAQNAAKQHLG
+1496 
-1508 TLTHITTAQRNDLT
+1508 
-1522 NQISQATNL
+1522 
-1531 AGVESVKQSANSL
+1531 
-1544 DGAMGNLQT
+1544 
-1553 AINDK
+1553 
-1558 SGTLASQNFLDA
+1558 
-1570 DEQKR
+1570 
-1575 NAYNQAVSAAETILN
+1575 
-1590 KQTGPNTAKTA
+1590 
-1601 VEQAL
+1601 
-1606 NNVNNAKHALNGTQ
+1606 
-1620 NLNNAKQAAIT
+1620 
-1631 AINGASD
+1631 
-1638 LNQKQKDALKTQ
+1638 
-1650 ANGAQRVSNAQDV
+1650 
-1663 QRNATELNTAM
+1663 
-1674 GTLKHA
+1674 
-1680 IADKTNTLASSKYVN
+1680 
-1695 ADSTKQNAYTTKVTN
+1695 
-1710 AEHIISGTPT
+1710 
-1720 VVTTPSEVTAAAN
+1720 
-1733 QVNSAKQELNGDERL
+1733 
-1748 RVAKQN
+1748 
-1754 ANTAIDALTQLN
+1754 
-1766 TPQKAKLKEQVGQA
+1766 
-1780 NRLED
+1780 
-1785 VQTVQ
+1785 
-1790 TNGQALNNAM
+1790 
-1800 KGLRDSIANETTVK
+1800 
-1814 ASQNYTDASSNNQ
+1814 
-1827 STYNSAVSN
+1827 
-1836 AKGIIN
+1836 
-1842 QTNNPTMDTSAIT
+1842 
-1855 QATTQVNNAK
+1855 
-1865 NGLNGAENLRNA
+1865 
-1877 QNTAKQNLNTLS
+1877 
-1889 HLTNNQKSAISTQID
+1889 
-1904 RAGHVSEVT
+1904 
-1913 AAKNAAT
+1913 
-1920 ELNTQ
+1920 
-1925 MGNLEQ
+1925 
-1931 AIHDQNTVKQ
+1931 
-1941 SVKFTDADKAKR
+1941 
-1953 DAYTNAVSR
+1953 
-1962 AEAILNKTQGANTS
+1962 
-1976 KQDVEAAIQNV
+1976 
-1987 SSAKNALN
+1987 
-1995 GDQNVTNAKNAAK
+1995 
-2008 NALNNLTSINN
+2008 
-2019 AQKRDLTTKIDQ
+2019 
-2031 ATTVAGVEAVSNTGT
+2031 
-2046 QLNTAMANLQNGIND
+2046 
-2061 KTNTLASENYH
+2061 
-2072 DADSDKKTAYTQ
+2072 
-2084 AVTNAENILN
+2084 
-2094 KNSGS
+2094 
-2099 NLDKTAVENALS
+2099 
-2111 QVANAKGALNGNHNL
+2111 
-2126 EQAKSNANTTINGLQ
+2126 
-2141 HLTTAQKDKLKQ
+2141 
-2153 QVQQAQNVA
+2153 
-2162 GVDTVKSSANT
+2162 
-2173 LNGAMGTLRNSI
+2173 
-2185 QDNTATKNGQN
+2185 
-2196 YLDATGSNKT
+2196 
-2206 NYNNAV
+2206 
-2212 DSANGVINAT
+2212 
-2222 SNPNMDANAI
+2222 
-2232 NQIATQVTSTKNAL
+2232 
-2246 DGTHNLTQAK
+2246 
-2256 QTATNA
+2256 
-2262 IDGATNL
+2262 
-2269 NKAQKDALKAQVTS
+2269 
-2283 AQRVANV
+2283 
-2290 TSIQQTAN
+2290 
-2298 ELNTAMG
+2298 
-2305 QLQHGIDDENATKQT
+2305 
-2320 QKYRD
+2320 
-2325 AEQSKKT
+2325 
-2332 AYDQAVA
+2332 
-2339 AAKAILN
+2339 
-2346 KQTGSNSDKAAVD
+2346 
-2359 RALQQVTSTKDAL
+2359 
-2372 NGDAKLAEAKAAA
+2372 
-2385 KQNLGTL
+2385 
-2392 NHITNAQRTDLEGQ
+2392 
-2406 INQAT
+2406 
-2411 TVDGVN
+2411 
-2417 TVKTNANTLDGA
+2417 
-2429 MNSLQGSINDKDAT
+2429 MNS
-2443 LRNQN
+2443 
-2448 YLDADESKRNAYT
+2448 
-2461 QAVTAAEGILNK
+2461 
-2473 QTGGN
+2473 
-2478 TSKADVD
+2478 
-2485 NALNAVTRAKAA
+2485 
-2497 LNGAEN
+2497 
-2503 LRNAKTSATNTINGL
+2503 
-2518 PNLTQLQ
+2518 
-2525 KDNLKHQV
+2525 
-2533 EQAQN
+2533 
-2538 VAGVNGVKDKG
+2538 
-2549 NTLNT
+2549 
-2554 AMGALRTSIQNDNTT
+2554 
-2569 KTSQNYLDASDSNKN
+2569 
-2584 NYNTAVNNAN
+2584 
-2594 GVINATNNPN
+2594 
-2604 MDANA
+2604 
-2609 INGMANQVNTT
+2609 
-2620 KAALNGVQNLAQ
+2620 
-2632 AKTNATN
+2632 
-2639 TINNAHDLNQKQKDA
+2639 
-2654 LKTQVNNAQ
+2654 
-2663 RVSDANNVQHTATE
+2663 
-2677 LNGAM
+2677 AM

-2719 ENIINGT
+2719 ENIISGT

-2733 NDVNSATSQVNAA
+2733 NDVNSAASQVNAA

-2761 NANNTIDGLAQL
+2761 HANNTIDGLAQL

-2780 LKEQVQSATTLE
+2780 LKEQVQSATTLD

-2821 KAGQNYTDASPTNR
+2821 KAGQNYTDASPNNR

-2858 PNTITQATSQVTT
+2858 PNTITQVTSQVTT
-2871 KEHALN
+2871 KEQALN
-2877 GAQNL
+2877 GARNL

-2936 LQNGINDEAQTKQTQ
+2936 LQNGINDETQTKQTQ
-2951 KYLDAEPIK
+2951 KYLDAEPSK

-3128 NGIQNLERAK
+3128 NGIQNLDRAK

-3303 NAQTLNSAMKGLRDS
+3303 NAQTLNTAMKGLRDS

-3332 DASPNNRSEYDSA
+3332 DASQNKQTDYNSA
-3345 VTAAKAIIDQTTSP
+3345 VTAAKAIIGQTTSP

-3367 QAKDQVTAKQQALNG
+3367 QAKNQVTAKQQALNG

-3484 PNTAKDNVE
+3484 PNTSKDGVE
-3493 SALQN
+3493 TALEN

-3506 NGNQNVANAKS
+3506 NGNQNVANAKT

-3537 KTQIEGASTVAGVN
+3537 KSQIEGATTVAGVN

-3565 NLQSGINDEAAT
+3565 NLQNGINDEAAT

-3587 RDKQT
+3587 REKQT

-3635 ARLNEAKNTAKQQL
+3635 ARLNEAKNTAKQQV
-3649 ATMSHLTNA
+3649 ATMSHLTDA
-3658 QKANLTEQIERGTTV
+3658 QKANLTSQIESGTTV
-3673 AGVQGIQANAG
+3673 AGVQGIQANAS

-3698 SKDTTK
+3698 SKDATK

-3716 QNAYNRAVSDAEGI
+3716 QNAYNDAVTNAEGI

-3768 QTAKTDIGRLTDL
+3768 QTAKSDIGRLTDL

-3892 KETAKRAL
+3892 KESAKRAL

-3920 ATTVADVTAAQNT
+3920 ATTVAGVTAAQNT

-3948 NDQNTVKQQ
+3948 NDQDTVKQQ

-3962 ADQGKKDAYTNAV
+3962 ADQGKKEAYTNAV
-3975 TNAQGILDKANG
+3975 TNAQGILDKAHG

-4052 VNSVKTKAQ
+4052 VNGVKTRAQ
-4061 DLDGAMQRLES
+4061 DLDNAMQRLES

-4099 AIIQAESYLNKDHG
+4099 AITQAESYLNKDHG

-4121 EQAIQSVTSTENALN
+4121 EQAIQSVTNAKNALN

-4265 NLATAKQQAKDAL
+4265 NLATAKQQAKEAL
-4278 RQMTHLSDAQKQSIT
+4278 RQMTYLSDAQKQSIT
-4293 GQIDSATQVTGV
+4293 GQIDNATLVTGV

-4361 ATSQPTLNPSAVT
+4361 ATSQPTLDPSAVT

-4385 ALNGAQNL
+4385 ALNGVQNL

-4569 AMGNLKNSL
+4569 AMGNLKKSL

-4903 ATALINSSN
+4903 ATALINNSN

-4925 VQNATTVAGV
+4925 VQSATTVAGV
-4935 NNVKQTAQELNNA
+4935 NDVKQTAQELNNA

-4964 DGNFVNA
+4964 DGNFINA
-4971 DPDKQNAYNQ
+4971 DADKQNAYKQ

-5036 LPNLNQAQRDEYN
+5036 LPNLNQAQRDEYS

-5073 AMTQLKQ
+5073 AMTQLKQGIADKAQIKGSENYHDADPDKQTAYDNAVTKAEELLKQTTNPTMDPNTIQQALTKVKDTNQALNGNQKLADAKQAAKTNLGTLDHLNDAQKQALTTQVEQAPDIATVNNVKQNAQNLNNAMTNLNNALQDKTETLNSINFTDADQAKKDAYTNAVSHAEGILSKANGSNASQTEVEQAMQRVNEAKQALNGNDNVQRAKDAAKQVITNANDLNQAQKDALKQQVDAAQTVANVNTIKQTAQDLNQAMTQLKQ

-5237 AQQIANGTPTPVL
+5237 AQQIANGIPTPVL
-5250 APDTVTQAVTTMNQ
+5250 TPDTVTQAVTTMNQ

-5279 QDALAN
+5279 QEALAN

-5350 VDKQTAYTNAVSQAE
+5350 ADKQTAYTNAVSQAE

-5378 DDITRAL
+5378 DEITRAL
-5385 TQVTDAKNSLN
+5385 TQVTDAKNGLN

-5442 KQTATSLDQAMDQLS
+5442 KQTATSLDHAMDQLS
-5457 QAINDKDQILA
+5457 QAINDKAQTLA

-5527 ANAKQQAKQQ
+5527 ANAKQQ

-5543 LNDAQKQSFE
+5543 INDAQKQSFE

-5600 ATAQRQNDYNK
+5600 ATAQRQNDYNQ

-5696 TAESLNTAMGN
+5696 TAETLNTAMGN

-5854 QPEQQNYD
+5854 QPEKQNYD

-6015 AVISSKNALDGVE
+6015 AVTSSKNALDGVE

-6173 NTPQRQALENQINN
+6173 NTPQRQTLENQINN

-6266 QAVNQAKD
+6266 QAVTTAKD

-6311 NNAATRDEVAQKL
+6311 NNAATRDQVAQKL
-6324 AEAKALDQAMQALR
+6324 AEAKALNQAMEALR

-6367 VQNAKD
+6367 VQQAKD
-6373 LINQTGNPTLDKSQ
+6373 LINQTGNPTLDKAQ

-6461 TLKNKVD
+6461 TLKNKVN

-6496 AQSITDP
+6496 AESITDP

-6598 VEQTVDYTQADSDK
+6598 VERTVDYTQADLDK
-6612 QNAYKQAIADAENVL
+6612 QNTYKQAIAEAENVL

-6680 FKGRIDQ
+6680 FKSRIDQ

-6697 VDEAKALNRAMDQ
+6697 VDEAKALNRAMNQ

-6757 LTAEQVIKLNDAIT
+6757 LTAEQVIKLNDAVT
-6771 AAKKALNGEER
+6771 AAKQALNGEER
-6782 LNNRKAEALQRLD
+6782 LNNRKSEALQRLD

-7012 DINGAIQT
+7012 DINGAIQA

-7038 DKAIQS
+7038 EKAIQS

-7083 INKATSNQAVSQVQT
+7083 INKATSNQDVSQVQT

-7127 QSLID
+7127 QALID

-7161 GINNAMTKEEIEQ
+7161 GINNAM
-7174 AKAQLAQALQDI
+7174 
-7186 KDLVKAKEDA
+7186 
-7196 KQDVDK
+7196 
-7202 QVQALIDEIDQNPNL
+7202 
-7217 TDKEKQALKDRIN
+7217 
-7230 QILQQGHN
+7230 
-7238 GINNAMTKEEIEQ
+7238 
-7251 AKAQLAQA
+7251 
-7259 LQDIKDLVKA
+7259 
-7269 KENAKQ
+7269 
-7275 DIDKRV
+7275 
-7281 QALIDEIDQ
+7281 
-7290 NPNLTDKE
+7290 
-7298 KQALKDRIN
+7298 
-7307 QILQQGHND
+7307 
-7316 INNALTKEEIEQ
+7316 TKEEIEQ

-7531 DEINN
+7531 NEINN

-7552 NKLKQQAIDYINNAP
+7552 NKLKQQAIDHVNNAP

-7582 IEQFYP
+7582 IEQFNP

-7644 QRAQSID
+7644 QRAQSIS
-7651 EISEQLEQFKA
+7651 EITEQLEQFKA

-7749 IVISDRAKQSSS
+7749 IVTSDRAKQSSS

-7787 HKKKIDEDDDI
+7787 HKKKLDEDDDI

-7887 KDTLNNGES
+7887 KDSLNNGES

-7928 KVLQDNEHSPILI
+7928 KVLKDNEHSPLLF

-7947 KEVDVETT
+7947 KEEDVETT
-7955 TSIES
+7955 ISIES
-7960 NEDDAP
+7960 KDEDVP

-7979 SKGKKSASKNLL
+7979 SKGKKSASKKPSKKVAAKKKKK
-7991 KS
+7991 KSKKNKK

>member
-1 MGNGAEHSKTIN
+1 MLQILPMAVAIVLTVSDALPNGGIKAKSSISMNNVTYTTQDEHGQVVTVTRNESVDSNDSASVTVTPQLQATTEGAIFIKGGDGFDFGHVERFIQNPPHGATVAWHDNPDTWKNTVGNTHKNAVVTLPNGQGTRNVEVPVKVYPVANAKAPSRDVKGQNLTNGTDAMNYITFDPNTNTNGITAAWANRQQPNNQQAGVQHLNVDVTYPGISAAKRVPVTVNVYQFELPQTTYTTTVGGTLASGTQASGYAQMQNATGLPTDGFTYKWNNTATGTNDANWAAMNKPNVAKVVNAKYDVIYNGRTFATSLPAKFVVKDVQPAKPTVTETAAGAITITPGANQTVNTHAGNVTTYADKLVIKRNGNVVTTFTRRNNTSPWVKEASAATVAGITGTNNGITVAAGTFNPADTIQVVATQGNGETISDEQRSDDFTVVAPQPNQATTKIWQNGHIDITPNNPSGHLINPTQAMDIAYTEKVGNGAEHSKTLN
-13 VVRGQNNQ
+13 AVRGQNNQ

-46 IKPNSSITITPKAG
+46 IKPNSAITITPKAG
-60 TGHSVSS
+60 TGHSASS

-162 HLDDPVSTEGKKPG
+162 HLDDPVSTDGKKPG
-176 TITQYNNAMHNAQQQ
+176 TITQYNNAIHNAQQQ

-350 YNNSIRALQSD
+350 YNNSMHALQSD
-361 LTSAKNSANAI
+361 LTSAKNSANTI
-372 IQKPIRTVQ
+372 IQKPIRSVQ
-381 EVQSALTNVN
+381 EVQTALTNVN

-461 GDATDQQIAA
+461 GDA
-471 EKTKVEEKYNSL
+471 
-483 KQAIA
+483 
-488 GLTPDLA
+488 
-495 PLQTAKTQL
+495 
-504 QNDIDQPTSTTGM
+504 
-517 TSTSVATFNE
+517 
-527 KLSAA
+527 
-532 RTKIQEIDRVLAS
+532 
-545 HPDVA
+545 
-550 TIRQN
+550 
-555 VTAANAAKT
+555 
-564 ALDQARNGL
+564 
-573 TVDKAPLENAK
+573 
-584 NQLQHSID
+584 
-592 TQTST
+592 
-597 TGMTQDSINAYNAK
+597 
-611 LTAARNKIQQINQVL
+611 
-626 AGSPT
+626 
-631 VEQINTNTSA
+631 
-641 ANQAKS
+641 
-647 DLDHARQAL
+647 
-656 TPDKAPLQNAK
+656 
-667 TQLEQSINQPTDT
+667 
-680 TGMTTASLNA
+680 
-690 YNQKLQAARQKLTEI
+690 
-705 NQVLNGNPTVQNIN
+705 
-719 DKVTEANQ
+719 
-727 AKDQLNTARQGLTL
+727 
-741 DRQPALTT
+741 
-749 LHGAS
+749 
-754 NLNQAQQNNFTQ
+754 
-766 QINAAQNHAAL
+766 
-777 ETIKSNI
+777 
-784 TALNTAMTKLKD
+784 
-796 SVADN
+796 
-801 NTIKSGQNYTDATPA
+801 
-816 NKQAYD
+816 
-822 NAVNAAKGVIGE
+822 
-834 TTNPTM
+834 
-840 DVNTVNQK
+840 
-848 AASVKST
+848 
-855 KDALDGQQNLQRAKT
+855 
-870 EATNAI
+870 
-876 THASD
+876 
-881 LNQAQKNALT
+881 
-891 QQVNS
+891 
-896 AQNVQAVNDIKQTTH
+896 
-911 SLNTAMTGLKRGV
+911 
-924 ANHNQVVQ
+924 
-932 SDNYVNADTNKKND
+932 
-946 YNNAYNHANDI
+946 
-957 INGNAQ
+957 
-963 HPVITPSDVN
+963 
-973 NALSNVT
+973 
-980 SKEHALNGEA
+980 
-990 KLNAA
+990 
-995 KQEANTALGHLN
+995 
-1007 NLNNAQR
+1007 
-1014 QNLQSQIN
+1014 
-1022 GAHQIDAVNTIK
+1022 
-1034 QNATNLNSAMGN
+1034 
-1046 LRQAVA
+1046 
-1052 DKDQV
+1052 
-1057 KRTEDYADADTAK
+1057 
-1070 QNAYNSAV
+1070 
-1078 SSAETIINQTTNPTM
+1078 
-1093 SVDDVNRAT
+1093 
-1102 SAVTSNKNALNG
+1102 
-1114 DEKLA
+1114 
-1119 QSKTDAA
+1119 
-1126 RAIDA
+1126 
-1131 LPHLNNAQKADVK
+1131 
-1144 SKINAASNIAGVN
+1144 
-1157 TVKQQ
+1157 
-1162 GTDLNTAM
+1162 
-1170 GNLQGAINDE
+1170 
-1180 QTTLNSQNY
+1180 
-1189 QDATPSKKTAYTN
+1189 
-1202 AVQAAKDILNK
+1202 
-1213 SNGQNKTK
+1213 
-1221 DQVTEAMNQ
+1221 
-1230 LNSAKNNL
+1230 
-1238 DGTRLLDQAKQTA
+1238 
-1251 KQQLNNMT
+1251 
-1259 HLTTAQKTNLTNQ
+1259 
-1272 INSGTTVA
+1272 
-1280 GVHTVQSNAN
+1280 
-1290 TLDQAMNTLRQSIA
+1290 
-1304 NKDATKASEDYVDAN
+1304 
-1319 NDKQTAYNN
+1319 
-1328 AVAAAET
+1328 
-1335 IINAN
+1335 
-1340 SNPEMNPSTITQKA
+1340 
-1354 EQVNSSKTALNG
+1354 
-1366 DENLAAAKQN
+1366 
-1376 AKTYLNTL
+1376 
-1384 TSITDAQKN
+1384 
-1393 NLISQISSATRVS
+1393 
-1406 GVDTVKQNAQHLD
+1406 
-1419 QAMASLQS
+1419 
-1427 GINNESQVKSSEK
+1427 
-1440 YRDADTNKQQ
+1440 
-1450 EYDNAITA
+1450 
-1458 AKAILNKSTGPNTA
+1458 
-1472 QNAVE
+1472 
-1477 AALQRV
+1477 
-1483 NNAKDALNGDAKL
+1483 KL

-1531 AGVESVKQSANSL
+1531 AGVESVKESANSL

-1638 LNQKQKDALKTQ
+1638 LNQKQKDALKAQ

-1663 QRNATELNTAM
+1663 QHNATELNTAM

-1710 AEHIISGTPT
+1710 AENIISGTPT

-1785 VQTVQ
+1785 VQSVQ
-1790 TNGQALNNAM
+1790 TNGQSLNNAM

-1814 ASQNYTDASSNNQ
+1814 ASQNYTDASPNNQ

-1889 HLTNNQKSAISTQID
+1889 HLTNNQKSAISSQID

-1941 SVKFTDADKAKR
+1941 GVNFTDADKAKR

-1962 AEAILNKTQGANTS
+1962 AETILNKTQGANTS

-1987 SSAKNALN
+1987 TSAKNALN

-2061 KTNTLASENYH
+2061 KANTLASENYH

-2099 NLDKTAVENALS
+2099 NLDKAAVENALS

-2162 GVDTVKSSANT
+2162 GVDNVKSSANT

-2196 YLDATGSNKT
+2196 YLDATESNKT

-2246 DGTHNLTQAK
+2246 NGTHNLTQAK
-2256 QTATNA
+2256 QTASNA

-2305 QLQHGIDDENATKQT
+2305 QLQHGIDDENVTKQT

-2461 QAVTAAEGILNK
+2461 QAVTAAEGI
-2473 QTGGN
+2473 
-2478 TSKADVD
+2478 
-2485 NALNAVTRAKAA
+2485 
-2497 LNGAEN
+2497 
-2503 LRNAKTSATNTINGL
+2503 
-2518 PNLTQLQ
+2518 
-2525 KDNLKHQV
+2525 
-2533 EQAQN
+2533 
-2538 VAGVNGVKDKG
+2538 
-2549 NTLNT
+2549 
-2554 AMGALRTSIQNDNTT
+2554 
-2569 KTSQNYLDASDSNKN
+2569 
-2584 NYNTAVNNAN
+2584 
-2594 GVINATNNPN
+2594 
-2604 MDANA
+2604 
-2609 INGMANQVNTT
+2609 
-2620 KAALNGVQNLAQ
+2620 
-2632 AKTNATN
+2632 
-2639 TINNAHDLNQKQKDA
+2639 
-2654 LKTQVNNAQ
+2654 
-2663 RVSDANNVQHTATE
+2663 
-2677 LNGAM
+2677 
-2682 TALKAAIADKERTKA
+2682 
-2697 SGNYVNADQEKRQA
+2697 
-2711 YDSKVTNA
+2711 
-2719 ENIINGT
+2719 
-2726 PNATLTV
+2726 
-2733 NDVNSATSQVNAA
+2733 
-2746 KTALNGD
+2746 
-2753 NNLRVAKE
+2753 
-2761 NANNTIDGLAQL
+2761 
-2773 NNAQKAK
+2773 
-2780 LKEQVQSATTLE
+2780 
-2792 GVQTVKNSSQTLNT
+2792 
-2806 AMKGLRDS
+2806 
-2814 IANEATI
+2814 
-2821 KAGQNYTDASPTNR
+2821 
-2835 NEYDSAVTAA
+2835 
-2845 KAIINQTSNPTME
+2845 
-2858 PNTITQATSQVTT
+2858 
-2871 KEHALN
+2871 
-2877 GAQNL
+2877 
-2882 AQAKTTAKNNLNNLT
+2882 
-2897 SINNA
+2897 
-2902 QKDALTRSID
+2902 
-2912 GATTVAGVNQETAK
+2912 
-2926 ATELNNAMHS
+2926 
-2936 LQNGINDEAQTKQTQ
+2936 
-2951 KYLDAEPIK
+2951 
-2960 KSAYDQAVNAAK
+2960 
-2972 AILTKAS
+2972 
-2979 GQNVDKAAVEQALQN
+2979 
-2994 VNSTKTALNGDA
+2994 
-3006 KLNEAKAA
+3006 
-3014 AKQTL
+3014 
-3019 GTLTHINNAQRT
+3019 
-3031 ALDNEITQAT
+3031 
-3041 NVEGVNT
+3041 
-3048 VKAKAQQLDGAMGQL
+3048 
-3063 ETSIRDKDTTL
+3063 
-3074 QSQNYQDADD
+3074 
-3084 AKRTAYSQAVN
+3084 
-3095 AAATILNKTAGG
+3095 
-3107 NTPKADVER
+3107 
-3116 AMQAVT
+3116 
-3122 QANTAL
+3122 
-3128 NGIQNLERAK
+3128 
-3138 QAANTAITNA
+3138 
-3148 SDLNTKQ
+3148 
-3155 KEALK
+3155 
-3160 AQVTSAGRVSAANGV
+3160 
-3175 EHTAT
+3175 
-3180 ELNTAMTALKRAIAD
+3180 
-3195 KAETKASGNYVNAD
+3195 
-3209 ANKRQAYDEKVTAAE
+3209 
-3224 NIVSGT
+3224 
-3230 PTPTLTPADVT
+3230 
-3241 NAATQVTNAK
+3241 
-3251 TQLNGNHNLEVA
+3251 
-3263 KQNANTAID
+3263 
-3272 GLTSLN
+3272 
-3278 GPQKAKL
+3278 
-3285 KEQVGQATTLPN
+3285 
-3297 VQTVRD
+3297 
-3303 NAQTLNSAMKGLRDS
+3303 
-3318 IANEAT
+3318 
-3324 IKAGQNYT
+3324 
-3332 DASPNNRSEYDSA
+3332 
-3345 VTAAKAIIDQTTSP
+3345 
-3359 SMNAQEIN
+3359 
-3367 QAKDQVTAKQQALNG
+3367 
-3382 QENLRTAQTNAKQ
+3382 
-3395 HLNGLSDLTDAQKDA
+3395 
-3410 VKRQIEGA
+3410 
-3418 THVNEVTQAQ
+3418 
-3428 NNADALNTAMTNL
+3428 
-3441 KNGIQ
+3441 
-3446 DQNTIKQGVNFT
+3446 
-3458 DADEAKRN
+3458 
-3466 AYTNAVTQAEQIL
+3466 
-3479 NKAQG
+3479 
-3484 PNTAKDNVE
+3484 
-3493 SALQN
+3493 
-3498 VQRAKNEL
+3498 
-3506 NGNQNVANAKS
+3506 
-3517 TAKNALNNLTSINNA
+3517 
-3532 QKEAL
+3532 
-3537 KTQIEGASTVAGVN
+3537 
-3551 QVSTTASELNTAMS
+3551 
-3565 NLQSGINDEAAT
+3565 
-3577 KAAQKYTDAD
+3577 
-3587 RDKQT
+3587 
-3592 AYNDAVT
+3592 
-3599 AAKTLLDKTAGSND
+3599 
-3613 NKAAVEQALQRVNT
+3613 
-3627 AKTALNGD
+3627 
-3635 ARLNEAKNTAKQQL
+3635 
-3649 ATMSHLTNA
+3649 
-3658 QKANLTEQIERGTTV
+3658 
-3673 AGVQGIQANAG
+3673 
-3684 TLDQAMNQLRQSIA
+3684 
-3698 SKDTTK
+3698 
-3704 SSEDYQDANADL
+3704 
-3716 QNAYNRAVSDAEGI
+3716 
-3730 ISATNNPEM
+3730 
-3739 NPDTI
+3739 
-3744 NQKASQVNSAKSAL
+3744 
-3758 NGDEKLAAAK
+3758 
-3768 QTAKTDIGRLTDL
+3768 
-3781 NNAQR
+3781 
-3786 TAANAEVDQA
+3786 
-3796 PNLAAVTAAK
+3796 
-3806 NKATSLNTAMGNLKH
+3806 
-3821 ALAEKDNTKR
+3821 
-3831 SVNYTDADQ
+3831 
-3840 PKQQAYD
+3840 
-3847 TAVTQAEAITNA
+3847 
-3859 NGSNANETQVQAALN
+3859 
-3874 QLNQAKNDLNG
+3874 
-3885 DNKVAQA
+3885 
-3892 KETAKRAL
+3892 
-3900 ASYSNL
+3900 
-3906 NNAQSTAATSQIDN
+3906 
-3920 ATTVADVTAAQNT
+3920 
-3933 ANELNTAM
+3933 
-3941 GQLQNGI
+3941 
-3948 NDQNTVKQQ
+3948 
-3957 VNFTD
+3957 
-3962 ADQGKKDAYTNAV
+3962 
-3975 TNAQGILDKANG
+3975 
-3987 QNMTKAQ
+3987 
-3994 VEAALNQV
+3994 
-4002 TTAKNALNGDANVR
+4002 
-4016 QAKSDAKANL
+4016 
-4026 GTLTH
+4026 
-4031 LNNAQKQDL
+4031 
-4040 TSQIEGATTVNG
+4040 
-4052 VNSVKTKAQ
+4052 
-4061 DLDGAMQRLES
+4061 
-4072 AIANK
+4072 
-4077 DQTKASENYIDADPT
+4077 
-4092 KKTAFDN
+4092 
-4099 AIIQAESYLNKDHG
+4099 
-4113 ANKDKQAV
+4113 
-4121 EQAIQSVTSTENALN
+4121 
-4136 GDANLQRAKTE
+4136 
-4147 ATQAIDNLTHL
+4147 
-4158 NTPQKTAL
+4158 
-4166 KQQVNAAQ
+4166 
-4174 RVSGVTDLKNSATS
+4174 
-4188 LNNAM
+4188 
-4193 DQLKQ
+4193 
-4198 AIADHDTIVAG
+4198 
-4209 GNYTNASPDKQGA
+4209 
-4222 YTDAYNAAKNIVN
+4222 
-4235 GSPNVITNA
+4235 
-4244 ADVTAATQR
+4244 
-4253 VNNAE
+4253 
-4258 TGLNGDT
+4258 
-4265 NLATAKQQAKDAL
+4265 
-4278 RQMTHLSDAQKQSIT
+4278 
-4293 GQIDSATQVTGV
+4293 
-4305 QSVKD
+4305 
-4310 NATNLDN
+4310 
-4317 AMNQLRNSIANKDEV
+4317 
-4332 KASQPYVDADTDKQ
+4332 
-4346 NAYNTAVTSAENIIN
+4346 
-4361 ATSQPTLNPSAVT
+4361 
-4374 QAANQVNTNKT
+4374 
-4385 ALNGAQNL
+4385 
-4393 ANKKQETTANINQLS
+4393 
-4408 HLNNAQKQDLNT
+4408 
-4420 QVTNAPNISTVN
+4420 
-4432 QVKTK
+4432 
-4437 AEQLDQAMERLIN
+4437 
-4450 GIQDKDQVKQSVNF
+4450 
-4464 TDADPEKQTAYNNA
+4464 
-4478 VTAAENII
+4478 
-4486 NQANGTN
+4486 
-4493 ANQSQVEAALS
+4493 
-4504 TVTTTKQALNGDRKV
+4504 
-4519 TDAKNNANQ
+4519 
-4528 RLSTLDNLNNAQK
+4528 
-4541 GAVTGNINQAHTV
+4541 
-4554 AEVTQAIQ
+4554 
-4562 TAQELNT
+4562 
-4569 AMGNLKNSL
+4569 
-4578 NDKDTTLGSQNFA
+4578 
-4591 DADPE
+4591 
-4596 KKNAYN
+4596 
-4602 EAVRNA
+4602 
-4608 ENILNKSTGT
+4608 
-4618 NVPKDQVEAAMN
+4618 
-4630 QVNTTKAAL
+4630 
-4639 NGTQNLEKAKQ
+4639 
-4650 HANTAI
+4650 
-4656 DGLSHLTNAQKDAL
+4656 
-4670 KQLVQQSTTV
+4670 
-4680 AEAQG
+4680 
-4685 NEQKANNVDAAMDK
+4685 
-4699 LRQSIADNATTKQNQ
+4699 
-4714 NYTDASP
+4714 
-4721 NKKDAYNNAVTTA
+4721 
-4734 QGIID
+4734 
-4739 QTTNP
+4739 
-4744 TLDPTVINQAAGQVS
+4744 
-4759 TTKNALNGNEN
+4759 
-4770 LEAAKQQA
+4770 
-4778 TQSLGSL
+4778 
-4785 DNLNNAQ
+4785 
-4792 KQAVTNQ
+4792 
-4799 INGAHT
+4799 
-4805 VDEANQIKQNAQNLN
+4805 
-4820 TAMGNL
+4820 
-4826 KQAIADKDATKATVN
+4826 
-4841 FTDADQAK
+4841 
-4849 QQAYN
+4849 
-4854 TAVTN
+4854 
-4859 AENII
+4859 
-4864 SKANG
+4864 
-4869 GNATQTEVE
+4869 
-4878 QAIQQVNATKQA
+4878 
-4890 LNGNANVQ
+4890 
-4898 HAKDE
+4898 
-4903 ATALINSSN
+4903 
-4912 DLNQAQ
+4912 
-4918 KDALKQQ
+4918 
-4925 VQNATTVAGV
+4925 
-4935 NNVKQTAQELNNA
+4935 
-4948 MTQLKQ
+4948 
-4954 GIADKEQTKA
+4954 
-4964 DGNFVNA
+4964 
-4971 DPDKQNAYNQ
+4971 
-4981 AVAKAE
+4981 
-4987 ALISGTPDVVVT
+4987 
-4999 PSEITAALNKVTQAK
+4999 
-5014 NDLNGNTNLATAKQN
+5014 
-5029 VQQAIDQ
+5029 
-5036 LPNLNQAQRDEYN
+5036 
-5049 KQITQATLVPNV
+5049 
-5061 NAIQQAATTLND
+5061 
-5073 AMTQLKQ
+5073 
-5080 GIADKD
+5080 
-5086 QTKANGNFVNADTD
+5086 
-5100 KQNAYNNAVAHAE
+5100 
-5113 QIISGTPNANVDPQ
+5113 
-5127 QVAQALQQ
+5127 
-5135 VNQAKGDLNGNHNL
+5135 
-5149 QVAKDNANTA
+5149 
-5159 IDQLPNLN
+5159 
-5167 QPQKTALKDQVS
+5167 
-5179 HAELVTGVNAI
+5179 
-5190 KQNADA
+5190 
-5196 LNNAMGTLK
+5196 
-5205 QQIQAN
+5205 
-5211 SQVPQSVDF
+5211 
-5220 TQADQDKQQ
+5220 
-5229 AYNNAANQ
+5229 
-5237 AQQIANGTPTPVL
+5237 
-5250 APDTVTQAVTTMNQ
+5250 
-5264 AKDALN
+5264 
-5270 GDEKLAQAK
+5270 
-5279 QDALAN
+5279 
-5285 LDTLR
+5285 
-5290 DLNQPQRDALRNQ
+5290 
-5303 INQAQALATV
+5303 
-5313 EQTKQNAQNVNTAM
+5313 
-5327 GNLKQGIANKDT
+5327 
-5339 VKASENYHDAD
+5339 
-5350 VDKQTAYTNAVSQAE
+5350 
-5365 GIINQTTNPTLNP
+5365 
-5378 DDITRAL
+5378 
-5385 TQVTDAKNSLN
+5385 
-5396 GEAKLATEK
+5396 
-5405 QNAKDAVS
+5405 
-5413 GMTHLNDAQ
+5413 
-5422 KQALKGQIDQSPE
+5422 
-5435 IATVNQV
+5435 
-5442 KQTATSLDQAMDQLS
+5442 
-5457 QAINDKDQILA
+5457 
-5468 DGNYLNADPDK
+5468 
-5479 QNAYKQAVAKAEAL
+5479 

-5937 TRTAVKQDLTE
+5937 TRTVVKQDLTE

-5990 QNAESIIAGLN
+5990 QNAESISAGLN

-6687 SNDLNQIQQI
+6687 SNELNQIQQI

-6943 TVSDV
+6943 TVTDV

-7020 VNDAIHNLNGD
+7020 VNDAIHNLNGG

-7098 AGNHAIEQVHA
+7098 TGNHAIEQVHA

-7161 GINNAMTKEEIEQ
+7161 GINNAMTKEAIEQAKERLAQALQDIKDLVKAKEDAKQDVDKQVQALIDEIDQNPNLTDKEKQALKDRINQILQQGHNDINNAMTKEEIEQ

-7238 GINNAMTKEEIEQ
+7238 
-7251 AKAQLAQA
+7251 
-7259 LQDIKDLVKA
+7259 
-7269 KENAKQ
+7269 
-7275 DIDKRV
+7275 
-7281 QALIDEIDQ
+7281 
-7290 NPNLTDKE
+7290 
-7298 KQALKDRIN
+7298 
-7307 QILQQGHND
+7307 D

-7340 KDLVKAKEDAKNAI
+7340 KDLVKAKEDAKNEI

-7531 DEINN
+7531 NEINN

-7552 NKLKQQAIDYINNAP
+7552 NKLKQQAIDHVNNAP

-7582 IEQFYP
+7582 IEQFNP

-7644 QRAQSID
+7644 QRAQSIS
-7651 EISEQLEQFKA
+7651 EITEQLEQFKA

-7749 IVISDRAKQSSS
+7749 IVTSDRAKQSSS

-7787 HKKKIDEDDDI
+7787 HKKKLDEDDDI

-7887 KDTLNNGES
+7887 KDSLNNGES

-7928 KVLQDNEHSPILI
+7928 KVLKDNEHSPLLF

-7947 KEVDVETT
+7947 KEEDVETT

-7960 NEDDAP
+7960 KDEDVP

-7979 SKGKKSASKNLL
+7979 SKDKKSASKNTS
-7991 KS
+7991 KKVAAKKKKKKAKKNKK

>member
-1 MGNGAEHSKTIN
+1 MNYRDKIQKFSIRKYTVGTFSTVIATLVFLGFNTSQAHAAETNQPASVVKQKQQSNNEQTENRESQVQNSQNSQNSQSLSATHENEQPNNSQANLVNQKVAQSSTTNDEQPASQNVNTKKDSATAATTQPDKEESKHKQNESQSANKNGNDNRAAHVENHEANVVTASDSSDNGNVQHDRNELQAFFDANYHDYRFIDRENADSGTFNYVKGIFDKINTLLGSNDPINNKDLQLAYKELEQAVALIRTMPQRQQTSRRSNRIQTRSVESRAAEPRSVSDYQNANSSYYVENANDGSGYPVGTYINASSKGAPYNLPTTPWNTLKASDSKEIALMTAKQTGDGYQWVIKFNKGHAPHQNMIFWFALPADQVPVGRTDFVTVNSDGTNVQWSHGAGAGANKPLQQMWEYGVNDPDRSHDFKIRNRSGQVIYSWPTVHVYSLEDLSRASDYFSEAGATPATKAFGRQNFEYINGQKPAESPGVPKVYTFIGQGDASYTISFKTQGPTVNKLYYAAGGRALEYNQLFMYSQLYVESTQDHQQRLNGLRQVVNRTYRIGTTKRVEVSQGNVQTKKVLESTNLNIDDFVDDPLSYVKTPSNKVLGFYPTNANTNAFRPGGVQELNEYQLSQLFTDQKLQEAARTRNPIRLMIGFDYPDGYGNSETLVPVNLTVLPEIQHNIKFFKNDDTQNIAEKPFSKQAGHPVFYVYAGNQGNASVNLGGSVTSIQPLRINLTSNENFTDKGWQITGIPRTLHIENSTNRTNNARERNIELVGNLLPGDYFGTIRFGRKEQLFEIRVKPHTPTITTTAEQLRGTALQKVPVNISGIPLDPSALVYLVAPTNQTTNGGSEADQIPSGYTILATGTPDGVHNTVTIRPQDYVVFIPPVGKQIRAVVYYNKVVASNMSNAVTILPDDIPPTINNPVGINAKYYRGDEVNFTMGVSDRHSGIKNTTITTLPSGWTSNLTKSDNKNGSLAITGRVSMNQAFNSDITFKVSATDNVNNTTNDSQSKHVSIHVGKISEDAHPIVLGNTEKVVVVNPTAVSNDEKQSIITAFMNKNQNIRGYLASTDPVTVDNNGNVTLHYRDGSSTTLDATNVMTYEPVVKSEYQTANAAKTATVTIAKGQSFNIGDIKQYFTLSNGQAIPNGTFTNITSDRTIPTAQEVSQMNAGTQLYHIVASNAYHKDTEDFYISLKIVDVKQPEGDQRVYRTSTYDLTTDEISKVKQAFINANRDVITLAEGDISVTNTPNGANVSTITVNINKGRLTKSFASNLANMNFLRWVNFPQDYTVTWTNAKIANRPTDGGLSWSDDHKSLIYRYDATLGTQITTNDILTMLKATTTVPGLRNNITGNEKAQAEAGGRPNYRTTGYSQSNATTDGQRQFTLNGQVIQILDIINPSNGYGGQPVTNSNTRANHSNSTVVNVNEPAANGAGAFTIDHVVKSNSTHNASDAVYKAQLYLTPYGPKQYVEHLNQNTGNTTDAINIYFVPSDLVNPTISVGNYTNHQVFSGETFTNTITANDNFGVQSVTVPNTSQITGTVDNNHQHVSATAPNVTSATSKTINLLATDTSGNTATTSFNVTVKPLRDKYRVGTSSTAANPVRIANISNNATVSQADQTTIINSLTFTSNAPNRNYATASANEITSKTVSNVSRTGNNANVTVTVTHQDGTTSTVTVPVKHVIPEIVAHSHYTVQGQDFPAGNGSSAADYFKLSNGSAIPDATITWVSGQAPNKDNTRIGEDITVTAHILIDGETTPITKTATYKVVRTVPKHVFETARGVLYPGVSDMYDAKQYVKPVNNSWSTNAQHMNFQFVGTYGPNKDVVGISTRLIRVTYDNRQTEDLTILSKVKPDPPRIDANSVTYKAGLTNQEIKVNNVLNNSSVKLFKADNTPLNVTNITHGSGFSSVVTVSDALPNGGIKAKSSISMNNVTYTTQDEHGQVVTVTRNESVDSNDSASVTVTPQLQATTEGAVFIKGGDGFDFGHVERFIQNPPHGATVAWHDSPDTWKNTVGNTHKTAVVTLPSGQGTRNVEVPVKVYPVANAKAPSRDVKGQNLTHGTNAIDYITFDPNTNTNGITAAWANRQQPNNQQAGVQHLNVDVTYPGISAAKRVPVTVNVYQFEFPQTTYTTTVGGTLASGTQASGYAHMQNASGLPTDGFTYKWNRDTTGTNDANWAAMNKPNTAQVVNAKYDVIYNGHTFATSLPAKFVVKDVQPAKPTVTETAAGAITIAPGANQTVNTHAGNVTTYADKLVIKRNGNVVTTFTRRNNTSPWVKEASADNVTGIVGTNNGITVAAGTFNPADTIQVVATQGSGETISDEQRSDDFTVVAPQPNQATTKIWQNGHIDITPNNPSGHLINPTQAMDIAYTEKVGNGAEHSKTIN

-444 KRAGQTES
+444 KRAGQTET

-517 TSTSVATFNE
+517 TSASVAAFND

-611 LTAARNKIQQINQVL
+611 LTAARNKVQQINQVL

-631 VEQINTNTSA
+631 VDQINTNTSA

-719 DKVTEANQ
+719 DKVAEANQ

-896 AQNVQAVNDIKQTTH
+896 AQNVQAVNDIKQTTQ

-1007 NLNNAQR
+1007 NLNNVQR

-1070 QNAYNSAV
+1070 QNAYN
-1078 SSAETIINQTTNPTM
+1078 
-1093 SVDDVNRAT
+1093 
-1102 SAVTSNKNALNG
+1102 
-1114 DEKLA
+1114 
-1119 QSKTDAA
+1119 
-1126 RAIDA
+1126 
-1131 LPHLNNAQKADVK
+1131 
-1144 SKINAASNIAGVN
+1144 
-1157 TVKQQ
+1157 
-1162 GTDLNTAM
+1162 
-1170 GNLQGAINDE
+1170 
-1180 QTTLNSQNY
+1180 
-1189 QDATPSKKTAYTN
+1189 
-1202 AVQAAKDILNK
+1202 
-1213 SNGQNKTK
+1213 
-1221 DQVTEAMNQ
+1221 
-1230 LNSAKNNL
+1230 
-1238 DGTRLLDQAKQTA
+1238 
-1251 KQQLNNMT
+1251 
-1259 HLTTAQKTNLTNQ
+1259 
-1272 INSGTTVA
+1272 
-1280 GVHTVQSNAN
+1280 
-1290 TLDQAMNTLRQSIA
+1290 
-1304 NKDATKASEDYVDAN
+1304 
-1319 NDKQTAYNN
+1319 N

-1366 DENLAAAKQN
+1366 DENLATAKQN

-1419 QAMASLQS
+1419 QAMANLQN

-1483 NNAKDALNGDAKL
+1483 NTAKDALNGDAKL

-1575 NAYNQAVSAAETILN
+1575 NAYNQAISAAETILN

-1606 NNVNNAKHALNGTQ
+1606 NNVNSAKHALNGTQ

-1638 LNQKQKDALKTQ
+1638 LNQKQKDALKAQ
-1650 ANGAQRVSNAQDV
+1650 ANGAQRVSNANDV

-1674 GTLKHA
+1674 GQLQHA

-1785 VQTVQ
+1785 VQSVQ
-1790 TNGQALNNAM
+1790 TNGQSLNNAM
-1800 KGLRDSIANETTVK
+1800 KGLRYSIANETTVK
-1814 ASQNYTDASSNNQ
+1814 ASQNYTDASPNNQ

-1889 HLTNNQKSAISTQID
+1889 HLTNNQKSAISSQID

-1920 ELNTQ
+1920 ELNAQ

-1941 SVKFTDADKAKR
+1941 GVNFTDADKAKR

-1962 AEAILNKTQGANTS
+1962 AETILNKTQGANTS

-1987 SSAKNALN
+1987 TSAKNALN

-2061 KTNTLASENYH
+2061 KANTLASENYH

-2099 NLDKTAVENALS
+2099 NLDKAAVENALS
-2111 QVANAKGALNGNHNL
+2111 QVTNAKGALNGNHNL

-2196 YLDATGSNKT
+2196 YLDATERNKT

-2385 KQNLGTL
+2385 RQNLGTL
-2392 NHITNAQRTDLEGQ
+2392 NHITNAQRTALEGQ

-2429 MNSLQGSINDKDAT
+2429 MNSLQGAINDKDAT

-2538 VAGVNGVKDKG
+2538 VVGVNGVKDKG

-2609 INGMANQVNTT
+2609 INDMANQVNTT
-2620 KAALNGVQNLAQ
+2620 KAALNGAQNLAQ

-2639 TINNAHDLNQKQKDA
+2639 TINNAQDLNQKQKDA

-2733 NDVNSATSQVNAA
+2733 NDVNSAASQVNAA

-2761 NANNTIDGLAQL
+2761 HANNTIDGLAQL
-2773 NNAQKAK
+2773 NNVQKAK
-2780 LKEQVQSATTLE
+2780 LKEQVQSATTLD

-2821 KAGQNYTDASPTNR
+2821 KAGQNYTDASPNNR

-2902 QKDALTRSID
+2902 QKDALTRNID

-2936 LQNGINDEAQTKQTQ
+2936 LQNGINDETQTKQTQ
-2951 KYLDAEPIK
+2951 KYLDAEPSK

-3019 GTLTHINNAQRT
+3019 GTLTHINNAQRN

-3195 KAETKASGNYVNAD
+3195 KADTKASGNYVNAD

-3224 NIVSGT
+3224 HIVSGT
-3230 PTPTLTPADVT
+3230 PTPTLTPSDVT

-3303 NAQTLNSAMKGLRDS
+3303 NAQTLNTAMKGLRDS

-3332 DASPNNRSEYDSA
+3332 DASQNKQNDYNNA
-3345 VTAAKAIIDQTTSP
+3345 VTAAKAIIGQTTSP
-3359 SMNAQEIN
+3359 SMIAQEIN

-3395 HLNGLSDLTDAQKDA
+3395 HLNGLSDLTNAQKDA
-3410 VKRQIEGA
+3410 AKRQIEGA

-3484 PNTAKDNVE
+3484 PNTAKDGVE
-3493 SALQN
+3493 TALQN

-3506 NGNQNVANAKS
+3506 NGNQNVANAKT

-3532 QKEAL
+3532 QKAAL
-3537 KTQIEGASTVAGVN
+3537 KSQIEGATTVAGVN
-3551 QVSTTASELNTAMS
+3551 QVSTMASELNTAMS
-3565 NLQSGINDEAAT
+3565 NLQRGINDEAAT
-3577 KAAQKYTDAD
+3577 KAAQKYTEAD

-3613 NKAAVEQALQRVNT
+3613 NKVAVEQALQRVNT

-3684 TLDQAMNQLRQSIA
+3684 TLNQAMNQLRQSIA
-3698 SKDTTK
+3698 SKDATK

-3716 QNAYNRAVSDAEGI
+3716 QNAYNDAVTNAEGI

-3768 QTAKTDIGRLTDL
+3768 QTAKSDIGRLTDL

-4099 AIIQAESYLNKDHG
+4099 AITQAESYLNKDHG
-4113 ANKDKQAV
+4113 TNKDKQAV

-4136 GDANLQRAKTE
+4136 GDANLQCAKTE
-4147 ATQAIDNLTHL
+4147 ATQAIDNLTQL

-4198 AIADHDTIVAG
+4198 AIGDHDTIVAG

-4258 TGLNGDT
+4258 TSLNGDT

-4361 ATSQPTLNPSAVT
+4361 ATSQPTLDPSAVT

-4393 ANKKQETTANINQLS
+4393 ANKKQETTANINRLS

-4528 RLSTLDNLNNAQK
+4528 TLSTLDNLNNAQK

-4596 KKNAYN
+4596 K
-4602 EAVRNA
+4602 
-4608 ENILNKSTGT
+4608 
-4618 NVPKDQVEAAMN
+4618 
-4630 QVNTTKAAL
+4630 
-4639 NGTQNLEKAKQ
+4639 
-4650 HANTAI
+4650 
-4656 DGLSHLTNAQKDAL
+4656 
-4670 KQLVQQSTTV
+4670 
-4680 AEAQG
+4680 
-4685 NEQKANNVDAAMDK
+4685 
-4699 LRQSIADNATTKQNQ
+4699 
-4714 NYTDASP
+4714 
-4721 NKKDAYNNAVTTA
+4721 
-4734 QGIID
+4734 
-4739 QTTNP
+4739 
-4744 TLDPTVINQAAGQVS
+4744 
-4759 TTKNALNGNEN
+4759 
-4770 LEAAKQQA
+4770 
-4778 TQSLGSL
+4778 
-4785 DNLNNAQ
+4785 
-4792 KQAVTNQ
+4792 
-4799 INGAHT
+4799 
-4805 VDEANQIKQNAQNLN
+4805 
-4820 TAMGNL
+4820 
-4826 KQAIADKDATKATVN
+4826 
-4841 FTDADQAK
+4841 
-4849 QQAYN
+4849 
-4854 TAVTN
+4854 
-4859 AENII
+4859 
-4864 SKANG
+4864 
-4869 GNATQTEVE
+4869 
-4878 QAIQQVNATKQA
+4878 
-4890 LNGNANVQ
+4890 
-4898 HAKDE
+4898 
-4903 ATALINSSN
+4903 
-4912 DLNQAQ
+4912 
-4918 KDALKQQ
+4918 
-4925 VQNATTVAGV
+4925 
-4935 NNVKQTAQELNNA
+4935 
-4948 MTQLKQ
+4948 
-4954 GIADKEQTKA
+4954 
-4964 DGNFVNA
+4964 
-4971 DPDKQNAYNQ
+4971 
-4981 AVAKAE
+4981 
-4987 ALISGTPDVVVT
+4987 
-4999 PSEITAALNKVTQAK
+4999 
-5014 NDLNGNTNLATAKQN
+5014 
-5029 VQQAIDQ
+5029 
-5036 LPNLNQAQRDEYN
+5036 
-5049 KQITQATLVPNV
+5049 
-5061 NAIQQAATTLND
+5061 
-5073 AMTQLKQ
+5073 
-5080 GIADKD
+5080 
-5086 QTKANGNFVNADTD
+5086 
-5100 KQNAYNNAVAHAE
+5100 
-5113 QIISGTPNANVDPQ
+5113 
-5127 QVAQALQQ
+5127 
-5135 VNQAKGDLNGNHNL
+5135 
-5149 QVAKDNANTA
+5149 
-5159 IDQLPNLN
+5159 
-5167 QPQKTALKDQVS
+5167 
-5179 HAELVTGVNAI
+5179 
-5190 KQNADA
+5190 
-5196 LNNAMGTLK
+5196 
-5205 QQIQAN
+5205 
-5211 SQVPQSVDF
+5211 
-5220 TQADQDKQQ
+5220 
-5229 AYNNAANQ
+5229 
-5237 AQQIANGTPTPVL
+5237 
-5250 APDTVTQAVTTMNQ
+5250 
-5264 AKDALN
+5264 
-5270 GDEKLAQAK
+5270 
-5279 QDALAN
+5279 
-5285 LDTLR
+5285 
-5290 DLNQPQRDALRNQ
+5290 
-5303 INQAQALATV
+5303 
-5313 EQTKQNAQNVNTAM
+5313 
-5327 GNLKQGIANKDT
+5327 
-5339 VKASENYHDAD
+5339 
-5350 VDKQTAYTNAVSQAE
+5350 
-5365 GIINQTTNPTLNP
+5365 
-5378 DDITRAL
+5378 
-5385 TQVTDAKNSLN
+5385 
-5396 GEAKLATEK
+5396 
-5405 QNAKDAVS
+5405 
-5413 GMTHLNDAQ
+5413 
-5422 KQALKGQIDQSPE
+5422 
-5435 IATVNQV
+5435 
-5442 KQTATSLDQAMDQLS
+5442 
-5457 QAINDKDQILA
+5457 
-5468 DGNYLNADPDK
+5468 
-5479 QNAYKQAVAKAEAL
+5479 
-5493 LNKQS
+5493 
-5498 GTNEVQA
+5498 
-5505 QVESITNEV
+5505 
-5514 NAAKQALNGNDNL
+5514 
-5527 ANAKQQAKQQ
+5527 
-5537 LANLTH
+5537 
-5543 LNDAQKQSFE
+5543 
-5553 SQITQAPLVT
+5553 
-5563 DVTTINQKA
+5563 
-5572 QTLDHAMELLRNSVA
+5572 
-5587 DNQTTLASEDYHD
+5587 
-5600 ATAQRQNDYNK
+5600 
-5611 AVTAANNIINQTTS
+5611 
-5625 PTMNP
+5625 
-5630 DDVNGA
+5630 
-5636 TTQVNN
+5636 
-5642 TKVALDGD
+5642 
-5650 ENLAAAK
+5650 
-5657 QQANNRLDQLDHLNN
+5657 
-5672 AQKQQLQSQI
+5672 
-5682 TQSSDIAAVNGHKQ
+5682 
-5696 TAESLNTAMGN
+5696 
-5707 LINAIADHQAVEQR
+5707 
-5721 GNFINADTDK
+5721 
-5731 QTAYNTAVNE
+5731 
-5741 AAAMINKQ
+5741 
-5749 TGQNANQTE
+5749 
-5758 VEQAITKVQT
+5758 
-5768 TLQALNG
+5768 
-5775 DHNLQVAKTN
+5775 
-5785 ATQAIDALTSLN
+5785 
-5797 DPQKTALKDQVTAAT
+5797 
-5812 LVTAVHQIEQ
+5812 
-5822 NANTLNQAMHGLRQ
+5822 
-5836 SIQDNAATKANSK
+5836 
-5849 YINED
+5849 
-5854 QPEQQNYD
+5854 
-5862 QAVQAANNIINEQTA
+5862 
-5877 TLDNNAINQAAAT
+5877 
-5890 VNTTKAALHGDVKL
+5890 
-5904 QNDKDHAK
+5904 
-5912 QTVSQLAHLN
+5912 
-5922 NAQKHMEDT
+5922 
-5931 LIDSET
+5931 
-5937 TRTAVKQDLTE
+5937 
-5948 AQALD
+5948 
-5953 QLMDALQQSIADKDA
+5953 
-5968 TRASSAYVN
+5968 
-5977 AEPNKKQAYDEAV
+5977 
-5990 QNAESIIAGLN
+5990 
-6001 NPTINKGNVSSATQ
+6001 
-6015 AVISSKNALDGVE
+6015 
-6028 RLAQDK
+6028 
-6034 QTAGNSLNHL
+6034 
-6044 DQLTPAQQQALENQ
+6044 
-6058 INNATTRDKV
+6058 
-6068 AEIIAQAQALNEAMK
+6068 
-6083 ALKESIKDQPQTEA
+6083 
-6097 SSKFIN
+6097 
-6103 EDQAQKDAYT
+6103 
-6113 QAVQHAKDLIN
+6113 
-6124 KTTDPTLAKSIIDQA
+6124 
-6139 TQAVTDAKNNLHG
+6139 
-6152 DQKLAQDKQRATETL
+6152 
-6167 NNLSNL
+6167 
-6173 NTPQRQALENQINN
+6173 
-6187 AATRGEVAQ
+6187 
-6196 KLTEAQAL
+6196 
-6204 NQAMEA
+6204 
-6210 LRNSIQDQQ
+6210 
-6219 QTEAGSKFINEDKP
+6219 
-6233 QKDAYQAAVQNA
+6233 
-6245 KDLINQTNNPTLDKA
+6245 
-6260 QVEQLT
+6260 
-6266 QAVNQAKD
+6266 
-6274 NLHGDQKLADDKQH
+6274 
-6288 AVTDLNQLNGL
+6288 
-6299 NNPQRQALESQI
+6299 
-6311 NNAATRDEVAQKL
+6311 
-6324 AEAKALDQAMQALR
+6324 
-6338 NSIQDQQQT
+6338 
-6347 ESGSKFINEDKPQ
+6347 
-6360 KDAYQAA
+6360 
-6367 VQNAKD
+6367 
-6373 LINQTGNPTLDKSQ
+6373 
-6387 VEQLTQAVTTAKD
+6387 
-6400 NLHGDQ
+6400 
-6406 KLARDQ
+6406 
-6412 QQAVTTVN
+6412 
-6420 ALPNLNHAQQQAL
+6420 
-6433 TDAINAAPTRTEVA
+6433 
-6447 QHVQTATELDHAME
+6447 
-6461 TLKNKVD
+6461 
-6468 QVNTD
+6468 
-6473 KAQPNYTEAS
+6473 
-6483 TDKKEAVDQALQA
+6483 
-6496 AQSITDP
+6496 
-6503 TNGSNA
+6503 
-6509 NKDAVEQ
+6509 
-6516 ALTKLQEKENE
+6516 
-6527 LNGNERVAEAKT
+6527 
-6539 QAKQTIDQLTHLN
+6539 
-6552 ADQIATAKQNI
+6552 
-6563 DQATKL
+6563 
-6569 QPIAELVDQATQLNQ
+6569 
-6584 SMDQLQQAVNEHAN
+6584 
-6598 VEQTVDYTQADSDK
+6598 
-6612 QNAYKQAIADAENVL
+6612 
-6627 KQNANKQQV
+6627 
-6636 DQALQNI
+6636 
-6643 LNAKQALNGD
+6643 
-6653 ERVALAKTN
+6653 
-6662 GKHDIDQLNAL
+6662 
-6673 NNAQQDG
+6673 
-6680 FKGRIDQ
+6680 
-6687 SNDLNQIQQI
+6687 
-6697 VDEAKALNRAMDQ
+6697 
-6710 LSQEITG
+6710 
-6717 NEGRTKGSTN
+6717 
-6727 YVNADTQVKQVYDEA
+6727 
-6742 VDKAKQALDKSTGQN
+6742 
-6757 LTAEQVIKLNDAIT
+6757 
-6771 AAKKALNGEER
+6771 
-6782 LNNRKAEALQRLD
+6782 
-6795 QLTHLNNAQRQLAIQ
+6795 
-6810 QINNAETLNKASRAI
+6810 
-6825 NRATKL
+6825 
-6831 DNAMGAV
+6831 
-6838 QQYIDEQHLGVI
+6838 
-6850 SSTNYINADD
+6850 
-6860 NLKANYDNAIANAAH
+6860 
-6875 ELDKVQGNAIA
+6875 
-6886 KAEAEQLKQ
+6886 
-6895 NIIDAQNALNGDQ
+6895 
-6908 NLANAKDKANAFV
+6908 
-6921 NSLNGL
+6921 
-6927 NQQQQDLAHKA
+6927 
-6938 INNAD
+6938 
-6943 TVSDV
+6943 
-6948 TDIVNNQ
+6948 
-6955 IDLNDA
+6955 
-6961 METLK
+6961 
-6966 HLVDNEI
+6966 
-6973 PNAEQTVNYQNADDN
+6973 
-6988 AKTNFDDAKRLANT
+6988 
-7002 LLNSDNTNVN
+7002 
-7012 DINGAIQT
+7012 
-7020 VNDAIHNLNGD
+7020 
-7031 QRLQDAK
+7031 
-7038 DKAIQS
+7038 
-7044 INQALANK
+7044 
-7052 LKEIEASNATDQDKL
+7052 
-7067 IAKNKAEEL
+7067 
-7076 ANSIINN
+7076 
-7083 INKATSNQAVSQVQT
+7083 
-7098 AGNHAIEQVHA
+7098 
-7109 NEIPK
+7109 
-7114 AKIDANKDVDKQV
+7114 
-7127 QSLID
+7127 
-7132 EIDRN
+7132 
-7137 PNLTDKEKQA
+7137 
-7147 LKDRINQILQQGHN
+7147 
-7161 GINNAMTKEEIEQ
+7161 
-7174 AKAQLAQALQDI
+7174 
-7186 KDLVKAKEDA
+7186 
-7196 KQDVDK
+7196 
-7202 QVQALIDEIDQNPNL
+7202 
-7217 TDKEKQALKDRIN
+7217 
-7230 QILQQGHN
+7230 
-7238 GINNAMTKEEIEQ
+7238 
-7251 AKAQLAQA
+7251 
-7259 LQDIKDLVKA
+7259 
-7269 KENAKQ
+7269 
-7275 DIDKRV
+7275 
-7281 QALIDEIDQ
+7281 
-7290 NPNLTDKE
+7290 
-7298 KQALKDRIN
+7298 
-7307 QILQQGHND
+7307 
-7316 INNALTKEEIEQ
+7316 
-7328 AKAQLAQALQDI
+7328 
-7340 KDLVKAKEDAKNAI
+7340 KNAI

-7552 NKLKQQAIDYINNAP
+7552 NKLKQQAIDHVNNAP

-7572 EEIQQQEQAH
+7572 EEIQQQEQAY
-7582 IEQFYP
+7582 IEQFNP

-7644 QRAQSID
+7644 QRAQSIS
-7651 EISEQLEQFKA
+7651 EITEQLEQFKA

-7700 IGTTDEKQAAMN
+7700 IGTADEKQAAMN

-7787 HKKKIDEDDDI
+7787 HKKKLDEDDDI

-7887 KDTLNNGES
+7887 KDSLNNGES

-7928 KVLQDNEHSPILI
+7928 KVLKDNEHSPLLF

-7947 KEVDVETT
+7947 KEEDVETT

-7960 NEDDAP
+7960 KDEDVP

-7979 SKGKKSASKNLL
+7979 SKDKKSASKNTSKKVAAKKKKK
-7991 KS
+7991 KSKKNKK

>member
-1 MGNGAEHSKTIN
+1 M
-13 VVRGQNNQ
+13 
-21 WTIANKPDYVTL
+21 
-33 DAQTGKVTFNANT
+33 
-46 IKPNSSITITPKAG
+46 
-60 TGHSVSS
+60 
-67 NPSTLTA
+67 
-74 PAAHTVN
+74 
-81 TTEIVKDYG
+81 
-90 SNVTAAEI
+90 
-98 NNAVQV
+98 
-104 ANKRTATIKNGT
+104 
-116 AMPTNLA
+116 
-123 GGSTTTI
+123 
-130 PVTVTYNDGSTE
+130 
-142 EVQESIF
+142 
-149 TKADKRELITAKN
+149 
-162 HLDDPVSTEGKKPG
+162 
-176 TITQYNNAMHNAQQQ
+176 
-191 INTAKTEA
+191 
-199 QQVINNE
+199 
-206 RATPQQVSDALT
+206 
-218 KVRAAQTKIDQ
+218 
-229 AKALLQNKEDNS
+229 
-241 QLVTSKNN
+241 
-249 LQSSVNQVPSTAGMT
+249 
-264 QQSIDNYNAKKREA
+264 
-278 ETEITAAQRVID
+278 
-290 NGDATAQQISD
+290 
-301 EKHRVDNALTA
+301 
-312 LNQAKHD
+312 
-319 LTADTHALE
+319 
-328 QAVQQLNRTGT
+328 QQLNRTGT
-339 TTGKKPASITA
+339 TTGKKPASIAA
-350 YNNSIRALQSD
+350 YNNSIHALQSD

-429 TDGMTQSSIQAYENA
+429 TDGMTQSSIQAYESA

-471 EKTKVEEKYNSL
+471 EKAKVEEKYNSL

-517 TSTSVATFNE
+517 TSASVASFND

-555 VTAANAAKT
+555 VTAANATKS

-597 TGMTQDSINAYNAK
+597 TGMTQDSVNAYNAK

-631 VEQINTNTSA
+631 VDQINTNTSV

-656 TPDKAPLQNAK
+656 TPDKAPLQTAK

-690 YNQKLQAARQKLTEI
+690 YNQKLQAARQKLAEI

-719 DKVTEANQ
+719 DKVAEANQ

-784 TALNTAMTKLKD
+784 TALNNAMTKLKE

-834 TTNPTM
+834 TNNPTM

-848 AASVKST
+848 AESVKST
-855 KDALDGQQNLQRAKT
+855 KGALDGQQNLQRAKT

-896 AQNVQAVNDIKQTTH
+896 AQNVQAVNDIKQTTQ

-990 KLNAA
+990 KLNTA
-995 KQEANTALGHLN
+995 KQEANTALGQLN

-1022 GAHQIDAVNTIK
+1022 GAHQIETVNTIK

-1052 DKDQV
+1052 DKEQV
-1057 KRTEDYADADTAK
+1057 KRTEDYADADSAK

-1078 SSAETIINQTTNPTM
+1078 SSAETIINQTANPTM
-1093 SVDDVNRAT
+1093 SVNDVNSAT
-1102 SAVTSNKNALNG
+1102 SAVTTNKNALNG

-1230 LNSAKNNL
+1230 VNSAKNNL
-1238 DGTRLLDQAKQTA
+1238 DGTRLLDQAKQAA

-1259 HLTTAQKTNLTNQ
+1259 HLTPAQKTNLTNQ

-1319 NDKQTAYNN
+1319 HDKQTAYNN

-1366 DENLAAAKQN
+1366 DENLATAKQN

-1393 NLISQISSATRVS
+1393 NLISQITSATRVS

-1419 QAMASLQS
+1419 QAMANLQN

-1458 AKAILNKSTGPNTA
+1458 AKAILNKQHGPNTA

-1606 NNVNNAKHALNGTQ
+1606 NNVNSAKHALNGTQ

-1638 LNQKQKDALKTQ
+1638 LNQHQKDTLKAQ

-1663 QRNATELNTAM
+1663 QRNTTELNTAM
-1674 GTLKHA
+1674 GQLKHA
-1680 IADKTNTLASSKYVN
+1680 IADKTTTLASSKYVN
-1695 ADSTKQNAYTTKVTN
+1695 ADSNKQNAYTTKVTN

-1748 RVAKQN
+1748 REAKQN
-1754 ANTAIDALTQLN
+1754 ANTAIDGLTQLN

-1814 ASQNYTDASSNNQ
+1814 ASQNYTDASPNNQ

-1877 QNTAKQNLNTLS
+1877 QNIAKQNLNTLS

-1941 SVKFTDADKAKR
+1941 GVNFTDADKAKR

-1962 AEAILNKTQGANTS
+1962 AETILNKTQGANTS

-2019 AQKRDLTTKIDQ
+2019 AQKGDLTTKIDQ
-2031 ATTVAGVEAVSNTGT
+2031 ATTVSGVEAVSNTGT

-2094 KNSGS
+2094 KNNGS
-2099 NLDKTAVENALS
+2099 NLDKAAVESALS
-2111 QVANAKGALNGNHNL
+2111 QVTNAKGALNGNHNL

-2185 QDNTATKNGQN
+2185 QDNAATKNGQN
-2196 YLDATGSNKT
+2196 YLDATESNKT

-2222 SNPNMDANAI
+2222 SNPNMDAHAI

-2305 QLQHGIDDENATKQT
+2305 QLQHGIDDENTTKQT

-2372 NGDAKLAEAKAAA
+2372 NGDAKLSEAKAAA

-2392 NHITNAQRTDLEGQ
+2392 NHITNAQRTALEGQ

-2503 LRNAKTSATNTINGL
+2503 LRNTKTSATNTINGL

-2594 GVINATNNPN
+2594 GVINATNTPN

-2620 KAALNGVQNLAQ
+2620 KAALNGAQNLAQ

-2697 SGNYVNADQEKRQA
+2697 CGNYVNADQEKRQA

-2733 NDVNSATSQVNAA
+2733 NDVNSVTSQVNAA

-2753 NNLRVAKE
+2753 NNLRVAKAH
-2761 NANNTIDGLAQL
+2761 ANNTIDGLAQL

-2780 LKEQVQSATTLE
+2780 LKEQVQSATTLD

-2821 KAGQNYTDASPTNR
+2821 KAGQNYTDASPNNR

-2902 QKDALTRSID
+2902 QKDALTHSID

-2926 ATELNNAMHS
+2926 ATELNNAMRS
-2936 LQNGINDEAQTKQTQ
+2936 LQNGINDETQTKQTQ
-2951 KYLDAEPIK
+2951 KYLDAEPSK

-3180 ELNTAMTALKRAIAD
+3180 ELNNAMTALKRAIAD

-3224 NIVSGT
+3224 NIISGT
-3230 PTPTLTPADVT
+3230 PTPTLTPSDVT

-3303 NAQTLNSAMKGLRDS
+3303 NAQTLNTAMKGLRDS

-3332 DASPNNRSEYDSA
+3332 DASQNKQTDYNNA
-3345 VTAAKAIIDQTTSP
+3345 VSAAKAIIGQTSSP
-3359 SMNAQEIN
+3359 TMDAQEIN

-3395 HLNGLSDLTDAQKDA
+3395 HLNGLSDLTDAQKEA
-3410 VKRQIEGA
+3410 AKRQIEGA

-3458 DADEAKRN
+3458 DADEVKRN

-3484 PNTAKDNVE
+3484 PNTAKDGVE
-3493 SALQN
+3493 TALQN

-3506 NGNQNVANAKS
+3506 NGNQNVANAK
-3517 TAKNALNNLTSINNA
+3517 TNAKNALNNLTSINNA
-3532 QKEAL
+3532 QKDAL
-3537 KTQIEGASTVAGVN
+3537 KSQIEGATTVAGVN
-3551 QVSTTASELNTAMS
+3551 QVSTSASELNTAMS
-3565 NLQSGINDEAAT
+3565 NLQSGINDETAT

-3587 RDKQT
+3587 REKQA
-3592 AYNDAVT
+3592 AYNDAVS
-3599 AAKTLLDKTAGSND
+3599 AAKTLLNKTAGAND

-3627 AKTALNGD
+3627 AKSALNGD

-3649 ATMSHLTNA
+3649 ATMSHLTDA
-3658 QKANLTEQIERGTTV
+3658 QKSNLTSQIESGTTV
-3673 AGVQGIQANAG
+3673 SGVQGIQANAG
-3684 TLDQAMNQLRQSIA
+3684 TLNEAMNQLRQSIA
-3698 SKDTTK
+3698 SKDATK

-3768 QTAKTDIGRLTDL
+3768 QTAKTEIGRLSDL
-3781 NNAQR
+3781 NNAQQ
-3786 TAANAEVDQA
+3786 TSANAEVDQA

-3821 ALAEKDNTKR
+3821 ALAEKDTTKR
-3831 SVNYTDADQ
+3831 SVNYTDADH

-3847 TAVTQAEAITNA
+3847 TAVTQAEGITNA
-3859 NGSNANETQVQAALN
+3859 NGSNADEAQVQTALN
-3874 QLNQAKNDLNG
+3874 QLNQAKNNLNG
-3885 DNKVAQA
+3885 DNKVAKA
-3892 KETAKRAL
+3892 KEAAKRAL

-3920 ATTVADVTAAQNT
+3920 ATTVAGVTAAQNT

-3975 TNAQGILDKANG
+3975 TNAQGILDKAHG

-4002 TTAKNALNGDANVR
+4002 TNAKNALNGDANVR

-4040 TSQIEGATTVNG
+4040 TSQIEDATTVNG
-4052 VNSVKTKAQ
+4052 VNGVKTKAQ
-4061 DLDGAMQRLES
+4061 DLDGAMQRLQS

-4077 DQTKASENYIDADPT
+4077 DQTKANENYIDADPT

-4099 AIIQAESYLNKDHG
+4099 AITQAESYLNKDHG

-4121 EQAIQSVTSTENALN
+4121 EQTIQSVTSTENALN

-4188 LNNAM
+4188 LNSAM

-4332 KASQPYVDADTDKQ
+4332 KASQPYVDADRDKQ
-4346 NAYNTAVTSAENIIN
+4346 NAYNTAVTS
-4361 ATSQPTLNPSAVT
+4361 
-4374 QAANQVNTNKT
+4374 
-4385 ALNGAQNL
+4385 
-4393 ANKKQETTANINQLS
+4393 
-4408 HLNNAQKQDLNT
+4408 
-4420 QVTNAPNISTVN
+4420 
-4432 QVKTK
+4432 
-4437 AEQLDQAMERLIN
+4437 
-4450 GIQDKDQVKQSVNF
+4450 
-4464 TDADPEKQTAYNNA
+4464 
-4478 VTAAENII
+4478 
-4486 NQANGTN
+4486 
-4493 ANQSQVEAALS
+4493 
-4504 TVTTTKQALNGDRKV
+4504 
-4519 TDAKNNANQ
+4519 
-4528 RLSTLDNLNNAQK
+4528 
-4541 GAVTGNINQAHTV
+4541 
-4554 AEVTQAIQ
+4554 
-4562 TAQELNT
+4562 
-4569 AMGNLKNSL
+4569 
-4578 NDKDTTLGSQNFA
+4578 
-4591 DADPE
+4591 
-4596 KKNAYN
+4596 
-4602 EAVRNA
+4602 
-4608 ENILNKSTGT
+4608 
-4618 NVPKDQVEAAMN
+4618 
-4630 QVNTTKAAL
+4630 
-4639 NGTQNLEKAKQ
+4639 
-4650 HANTAI
+4650 
-4656 DGLSHLTNAQKDAL
+4656 
-4670 KQLVQQSTTV
+4670 
-4680 AEAQG
+4680 
-4685 NEQKANNVDAAMDK
+4685 
-4699 LRQSIADNATTKQNQ
+4699 
-4714 NYTDASP
+4714 
-4721 NKKDAYNNAVTTA
+4721 
-4734 QGIID
+4734 
-4739 QTTNP
+4739 
-4744 TLDPTVINQAAGQVS
+4744 
-4759 TTKNALNGNEN
+4759 
-4770 LEAAKQQA
+4770 
-4778 TQSLGSL
+4778 
-4785 DNLNNAQ
+4785 
-4792 KQAVTNQ
+4792 
-4799 INGAHT
+4799 
-4805 VDEANQIKQNAQNLN
+4805 
-4820 TAMGNL
+4820 
-4826 KQAIADKDATKATVN
+4826 
-4841 FTDADQAK
+4841 
-4849 QQAYN
+4849 
-4854 TAVTN
+4854 

-4878 QAIQQVNATKQA
+4878 QAIQQVNAAKQA

-4971 DPDKQNAYNQ
+4971 DPDKQNAYKQ

-5014 NDLNGNTNLATAKQN
+5014 NDLNGNTNLAKAKQN
-5029 VQQAIDQ
+5029 VQHAIDQ

-5073 AMTQLKQ
+5073 AMTQLKQGIANKAQIKGSENYHDADTDKQTAYDNAVTKAEELLKQTTNPTMDPNTIQQALTKVNDTNQALNGNQKLADAKQAAKTNLGTLDHLNDAQKQALTTQVEQAPDIATVNNVKQNAQNLNNAMTNLSNALQDKTETLNSINFTDADKAKKDAYTNAVAHAEDILSKANGSNASQTEVEQAMQRVNEAKQALNGSDNVQRAKDAAKQVITNANDLNQAQKDALKQQVDAAQTVANVNTIKQTAQDLNQAMTQLKQ

-5135 VNQAKGDLNGNHNL
+5135 VTQAKGDLNGNHNL

-5229 AYNNAANQ
+5229 AYNNATNQ

-5250 APDTVTQAVTTMNQ
+5250 TPDTVTQAVTTMNQ

-5270 GDEKLAQAK
+5270 GDEKLAHAK
-5279 QDALAN
+5279 QDAIAN

-5350 VDKQTAYTNAVSQAE
+5350 ADKQTAYTNAVSQAE

-5385 TQVTDAKNSLN
+5385 TQVTDAKNGLN

-5405 QNAKDAVS
+5405 QNAKDAVNA
-5413 GMTHLNDAQ
+5413 MTHLNDAQ
-5422 KQALKGQIDQSPE
+5422 KQALKGQIDQSAE
-5435 IATVNQV
+5435 IATVTQV
-5442 KQTATSLDQAMDQLS
+5442 KQTATSLDQAMNQLS
-5457 QAINDKDQILA
+5457 QAINDKTQTLT

-5537 LANLTH
+5537 LVNLTH
-5543 LNDAQKQSFE
+5543 LNDAQKQSVE
-5553 SQITQAPLVT
+5553 SQITQASLVT

-5572 QTLDHAMELLRNSVA
+5572 QALDHAMELLRNSIA
-5587 DNQTTLASEDYHD
+5587 DNQATLASEDYHD
-5600 ATAQRQNDYNK
+5600 ATAQRQNDYNQ

-5630 DDVNGA
+5630 DDVNRA

-5650 ENLAAAK
+5650 ENLVAAK

-5682 TQSSDIAAVNGHKQ
+5682 ARSSDIAAVNGHKQ

-5707 LINAIADHQAVEQR
+5707 LINAIADHQVVEQR
-5721 GNFINADTDK
+5721 GNFVNADTDK
-5731 QTAYNTAVNE
+5731 QTAYTTAVNE
-5741 AAAMINKQ
+5741 AEAMINKQ

-5822 NANTLNQAMHGLRQ
+5822 NANTLNQAMHGLRE

-5877 TLDNNAINQAAAT
+5877 TLDNNAINQAATT

-5904 QNDKDHAK
+5904 QNDKDRAK

-5937 TRTAVKQDLTE
+5937 TRTAVNHDLAE

-5977 AEPNKKQAYDEAV
+5977 AEPNKKQAFDEAV

-6001 NPTINKGNVSSATQ
+6001 NPTINKGNVTSATQ
-6015 AVISSKNALDGVE
+6015 AVTSSKNALDGVE

-6152 DQKLAQDKQRATETL
+6152 DRKLAQDKQRATETL

-6233 QKDAYQAAVQNA
+6233 QKDAYQAAVQHA
-6245 KDLINQTNNPTLDKA
+6245 KDLINQTSNPTLDKA

-6367 VQNAKD
+6367 VQHAKD

-6468 QVNTD
+6468 QVNVD
-6473 KAQPNYTEAS
+6473 KVQPNYTEAS
-6483 TDKKEAVDQALQA
+6483 TDKKKQWIKRYKLHKALQ
-6496 AQSITDP
+6496 
-6503 TNGSNA
+6503 
-6509 NKDAVEQ
+6509 
-6516 ALTKLQEKENE
+6516 
-6527 LNGNERVAEAKT
+6527 
-6539 QAKQTIDQLTHLN
+6539 
-6552 ADQIATAKQNI
+6552 
-6563 DQATKL
+6563 
-6569 QPIAELVDQATQLNQ
+6569 
-6584 SMDQLQQAVNEHAN
+6584 
-6598 VEQTVDYTQADSDK
+6598 
-6612 QNAYKQAIADAENVL
+6612 
-6627 KQNANKQQV
+6627 
-6636 DQALQNI
+6636 
-6643 LNAKQALNGD
+6643 
-6653 ERVALAKTN
+6653 
-6662 GKHDIDQLNAL
+6662 
-6673 NNAQQDG
+6673 
-6680 FKGRIDQ
+6680 
-6687 SNDLNQIQQI
+6687 
-6697 VDEAKALNRAMDQ
+6697 
-6710 LSQEITG
+6710 
-6717 NEGRTKGSTN
+6717 
-6727 YVNADTQVKQVYDEA
+6727 
-6742 VDKAKQALDKSTGQN
+6742 
-6757 LTAEQVIKLNDAIT
+6757 
-6771 AAKKALNGEER
+6771 
-6782 LNNRKAEALQRLD
+6782 
-6795 QLTHLNNAQRQLAIQ
+6795 
-6810 QINNAETLNKASRAI
+6810 
-6825 NRATKL
+6825 
-6831 DNAMGAV
+6831 
-6838 QQYIDEQHLGVI
+6838 
-6850 SSTNYINADD
+6850 
-6860 NLKANYDNAIANAAH
+6860 
-6875 ELDKVQGNAIA
+6875 
-6886 KAEAEQLKQ
+6886 
-6895 NIIDAQNALNGDQ
+6895 
-6908 NLANAKDKANAFV
+6908 
-6921 NSLNGL
+6921 
-6927 NQQQQDLAHKA
+6927 
-6938 INNAD
+6938 
-6943 TVSDV
+6943 
-6948 TDIVNNQ
+6948 
-6955 IDLNDA
+6955 
-6961 METLK
+6961 
-6966 HLVDNEI
+6966 
-6973 PNAEQTVNYQNADDN
+6973 
-6988 AKTNFDDAKRLANT
+6988 
-7002 LLNSDNTNVN
+7002 
-7012 DINGAIQT
+7012 
-7020 VNDAIHNLNGD
+7020 
-7031 QRLQDAK
+7031 
-7038 DKAIQS
+7038 
-7044 INQALANK
+7044 
-7052 LKEIEASNATDQDKL
+7052 
-7067 IAKNKAEEL
+7067 
-7076 ANSIINN
+7076 
-7083 INKATSNQAVSQVQT
+7083 
-7098 AGNHAIEQVHA
+7098 
-7109 NEIPK
+7109 
-7114 AKIDANKDVDKQV
+7114 
-7127 QSLID
+7127 
-7132 EIDRN
+7132 
-7137 PNLTDKEKQA
+7137 
-7147 LKDRINQILQQGHN
+7147 
-7161 GINNAMTKEEIEQ
+7161 
-7174 AKAQLAQALQDI
+7174 
-7186 KDLVKAKEDA
+7186 
-7196 KQDVDK
+7196 
-7202 QVQALIDEIDQNPNL
+7202 
-7217 TDKEKQALKDRIN
+7217 
-7230 QILQQGHN
+7230 
-7238 GINNAMTKEEIEQ
+7238 
-7251 AKAQLAQA
+7251 
-7259 LQDIKDLVKA
+7259 
-7269 KENAKQ
+7269 
-7275 DIDKRV
+7275 
-7281 QALIDEIDQ
+7281 
-7290 NPNLTDKE
+7290 
-7298 KQALKDRIN
+7298 
-7307 QILQQGHND
+7307 
-7316 INNALTKEEIEQ
+7316 
-7328 AKAQLAQALQDI
+7328 
-7340 KDLVKAKEDAKNAI
+7340 
-7354 KALANAKRDQIN
+7354 
-7366 SNPDLTPEQKAKA
+7366 
-7379 LKEID
+7379 
-7384 EAEKRALQNV
+7384 
-7394 ENAQTIDQLNRG
+7394 
-7406 LNLGLDDIR
+7406 
-7415 NTHVWEVDE
+7415 
-7424 QPAVNEIF
+7424 
-7432 EATPEQI
+7432 
-7439 LVNGELIVHR
+7439 
-7449 DDIITEQD
+7449 
-7457 ILAHINLIDQLS
+7457 
-7469 AEVIDTPSTATISDS
+7469 
-7484 LTAKVEVTLLDGSKV
+7484 
-7499 IVNVPV
+7499 
-7505 KVVEKELSVVKQ
+7505 
-7517 QAIESIENAAQQKI
+7517 
-7531 DEINN
+7531 
-7536 SVTLTLEQKEA
+7536 
-7547 AIAEV
+7547 
-7552 NKLKQQAIDYINNAP
+7552 
-7567 DVHSV
+7567 
-7572 EEIQQQEQAH
+7572 
-7582 IEQFYP
+7582 
-7588 EQFTIE
+7588 
-7594 QAKSNA
+7594 
-7600 IKSIE
+7600 
-7605 DAIQHMIDEI
+7605 
-7615 KARTDLTDKE
+7615 
-7625 KQEAIAKLNQLKEQ
+7625 
-7639 AIQAI
+7639 
-7644 QRAQSID
+7644 
-7651 EISEQLEQFKA
+7651 
-7662 QMKAANPT
+7662 
-7670 AKELAKR
+7670 
-7677 KQEAISRIKD
+7677 
-7687 FSNEKI
+7687 
-7693 NSIRNSE
+7693 
-7700 IGTTDEKQAAMN
+7700 
-7712 QINEIVLETIRDINN
+7712 
-7727 AHTLQQVEAAL
+7727 
-7738 NNGIARISAVQ
+7738 
-7749 IVISDRAKQSSS
+7749 
-7761 TGNESNSHLTIGYGT
+7761 
-7776 ANHPFNSSTIG
+7776 
-7787 HKKKIDEDDDI
+7787 
-7798 DPLHMRH
+7798 
-7805 FSNNFGN
+7805 
-7812 VIKNAI
+7812 
-7818 GVVGISGLLASFW
+7818 
-7831 FFIAKRRR
+7831 
-7839 KEDEEE
+7839 
-7845 ELEIRDNNKDSIKE
+7845 
-7859 TLDDTKHLP
+7859 
-7868 LLFAKRRRKEDEE
+7868 
-7881 DVTVEE
+7881 
-7887 KDTLNNGES
+7887 
-7896 LDKVKHTPFFLP
+7896 
-7908 KRRRKED
+7908 
-7915 EEDVEVTNENTDE
+7915 
-7928 KVLQDNEHSPILI
+7928 ILI
-7941 AKRRKD
+7941 MVQMQIKM
-7947 KEVDVETT
+7947 
-7955 TSIES
+7955 
-7960 NEDDAP
+7960 
-7966 LLLAKKKNQKDNQ
+7966 L
-7979 SKGKKSASKNLL
+7979 
-7991 KS
+7991 

>member
-1 MGNGAEHSKTIN
+1 M
-13 VVRGQNNQ
+13 
-21 WTIANKPDYVTL
+21 
-33 DAQTGKVTFNANT
+33 
-46 IKPNSSITITPKAG
+46 
-60 TGHSVSS
+60 
-67 NPSTLTA
+67 
-74 PAAHTVN
+74 
-81 TTEIVKDYG
+81 
-90 SNVTAAEI
+90 
-98 NNAVQV
+98 
-104 ANKRTATIKNGT
+104 
-116 AMPTNLA
+116 
-123 GGSTTTI
+123 
-130 PVTVTYNDGSTE
+130 
-142 EVQESIF
+142 
-149 TKADKRELITAKN
+149 
-162 HLDDPVSTEGKKPG
+162 
-176 TITQYNNAMHNAQQQ
+176 
-191 INTAKTEA
+191 
-199 QQVINNE
+199 
-206 RATPQQVSDALT
+206 
-218 KVRAAQTKIDQ
+218 
-229 AKALLQNKEDNS
+229 
-241 QLVTSKNN
+241 
-249 LQSSVNQVPSTAGMT
+249 
-264 QQSIDNYNAKKREA
+264 
-278 ETEITAAQRVID
+278 
-290 NGDATAQQISD
+290 
-301 EKHRVDNALTA
+301 
-312 LNQAKHD
+312 
-319 LTADTHALE
+319 
-328 QAVQQLNRTGT
+328 
-339 TTGKKPASITA
+339 
-350 YNNSIRALQSD
+350 
-361 LTSAKNSANAI
+361 
-372 IQKPIRTVQ
+372 
-381 EVQSALTNVN
+381 
-391 RVNERLTQAI
+391 
-401 NQLVPLADNS
+401 
-411 ALRTAK
+411 
-417 TKLDEEINKSVT
+417 
-429 TDGMTQSSIQAYENA
+429 
-444 KRAGQTES
+444 
-452 TNAQNVINN
+452 
-461 GDATDQQIAA
+461 
-471 EKTKVEEKYNSL
+471 
-483 KQAIA
+483 
-488 GLTPDLA
+488 
-495 PLQTAKTQL
+495 
-504 QNDIDQPTSTTGM
+504 
-517 TSTSVATFNE
+517 
-527 KLSAA
+527 
-532 RTKIQEIDRVLAS
+532 
-545 HPDVA
+545 
-550 TIRQN
+550 
-555 VTAANAAKT
+555 
-564 ALDQARNGL
+564 
-573 TVDKAPLENAK
+573 
-584 NQLQHSID
+584 
-592 TQTST
+592 
-597 TGMTQDSINAYNAK
+597 
-611 LTAARNKIQQINQVL
+611 
-626 AGSPT
+626 
-631 VEQINTNTSA
+631 
-641 ANQAKS
+641 
-647 DLDHARQAL
+647 
-656 TPDKAPLQNAK
+656 
-667 TQLEQSINQPTDT
+667 
-680 TGMTTASLNA
+680 
-690 YNQKLQAARQKLTEI
+690 
-705 NQVLNGNPTVQNIN
+705 
-719 DKVTEANQ
+719 
-727 AKDQLNTARQGLTL
+727 
-741 DRQPALTT
+741 
-749 LHGAS
+749 
-754 NLNQAQQNNFTQ
+754 
-766 QINAAQNHAAL
+766 
-777 ETIKSNI
+777 
-784 TALNTAMTKLKD
+784 
-796 SVADN
+796 
-801 NTIKSGQNYTDATPA
+801 
-816 NKQAYD
+816 
-822 NAVNAAKGVIGE
+822 
-834 TTNPTM
+834 
-840 DVNTVNQK
+840 
-848 AASVKST
+848 
-855 KDALDGQQNLQRAKT
+855 
-870 EATNAI
+870 
-876 THASD
+876 
-881 LNQAQKNALT
+881 
-891 QQVNS
+891 
-896 AQNVQAVNDIKQTTH
+896 
-911 SLNTAMTGLKRGV
+911 
-924 ANHNQVVQ
+924 
-932 SDNYVNADTNKKND
+932 
-946 YNNAYNHANDI
+946 
-957 INGNAQ
+957 
-963 HPVITPSDVN
+963 
-973 NALSNVT
+973 
-980 SKEHALNGEA
+980 
-990 KLNAA
+990 
-995 KQEANTALGHLN
+995 
-1007 NLNNAQR
+1007 
-1014 QNLQSQIN
+1014 
-1022 GAHQIDAVNTIK
+1022 
-1034 QNATNLNSAMGN
+1034 
-1046 LRQAVA
+1046 
-1052 DKDQV
+1052 
-1057 KRTEDYADADTAK
+1057 
-1070 QNAYNSAV
+1070 
-1078 SSAETIINQTTNPTM
+1078 
-1093 SVDDVNRAT
+1093 
-1102 SAVTSNKNALNG
+1102 
-1114 DEKLA
+1114 
-1119 QSKTDAA
+1119 
-1126 RAIDA
+1126 
-1131 LPHLNNAQKADVK
+1131 
-1144 SKINAASNIAGVN
+1144 
-1157 TVKQQ
+1157 
-1162 GTDLNTAM
+1162 
-1170 GNLQGAINDE
+1170 
-1180 QTTLNSQNY
+1180 
-1189 QDATPSKKTAYTN
+1189 
-1202 AVQAAKDILNK
+1202 
-1213 SNGQNKTK
+1213 
-1221 DQVTEAMNQ
+1221 
-1230 LNSAKNNL
+1230 
-1238 DGTRLLDQAKQTA
+1238 
-1251 KQQLNNMT
+1251 
-1259 HLTTAQKTNLTNQ
+1259 
-1272 INSGTTVA
+1272 
-1280 GVHTVQSNAN
+1280 
-1290 TLDQAMNTLRQSIA
+1290 
-1304 NKDATKASEDYVDAN
+1304 
-1319 NDKQTAYNN
+1319 
-1328 AVAAAET
+1328 
-1335 IINAN
+1335 
-1340 SNPEMNPSTITQKA
+1340 
-1354 EQVNSSKTALNG
+1354 
-1366 DENLAAAKQN
+1366 
-1376 AKTYLNTL
+1376 
-1384 TSITDAQKN
+1384 
-1393 NLISQISSATRVS
+1393 
-1406 GVDTVKQNAQHLD
+1406 
-1419 QAMASLQS
+1419 
-1427 GINNESQVKSSEK
+1427 
-1440 YRDADTNKQQ
+1440 
-1450 EYDNAITA
+1450 
-1458 AKAILNKSTGPNTA
+1458 
-1472 QNAVE
+1472 
-1477 AALQRV
+1477 
-1483 NNAKDALNGDAKL
+1483 
-1496 IAAQNAAKQHLG
+1496 
-1508 TLTHITTAQRNDLT
+1508 
-1522 NQISQATNL
+1522 
-1531 AGVESVKQSANSL
+1531 
-1544 DGAMGNLQT
+1544 
-1553 AINDK
+1553 
-1558 SGTLASQNFLDA
+1558 
-1570 DEQKR
+1570 
-1575 NAYNQAVSAAETILN
+1575 
-1590 KQTGPNTAKTA
+1590 
-1601 VEQAL
+1601 
-1606 NNVNNAKHALNGTQ
+1606 
-1620 NLNNAKQAAIT
+1620 
-1631 AINGASD
+1631 
-1638 LNQKQKDALKTQ
+1638 
-1650 ANGAQRVSNAQDV
+1650 
-1663 QRNATELNTAM
+1663 
-1674 GTLKHA
+1674 
-1680 IADKTNTLASSKYVN
+1680 
-1695 ADSTKQNAYTTKVTN
+1695 
-1710 AEHIISGTPT
+1710 
-1720 VVTTPSEVTAAAN
+1720 
-1733 QVNSAKQELNGDERL
+1733 
-1748 RVAKQN
+1748 
-1754 ANTAIDALTQLN
+1754 
-1766 TPQKAKLKEQVGQA
+1766 
-1780 NRLED
+1780 
-1785 VQTVQ
+1785 
-1790 TNGQALNNAM
+1790 
-1800 KGLRDSIANETTVK
+1800 
-1814 ASQNYTDASSNNQ
+1814 
-1827 STYNSAVSN
+1827 
-1836 AKGIIN
+1836 
-1842 QTNNPTMDTSAIT
+1842 
-1855 QATTQVNNAK
+1855 
-1865 NGLNGAENLRNA
+1865 
-1877 QNTAKQNLNTLS
+1877 
-1889 HLTNNQKSAISTQID
+1889 
-1904 RAGHVSEVT
+1904 
-1913 AAKNAAT
+1913 
-1920 ELNTQ
+1920 
-1925 MGNLEQ
+1925 
-1931 AIHDQNTVKQ
+1931 
-1941 SVKFTDADKAKR
+1941 
-1953 DAYTNAVSR
+1953 
-1962 AEAILNKTQGANTS
+1962 
-1976 KQDVEAAIQNV
+1976 
-1987 SSAKNALN
+1987 
-1995 GDQNVTNAKNAAK
+1995 
-2008 NALNNLTSINN
+2008 
-2019 AQKRDLTTKIDQ
+2019 
-2031 ATTVAGVEAVSNTGT
+2031 
-2046 QLNTAMANLQNGIND
+2046 
-2061 KTNTLASENYH
+2061 
-2072 DADSDKKTAYTQ
+2072 
-2084 AVTNAENILN
+2084 
-2094 KNSGS
+2094 
-2099 NLDKTAVENALS
+2099 
-2111 QVANAKGALNGNHNL
+2111 
-2126 EQAKSNANTTINGLQ
+2126 
-2141 HLTTAQKDKLKQ
+2141 
-2153 QVQQAQNVA
+2153 
-2162 GVDTVKSSANT
+2162 
-2173 LNGAMGTLRNSI
+2173 
-2185 QDNTATKNGQN
+2185 
-2196 YLDATGSNKT
+2196 
-2206 NYNNAV
+2206 
-2212 DSANGVINAT
+2212 
-2222 SNPNMDANAI
+2222 
-2232 NQIATQVTSTKNAL
+2232 
-2246 DGTHNLTQAK
+2246 
-2256 QTATNA
+2256 
-2262 IDGATNL
+2262 
-2269 NKAQKDALKAQVTS
+2269 
-2283 AQRVANV
+2283 
-2290 TSIQQTAN
+2290 
-2298 ELNTAMG
+2298 
-2305 QLQHGIDDENATKQT
+2305 
-2320 QKYRD
+2320 
-2325 AEQSKKT
+2325 
-2332 AYDQAVA
+2332 
-2339 AAKAILN
+2339 
-2346 KQTGSNSDKAAVD
+2346 
-2359 RALQQVTSTKDAL
+2359 
-2372 NGDAKLAEAKAAA
+2372 
-2385 KQNLGTL
+2385 
-2392 NHITNAQRTDLEGQ
+2392 
-2406 INQAT
+2406 
-2411 TVDGVN
+2411 
-2417 TVKTNANTLDGA
+2417 
-2429 MNSLQGSINDKDAT
+2429 
-2443 LRNQN
+2443 
-2448 YLDADESKRNAYT
+2448 
-2461 QAVTAAEGILNK
+2461 
-2473 QTGGN
+2473 
-2478 TSKADVD
+2478 
-2485 NALNAVTRAKAA
+2485 
-2497 LNGAEN
+2497 
-2503 LRNAKTSATNTINGL
+2503 
-2518 PNLTQLQ
+2518 
-2525 KDNLKHQV
+2525 
-2533 EQAQN
+2533 
-2538 VAGVNGVKDKG
+2538 
-2549 NTLNT
+2549 
-2554 AMGALRTSIQNDNTT
+2554 
-2569 KTSQNYLDASDSNKN
+2569 
-2584 NYNTAVNNAN
+2584 
-2594 GVINATNNPN
+2594 
-2604 MDANA
+2604 
-2609 INGMANQVNTT
+2609 
-2620 KAALNGVQNLAQ
+2620 
-2632 AKTNATN
+2632 
-2639 TINNAHDLNQKQKDA
+2639 
-2654 LKTQVNNAQ
+2654 
-2663 RVSDANNVQHTATE
+2663 
-2677 LNGAM
+2677 
-2682 TALKAAIADKERTKA
+2682 
-2697 SGNYVNADQEKRQA
+2697 
-2711 YDSKVTNA
+2711 
-2719 ENIINGT
+2719 
-2726 PNATLTV
+2726 
-2733 NDVNSATSQVNAA
+2733 
-2746 KTALNGD
+2746 
-2753 NNLRVAKE
+2753 
-2761 NANNTIDGLAQL
+2761 
-2773 NNAQKAK
+2773 
-2780 LKEQVQSATTLE
+2780 
-2792 GVQTVKNSSQTLNT
+2792 
-2806 AMKGLRDS
+2806 
-2814 IANEATI
+2814 
-2821 KAGQNYTDASPTNR
+2821 
-2835 NEYDSAVTAA
+2835 
-2845 KAIINQTSNPTME
+2845 
-2858 PNTITQATSQVTT
+2858 
-2871 KEHALN
+2871 
-2877 GAQNL
+2877 
-2882 AQAKTTAKNNLNNLT
+2882 
-2897 SINNA
+2897 
-2902 QKDALTRSID
+2902 
-2912 GATTVAGVNQETAK
+2912 
-2926 ATELNNAMHS
+2926 
-2936 LQNGINDEAQTKQTQ
+2936 
-2951 KYLDAEPIK
+2951 
-2960 KSAYDQAVNAAK
+2960 
-2972 AILTKAS
+2972 
-2979 GQNVDKAAVEQALQN
+2979 
-2994 VNSTKTALNGDA
+2994 
-3006 KLNEAKAA
+3006 
-3014 AKQTL
+3014 
-3019 GTLTHINNAQRT
+3019 
-3031 ALDNEITQAT
+3031 
-3041 NVEGVNT
+3041 
-3048 VKAKAQQLDGAMGQL
+3048 
-3063 ETSIRDKDTTL
+3063 
-3074 QSQNYQDADD
+3074 
-3084 AKRTAYSQAVN
+3084 
-3095 AAATILNKTAGG
+3095 
-3107 NTPKADVER
+3107 
-3116 AMQAVT
+3116 
-3122 QANTAL
+3122 
-3128 NGIQNLERAK
+3128 
-3138 QAANTAITNA
+3138 
-3148 SDLNTKQ
+3148 
-3155 KEALK
+3155 
-3160 AQVTSAGRVSAANGV
+3160 
-3175 EHTAT
+3175 
-3180 ELNTAMTALKRAIAD
+3180 
-3195 KAETKASGNYVNAD
+3195 
-3209 ANKRQAYDEKVTAAE
+3209 
-3224 NIVSGT
+3224 
-3230 PTPTLTPADVT
+3230 
-3241 NAATQVTNAK
+3241 
-3251 TQLNGNHNLEVA
+3251 
-3263 KQNANTAID
+3263 
-3272 GLTSLN
+3272 
-3278 GPQKAKL
+3278 
-3285 KEQVGQATTLPN
+3285 
-3297 VQTVRD
+3297 
-3303 NAQTLNSAMKGLRDS
+3303 
-3318 IANEAT
+3318 
-3324 IKAGQNYT
+3324 
-3332 DASPNNRSEYDSA
+3332 
-3345 VTAAKAIIDQTTSP
+3345 
-3359 SMNAQEIN
+3359 
-3367 QAKDQVTAKQQALNG
+3367 
-3382 QENLRTAQTNAKQ
+3382 
-3395 HLNGLSDLTDAQKDA
+3395 
-3410 VKRQIEGA
+3410 
-3418 THVNEVTQAQ
+3418 
-3428 NNADALNTAMTNL
+3428 
-3441 KNGIQ
+3441 
-3446 DQNTIKQGVNFT
+3446 
-3458 DADEAKRN
+3458 
-3466 AYTNAVTQAEQIL
+3466 
-3479 NKAQG
+3479 
-3484 PNTAKDNVE
+3484 
-3493 SALQN
+3493 
-3498 VQRAKNEL
+3498 
-3506 NGNQNVANAKS
+3506 
-3517 TAKNALNNLTSINNA
+3517 
-3532 QKEAL
+3532 
-3537 KTQIEGASTVAGVN
+3537 
-3551 QVSTTASELNTAMS
+3551 
-3565 NLQSGINDEAAT
+3565 
-3577 KAAQKYTDAD
+3577 
-3587 RDKQT
+3587 
-3592 AYNDAVT
+3592 
-3599 AAKTLLDKTAGSND
+3599 
-3613 NKAAVEQALQRVNT
+3613 
-3627 AKTALNGD
+3627 
-3635 ARLNEAKNTAKQQL
+3635 
-3649 ATMSHLTNA
+3649 
-3658 QKANLTEQIERGTTV
+3658 
-3673 AGVQGIQANAG
+3673 
-3684 TLDQAMNQLRQSIA
+3684 
-3698 SKDTTK
+3698 
-3704 SSEDYQDANADL
+3704 
-3716 QNAYNRAVSDAEGI
+3716 
-3730 ISATNNPEM
+3730 
-3739 NPDTI
+3739 
-3744 NQKASQVNSAKSAL
+3744 
-3758 NGDEKLAAAK
+3758 
-3768 QTAKTDIGRLTDL
+3768 TDL

-3892 KETAKRAL
+3892 KESAKRAL

-3920 ATTVADVTAAQNT
+3920 ATTVAGVTAAQNT

-3975 TNAQGILDKANG
+3975 TNAQGILDKAHG

-4052 VNSVKTKAQ
+4052 VNGVKTKAQ
-4061 DLDGAMQRLES
+4061 DLDGAMQRLQS

-4099 AIIQAESYLNKDHG
+4099 AITQAESYLNKDHG

-4147 ATQAIDNLTHL
+4147 AIQAIDNLTHL

-4198 AIADHDTIVAG
+4198 AIADHDTIVAS

-4317 AMNQLRNSIANKDEV
+4317 AMNQLRNSIANKDDV
-4332 KASQPYVDADTDKQ
+4332 KASQPYVDADRDKQ
-4346 NAYNTAVTSAENIIN
+4346 NAYNTAVTNAENIIN
-4361 ATSQPTLNPSAVT
+4361 ATSQPTLDPSAVT
-4374 QAANQVNTNKT
+4374 QAANQVSTNKT

-4528 RLSTLDNLNNAQK
+4528 TLSTLDNLNNAQK

-4602 EAVRNA
+4602 EAVHNA

-4630 QVNTTKAAL
+4630 QVNATKAAL

-4656 DGLSHLTNAQKDAL
+4656 DGLSHLTNAQKEAL

-4714 NYTDASP
+4714 NYTDASQ

-4739 QTTNP
+4739 QTTSP

-4778 TQSLGSL
+4778 SQSLGSL

-4792 KQAVTNQ
+4792 KQTVTDQ

-4869 GNATQTEVE
+4869 GNATQAEVE
-4878 QAIQQVNATKQA
+4878 QAIKQVNAAKQA

-4987 ALISGTPDVVVT
+4987 ALISATPDVVVT

-5029 VQQAIDQ
+5029 VQHAIDQ
-5036 LPNLNQAQRDEYN
+5036 LPNLNQAQRDEYS

-5073 AMTQLKQ
+5073 AMTQLKQGIANKAQIKGSENYHDADTDKQTAYDNAVTKAEELLKQTTNPTMDPNTIQQALTKVNDTNQALNGNQKLADAKQDAKTTLGTLDHLNDAQKQALTTQVEQAPDIATVNNVKQNAQNLNNAMTNLNNALQDKTETLNSINFTDADQAKKDAYTNAVSHAEGILSKANGSNASQTEVEQAMQRVNEAKQALNGNDNVQRAKDAAKQVITNANDLNQAQKDALKQQVDAAQTVANVNTIKQTAQDLNQAMTQLKQ

-5237 AQQIANGTPTPVL
+5237 AQQIANGIPTPVL
-5250 APDTVTQAVTTMNQ
+5250 TPDTVTQAVTTMNQ

-5279 QDALAN
+5279 QEALAN

-5327 GNLKQGIANKDT
+5327 SNLKQGIANKDT

-5350 VDKQTAYTNAVSQAE
+5350 ADKQTAYTNAVSQAE

-5378 DDITRAL
+5378 DEITRAL
-5385 TQVTDAKNSLN
+5385 TQVTDAKNGLN

-5457 QAINDKDQILA
+5457 QAINDKAQTLA

-5600 ATAQRQNDYNK
+5600 ATAQRQNDYNQ

-5877 TLDNNAINQAAAT
+5877 TLDNNAINQAATT

-5977 AEPNKKQAYDEAV
+5977 AEPNKKQSYDEAV

-6058 INNATTRDKV
+6058 INNAT
-6068 AEIIAQAQALNEAMK
+6068 
-6083 ALKESIKDQPQTEA
+6083 
-6097 SSKFIN
+6097 
-6103 EDQAQKDAYT
+6103 
-6113 QAVQHAKDLIN
+6113 
-6124 KTTDPTLAKSIIDQA
+6124 
-6139 TQAVTDAKNNLHG
+6139 
-6152 DQKLAQDKQRATETL
+6152 
-6167 NNLSNL
+6167 
-6173 NTPQRQALENQINN
+6173 
-6187 AATRGEVAQ
+6187 TRGEVAQ

-6311 NNAATRDEVAQKL
+6311 NNAATRGEVAQKL

-6496 AQSITDP
+6496 AESITDP

-6509 NKDAVEQ
+6509 NKDAVDQ
-6516 ALTKLQEKENE
+6516 VLTKLQEKENE

-6710 LSQEITG
+6710 LSQEITD

-6727 YVNADTQVKQVYDEA
+6727 YVNADTQVKQVYDET

-6757 LTAEQVIKLNDAIT
+6757 LTAKQVIKLNDAVT

-7012 DINGAIQT
+7012 DINGAIQA

-7127 QSLID
+7127 QALID

-7202 QVQALIDEIDQNPNL
+7202 Q
-7217 TDKEKQALKDRIN
+7217 
-7230 QILQQGHN
+7230 
-7238 GINNAMTKEEIEQ
+7238 
-7251 AKAQLAQA
+7251 
-7259 LQDIKDLVKA
+7259 
-7269 KENAKQ
+7269 
-7275 DIDKRV
+7275 V

-7531 DEINN
+7531 NEINN

-7552 NKLKQQAIDYINNAP
+7552 NKLKQQAIDHVNNAP

-7582 IEQFYP
+7582 IEQFNP

-7700 IGTTDEKQAAMN
+7700 IGTADEKQAAMN

-7749 IVISDRAKQSSS
+7749 IVTSDRAKQSSS

-7787 HKKKIDEDDDI
+7787 HKKKLDEDDDI

-7887 KDTLNNGES
+7887 KDSLNNGES

-7928 KVLQDNEHSPILI
+7928 KVLKDNEHSPLLF

-7947 KEVDVETT
+7947 KEEDVETT

-7960 NEDDAP
+7960 KDEDVP

-7979 SKGKKSASKNLL
+7979 SKDKKSASKNTS
-7991 KS
+7991 KKVAAKKKKKKAKKNKK

>member
-1 MGNGAEHSKTIN
+1 MNYRDKIQKFSIRKYTVGTFSTVIATLVFLGFNTSQAHAAETNQPASVVKQKQQSNNEQTENRESQVQNSQNSQNGQSLSATHENEQPNISQANLVDQKVAQSSTTNDEQPASQNVNTKKDSATAATTQPDKEQSKHKQNESQSANKNGNDNRAAHVENHEANVVTASDSSDNGNVQHDRNELQAFFDANYHDYRFIDRENADSGTFNYVKGIFDKINTLLGSNDPINNKDLQLAYKELEQAVALIRTMPQRQQTSRRSNRIQTRSVESRAAEPRSVSDYQNANSSYYVENANDGSGYPVGTYINASSKGAPYNLPTTPWNTLKASDSKEIALMTAKQTGDGYQWVIKFNKGHAPHQNMIFWFALPADQVPVGRTDFVTVNSDGTNVQWSHGAGAGANKPLQQMWEYGVNDPHRSHDFKIRNRSGQVIYDWPTVHIYSLEDLSRASDYFSEAGATPATKAFGRQNFEYINGQKPAESPGVPKVYTFIGQGDASYTISFKTQGPTVNKLYYAAGGRALEYNQLFMYSQLYVESTQDHQQRLNGLRQVVNRTYRIGTTKRVEVSQGNVQTKKVLESTNLNIDDFVDDPLSYVKTPSNKVLGFYSNNANTNAFRPGGAQQLNEYQLSQLFTDQKLQEAARTRNPIRLMIGFDYPDAYGNSETLVPVNLTVLPEIQHNIKFFKNDDTQNIAEKPFSKQAGHPVFYVYAGNQGNASVNLGGSVTSIQPLRINLTSNENFTDKDWQITGIPRTLHIENSTNRPNNARERNIELVGNLLPGDYFGTIRFGRKEQLFEIRVKPHTPTITTTAEQLRGTALQKVPVNISGIPLDPSALVYLVAPTNQTTNGGSEADQIPSGYTILATGTPDGVHNTITIRPQDYVVFIPPVGKQIRAVVYYNKVVASNMSNAVTILPDDIPPTINNPVGINAKYYRGDEVNFTMGVSDRHSGIKNTTITTLPNGWTSNLTKADKNNGSLSITGRVSMNQAFNSDITFKVSATDNVNNTTNDSQSKHVSIHVGKISEDAHPIVLGNTEKVVVVNPTAVSNDEKQSIITAFMNKNQNIRGYLASTDPVTVDNNGNVTLHYRDGSSTTLDATNVMTYEPVVKPEYQTVNAAKTATVTIAKGQSFSIGDIKQYFTLSNGQPIPSGTFTNITSDRTIPTAQEVSQMNAGTQLYHITATNAYHKDSEDFYISLKIIDVKQPEGDQRVYRTSTYDLTTDEISKVKQAFINANRDVITLAEGDISVTNTPNGANVSTITVNINKGRLTKSFASNLANMNFLRWVNFPQDYTVTWTNAKIANRPTDGGLSWSDDHKSLIYRYDATLGTQITTNDILTMLKATTTVPGLRNNITGNEKSQAEAGGRPNFRTTGYSQSNATTDGQRQFTLNGQVIQVLDIINPSNGYGGQPVTNSNTRANHSNSTVVNVNEPAANGAGAFTIDHVVKSNSTHNASDAVYKAQLYLTPYGPKQYVEHLNQNTGNTTDAINIYFVPSDLVNPTISVGNYTNHQVFSGETFTNTITANDNFGVQSVTVPNTSQITGTVDNNHQHVSATAPNVTSATNKTINLLATDTSGNTATTSFNVTVKPLRDKYRVGTSSTAANPVRIANISNNATVSQADQTTIINSLTFTETVPNRSYARASANEITSKTVSNVSRTGNNANVTVTVTYQDGTTSTVTVPVKHVIPEIVAHSHYTVQGQDFPAGNGSSASDYFKLSNGSDIADATITWVSGQAPNKDNTRIGEDITVTAHILIDGETTPITKTATYKVVRTVPKHVFETARGVLYPGVSDMYDAKQYVKPVNNSWSTNAQHMNFQFVGTYGPNKDVVGISTRLIRVTYDNRQTEDLTILSKVKPDPPRIDANSVTYKAGLTNQEIKVNNVLNNSSVKLFKADNTPLNVTNITHGSGFSSVVTVSDALPNGGIKAKSSISMNNVTYTTQDEHGQVVTVTRNESVDSNDSATVTVTPQLQATTEGAVFIKGGDGFDFGHVERFIQNPPHGATVAWHDSPDTWKNTVGNTHKTAVVTLPNGQGTRNVEVPVKVYPVANAKAPSRDVKGQNLTNGTDAMNYITFDPNTNTNGITAAWANRQQPNNQQAGVQHLNVDVTYPGISAAKRVPVTVNVYQFEFPQTTYTTTVGGTLASGTQASGYAHMQNATGLPTDGFTYKWNRDTTGTNDANWSAMNKPNVAKVVNAKYDVIYNGHTFATSLPAKFVVKDVQPAKPTVTETAAGAITIAPGANQTVNTHAGNVTTYADKLVIKRNGNVVTTFTRRNNTSPWVKEASAATVAGIAGTNNGITVAAGTFNPADTIQVVATQGSGETVSDEQRSDDFTVVAPQPNQATTKIWQNGHIDITPNNPSGHLINPTQAMDIAYTEKVGNGAEHSKTIN

-411 ALRTAK
+411 ALKTAK

-517 TSTSVATFNE
+517 TSASIAAFNE

-555 VTAANAAKT
+555 VTAANAAKS

-631 VEQINTNTSA
+631 VEQINTNTST

-656 TPDKAPLQNAK
+656 TPDKAPLQTAK

-801 NTIKSGQNYTDATPA
+801 NTIKSDQNYTDATPA

-896 AQNVQAVNDIKQTTH
+896 AQNVQAVNDIKQTTQ

-1114 DEKLA
+1114 YEKLA

-1230 LNSAKNNL
+1230 VNSAKNNL

-1280 GVHTVQSNAN
+1280 GVQTVQSNAN

-1393 NLISQISSATRVS
+1393 NLISQITSATRVS

-1419 QAMASLQS
+1419 QAMASLQN

-1531 AGVESVKQSANSL
+1531 AGVESVKQNANSL

-1638 LNQKQKDALKTQ
+1638 LNQKQKDALKAQ

-1663 QRNATELNTAM
+1663 QHNATELNTAM

-1748 RVAKQN
+1748 REAKQN

-1814 ASQNYTDASSNNQ
+1814 TSQNYTDASPNNQ

-1889 HLTNNQKSAISTQID
+1889 HLTNNQKSAISSQID

-1913 AAKNAAT
+1913 ATKNAAT

-2031 ATTVAGVEAVSNTGT
+2031 ATTVAGVEAVSNTST

-2196 YLDATGSNKT
+2196 YLDATERNKT

-2497 LNGAEN
+2497 LNGADN
-2503 LRNAKTSATNTINGL
+2503 LRNAKTSATNTIDGL

-2620 KAALNGVQNLAQ
+2620 KAALNGAQNLAQ

-2677 LNGAM
+2677 LNSAM

-2719 ENIINGT
+2719 ENIISGT

-2733 NDVNSATSQVNAA
+2733 NDVNSAASQVNAA

-2761 NANNTIDGLAQL
+2761 HANNTIDGLAQL

-2780 LKEQVQSATTLE
+2780 LKEQVQSATTLD

-2821 KAGQNYTDASPTNR
+2821 KAGQNYTDASPNNR

-2858 PNTITQATSQVTT
+2858 PNTITQVTSQVTT
-2871 KEHALN
+2871 KEQALN
-2877 GAQNL
+2877 GARNL

-2936 LQNGINDEAQTKQTQ
+2936 LQNGINDETQTKQTQ
-2951 KYLDAEPIK
+2951 KYLDAEPSK

-3128 NGIQNLERAK
+3128 NGIQNLDRAK

-3303 NAQTLNSAMKGLRDS
+3303 NAQTLNTAMKGLRDS

-3332 DASPNNRSEYDSA
+3332 DASQNKQTDYNSA
-3345 VTAAKAIIDQTTSP
+3345 VTAAKAIIGQTTSP

-3484 PNTAKDNVE
+3484 PNTSKDGVE
-3493 SALQN
+3493 TALEN

-3506 NGNQNVANAKS
+3506 NGNQNVANAKT

-3537 KTQIEGASTVAGVN
+3537 KSQIEGATTVAGVN

-3565 NLQSGINDEAAT
+3565 NLQNGINDEAA
-3577 KAAQKYTDAD
+3577 
-3587 RDKQT
+3587 
-3592 AYNDAVT
+3592 
-3599 AAKTLLDKTAGSND
+3599 
-3613 NKAAVEQALQRVNT
+3613 
-3627 AKTALNGD
+3627 
-3635 ARLNEAKNTAKQQL
+3635 
-3649 ATMSHLTNA
+3649 
-3658 QKANLTEQIERGTTV
+3658 
-3673 AGVQGIQANAG
+3673 
-3684 TLDQAMNQLRQSIA
+3684 
-3698 SKDTTK
+3698 
-3704 SSEDYQDANADL
+3704 
-3716 QNAYNRAVSDAEGI
+3716 
-3730 ISATNNPEM
+3730 
-3739 NPDTI
+3739 
-3744 NQKASQVNSAKSAL
+3744 
-3758 NGDEKLAAAK
+3758 
-3768 QTAKTDIGRLTDL
+3768 
-3781 NNAQR
+3781 
-3786 TAANAEVDQA
+3786 
-3796 PNLAAVTAAK
+3796 
-3806 NKATSLNTAMGNLKH
+3806 
-3821 ALAEKDNTKR
+3821 
-3831 SVNYTDADQ
+3831 
-3840 PKQQAYD
+3840 
-3847 TAVTQAEAITNA
+3847 
-3859 NGSNANETQVQAALN
+3859 
-3874 QLNQAKNDLNG
+3874 
-3885 DNKVAQA
+3885 
-3892 KETAKRAL
+3892 
-3900 ASYSNL
+3900 
-3906 NNAQSTAATSQIDN
+3906 
-3920 ATTVADVTAAQNT
+3920 
-3933 ANELNTAM
+3933 
-3941 GQLQNGI
+3941 
-3948 NDQNTVKQQ
+3948 
-3957 VNFTD
+3957 
-3962 ADQGKKDAYTNAV
+3962 
-3975 TNAQGILDKANG
+3975 
-3987 QNMTKAQ
+3987 
-3994 VEAALNQV
+3994 
-4002 TTAKNALNGDANVR
+4002 
-4016 QAKSDAKANL
+4016 
-4026 GTLTH
+4026 
-4031 LNNAQKQDL
+4031 
-4040 TSQIEGATTVNG
+4040 
-4052 VNSVKTKAQ
+4052 
-4061 DLDGAMQRLES
+4061 
-4072 AIANK
+4072 
-4077 DQTKASENYIDADPT
+4077 
-4092 KKTAFDN
+4092 
-4099 AIIQAESYLNKDHG
+4099 
-4113 ANKDKQAV
+4113 
-4121 EQAIQSVTSTENALN
+4121 
-4136 GDANLQRAKTE
+4136 
-4147 ATQAIDNLTHL
+4147 
-4158 NTPQKTAL
+4158 
-4166 KQQVNAAQ
+4166 
-4174 RVSGVTDLKNSATS
+4174 
-4188 LNNAM
+4188 
-4193 DQLKQ
+4193 
-4198 AIADHDTIVAG
+4198 
-4209 GNYTNASPDKQGA
+4209 
-4222 YTDAYNAAKNIVN
+4222 
-4235 GSPNVITNA
+4235 
-4244 ADVTAATQR
+4244 
-4253 VNNAE
+4253 
-4258 TGLNGDT
+4258 
-4265 NLATAKQQAKDAL
+4265 
-4278 RQMTHLSDAQKQSIT
+4278 
-4293 GQIDSATQVTGV
+4293 
-4305 QSVKD
+4305 
-4310 NATNLDN
+4310 
-4317 AMNQLRNSIANKDEV
+4317 
-4332 KASQPYVDADTDKQ
+4332 
-4346 NAYNTAVTSAENIIN
+4346 
-4361 ATSQPTLNPSAVT
+4361 
-4374 QAANQVNTNKT
+4374 
-4385 ALNGAQNL
+4385 
-4393 ANKKQETTANINQLS
+4393 
-4408 HLNNAQKQDLNT
+4408 
-4420 QVTNAPNISTVN
+4420 
-4432 QVKTK
+4432 
-4437 AEQLDQAMERLIN
+4437 
-4450 GIQDKDQVKQSVNF
+4450 
-4464 TDADPEKQTAYNNA
+4464 
-4478 VTAAENII
+4478 
-4486 NQANGTN
+4486 
-4493 ANQSQVEAALS
+4493 
-4504 TVTTTKQALNGDRKV
+4504 
-4519 TDAKNNANQ
+4519 
-4528 RLSTLDNLNNAQK
+4528 
-4541 GAVTGNINQAHTV
+4541 
-4554 AEVTQAIQ
+4554 
-4562 TAQELNT
+4562 
-4569 AMGNLKNSL
+4569 
-4578 NDKDTTLGSQNFA
+4578 
-4591 DADPE
+4591 
-4596 KKNAYN
+4596 
-4602 EAVRNA
+4602 
-4608 ENILNKSTGT
+4608 
-4618 NVPKDQVEAAMN
+4618 
-4630 QVNTTKAAL
+4630 TKAAL

-4656 DGLSHLTNAQKDAL
+4656 DGLSHLTNAQKEAL

-4714 NYTDASP
+4714 NYTDASQ

-4739 QTTNP
+4739 QTTSP

-4778 TQSLGSL
+4778 SQSLGSL

-4792 KQAVTNQ
+4792 KQTVTDQ

-4869 GNATQTEVE
+4869 GNATQAEVE
-4878 QAIQQVNATKQA
+4878 QAIKQVNAAKQA

-4987 ALISGTPDVVVT
+4987 ALISATPDVVVT

-5029 VQQAIDQ
+5029 VQHAIDQ
-5036 LPNLNQAQRDEYN
+5036 LPNLNQAQRDEYS

-5073 AMTQLKQ
+5073 AMTQLKQGIANKAQIKGSENYHDADTDKQTAYDNAVTKAEELLKQTTNPTMDPNTIQQALTKVNDTNQALNGNQKLADAKQDAKTTLGTLDHLNDAQKQALTTQVEQAPDIATVNNVKQNAQNLNNAMTNLNNALQDKTETLNSINFTDADQAKKDAYTNAVSHAEGILSKANGSNASQTEVEQAMQRVNEAKQALNGNDNVQRAKDAAKQVITNANDLNQAMTQLKQ

-5237 AQQIANGTPTPVL
+5237 AQQIANGIPTPVL
-5250 APDTVTQAVTTMNQ
+5250 TPDTVTQAVTTMNQ

-5279 QDALAN
+5279 QEALAN

-5327 GNLKQGIANKDT
+5327 SNLKQGIANKDT

-5350 VDKQTAYTNAVSQAE
+5350 ADKQTAYTNAVSQAE

-5378 DDITRAL
+5378 DEITRAL
-5385 TQVTDAKNSLN
+5385 TQVTDAKNGLN

-5457 QAINDKDQILA
+5457 QAINDKAQTLA

-5600 ATAQRQNDYNK
+5600 ATAQRQNDYNQ

-5877 TLDNNAINQAAAT
+5877 TLDNNAINQAATT

-5977 AEPNKKQAYDEAV
+5977 AEPNKKQSYDEAV

-6058 INNATTRDKV
+6058 INNATTRGEV
-6068 AEIIAQAQALNEAMK
+6068 AQITAQAQALNQAME

-6139 TQAVTDAKNNLHG
+6139 TQAVTDAKNNLH
-6152 DQKLAQDKQRATETL
+6152 
-6167 NNLSNL
+6167 
-6173 NTPQRQALENQINN
+6173 
-6187 AATRGEVAQ
+6187 
-6196 KLTEAQAL
+6196 
-6204 NQAMEA
+6204 
-6210 LRNSIQDQQ
+6210 
-6219 QTEAGSKFINEDKP
+6219 
-6233 QKDAYQAAVQNA
+6233 
-6245 KDLINQTNNPTLDKA
+6245 
-6260 QVEQLT
+6260 
-6266 QAVNQAKD
+6266 
-6274 NLHGDQKLADDKQH
+6274 
-6288 AVTDLNQLNGL
+6288 
-6299 NNPQRQALESQI
+6299 
-6311 NNAATRDEVAQKL
+6311 
-6324 AEAKALDQAMQALR
+6324 
-6338 NSIQDQQQT
+6338 
-6347 ESGSKFINEDKPQ
+6347 
-6360 KDAYQAA
+6360 
-6367 VQNAKD
+6367 
-6373 LINQTGNPTLDKSQ
+6373 
-6387 VEQLTQAVTTAKD
+6387 
-6400 NLHGDQ
+6400 
-6406 KLARDQ
+6406 
-6412 QQAVTTVN
+6412 
-6420 ALPNLNHAQQQAL
+6420 
-6433 TDAINAAPTRTEVA
+6433 
-6447 QHVQTATELDHAME
+6447 
-6461 TLKNKVD
+6461 
-6468 QVNTD
+6468 
-6473 KAQPNYTEAS
+6473 
-6483 TDKKEAVDQALQA
+6483 
-6496 AQSITDP
+6496 
-6503 TNGSNA
+6503 
-6509 NKDAVEQ
+6509 
-6516 ALTKLQEKENE
+6516 
-6527 LNGNERVAEAKT
+6527 
-6539 QAKQTIDQLTHLN
+6539 
-6552 ADQIATAKQNI
+6552 
-6563 DQATKL
+6563 
-6569 QPIAELVDQATQLNQ
+6569 
-6584 SMDQLQQAVNEHAN
+6584 
-6598 VEQTVDYTQADSDK
+6598 
-6612 QNAYKQAIADAENVL
+6612 
-6627 KQNANKQQV
+6627 
-6636 DQALQNI
+6636 
-6643 LNAKQALNGD
+6643 
-6653 ERVALAKTN
+6653 
-6662 GKHDIDQLNAL
+6662 
-6673 NNAQQDG
+6673 
-6680 FKGRIDQ
+6680 
-6687 SNDLNQIQQI
+6687 
-6697 VDEAKALNRAMDQ
+6697 
-6710 LSQEITG
+6710 
-6717 NEGRTKGSTN
+6717 
-6727 YVNADTQVKQVYDEA
+6727 
-6742 VDKAKQALDKSTGQN
+6742 
-6757 LTAEQVIKLNDAIT
+6757 
-6771 AAKKALNGEER
+6771 
-6782 LNNRKAEALQRLD
+6782 
-6795 QLTHLNNAQRQLAIQ
+6795 
-6810 QINNAETLNKASRAI
+6810 
-6825 NRATKL
+6825 
-6831 DNAMGAV
+6831 
-6838 QQYIDEQHLGVI
+6838 
-6850 SSTNYINADD
+6850 
-6860 NLKANYDNAIANAAH
+6860 
-6875 ELDKVQGNAIA
+6875 
-6886 KAEAEQLKQ
+6886 
-6895 NIIDAQNALNGDQ
+6895 
-6908 NLANAKDKANAFV
+6908 
-6921 NSLNGL
+6921 
-6927 NQQQQDLAHKA
+6927 
-6938 INNAD
+6938 
-6943 TVSDV
+6943 
-6948 TDIVNNQ
+6948 
-6955 IDLNDA
+6955 
-6961 METLK
+6961 
-6966 HLVDNEI
+6966 
-6973 PNAEQTVNYQNADDN
+6973 
-6988 AKTNFDDAKRLANT
+6988 
-7002 LLNSDNTNVN
+7002 
-7012 DINGAIQT
+7012 
-7020 VNDAIHNLNGD
+7020 
-7031 QRLQDAK
+7031 
-7038 DKAIQS
+7038 
-7044 INQALANK
+7044 
-7052 LKEIEASNATDQDKL
+7052 
-7067 IAKNKAEEL
+7067 
-7076 ANSIINN
+7076 
-7083 INKATSNQAVSQVQT
+7083 
-7098 AGNHAIEQVHA
+7098 
-7109 NEIPK
+7109 
-7114 AKIDANKDVDKQV
+7114 
-7127 QSLID
+7127 
-7132 EIDRN
+7132 
-7137 PNLTDKEKQA
+7137 
-7147 LKDRINQILQQGHN
+7147 
-7161 GINNAMTKEEIEQ
+7161 
-7174 AKAQLAQALQDI
+7174 
-7186 KDLVKAKEDA
+7186 
-7196 KQDVDK
+7196 
-7202 QVQALIDEIDQNPNL
+7202 
-7217 TDKEKQALKDRIN
+7217 
-7230 QILQQGHN
+7230 
-7238 GINNAMTKEEIEQ
+7238 
-7251 AKAQLAQA
+7251 
-7259 LQDIKDLVKA
+7259 
-7269 KENAKQ
+7269 
-7275 DIDKRV
+7275 
-7281 QALIDEIDQ
+7281 
-7290 NPNLTDKE
+7290 
-7298 KQALKDRIN
+7298 
-7307 QILQQGHND
+7307 
-7316 INNALTKEEIEQ
+7316 
-7328 AKAQLAQALQDI
+7328 
-7340 KDLVKAKEDAKNAI
+7340 
-7354 KALANAKRDQIN
+7354 
-7366 SNPDLTPEQKAKA
+7366 
-7379 LKEID
+7379 
-7384 EAEKRALQNV
+7384 
-7394 ENAQTIDQLNRG
+7394 
-7406 LNLGLDDIR
+7406 
-7415 NTHVWEVDE
+7415 
-7424 QPAVNEIF
+7424 
-7432 EATPEQI
+7432 
-7439 LVNGELIVHR
+7439 
-7449 DDIITEQD
+7449 
-7457 ILAHINLIDQLS
+7457 
-7469 AEVIDTPSTATISDS
+7469 
-7484 LTAKVEVTLLDGSKV
+7484 
-7499 IVNVPV
+7499 
-7505 KVVEKELSVVKQ
+7505 
-7517 QAIESIENAAQQKI
+7517 
-7531 DEINN
+7531 
-7536 SVTLTLEQKEA
+7536 
-7547 AIAEV
+7547 
-7552 NKLKQQAIDYINNAP
+7552 
-7567 DVHSV
+7567 
-7572 EEIQQQEQAH
+7572 
-7582 IEQFYP
+7582 
-7588 EQFTIE
+7588 
-7594 QAKSNA
+7594 
-7600 IKSIE
+7600 
-7605 DAIQHMIDEI
+7605 
-7615 KARTDLTDKE
+7615 
-7625 KQEAIAKLNQLKEQ
+7625 
-7639 AIQAI
+7639 
-7644 QRAQSID
+7644 
-7651 EISEQLEQFKA
+7651 
-7662 QMKAANPT
+7662 
-7670 AKELAKR
+7670 
-7677 KQEAISRIKD
+7677 
-7687 FSNEKI
+7687 
-7693 NSIRNSE
+7693 
-7700 IGTTDEKQAAMN
+7700 
-7712 QINEIVLETIRDINN
+7712 
-7727 AHTLQQVEAAL
+7727 
-7738 NNGIARISAVQ
+7738 
-7749 IVISDRAKQSSS
+7749 
-7761 TGNESNSHLTIGYGT
+7761 
-7776 ANHPFNSSTIG
+7776 
-7787 HKKKIDEDDDI
+7787 
-7798 DPLHMRH
+7798 
-7805 FSNNFGN
+7805 
-7812 VIKNAI
+7812 
-7818 GVVGISGLLASFW
+7818 
-7831 FFIAKRRR
+7831 
-7839 KEDEEE
+7839 
-7845 ELEIRDNNKDSIKE
+7845 
-7859 TLDDTKHLP
+7859 
-7868 LLFAKRRRKEDEE
+7868 
-7881 DVTVEE
+7881 
-7887 KDTLNNGES
+7887 
-7896 LDKVKHTPFFLP
+7896 
-7908 KRRRKED
+7908 
-7915 EEDVEVTNENTDE
+7915 
-7928 KVLQDNEHSPILI
+7928 
-7941 AKRRKD
+7941 
-7947 KEVDVETT
+7947 
-7955 TSIES
+7955 
-7960 NEDDAP
+7960 
-7966 LLLAKKKNQKDNQ
+7966 
-7979 SKGKKSASKNLL
+7979 
-7991 KS
+7991 

>member
-1 MGNGAEHSKTIN
+1 M
-13 VVRGQNNQ
+13 
-21 WTIANKPDYVTL
+21 
-33 DAQTGKVTFNANT
+33 
-46 IKPNSSITITPKAG
+46 
-60 TGHSVSS
+60 
-67 NPSTLTA
+67 
-74 PAAHTVN
+74 
-81 TTEIVKDYG
+81 
-90 SNVTAAEI
+90 
-98 NNAVQV
+98 
-104 ANKRTATIKNGT
+104 
-116 AMPTNLA
+116 
-123 GGSTTTI
+123 
-130 PVTVTYNDGSTE
+130 
-142 EVQESIF
+142 
-149 TKADKRELITAKN
+149 
-162 HLDDPVSTEGKKPG
+162 
-176 TITQYNNAMHNAQQQ
+176 
-191 INTAKTEA
+191 
-199 QQVINNE
+199 
-206 RATPQQVSDALT
+206 
-218 KVRAAQTKIDQ
+218 
-229 AKALLQNKEDNS
+229 
-241 QLVTSKNN
+241 
-249 LQSSVNQVPSTAGMT
+249 
-264 QQSIDNYNAKKREA
+264 
-278 ETEITAAQRVID
+278 
-290 NGDATAQQISD
+290 
-301 EKHRVDNALTA
+301 
-312 LNQAKHD
+312 
-319 LTADTHALE
+319 
-328 QAVQQLNRTGT
+328 
-339 TTGKKPASITA
+339 
-350 YNNSIRALQSD
+350 
-361 LTSAKNSANAI
+361 
-372 IQKPIRTVQ
+372 
-381 EVQSALTNVN
+381 
-391 RVNERLTQAI
+391 
-401 NQLVPLADNS
+401 
-411 ALRTAK
+411 
-417 TKLDEEINKSVT
+417 
-429 TDGMTQSSIQAYENA
+429 
-444 KRAGQTES
+444 
-452 TNAQNVINN
+452 
-461 GDATDQQIAA
+461 
-471 EKTKVEEKYNSL
+471 
-483 KQAIA
+483 
-488 GLTPDLA
+488 
-495 PLQTAKTQL
+495 
-504 QNDIDQPTSTTGM
+504 
-517 TSTSVATFNE
+517 
-527 KLSAA
+527 
-532 RTKIQEIDRVLAS
+532 
-545 HPDVA
+545 
-550 TIRQN
+550 
-555 VTAANAAKT
+555 
-564 ALDQARNGL
+564 
-573 TVDKAPLENAK
+573 
-584 NQLQHSID
+584 
-592 TQTST
+592 
-597 TGMTQDSINAYNAK
+597 
-611 LTAARNKIQQINQVL
+611 
-626 AGSPT
+626 
-631 VEQINTNTSA
+631 
-641 ANQAKS
+641 
-647 DLDHARQAL
+647 
-656 TPDKAPLQNAK
+656 
-667 TQLEQSINQPTDT
+667 
-680 TGMTTASLNA
+680 
-690 YNQKLQAARQKLTEI
+690 
-705 NQVLNGNPTVQNIN
+705 
-719 DKVTEANQ
+719 
-727 AKDQLNTARQGLTL
+727 
-741 DRQPALTT
+741 
-749 LHGAS
+749 
-754 NLNQAQQNNFTQ
+754 
-766 QINAAQNHAAL
+766 
-777 ETIKSNI
+777 
-784 TALNTAMTKLKD
+784 
-796 SVADN
+796 
-801 NTIKSGQNYTDATPA
+801 
-816 NKQAYD
+816 
-822 NAVNAAKGVIGE
+822 
-834 TTNPTM
+834 
-840 DVNTVNQK
+840 
-848 AASVKST
+848 
-855 KDALDGQQNLQRAKT
+855 
-870 EATNAI
+870 
-876 THASD
+876 
-881 LNQAQKNALT
+881 
-891 QQVNS
+891 
-896 AQNVQAVNDIKQTTH
+896 
-911 SLNTAMTGLKRGV
+911 
-924 ANHNQVVQ
+924 
-932 SDNYVNADTNKKND
+932 
-946 YNNAYNHANDI
+946 
-957 INGNAQ
+957 
-963 HPVITPSDVN
+963 
-973 NALSNVT
+973 
-980 SKEHALNGEA
+980 NGEA
-990 KLNAA
+990 KLNTA
-995 KQEANTALGHLN
+995 KQEANTALGQLN

-1022 GAHQIDAVNTIK
+1022 GAHQIETVNTIK

-1052 DKDQV
+1052 DKEQV
-1057 KRTEDYADADTAK
+1057 KRTEDYADADSAK

-1078 SSAETIINQTTNPTM
+1078 SSAETIINQTANPTM
-1093 SVDDVNRAT
+1093 SVNDVNSAT
-1102 SAVTSNKNALNG
+1102 SAVTTNKNALNG

-1230 LNSAKNNL
+1230 VNSAKNNL
-1238 DGTRLLDQAKQTA
+1238 DGTRLLDQAKQAA

-1259 HLTTAQKTNLTNQ
+1259 HLTPAQKTNLTNQ

-1319 NDKQTAYNN
+1319 HDKQTAYNN

-1366 DENLAAAKQN
+1366 DENLATAKQN

-1393 NLISQISSATRVS
+1393 NLISQITSATRVS

-1419 QAMASLQS
+1419 QAMANLQN

-1458 AKAILNKSTGPNTA
+1458 AKAILNKQHGPNTA

-1606 NNVNNAKHALNGTQ
+1606 NNVNSAKHALNGTQ
-1620 NLNNAKQAAIT
+1620 NLNNGKQAAIT

-1638 LNQKQKDALKTQ
+1638 LNQHQKDTLKAQ

-1663 QRNATELNTAM
+1663 QRNTTELNTAM
-1674 GTLKHA
+1674 GQLKHA
-1680 IADKTNTLASSKYVN
+1680 IADKTTTLASSKYVN
-1695 ADSTKQNAYTTKVTN
+1695 ADSNKQNAYTTKVTN

-1748 RVAKQN
+1748 REAKQN
-1754 ANTAIDALTQLN
+1754 ANTAIDGLTQLN

-1814 ASQNYTDASSNNQ
+1814 ASQNYTDASPNNQ

-1941 SVKFTDADKAKR
+1941 GVNFTDADKAKR

-1962 AEAILNKTQGANTS
+1962 AETILNKTQGANTS

-1995 GDQNVTNAKNAAK
+1995 GD
-2008 NALNNLTSINN
+2008 
-2019 AQKRDLTTKIDQ
+2019 
-2031 ATTVAGVEAVSNTGT
+2031 
-2046 QLNTAMANLQNGIND
+2046 
-2061 KTNTLASENYH
+2061 
-2072 DADSDKKTAYTQ
+2072 
-2084 AVTNAENILN
+2084 
-2094 KNSGS
+2094 
-2099 NLDKTAVENALS
+2099 
-2111 QVANAKGALNGNHNL
+2111 
-2126 EQAKSNANTTINGLQ
+2126 
-2141 HLTTAQKDKLKQ
+2141 
-2153 QVQQAQNVA
+2153 
-2162 GVDTVKSSANT
+2162 
-2173 LNGAMGTLRNSI
+2173 
-2185 QDNTATKNGQN
+2185 
-2196 YLDATGSNKT
+2196 
-2206 NYNNAV
+2206 
-2212 DSANGVINAT
+2212 
-2222 SNPNMDANAI
+2222 
-2232 NQIATQVTSTKNAL
+2232 
-2246 DGTHNLTQAK
+2246 
-2256 QTATNA
+2256 
-2262 IDGATNL
+2262 
-2269 NKAQKDALKAQVTS
+2269 
-2283 AQRVANV
+2283 
-2290 TSIQQTAN
+2290 
-2298 ELNTAMG
+2298 
-2305 QLQHGIDDENATKQT
+2305 
-2320 QKYRD
+2320 
-2325 AEQSKKT
+2325 
-2332 AYDQAVA
+2332 
-2339 AAKAILN
+2339 
-2346 KQTGSNSDKAAVD
+2346 
-2359 RALQQVTSTKDAL
+2359 
-2372 NGDAKLAEAKAAA
+2372 AKLSEAKAAA

-2392 NHITNAQRTDLEGQ
+2392 NHITNAQRTALEGQ

-2503 LRNAKTSATNTINGL
+2503 LRNTKTSATNTINGL

-2594 GVINATNNPN
+2594 GVINATNTPN

-2620 KAALNGVQNLAQ
+2620 KAALNGAQNLAQ

-2733 NDVNSATSQVNAA
+2733 NDVNSVTSQVNAA

-2753 NNLRVAKE
+2753 NNLRVAKAH
-2761 NANNTIDGLAQL
+2761 ANNTIDGLAQL

-2780 LKEQVQSATTLE
+2780 LKEQVQSATTLD

-2821 KAGQNYTDASPTNR
+2821 KAGQNYTDASPNNR

-2902 QKDALTRSID
+2902 QKDALTHSID

-2926 ATELNNAMHS
+2926 ATELNNAMRS
-2936 LQNGINDEAQTKQTQ
+2936 LQNGINDETQTKQTQ
-2951 KYLDAEPIK
+2951 KYLDAEPSK

-3180 ELNTAMTALKRAIAD
+3180 ELNNAMTALKRAIAD
-3195 KAETKASGNYVNAD
+3195 KPETKASGNYVNAD

-3224 NIVSGT
+3224 NIISGT
-3230 PTPTLTPADVT
+3230 PTPTLTPSDVT

-3303 NAQTLNSAMKGLRDS
+3303 NAQTLNTAMKGLRDS

-3332 DASPNNRSEYDSA
+3332 DASQNKQTDYNNA
-3345 VTAAKAIIDQTTSP
+3345 VSAAKAIIGQTSSP
-3359 SMNAQEIN
+3359 TMDAQEIN

-3395 HLNGLSDLTDAQKDA
+3395 HLNGLSDLTDAQKEA
-3410 VKRQIEGA
+3410 AKRQIEGA

-3458 DADEAKRN
+3458 DADEVKRN

-3484 PNTAKDNVE
+3484 PNTAKDGVE
-3493 SALQN
+3493 TALQN

-3506 NGNQNVANAKS
+3506 NGNQNVANAK
-3517 TAKNALNNLTSINNA
+3517 TNAKNALNNLTSINNA
-3532 QKEAL
+3532 QKDAL
-3537 KTQIEGASTVAGVN
+3537 KSQIEGATTVAGVN
-3551 QVSTTASELNTAMS
+3551 QVSTSASELNTAMS
-3565 NLQSGINDEAAT
+3565 NLQSGINDETAT

-3587 RDKQT
+3587 REKQA
-3592 AYNDAVT
+3592 AYNDAVS
-3599 AAKTLLDKTAGSND
+3599 AAKTLLNKTAGAND

-3627 AKTALNGD
+3627 AKSALNGD

-3649 ATMSHLTNA
+3649 ATMSHLTDA
-3658 QKANLTEQIERGTTV
+3658 QKSNLTSQIESGTTV
-3673 AGVQGIQANAG
+3673 SGVQGIQANAG
-3684 TLDQAMNQLRQSIA
+3684 TLNEAMNQLRQSIA
-3698 SKDTTK
+3698 SKDATK

-3768 QTAKTDIGRLTDL
+3768 QTAKTEIGRLSDL
-3781 NNAQR
+3781 NNAQQ
-3786 TAANAEVDQA
+3786 TSANAEVDQA

-3821 ALAEKDNTKR
+3821 ALAEKDTTKR
-3831 SVNYTDADQ
+3831 SVNYTDADH

-3847 TAVTQAEAITNA
+3847 TAVTQAEGITNA
-3859 NGSNANETQVQAALN
+3859 NGSNADEAQVQTALN
-3874 QLNQAKNDLNG
+3874 QLNQAKNNLNG
-3885 DNKVAQA
+3885 DNKVAKA
-3892 KETAKRAL
+3892 KEAAKRAL

-3920 ATTVADVTAAQNT
+3920 ATTVAGVTAAQNT

-3941 GQLQNGI
+3941 DQLQNGI

-3975 TNAQGILDKANG
+3975 TNAQGILDKAHG

-4002 TTAKNALNGDANVR
+4002 TNAKNALNGDANVR

-4040 TSQIEGATTVNG
+4040 TSQIEDATTVNG
-4052 VNSVKTKAQ
+4052 VNGVKTKAQ
-4061 DLDGAMQRLES
+4061 DLDGAMQRLQS

-4077 DQTKASENYIDADPT
+4077 DQTKANENYIDADPT

-4099 AIIQAESYLNKDHG
+4099 AITQAESYLNKDHG

-4121 EQAIQSVTSTENALN
+4121 EQTIQSVTSTENALN

-4188 LNNAM
+4188 LNSAM

-4332 KASQPYVDADTDKQ
+4332 KASQPYVDADRDKQ

-4361 ATSQPTLNPSAVT
+4361 ATSQPTLDPSAVT
-4374 QAANQVNTNKT
+4374 QAANQVSTNKT

-4393 ANKKQETTANINQLS
+4393 ENKKQETTANINQLS

-4420 QVTNAPNISTVN
+4420 QVTNAPNINTVN

-4528 RLSTLDNLNNAQK
+4528 TLSTLDNLNNAQK

-4569 AMGNLKNSL
+4569 AMGNLKDSL

-4602 EAVRNA
+4602 EAIRNA
-4608 ENILNKSTGT
+4608 EKILNKSTGT

-4639 NGTQNLEKAKQ
+4639 NGSQNLEKAKQ

-4656 DGLSHLTNAQKDAL
+4656 DGLSHLTNAQKEAL

-4699 LRQSIADNATTKQNQ
+4699 LRQSISDNATTKQNQ
-4714 NYTDASP
+4714 NYTDSSP

-4739 QTTNP
+4739 QTTSP

-4792 KQAVTNQ
+4792 KQAVTDQ

-4826 KQAIADKDATKATVN
+4826 KQAIADKNDTKATVN

-4878 QAIQQVNATKQA
+4878 QAIQQVNAAKQA

-4971 DPDKQNAYNQ
+4971 DPDKQNAYKQ

-5014 NDLNGNTNLATAKQN
+5014 NDLNGNTNLAKAKQN
-5029 VQQAIDQ
+5029 VQHAIDQ

-5073 AMTQLKQ
+5073 AMTQLKQGIANKAQIKGSENYHDADTDKQTAYDNAVTKAEELLKQTTNPTMDPNTIQQALTKVNDTNQALNGNQKLADAKQAAKTNLGTLDHLNDAQKQALTTQVEQAPDIATVNNVKQNAQNLNNAMTNLSNALQDKTETLNSINFTDADKAKKDAYTNAVAHAEDILSKANGSNASQTEVEQAMQRVNEAKQALNGSDNVQRAKDAAKQVITNANDLNQAQKDALKQQVDAAQTVANVNTIKQTAQDLNQAMTQLKQ

-5135 VNQAKGDLNGNHNL
+5135 VTQAKGDLNGNHNL

-5229 AYNNAANQ
+5229 AYNNATNQ

-5250 APDTVTQAVTTMNQ
+5250 TPDTVTQAVTTMNQ

-5270 GDEKLAQAK
+5270 GDEKLAHAK
-5279 QDALAN
+5279 QDAIAN

-5350 VDKQTAYTNAVSQAE
+5350 ADKQTAYTNAVSQAE

-5385 TQVTDAKNSLN
+5385 TQVTDAKNGLN

-5405 QNAKDAVS
+5405 QNAKDAVNA
-5413 GMTHLNDAQ
+5413 MTHLNDAQ
-5422 KQALKGQIDQSPE
+5422 KQALKGQIDQSAE
-5435 IATVNQV
+5435 IATVTQV
-5442 KQTATSLDQAMDQLS
+5442 KQTATSLDQAMNQLS
-5457 QAINDKDQILA
+5457 QAINDKTQTLT

-5537 LANLTH
+5537 LVNLTH
-5543 LNDAQKQSFE
+5543 LNDAQKQSVE
-5553 SQITQAPLVT
+5553 SQITQASLVT

-5572 QTLDHAMELLRNSVA
+5572 QALDHAMELLRNSIA
-5587 DNQTTLASEDYHD
+5587 DNQATLASEDYHD
-5600 ATAQRQNDYNK
+5600 ATAQRQNDYNQ

-5630 DDVNGA
+5630 DDVNRA

-5650 ENLAAAK
+5650 ENLVATK

-5682 TQSSDIAAVNGHKQ
+5682 ARSSDIAAVNGHKQ

-5707 LINAIADHQAVEQR
+5707 LINAIADHQVVEQR
-5721 GNFINADTDK
+5721 GNFVNADTDK
-5731 QTAYNTAVNE
+5731 QTAYTTAVNE
-5741 AAAMINKQ
+5741 AEAMINKQ

-5822 NANTLNQAMHGLRQ
+5822 NANTLNQAMHGLRE

-5862 QAVQAANNIINEQTA
+5862 QAVQAANNIINEQ
-5877 TLDNNAINQAAAT
+5877 
-5890 VNTTKAALHGDVKL
+5890 
-5904 QNDKDHAK
+5904 
-5912 QTVSQLAHLN
+5912 
-5922 NAQKHMEDT
+5922 
-5931 LIDSET
+5931 
-5937 TRTAVKQDLTE
+5937 
-5948 AQALD
+5948 
-5953 QLMDALQQSIADKDA
+5953 
-5968 TRASSAYVN
+5968 
-5977 AEPNKKQAYDEAV
+5977 
-5990 QNAESIIAGLN
+5990 
-6001 NPTINKGNVSSATQ
+6001 
-6015 AVISSKNALDGVE
+6015 
-6028 RLAQDK
+6028 
-6034 QTAGNSLNHL
+6034 
-6044 DQLTPAQQQALENQ
+6044 
-6058 INNATTRDKV
+6058 
-6068 AEIIAQAQALNEAMK
+6068 
-6083 ALKESIKDQPQTEA
+6083 
-6097 SSKFIN
+6097 
-6103 EDQAQKDAYT
+6103 
-6113 QAVQHAKDLIN
+6113 
-6124 KTTDPTLAKSIIDQA
+6124 
-6139 TQAVTDAKNNLHG
+6139 
-6152 DQKLAQDKQRATETL
+6152 
-6167 NNLSNL
+6167 
-6173 NTPQRQALENQINN
+6173 
-6187 AATRGEVAQ
+6187 
-6196 KLTEAQAL
+6196 
-6204 NQAMEA
+6204 
-6210 LRNSIQDQQ
+6210 
-6219 QTEAGSKFINEDKP
+6219 
-6233 QKDAYQAAVQNA
+6233 
-6245 KDLINQTNNPTLDKA
+6245 
-6260 QVEQLT
+6260 
-6266 QAVNQAKD
+6266 
-6274 NLHGDQKLADDKQH
+6274 
-6288 AVTDLNQLNGL
+6288 
-6299 NNPQRQALESQI
+6299 
-6311 NNAATRDEVAQKL
+6311 
-6324 AEAKALDQAMQALR
+6324 
-6338 NSIQDQQQT
+6338 
-6347 ESGSKFINEDKPQ
+6347 
-6360 KDAYQAA
+6360 
-6367 VQNAKD
+6367 
-6373 LINQTGNPTLDKSQ
+6373 
-6387 VEQLTQAVTTAKD
+6387 
-6400 NLHGDQ
+6400 
-6406 KLARDQ
+6406 
-6412 QQAVTTVN
+6412 
-6420 ALPNLNHAQQQAL
+6420 
-6433 TDAINAAPTRTEVA
+6433 
-6447 QHVQTATELDHAME
+6447 
-6461 TLKNKVD
+6461 
-6468 QVNTD
+6468 
-6473 KAQPNYTEAS
+6473 
-6483 TDKKEAVDQALQA
+6483 
-6496 AQSITDP
+6496 
-6503 TNGSNA
+6503 
-6509 NKDAVEQ
+6509 
-6516 ALTKLQEKENE
+6516 
-6527 LNGNERVAEAKT
+6527 
-6539 QAKQTIDQLTHLN
+6539 
-6552 ADQIATAKQNI
+6552 
-6563 DQATKL
+6563 
-6569 QPIAELVDQATQLNQ
+6569 
-6584 SMDQLQQAVNEHAN
+6584 
-6598 VEQTVDYTQADSDK
+6598 
-6612 QNAYKQAIADAENVL
+6612 
-6627 KQNANKQQV
+6627 
-6636 DQALQNI
+6636 
-6643 LNAKQALNGD
+6643 
-6653 ERVALAKTN
+6653 
-6662 GKHDIDQLNAL
+6662 
-6673 NNAQQDG
+6673 
-6680 FKGRIDQ
+6680 
-6687 SNDLNQIQQI
+6687 
-6697 VDEAKALNRAMDQ
+6697 
-6710 LSQEITG
+6710 
-6717 NEGRTKGSTN
+6717 
-6727 YVNADTQVKQVYDEA
+6727 
-6742 VDKAKQALDKSTGQN
+6742 
-6757 LTAEQVIKLNDAIT
+6757 
-6771 AAKKALNGEER
+6771 
-6782 LNNRKAEALQRLD
+6782 
-6795 QLTHLNNAQRQLAIQ
+6795 
-6810 QINNAETLNKASRAI
+6810 
-6825 NRATKL
+6825 
-6831 DNAMGAV
+6831 
-6838 QQYIDEQHLGVI
+6838 
-6850 SSTNYINADD
+6850 
-6860 NLKANYDNAIANAAH
+6860 
-6875 ELDKVQGNAIA
+6875 
-6886 KAEAEQLKQ
+6886 
-6895 NIIDAQNALNGDQ
+6895 
-6908 NLANAKDKANAFV
+6908 
-6921 NSLNGL
+6921 
-6927 NQQQQDLAHKA
+6927 
-6938 INNAD
+6938 
-6943 TVSDV
+6943 
-6948 TDIVNNQ
+6948 
-6955 IDLNDA
+6955 
-6961 METLK
+6961 
-6966 HLVDNEI
+6966 
-6973 PNAEQTVNYQNADDN
+6973 
-6988 AKTNFDDAKRLANT
+6988 
-7002 LLNSDNTNVN
+7002 
-7012 DINGAIQT
+7012 
-7020 VNDAIHNLNGD
+7020 
-7031 QRLQDAK
+7031 
-7038 DKAIQS
+7038 
-7044 INQALANK
+7044 
-7052 LKEIEASNATDQDKL
+7052 
-7067 IAKNKAEEL
+7067 
-7076 ANSIINN
+7076 
-7083 INKATSNQAVSQVQT
+7083 
-7098 AGNHAIEQVHA
+7098 
-7109 NEIPK
+7109 
-7114 AKIDANKDVDKQV
+7114 
-7127 QSLID
+7127 
-7132 EIDRN
+7132 
-7137 PNLTDKEKQA
+7137 
-7147 LKDRINQILQQGHN
+7147 
-7161 GINNAMTKEEIEQ
+7161 
-7174 AKAQLAQALQDI
+7174 
-7186 KDLVKAKEDA
+7186 
-7196 KQDVDK
+7196 
-7202 QVQALIDEIDQNPNL
+7202 
-7217 TDKEKQALKDRIN
+7217 
-7230 QILQQGHN
+7230 
-7238 GINNAMTKEEIEQ
+7238 
-7251 AKAQLAQA
+7251 
-7259 LQDIKDLVKA
+7259 
-7269 KENAKQ
+7269 
-7275 DIDKRV
+7275 
-7281 QALIDEIDQ
+7281 
-7290 NPNLTDKE
+7290 
-7298 KQALKDRIN
+7298 
-7307 QILQQGHND
+7307 
-7316 INNALTKEEIEQ
+7316 
-7328 AKAQLAQALQDI
+7328 
-7340 KDLVKAKEDAKNAI
+7340 
-7354 KALANAKRDQIN
+7354 N
-7366 SNPDLTPEQKAKA
+7366 SN
-7379 LKEID
+7379 
-7384 EAEKRALQNV
+7384 
-7394 ENAQTIDQLNRG
+7394 
-7406 LNLGLDDIR
+7406 IR
-7415 NTHVWEVDE
+7415 
-7424 QPAVNEIF
+7424 
-7432 EATPEQI
+7432 
-7439 LVNGELIVHR
+7439 
-7449 DDIITEQD
+7449 
-7457 ILAHINLIDQLS
+7457 
-7469 AEVIDTPSTATISDS
+7469 
-7484 LTAKVEVTLLDGSKV
+7484 
-7499 IVNVPV
+7499 
-7505 KVVEKELSVVKQ
+7505 
-7517 QAIESIENAAQQKI
+7517 
-7531 DEINN
+7531 
-7536 SVTLTLEQKEA
+7536 
-7547 AIAEV
+7547 
-7552 NKLKQQAIDYINNAP
+7552 
-7567 DVHSV
+7567 
-7572 EEIQQQEQAH
+7572 
-7582 IEQFYP
+7582 
-7588 EQFTIE
+7588 
-7594 QAKSNA
+7594 
-7600 IKSIE
+7600 
-7605 DAIQHMIDEI
+7605 
-7615 KARTDLTDKE
+7615 
-7625 KQEAIAKLNQLKEQ
+7625 
-7639 AIQAI
+7639 
-7644 QRAQSID
+7644 
-7651 EISEQLEQFKA
+7651 
-7662 QMKAANPT
+7662 
-7670 AKELAKR
+7670 
-7677 KQEAISRIKD
+7677 
-7687 FSNEKI
+7687 
-7693 NSIRNSE
+7693 
-7700 IGTTDEKQAAMN
+7700 
-7712 QINEIVLETIRDINN
+7712 
-7727 AHTLQQVEAAL
+7727 
-7738 NNGIARISAVQ
+7738 
-7749 IVISDRAKQSSS
+7749 
-7761 TGNESNSHLTIGYGT
+7761 
-7776 ANHPFNSSTIG
+7776 
-7787 HKKKIDEDDDI
+7787 
-7798 DPLHMRH
+7798 
-7805 FSNNFGN
+7805 
-7812 VIKNAI
+7812 
-7818 GVVGISGLLASFW
+7818 
-7831 FFIAKRRR
+7831 
-7839 KEDEEE
+7839 
-7845 ELEIRDNNKDSIKE
+7845 
-7859 TLDDTKHLP
+7859 
-7868 LLFAKRRRKEDEE
+7868 
-7881 DVTVEE
+7881 
-7887 KDTLNNGES
+7887 
-7896 LDKVKHTPFFLP
+7896 
-7908 KRRRKED
+7908 
-7915 EEDVEVTNENTDE
+7915 
-7928 KVLQDNEHSPILI
+7928 
-7941 AKRRKD
+7941 
-7947 KEVDVETT
+7947 
-7955 TSIES
+7955 
-7960 NEDDAP
+7960 
-7966 LLLAKKKNQKDNQ
+7966 
-7979 SKGKKSASKNLL
+7979 
-7991 KS
+7991 

>member
-1 MGNGAEHSKTIN
+1 MNYRDKIQKFSIRKYTVGTFSTVIATLVFLGFNTSQAHAAETNQPASVVKQKQQSNNEQTENRESQVQNSQNSQNGQSLSATHENEQPNISQANLVDQKVAQSSTTNDEQPASQNVNTKKDSATAATTQPDKEQSKHKQNESQSANKNGNDNRAAHVENHEANVVTASDSSDNGNVQHDRNELQAFFDANYHDYRFIDRENADSGTFNYVKGIFDKINTLLGSNDPINNKDLQLAYKELEQAVALIRTMPQRQQTSRRSNRIQTRSVESRAAEPRSVSDYQNANSSYYVENANDGSGYPVGTYINASSKGAPYNLPTTPWNTLKASDSKEIALMTAKQTGDGYQWVIKFNKGHAPHQNMIFWFALPADQVPVGRTDFVTVNSDGTNVQWSHGAGAGANKPLQQMWEYGVNDPHRSHDFKIRNRSGQVIYDWPTVHIYSLEDLSRASDYFSEAGATPATKAFGRQNFEYINGQKPAESPGVPKVYTFIGQGDASYTISFKTQGPTVNKLYYAAGGRALEYNQLFMYSQLYVESTQDHQQRLNGLRQVVNRTYRIGTTKRVEVSQGNVQTKKVLESTNLNIDDFVDDPLSYVKTPSNKVLGFYSNNANTNAFRPGGAQQLNEYQLSQLFTDQKLQEAARTRNPIRLMIGFDYPDAYGNSETLVPVNLTVLPEIQHNIKFFKNDDTQNIAEKPFSKQAGHPVFYVYAGNQGNASVNLGGSVTSIQPLRINLTSNENFTDKDWQITGIPRTLHIENSTNRPNNARERNIELVGNLLPGDYFGTIRFGRKEQLFEIRVKPHTPTITTTAEQLRGTALQKVPVNISGIPLDPSALVYLVAPTNQTTNGGSEADQIPSGYTILATGTPDGVHNTITIRPQDYVVFIPPVGKQIRAVVYYNKVVASNMSNAVTILPDDIPPTINNPVGINAKYYRGDEVNFTMGVSDRHSGIKNTTITTLPNGWTSNLTKADKNNGSLSITGRVSMNQAFNSDITFKVSATDNVNNTTNDSQSKHVSIHVGKISEDAHPIVLGNTEKVVVVNPTAVSNDEKQSIITAFMNKNQNIRGYLASTDPVTVDNNGNVTLHYRDGSSTTLDATNVMTYEPVVKPEYQTVNAAKTATVTIAKGQSFSIGDIKQYFTLSNGQPIPSGTFTNITSDRTIPTAQEVSQMNAGTQLYHITATNAYHKDSEDFYISLKIIDVKQPEGDQRVYRTSTYDLTTDEISKVKQAFINANRDVITLAEGDISVTNTPNGANVSTITVNINKGRLTKSFASNLANMNFLRWVNFPQDYTVTWTNAKIANRPTDGGLSWSDDHKSLIYRYDATLGTQITTNDILTMLKATTTVPGLRNNITGNEKSQAEAGGRPNFRTTGYSQSNATTDGQRQFTLNGQVIQVLDIINPSNGYGGQPVTNSNTRANHSNSTVVNVNEPAANGAGAFTIDHVVKSNSTHNASDAVYKAQLYLTPYGPKQYVEHLNQNTGNTTDAINIYFVPSDLVNPTISVGNYTNHQVFSGETFTNTITANDNFGVQSVTVPNTSQITGTVDNNHQHVSATAPNVTSATNKTINLLATDTSGNTATTSFNVTVKPLRDKYRVGTSSTAANPVRIANISNNATVSQADQTTIINSLTFTETVPNRSYARASANEITSKTVSNVSRTGNNANVTVTVTYQDGTTSTVTVPVKHVIPEIVAHSHYTVQGQDFPAGNGSSASDYFKLSNGSDIADATITWVSGQAPNKDNTRIGEDITVTAHILIDGETTPITKTATYKVVRTVPKHVFETARGVLYPGVSDMYDAKQYVKPVNNSWSTNAQHMNFQFVGTYGPNKDVVGISTRLIRVTYDNRQTEDLTILSKVKPDPPRIDANSVTYKAGLTNQEIKVNNVLNNSSVKLFKADNTPLNVTNITHGSGFSSVVTVSDALPNGGIKAKSSISMNNVTYTTQDEHGQVVTVTRNESVDSNDSATVTVTPQLQATTEGAVFIKGGDGFDFGHVERFIQNPPHGATVAWHDSPDTWKNTVGNTHKTAVVTLPNGQGTRNVEVPVKVYPVANAKAPSRDVKGQNLTNGTDAMNYITFDPNTNTNGITAAWANRQQPNNQQAGVQHLNVDVTYPGISAAKRVPVTVNVYQFEFPQTTYTTTVGGTLASGTQASGYAHMQNATGLPTDGFTYKWNRDTTGTNDANWSAMNKPNVAKVVNAKYDVIYNGHTFATSLPAKFVVKDVQPAKPTVTETAAGAITIAPGANQTVNTHAGNVTTYADKLVIKRNGNVVTTFTRRNNTSPWVKEASAATVAGIAGTNNGITVAAGTFNPADTIQVVATQGSGETVSDEQRSDDFTVVAPQPNQATTKIWQNGHIDITPNNPSGHLINPTQAMDIAYTEKVGNGAEHSKTIN

-411 ALRTAK
+411 ALKTAK

-517 TSTSVATFNE
+517 TSASIAAFNE

-555 VTAANAAKT
+555 VTAANAAKS

-631 VEQINTNTSA
+631 VEQINTNTST

-656 TPDKAPLQNAK
+656 TPDKAPLQTAK

-801 NTIKSGQNYTDATPA
+801 NTIKSDQNYTDATPA

-896 AQNVQAVNDIKQTTH
+896 AQNVQAVNDIKQTTQ

-1114 DEKLA
+1114 YEKLA

-1230 LNSAKNNL
+1230 VNSAKNNL

-1280 GVHTVQSNAN
+1280 GVQTVQSNAN

-1393 NLISQISSATRVS
+1393 NLISQITSATRVS

-1419 QAMASLQS
+1419 QAMASLQN

-1531 AGVESVKQSANSL
+1531 AGVESVKQNANSL

-1638 LNQKQKDALKTQ
+1638 LNQKQKDALKAQ

-1663 QRNATELNTAM
+1663 QHNATELNTAM

-1748 RVAKQN
+1748 REAKQN

-1814 ASQNYTDASSNNQ
+1814 TSQNYTDASPNNQ

-1889 HLTNNQKSAISTQID
+1889 HLTNNQKSAISSQID

-1913 AAKNAAT
+1913 ATKNAAT

-2031 ATTVAGVEAVSNTGT
+2031 ATTVAGVEAVSNTST

-2196 YLDATGSNKT
+2196 YLDATERNKT

-2269 NKAQKDALKAQVTS
+2269 NKVQKDALKAQVTS

-2497 LNGAEN
+2497 LNGADN
-2503 LRNAKTSATNTINGL
+2503 LRNAKTSATNTIDGL

-2620 KAALNGVQNLAQ
+2620 KAALNG
-2632 AKTNATN
+2632 
-2639 TINNAHDLNQKQKDA
+2639 
-2654 LKTQVNNAQ
+2654 
-2663 RVSDANNVQHTATE
+2663 
-2677 LNGAM
+2677 
-2682 TALKAAIADKERTKA
+2682 
-2697 SGNYVNADQEKRQA
+2697 
-2711 YDSKVTNA
+2711 
-2719 ENIINGT
+2719 
-2726 PNATLTV
+2726 
-2733 NDVNSATSQVNAA
+2733 
-2746 KTALNGD
+2746 
-2753 NNLRVAKE
+2753 
-2761 NANNTIDGLAQL
+2761 
-2773 NNAQKAK
+2773 
-2780 LKEQVQSATTLE
+2780 
-2792 GVQTVKNSSQTLNT
+2792 
-2806 AMKGLRDS
+2806 
-2814 IANEATI
+2814 
-2821 KAGQNYTDASPTNR
+2821 
-2835 NEYDSAVTAA
+2835 
-2845 KAIINQTSNPTME
+2845 
-2858 PNTITQATSQVTT
+2858 
-2871 KEHALN
+2871 
-2877 GAQNL
+2877 
-2882 AQAKTTAKNNLNNLT
+2882 
-2897 SINNA
+2897 
-2902 QKDALTRSID
+2902 
-2912 GATTVAGVNQETAK
+2912 
-2926 ATELNNAMHS
+2926 
-2936 LQNGINDEAQTKQTQ
+2936 
-2951 KYLDAEPIK
+2951 
-2960 KSAYDQAVNAAK
+2960 
-2972 AILTKAS
+2972 
-2979 GQNVDKAAVEQALQN
+2979 
-2994 VNSTKTALNGDA
+2994 
-3006 KLNEAKAA
+3006 
-3014 AKQTL
+3014 
-3019 GTLTHINNAQRT
+3019 
-3031 ALDNEITQAT
+3031 
-3041 NVEGVNT
+3041 
-3048 VKAKAQQLDGAMGQL
+3048 
-3063 ETSIRDKDTTL
+3063 
-3074 QSQNYQDADD
+3074 
-3084 AKRTAYSQAVN
+3084 
-3095 AAATILNKTAGG
+3095 
-3107 NTPKADVER
+3107 
-3116 AMQAVT
+3116 
-3122 QANTAL
+3122 
-3128 NGIQNLERAK
+3128 
-3138 QAANTAITNA
+3138 
-3148 SDLNTKQ
+3148 
-3155 KEALK
+3155 
-3160 AQVTSAGRVSAANGV
+3160 
-3175 EHTAT
+3175 
-3180 ELNTAMTALKRAIAD
+3180 
-3195 KAETKASGNYVNAD
+3195 
-3209 ANKRQAYDEKVTAAE
+3209 
-3224 NIVSGT
+3224 
-3230 PTPTLTPADVT
+3230 
-3241 NAATQVTNAK
+3241 
-3251 TQLNGNHNLEVA
+3251 
-3263 KQNANTAID
+3263 
-3272 GLTSLN
+3272 
-3278 GPQKAKL
+3278 
-3285 KEQVGQATTLPN
+3285 
-3297 VQTVRD
+3297 
-3303 NAQTLNSAMKGLRDS
+3303 
-3318 IANEAT
+3318 
-3324 IKAGQNYT
+3324 
-3332 DASPNNRSEYDSA
+3332 
-3345 VTAAKAIIDQTTSP
+3345 
-3359 SMNAQEIN
+3359 
-3367 QAKDQVTAKQQALNG
+3367 
-3382 QENLRTAQTNAKQ
+3382 
-3395 HLNGLSDLTDAQKDA
+3395 
-3410 VKRQIEGA
+3410 
-3418 THVNEVTQAQ
+3418 
-3428 NNADALNTAMTNL
+3428 
-3441 KNGIQ
+3441 
-3446 DQNTIKQGVNFT
+3446 
-3458 DADEAKRN
+3458 
-3466 AYTNAVTQAEQIL
+3466 
-3479 NKAQG
+3479 
-3484 PNTAKDNVE
+3484 
-3493 SALQN
+3493 
-3498 VQRAKNEL
+3498 
-3506 NGNQNVANAKS
+3506 
-3517 TAKNALNNLTSINNA
+3517 
-3532 QKEAL
+3532 
-3537 KTQIEGASTVAGVN
+3537 
-3551 QVSTTASELNTAMS
+3551 
-3565 NLQSGINDEAAT
+3565 
-3577 KAAQKYTDAD
+3577 
-3587 RDKQT
+3587 
-3592 AYNDAVT
+3592 
-3599 AAKTLLDKTAGSND
+3599 
-3613 NKAAVEQALQRVNT
+3613 
-3627 AKTALNGD
+3627 
-3635 ARLNEAKNTAKQQL
+3635 
-3649 ATMSHLTNA
+3649 
-3658 QKANLTEQIERGTTV
+3658 
-3673 AGVQGIQANAG
+3673 
-3684 TLDQAMNQLRQSIA
+3684 
-3698 SKDTTK
+3698 
-3704 SSEDYQDANADL
+3704 
-3716 QNAYNRAVSDAEGI
+3716 
-3730 ISATNNPEM
+3730 
-3739 NPDTI
+3739 
-3744 NQKASQVNSAKSAL
+3744 
-3758 NGDEKLAAAK
+3758 
-3768 QTAKTDIGRLTDL
+3768 
-3781 NNAQR
+3781 
-3786 TAANAEVDQA
+3786 
-3796 PNLAAVTAAK
+3796 
-3806 NKATSLNTAMGNLKH
+3806 
-3821 ALAEKDNTKR
+3821 
-3831 SVNYTDADQ
+3831 
-3840 PKQQAYD
+3840 
-3847 TAVTQAEAITNA
+3847 
-3859 NGSNANETQVQAALN
+3859 
-3874 QLNQAKNDLNG
+3874 
-3885 DNKVAQA
+3885 
-3892 KETAKRAL
+3892 
-3900 ASYSNL
+3900 
-3906 NNAQSTAATSQIDN
+3906 
-3920 ATTVADVTAAQNT
+3920 
-3933 ANELNTAM
+3933 
-3941 GQLQNGI
+3941 
-3948 NDQNTVKQQ
+3948 
-3957 VNFTD
+3957 
-3962 ADQGKKDAYTNAV
+3962 
-3975 TNAQGILDKANG
+3975 
-3987 QNMTKAQ
+3987 
-3994 VEAALNQV
+3994 
-4002 TTAKNALNGDANVR
+4002 
-4016 QAKSDAKANL
+4016 
-4026 GTLTH
+4026 
-4031 LNNAQKQDL
+4031 
-4040 TSQIEGATTVNG
+4040 
-4052 VNSVKTKAQ
+4052 
-4061 DLDGAMQRLES
+4061 
-4072 AIANK
+4072 
-4077 DQTKASENYIDADPT
+4077 
-4092 KKTAFDN
+4092 
-4099 AIIQAESYLNKDHG
+4099 
-4113 ANKDKQAV
+4113 
-4121 EQAIQSVTSTENALN
+4121 
-4136 GDANLQRAKTE
+4136 
-4147 ATQAIDNLTHL
+4147 
-4158 NTPQKTAL
+4158 
-4166 KQQVNAAQ
+4166 
-4174 RVSGVTDLKNSATS
+4174 
-4188 LNNAM
+4188 
-4193 DQLKQ
+4193 
-4198 AIADHDTIVAG
+4198 
-4209 GNYTNASPDKQGA
+4209 
-4222 YTDAYNAAKNIVN
+4222 
-4235 GSPNVITNA
+4235 
-4244 ADVTAATQR
+4244 
-4253 VNNAE
+4253 
-4258 TGLNGDT
+4258 
-4265 NLATAKQQAKDAL
+4265 
-4278 RQMTHLSDAQKQSIT
+4278 
-4293 GQIDSATQVTGV
+4293 
-4305 QSVKD
+4305 
-4310 NATNLDN
+4310 
-4317 AMNQLRNSIANKDEV
+4317 
-4332 KASQPYVDADTDKQ
+4332 
-4346 NAYNTAVTSAENIIN
+4346 
-4361 ATSQPTLNPSAVT
+4361 
-4374 QAANQVNTNKT
+4374 
-4385 ALNGAQNL
+4385 
-4393 ANKKQETTANINQLS
+4393 
-4408 HLNNAQKQDLNT
+4408 
-4420 QVTNAPNISTVN
+4420 
-4432 QVKTK
+4432 
-4437 AEQLDQAMERLIN
+4437 
-4450 GIQDKDQVKQSVNF
+4450 
-4464 TDADPEKQTAYNNA
+4464 
-4478 VTAAENII
+4478 
-4486 NQANGTN
+4486 
-4493 ANQSQVEAALS
+4493 
-4504 TVTTTKQALNGDRKV
+4504 
-4519 TDAKNNANQ
+4519 
-4528 RLSTLDNLNNAQK
+4528 
-4541 GAVTGNINQAHTV
+4541 
-4554 AEVTQAIQ
+4554 
-4562 TAQELNT
+4562 
-4569 AMGNLKNSL
+4569 
-4578 NDKDTTLGSQNFA
+4578 
-4591 DADPE
+4591 
-4596 KKNAYN
+4596 
-4602 EAVRNA
+4602 
-4608 ENILNKSTGT
+4608 
-4618 NVPKDQVEAAMN
+4618 
-4630 QVNTTKAAL
+4630 
-4639 NGTQNLEKAKQ
+4639 TQNLEKAKQ

-4656 DGLSHLTNAQKDAL
+4656 DGLSHLTNAQKEAL

-4714 NYTDASP
+4714 NYTDASQ

-4739 QTTNP
+4739 QTTSP

-4778 TQSLGSL
+4778 SQSLGSL

-4792 KQAVTNQ
+4792 KQTVTDQ

-4869 GNATQTEVE
+4869 GNATQAEVE
-4878 QAIQQVNATKQA
+4878 QAIKQVNAAKQA

-4987 ALISGTPDVVVT
+4987 ALISATPDVVVT

-5029 VQQAIDQ
+5029 VQHAIDQ
-5036 LPNLNQAQRDEYN
+5036 LPNLNQAQRDEYS

-5073 AMTQLKQ
+5073 AMTQLKQGIANKAQIKGSENYHDADTDKQTAYDNAVTKAEELLKQTTNPTMDPNTIQQALTKVNDTNQALNGNQKLADAKQDAKTTLGTLDHLNDAQKQALTTQVEQAPDIATVNNVKQNAQNLNNAMTNLNNALQDKTETLNSINFTDADQAKKDAYTNAVSHAEGILSKANGSNASQTEVEQAMQRVNEAKQALNGNDNVQRAKDAAKQVITNANDLNQAQKDALKQQVDAAQTVANVNTIKQTAQDLNQAMTQLKQ

-5237 AQQIANGTPTPVL
+5237 AQQIANGIPTPVL
-5250 APDTVTQAVTTMNQ
+5250 TPDTVTQAVTTMNQ

-5279 QDALAN
+5279 QEALAN

-5327 GNLKQGIANKDT
+5327 SNLKQGIANKDT

-5350 VDKQTAYTNAVSQAE
+5350 ADKQTAYTNAVSQAE

-5378 DDITRAL
+5378 DEITRAL
-5385 TQVTDAKNSLN
+5385 TQVTDAKNGLN

-5457 QAINDKDQILA
+5457 QAINDKAQTLA

-5600 ATAQRQNDYNK
+5600 ATAQRQNGYNQ

-5877 TLDNNAINQAAAT
+5877 TLDNNAINQAATT

-5977 AEPNKKQAYDEAV
+5977 AEPNKKQSYDEAV

-6113 QAVQHAKDLIN
+6113 QAVQHVKDLIN

-6311 NNAATRDEVAQKL
+6311 NNAATRGEVAQKL

-6496 AQSITDP
+6496 AESITDP

-6509 NKDAVEQ
+6509 NKDAVDQ
-6516 ALTKLQEKENE
+6516 VLTKLQEKENE

-6710 LSQEITG
+6710 LSQEITD

-6727 YVNADTQVKQVYDEA
+6727 YVNADTQVKQVYDET

-6757 LTAEQVIKLNDAIT
+6757 LTAKQVIKLNDAVT

-6831 DNAMGAV
+6831 DNAMGSV

-7012 DINGAIQT
+7012 DINGAIQA

-7127 QSLID
+7127 QALID

-7161 GINNAMTKEEIEQ
+7161 
-7174 AKAQLAQALQDI
+7174 
-7186 KDLVKAKEDA
+7186 
-7196 KQDVDK
+7196 
-7202 QVQALIDEIDQNPNL
+7202 
-7217 TDKEKQALKDRIN
+7217 
-7230 QILQQGHN
+7230 
-7238 GINNAMTKEEIEQ
+7238 
-7251 AKAQLAQA
+7251 
-7259 LQDIKDLVKA
+7259 
-7269 KENAKQ
+7269 
-7275 DIDKRV
+7275 
-7281 QALIDEIDQ
+7281 
-7290 NPNLTDKE
+7290 
-7298 KQALKDRIN
+7298 
-7307 QILQQGHND
+7307 
-7316 INNALTKEEIEQ
+7316 
-7328 AKAQLAQALQDI
+7328 
-7340 KDLVKAKEDAKNAI
+7340 
-7354 KALANAKRDQIN
+7354 
-7366 SNPDLTPEQKAKA
+7366 
-7379 LKEID
+7379 
-7384 EAEKRALQNV
+7384 
-7394 ENAQTIDQLNRG
+7394 
-7406 LNLGLDDIR
+7406 
-7415 NTHVWEVDE
+7415 
-7424 QPAVNEIF
+7424 
-7432 EATPEQI
+7432 
-7439 LVNGELIVHR
+7439 
-7449 DDIITEQD
+7449 
-7457 ILAHINLIDQLS
+7457 
-7469 AEVIDTPSTATISDS
+7469 
-7484 LTAKVEVTLLDGSKV
+7484 
-7499 IVNVPV
+7499 
-7505 KVVEKELSVVKQ
+7505 
-7517 QAIESIENAAQQKI
+7517 
-7531 DEINN
+7531 
-7536 SVTLTLEQKEA
+7536 
-7547 AIAEV
+7547 
-7552 NKLKQQAIDYINNAP
+7552 
-7567 DVHSV
+7567 
-7572 EEIQQQEQAH
+7572 
-7582 IEQFYP
+7582 
-7588 EQFTIE
+7588 
-7594 QAKSNA
+7594 
-7600 IKSIE
+7600 
-7605 DAIQHMIDEI
+7605 
-7615 KARTDLTDKE
+7615 
-7625 KQEAIAKLNQLKEQ
+7625 
-7639 AIQAI
+7639 
-7644 QRAQSID
+7644 
-7651 EISEQLEQFKA
+7651 
-7662 QMKAANPT
+7662 
-7670 AKELAKR
+7670 
-7677 KQEAISRIKD
+7677 
-7687 FSNEKI
+7687 
-7693 NSIRNSE
+7693 
-7700 IGTTDEKQAAMN
+7700 
-7712 QINEIVLETIRDINN
+7712 
-7727 AHTLQQVEAAL
+7727 
-7738 NNGIARISAVQ
+7738 
-7749 IVISDRAKQSSS
+7749 
-7761 TGNESNSHLTIGYGT
+7761 
-7776 ANHPFNSSTIG
+7776 
-7787 HKKKIDEDDDI
+7787 
-7798 DPLHMRH
+7798 
-7805 FSNNFGN
+7805 
-7812 VIKNAI
+7812 
-7818 GVVGISGLLASFW
+7818 
-7831 FFIAKRRR
+7831 
-7839 KEDEEE
+7839 
-7845 ELEIRDNNKDSIKE
+7845 
-7859 TLDDTKHLP
+7859 
-7868 LLFAKRRRKEDEE
+7868 
-7881 DVTVEE
+7881 
-7887 KDTLNNGES
+7887 
-7896 LDKVKHTPFFLP
+7896 
-7908 KRRRKED
+7908 
-7915 EEDVEVTNENTDE
+7915 
-7928 KVLQDNEHSPILI
+7928 
-7941 AKRRKD
+7941 
-7947 KEVDVETT
+7947 
-7955 TSIES
+7955 
-7960 NEDDAP
+7960 
-7966 LLLAKKKNQKDNQ
+7966 
-7979 SKGKKSASKNLL
+7979 
-7991 KS
+7991 

>member
-1 MGNGAEHSKTIN
+1 
-13 VVRGQNNQ
+13 
-21 WTIANKPDYVTL
+21 
-33 DAQTGKVTFNANT
+33 
-46 IKPNSSITITPKAG
+46 
-60 TGHSVSS
+60 
-67 NPSTLTA
+67 
-74 PAAHTVN
+74 
-81 TTEIVKDYG
+81 
-90 SNVTAAEI
+90 
-98 NNAVQV
+98 
-104 ANKRTATIKNGT
+104 
-116 AMPTNLA
+116 
-123 GGSTTTI
+123 
-130 PVTVTYNDGSTE
+130 
-142 EVQESIF
+142 
-149 TKADKRELITAKN
+149 
-162 HLDDPVSTEGKKPG
+162 
-176 TITQYNNAMHNAQQQ
+176 
-191 INTAKTEA
+191 
-199 QQVINNE
+199 
-206 RATPQQVSDALT
+206 
-218 KVRAAQTKIDQ
+218 
-229 AKALLQNKEDNS
+229 
-241 QLVTSKNN
+241 
-249 LQSSVNQVPSTAGMT
+249 
-264 QQSIDNYNAKKREA
+264 
-278 ETEITAAQRVID
+278 
-290 NGDATAQQISD
+290 
-301 EKHRVDNALTA
+301 
-312 LNQAKHD
+312 
-319 LTADTHALE
+319 
-328 QAVQQLNRTGT
+328 
-339 TTGKKPASITA
+339 
-350 YNNSIRALQSD
+350 
-361 LTSAKNSANAI
+361 
-372 IQKPIRTVQ
+372 
-381 EVQSALTNVN
+381 
-391 RVNERLTQAI
+391 
-401 NQLVPLADNS
+401 
-411 ALRTAK
+411 
-417 TKLDEEINKSVT
+417 
-429 TDGMTQSSIQAYENA
+429 
-444 KRAGQTES
+444 
-452 TNAQNVINN
+452 
-461 GDATDQQIAA
+461 
-471 EKTKVEEKYNSL
+471 
-483 KQAIA
+483 
-488 GLTPDLA
+488 
-495 PLQTAKTQL
+495 
-504 QNDIDQPTSTTGM
+504 
-517 TSTSVATFNE
+517 
-527 KLSAA
+527 
-532 RTKIQEIDRVLAS
+532 
-545 HPDVA
+545 
-550 TIRQN
+550 
-555 VTAANAAKT
+555 
-564 ALDQARNGL
+564 
-573 TVDKAPLENAK
+573 
-584 NQLQHSID
+584 
-592 TQTST
+592 
-597 TGMTQDSINAYNAK
+597 
-611 LTAARNKIQQINQVL
+611 
-626 AGSPT
+626 
-631 VEQINTNTSA
+631 
-641 ANQAKS
+641 
-647 DLDHARQAL
+647 
-656 TPDKAPLQNAK
+656 
-667 TQLEQSINQPTDT
+667 
-680 TGMTTASLNA
+680 
-690 YNQKLQAARQKLTEI
+690 
-705 NQVLNGNPTVQNIN
+705 
-719 DKVTEANQ
+719 
-727 AKDQLNTARQGLTL
+727 
-741 DRQPALTT
+741 
-749 LHGAS
+749 
-754 NLNQAQQNNFTQ
+754 
-766 QINAAQNHAAL
+766 
-777 ETIKSNI
+777 
-784 TALNTAMTKLKD
+784 
-796 SVADN
+796 
-801 NTIKSGQNYTDATPA
+801 
-816 NKQAYD
+816 
-822 NAVNAAKGVIGE
+822 
-834 TTNPTM
+834 
-840 DVNTVNQK
+840 
-848 AASVKST
+848 
-855 KDALDGQQNLQRAKT
+855 
-870 EATNAI
+870 
-876 THASD
+876 
-881 LNQAQKNALT
+881 
-891 QQVNS
+891 
-896 AQNVQAVNDIKQTTH
+896 
-911 SLNTAMTGLKRGV
+911 
-924 ANHNQVVQ
+924 
-932 SDNYVNADTNKKND
+932 
-946 YNNAYNHANDI
+946 
-957 INGNAQ
+957 
-963 HPVITPSDVN
+963 
-973 NALSNVT
+973 
-980 SKEHALNGEA
+980 
-990 KLNAA
+990 
-995 KQEANTALGHLN
+995 
-1007 NLNNAQR
+1007 
-1014 QNLQSQIN
+1014 
-1022 GAHQIDAVNTIK
+1022 
-1034 QNATNLNSAMGN
+1034 
-1046 LRQAVA
+1046 
-1052 DKDQV
+1052 
-1057 KRTEDYADADTAK
+1057 
-1070 QNAYNSAV
+1070 
-1078 SSAETIINQTTNPTM
+1078 
-1093 SVDDVNRAT
+1093 
-1102 SAVTSNKNALNG
+1102 
-1114 DEKLA
+1114 
-1119 QSKTDAA
+1119 
-1126 RAIDA
+1126 
-1131 LPHLNNAQKADVK
+1131 
-1144 SKINAASNIAGVN
+1144 
-1157 TVKQQ
+1157 
-1162 GTDLNTAM
+1162 
-1170 GNLQGAINDE
+1170 
-1180 QTTLNSQNY
+1180 
-1189 QDATPSKKTAYTN
+1189 
-1202 AVQAAKDILNK
+1202 
-1213 SNGQNKTK
+1213 
-1221 DQVTEAMNQ
+1221 
-1230 LNSAKNNL
+1230 
-1238 DGTRLLDQAKQTA
+1238 
-1251 KQQLNNMT
+1251 
-1259 HLTTAQKTNLTNQ
+1259 
-1272 INSGTTVA
+1272 
-1280 GVHTVQSNAN
+1280 
-1290 TLDQAMNTLRQSIA
+1290 
-1304 NKDATKASEDYVDAN
+1304 
-1319 NDKQTAYNN
+1319 
-1328 AVAAAET
+1328 
-1335 IINAN
+1335 
-1340 SNPEMNPSTITQKA
+1340 
-1354 EQVNSSKTALNG
+1354 
-1366 DENLAAAKQN
+1366 
-1376 AKTYLNTL
+1376 
-1384 TSITDAQKN
+1384 
-1393 NLISQISSATRVS
+1393 
-1406 GVDTVKQNAQHLD
+1406 
-1419 QAMASLQS
+1419 
-1427 GINNESQVKSSEK
+1427 
-1440 YRDADTNKQQ
+1440 
-1450 EYDNAITA
+1450 
-1458 AKAILNKSTGPNTA
+1458 
-1472 QNAVE
+1472 
-1477 AALQRV
+1477 
-1483 NNAKDALNGDAKL
+1483 
-1496 IAAQNAAKQHLG
+1496 
-1508 TLTHITTAQRNDLT
+1508 
-1522 NQISQATNL
+1522 
-1531 AGVESVKQSANSL
+1531 
-1544 DGAMGNLQT
+1544 
-1553 AINDK
+1553 
-1558 SGTLASQNFLDA
+1558 
-1570 DEQKR
+1570 
-1575 NAYNQAVSAAETILN
+1575 
-1590 KQTGPNTAKTA
+1590 
-1601 VEQAL
+1601 
-1606 NNVNNAKHALNGTQ
+1606 
-1620 NLNNAKQAAIT
+1620 
-1631 AINGASD
+1631 
-1638 LNQKQKDALKTQ
+1638 
-1650 ANGAQRVSNAQDV
+1650 
-1663 QRNATELNTAM
+1663 
-1674 GTLKHA
+1674 
-1680 IADKTNTLASSKYVN
+1680 
-1695 ADSTKQNAYTTKVTN
+1695 
-1710 AEHIISGTPT
+1710 
-1720 VVTTPSEVTAAAN
+1720 
-1733 QVNSAKQELNGDERL
+1733 
-1748 RVAKQN
+1748 
-1754 ANTAIDALTQLN
+1754 
-1766 TPQKAKLKEQVGQA
+1766 
-1780 NRLED
+1780 
-1785 VQTVQ
+1785 
-1790 TNGQALNNAM
+1790 
-1800 KGLRDSIANETTVK
+1800 
-1814 ASQNYTDASSNNQ
+1814 
-1827 STYNSAVSN
+1827 
-1836 AKGIIN
+1836 
-1842 QTNNPTMDTSAIT
+1842 
-1855 QATTQVNNAK
+1855 
-1865 NGLNGAENLRNA
+1865 
-1877 QNTAKQNLNTLS
+1877 
-1889 HLTNNQKSAISTQID
+1889 
-1904 RAGHVSEVT
+1904 
-1913 AAKNAAT
+1913 
-1920 ELNTQ
+1920 
-1925 MGNLEQ
+1925 
-1931 AIHDQNTVKQ
+1931 
-1941 SVKFTDADKAKR
+1941 
-1953 DAYTNAVSR
+1953 
-1962 AEAILNKTQGANTS
+1962 
-1976 KQDVEAAIQNV
+1976 
-1987 SSAKNALN
+1987 
-1995 GDQNVTNAKNAAK
+1995 
-2008 NALNNLTSINN
+2008 
-2019 AQKRDLTTKIDQ
+2019 
-2031 ATTVAGVEAVSNTGT
+2031 
-2046 QLNTAMANLQNGIND
+2046 
-2061 KTNTLASENYH
+2061 
-2072 DADSDKKTAYTQ
+2072 
-2084 AVTNAENILN
+2084 
-2094 KNSGS
+2094 
-2099 NLDKTAVENALS
+2099 
-2111 QVANAKGALNGNHNL
+2111 
-2126 EQAKSNANTTINGLQ
+2126 
-2141 HLTTAQKDKLKQ
+2141 
-2153 QVQQAQNVA
+2153 
-2162 GVDTVKSSANT
+2162 
-2173 LNGAMGTLRNSI
+2173 
-2185 QDNTATKNGQN
+2185 
-2196 YLDATGSNKT
+2196 
-2206 NYNNAV
+2206 
-2212 DSANGVINAT
+2212 
-2222 SNPNMDANAI
+2222 
-2232 NQIATQVTSTKNAL
+2232 
-2246 DGTHNLTQAK
+2246 
-2256 QTATNA
+2256 
-2262 IDGATNL
+2262 
-2269 NKAQKDALKAQVTS
+2269 
-2283 AQRVANV
+2283 
-2290 TSIQQTAN
+2290 
-2298 ELNTAMG
+2298 
-2305 QLQHGIDDENATKQT
+2305 
-2320 QKYRD
+2320 
-2325 AEQSKKT
+2325 
-2332 AYDQAVA
+2332 
-2339 AAKAILN
+2339 
-2346 KQTGSNSDKAAVD
+2346 
-2359 RALQQVTSTKDAL
+2359 
-2372 NGDAKLAEAKAAA
+2372 
-2385 KQNLGTL
+2385 
-2392 NHITNAQRTDLEGQ
+2392 
-2406 INQAT
+2406 
-2411 TVDGVN
+2411 
-2417 TVKTNANTLDGA
+2417 
-2429 MNSLQGSINDKDAT
+2429 
-2443 LRNQN
+2443 
-2448 YLDADESKRNAYT
+2448 
-2461 QAVTAAEGILNK
+2461 
-2473 QTGGN
+2473 
-2478 TSKADVD
+2478 
-2485 NALNAVTRAKAA
+2485 
-2497 LNGAEN
+2497 
-2503 LRNAKTSATNTINGL
+2503 
-2518 PNLTQLQ
+2518 
-2525 KDNLKHQV
+2525 
-2533 EQAQN
+2533 
-2538 VAGVNGVKDKG
+2538 
-2549 NTLNT
+2549 
-2554 AMGALRTSIQNDNTT
+2554 
-2569 KTSQNYLDASDSNKN
+2569 
-2584 NYNTAVNNAN
+2584 
-2594 GVINATNNPN
+2594 
-2604 MDANA
+2604 
-2609 INGMANQVNTT
+2609 
-2620 KAALNGVQNLAQ
+2620 
-2632 AKTNATN
+2632 
-2639 TINNAHDLNQKQKDA
+2639 
-2654 LKTQVNNAQ
+2654 
-2663 RVSDANNVQHTATE
+2663 
-2677 LNGAM
+2677 
-2682 TALKAAIADKERTKA
+2682 
-2697 SGNYVNADQEKRQA
+2697 
-2711 YDSKVTNA
+2711 
-2719 ENIINGT
+2719 
-2726 PNATLTV
+2726 
-2733 NDVNSATSQVNAA
+2733 
-2746 KTALNGD
+2746 
-2753 NNLRVAKE
+2753 
-2761 NANNTIDGLAQL
+2761 
-2773 NNAQKAK
+2773 
-2780 LKEQVQSATTLE
+2780 
-2792 GVQTVKNSSQTLNT
+2792 
-2806 AMKGLRDS
+2806 
-2814 IANEATI
+2814 
-2821 KAGQNYTDASPTNR
+2821 
-2835 NEYDSAVTAA
+2835 
-2845 KAIINQTSNPTME
+2845 
-2858 PNTITQATSQVTT
+2858 
-2871 KEHALN
+2871 
-2877 GAQNL
+2877 
-2882 AQAKTTAKNNLNNLT
+2882 
-2897 SINNA
+2897 
-2902 QKDALTRSID
+2902 
-2912 GATTVAGVNQETAK
+2912 
-2926 ATELNNAMHS
+2926 
-2936 LQNGINDEAQTKQTQ
+2936 
-2951 KYLDAEPIK
+2951 
-2960 KSAYDQAVNAAK
+2960 
-2972 AILTKAS
+2972 
-2979 GQNVDKAAVEQALQN
+2979 
-2994 VNSTKTALNGDA
+2994 
-3006 KLNEAKAA
+3006 
-3014 AKQTL
+3014 
-3019 GTLTHINNAQRT
+3019 
-3031 ALDNEITQAT
+3031 
-3041 NVEGVNT
+3041 
-3048 VKAKAQQLDGAMGQL
+3048 
-3063 ETSIRDKDTTL
+3063 
-3074 QSQNYQDADD
+3074 
-3084 AKRTAYSQAVN
+3084 
-3095 AAATILNKTAGG
+3095 
-3107 NTPKADVER
+3107 
-3116 AMQAVT
+3116 
-3122 QANTAL
+3122 
-3128 NGIQNLERAK
+3128 
-3138 QAANTAITNA
+3138 
-3148 SDLNTKQ
+3148 
-3155 KEALK
+3155 
-3160 AQVTSAGRVSAANGV
+3160 
-3175 EHTAT
+3175 
-3180 ELNTAMTALKRAIAD
+3180 
-3195 KAETKASGNYVNAD
+3195 
-3209 ANKRQAYDEKVTAAE
+3209 
-3224 NIVSGT
+3224 
-3230 PTPTLTPADVT
+3230 
-3241 NAATQVTNAK
+3241 
-3251 TQLNGNHNLEVA
+3251 
-3263 KQNANTAID
+3263 
-3272 GLTSLN
+3272 
-3278 GPQKAKL
+3278 
-3285 KEQVGQATTLPN
+3285 
-3297 VQTVRD
+3297 
-3303 NAQTLNSAMKGLRDS
+3303 
-3318 IANEAT
+3318 
-3324 IKAGQNYT
+3324 
-3332 DASPNNRSEYDSA
+3332 
-3345 VTAAKAIIDQTTSP
+3345 
-3359 SMNAQEIN
+3359 
-3367 QAKDQVTAKQQALNG
+3367 
-3382 QENLRTAQTNAKQ
+3382 
-3395 HLNGLSDLTDAQKDA
+3395 
-3410 VKRQIEGA
+3410 
-3418 THVNEVTQAQ
+3418 
-3428 NNADALNTAMTNL
+3428 
-3441 KNGIQ
+3441 
-3446 DQNTIKQGVNFT
+3446 
-3458 DADEAKRN
+3458 
-3466 AYTNAVTQAEQIL
+3466 
-3479 NKAQG
+3479 
-3484 PNTAKDNVE
+3484 
-3493 SALQN
+3493 
-3498 VQRAKNEL
+3498 
-3506 NGNQNVANAKS
+3506 
-3517 TAKNALNNLTSINNA
+3517 
-3532 QKEAL
+3532 
-3537 KTQIEGASTVAGVN
+3537 
-3551 QVSTTASELNTAMS
+3551 
-3565 NLQSGINDEAAT
+3565 
-3577 KAAQKYTDAD
+3577 
-3587 RDKQT
+3587 
-3592 AYNDAVT
+3592 
-3599 AAKTLLDKTAGSND
+3599 
-3613 NKAAVEQALQRVNT
+3613 
-3627 AKTALNGD
+3627 
-3635 ARLNEAKNTAKQQL
+3635 
-3649 ATMSHLTNA
+3649 
-3658 QKANLTEQIERGTTV
+3658 
-3673 AGVQGIQANAG
+3673 
-3684 TLDQAMNQLRQSIA
+3684 
-3698 SKDTTK
+3698 
-3704 SSEDYQDANADL
+3704 
-3716 QNAYNRAVSDAEGI
+3716 
-3730 ISATNNPEM
+3730 
-3739 NPDTI
+3739 
-3744 NQKASQVNSAKSAL
+3744 
-3758 NGDEKLAAAK
+3758 
-3768 QTAKTDIGRLTDL
+3768 
-3781 NNAQR
+3781 
-3786 TAANAEVDQA
+3786 
-3796 PNLAAVTAAK
+3796 
-3806 NKATSLNTAMGNLKH
+3806 
-3821 ALAEKDNTKR
+3821 
-3831 SVNYTDADQ
+3831 
-3840 PKQQAYD
+3840 
-3847 TAVTQAEAITNA
+3847 
-3859 NGSNANETQVQAALN
+3859 
-3874 QLNQAKNDLNG
+3874 
-3885 DNKVAQA
+3885 
-3892 KETAKRAL
+3892 
-3900 ASYSNL
+3900 
-3906 NNAQSTAATSQIDN
+3906 
-3920 ATTVADVTAAQNT
+3920 
-3933 ANELNTAM
+3933 
-3941 GQLQNGI
+3941 
-3948 NDQNTVKQQ
+3948 
-3957 VNFTD
+3957 
-3962 ADQGKKDAYTNAV
+3962 
-3975 TNAQGILDKANG
+3975 
-3987 QNMTKAQ
+3987 MTKAQ

-4099 AIIQAESYLNKDHG
+4099 AITQAESYLNKDHG
-4113 ANKDKQAV
+4113 TNKDKQAV

-4147 ATQAIDNLTHL
+4147 ATQAIDNLTQL

-4198 AIADHDTIVAG
+4198 AIGDHDTIVAG

-4258 TGLNGDT
+4258 TSLNGDT

-4361 ATSQPTLNPSAVT
+4361 ATSQPTLDPSAVT

-4393 ANKKQETTANINQLS
+4393 ANKKQETTANINRLS

-4528 RLSTLDNLNNAQK
+4528 TLSTLDNLNNAQK

-4656 DGLSHLTNAQKDAL
+4656 DGLSHLTNAQKEAL

-4744 TLDPTVINQAAGQVS
+4744 SLDPTVINQAAGQVS
-4759 TTKNALNGNEN
+4759 TSKNALNGNEN

-4878 QAIQQVNATKQA
+4878 QAIQQVNAAKQA

-4903 ATALINSSN
+4903 ATALINNSN

-4971 DPDKQNAYNQ
+4971 DSDKQNAYNQ

-5029 VQQAIDQ
+5029 VQHAIDQ
-5036 LPNLNQAQRDEYN
+5036 LPNLNQAQRDEYS

-5073 AMTQLKQ
+5073 AMTQLKQGIANKAQIKGSENYHDADTDKQTAYDNAVTKAEELLKQTTNPTMDPNTIQQALTKVNDTNQALNGNQKLADAKQDAKTTLGTLDHLNDAQKQALTTQVEQAPDIATVNNVKQNAQNLNNAMTNLNNALQDKTETLNSINFTDADQAKKDDYTNAVSHAEGILSKANGSNASQTEVEQAMQRVNEAKQALNGNDNVQRAKDAAKQVITNANDLNQAQKDALKQQVDAAQTVANVNTIKQTAQDLNQAMTQLKQ

-5250 APDTVTQAVTTMNQ
+5250 APDTVTKAVTTMNQ

-5270 GDEKLAQAK
+5270 GDEKLEQAK

-5877 TLDNNAINQAAAT
+5877 TLDNNAINQVAAT

-5948 AQALD
+5948 VQALD

-6219 QTEAGSKFINEDKP
+6219 QTESGSKFINEDKP

-6245 KDLINQTNNPTLDKA
+6245 KDLINQTGNPTLDKA

-6266 QAVNQAKD
+6266 HAFKQAKD

-6311 NNAATRDEVAQKL
+6311 NNAATRGEVAQKL

-6347 ESGSKFINEDKPQ
+6347 EAGSKFINEDKPQ

-6367 VQNAKD
+6367 VQ
-6373 LINQTGNPTLDKSQ
+6373 S
-6387 VEQLTQAVTTAKD
+6387 
-6400 NLHGDQ
+6400 
-6406 KLARDQ
+6406 
-6412 QQAVTTVN
+6412 
-6420 ALPNLNHAQQQAL
+6420 
-6433 TDAINAAPTRTEVA
+6433 
-6447 QHVQTATELDHAME
+6447 
-6461 TLKNKVD
+6461 
-6468 QVNTD
+6468 
-6473 KAQPNYTEAS
+6473 
-6483 TDKKEAVDQALQA
+6483 
-6496 AQSITDP
+6496 
-6503 TNGSNA
+6503 
-6509 NKDAVEQ
+6509 
-6516 ALTKLQEKENE
+6516 
-6527 LNGNERVAEAKT
+6527 
-6539 QAKQTIDQLTHLN
+6539 
-6552 ADQIATAKQNI
+6552 
-6563 DQATKL
+6563 
-6569 QPIAELVDQATQLNQ
+6569 
-6584 SMDQLQQAVNEHAN
+6584 
-6598 VEQTVDYTQADSDK
+6598 
-6612 QNAYKQAIADAENVL
+6612 
-6627 KQNANKQQV
+6627 
-6636 DQALQNI
+6636 
-6643 LNAKQALNGD
+6643 
-6653 ERVALAKTN
+6653 
-6662 GKHDIDQLNAL
+6662 
-6673 NNAQQDG
+6673 
-6680 FKGRIDQ
+6680 
-6687 SNDLNQIQQI
+6687 
-6697 VDEAKALNRAMDQ
+6697 
-6710 LSQEITG
+6710 
-6717 NEGRTKGSTN
+6717 
-6727 YVNADTQVKQVYDEA
+6727 
-6742 VDKAKQALDKSTGQN
+6742 GQN
-6757 LTAEQVIKLNDAIT
+6757 LTAEQVIKLNDAVT

-7012 DINGAIQT
+7012 DINGAIQA

-7127 QSLID
+7127 QALID

-7161 GINNAMTKEEIEQ
+7161 DINNALTKEEIEQ

-7259 LQDIKDLVKA
+7259 LKEIKDLVKA

-7275 DIDKRV
+7275 DVDKQV

-7316 INNALTKEEIEQ
+7316 INNAMTKEEIEQ

-7552 NKLKQQAIDYINNAP
+7552 NKLKQQAIDHVNNAP

-7572 EEIQQQEQAH
+7572 EEIQQQEQAY
-7582 IEQFYP
+7582 IEQFNP

-7644 QRAQSID
+7644 QRAQSIS
-7651 EISEQLEQFKA
+7651 EITEQLEQFKA

-7700 IGTTDEKQAAMN
+7700 IGTADEKQAAMN

-7787 HKKKIDEDDDI
+7787 HKKKLDEDDDI

-7887 KDTLNNGES
+7887 KDSLNNGES

-7928 KVLQDNEHSPILI
+7928 KVLKDNEHSPLLF

-7947 KEVDVETT
+7947 KEEDVETT

-7960 NEDDAP
+7960 KDEDVP

-7979 SKGKKSASKNLL
+7979 SKDKKSASKNTSKKVAAKKKKK
-7991 KS
+7991 KSKKNKK

>member
-1 MGNGAEHSKTIN
+1 
-13 VVRGQNNQ
+13 
-21 WTIANKPDYVTL
+21 
-33 DAQTGKVTFNANT
+33 
-46 IKPNSSITITPKAG
+46 
-60 TGHSVSS
+60 
-67 NPSTLTA
+67 
-74 PAAHTVN
+74 
-81 TTEIVKDYG
+81 
-90 SNVTAAEI
+90 
-98 NNAVQV
+98 
-104 ANKRTATIKNGT
+104 
-116 AMPTNLA
+116 
-123 GGSTTTI
+123 
-130 PVTVTYNDGSTE
+130 
-142 EVQESIF
+142 
-149 TKADKRELITAKN
+149 
-162 HLDDPVSTEGKKPG
+162 
-176 TITQYNNAMHNAQQQ
+176 
-191 INTAKTEA
+191 
-199 QQVINNE
+199 
-206 RATPQQVSDALT
+206 
-218 KVRAAQTKIDQ
+218 
-229 AKALLQNKEDNS
+229 
-241 QLVTSKNN
+241 
-249 LQSSVNQVPSTAGMT
+249 
-264 QQSIDNYNAKKREA
+264 
-278 ETEITAAQRVID
+278 
-290 NGDATAQQISD
+290 
-301 EKHRVDNALTA
+301 
-312 LNQAKHD
+312 
-319 LTADTHALE
+319 
-328 QAVQQLNRTGT
+328 
-339 TTGKKPASITA
+339 
-350 YNNSIRALQSD
+350 
-361 LTSAKNSANAI
+361 
-372 IQKPIRTVQ
+372 
-381 EVQSALTNVN
+381 
-391 RVNERLTQAI
+391 
-401 NQLVPLADNS
+401 
-411 ALRTAK
+411 
-417 TKLDEEINKSVT
+417 
-429 TDGMTQSSIQAYENA
+429 
-444 KRAGQTES
+444 
-452 TNAQNVINN
+452 
-461 GDATDQQIAA
+461 
-471 EKTKVEEKYNSL
+471 
-483 KQAIA
+483 
-488 GLTPDLA
+488 
-495 PLQTAKTQL
+495 
-504 QNDIDQPTSTTGM
+504 
-517 TSTSVATFNE
+517 
-527 KLSAA
+527 
-532 RTKIQEIDRVLAS
+532 
-545 HPDVA
+545 
-550 TIRQN
+550 
-555 VTAANAAKT
+555 
-564 ALDQARNGL
+564 
-573 TVDKAPLENAK
+573 
-584 NQLQHSID
+584 
-592 TQTST
+592 
-597 TGMTQDSINAYNAK
+597 
-611 LTAARNKIQQINQVL
+611 
-626 AGSPT
+626 
-631 VEQINTNTSA
+631 
-641 ANQAKS
+641 
-647 DLDHARQAL
+647 
-656 TPDKAPLQNAK
+656 
-667 TQLEQSINQPTDT
+667 
-680 TGMTTASLNA
+680 
-690 YNQKLQAARQKLTEI
+690 
-705 NQVLNGNPTVQNIN
+705 
-719 DKVTEANQ
+719 
-727 AKDQLNTARQGLTL
+727 
-741 DRQPALTT
+741 
-749 LHGAS
+749 
-754 NLNQAQQNNFTQ
+754 
-766 QINAAQNHAAL
+766 
-777 ETIKSNI
+777 
-784 TALNTAMTKLKD
+784 
-796 SVADN
+796 
-801 NTIKSGQNYTDATPA
+801 
-816 NKQAYD
+816 
-822 NAVNAAKGVIGE
+822 
-834 TTNPTM
+834 
-840 DVNTVNQK
+840 
-848 AASVKST
+848 
-855 KDALDGQQNLQRAKT
+855 
-870 EATNAI
+870 
-876 THASD
+876 
-881 LNQAQKNALT
+881 
-891 QQVNS
+891 
-896 AQNVQAVNDIKQTTH
+896 
-911 SLNTAMTGLKRGV
+911 
-924 ANHNQVVQ
+924 
-932 SDNYVNADTNKKND
+932 
-946 YNNAYNHANDI
+946 
-957 INGNAQ
+957 
-963 HPVITPSDVN
+963 
-973 NALSNVT
+973 
-980 SKEHALNGEA
+980 
-990 KLNAA
+990 
-995 KQEANTALGHLN
+995 
-1007 NLNNAQR
+1007 
-1014 QNLQSQIN
+1014 
-1022 GAHQIDAVNTIK
+1022 
-1034 QNATNLNSAMGN
+1034 
-1046 LRQAVA
+1046 
-1052 DKDQV
+1052 
-1057 KRTEDYADADTAK
+1057 
-1070 QNAYNSAV
+1070 
-1078 SSAETIINQTTNPTM
+1078 
-1093 SVDDVNRAT
+1093 
-1102 SAVTSNKNALNG
+1102 
-1114 DEKLA
+1114 
-1119 QSKTDAA
+1119 
-1126 RAIDA
+1126 
-1131 LPHLNNAQKADVK
+1131 
-1144 SKINAASNIAGVN
+1144 
-1157 TVKQQ
+1157 
-1162 GTDLNTAM
+1162 
-1170 GNLQGAINDE
+1170 
-1180 QTTLNSQNY
+1180 
-1189 QDATPSKKTAYTN
+1189 
-1202 AVQAAKDILNK
+1202 
-1213 SNGQNKTK
+1213 
-1221 DQVTEAMNQ
+1221 
-1230 LNSAKNNL
+1230 
-1238 DGTRLLDQAKQTA
+1238 
-1251 KQQLNNMT
+1251 
-1259 HLTTAQKTNLTNQ
+1259 
-1272 INSGTTVA
+1272 
-1280 GVHTVQSNAN
+1280 
-1290 TLDQAMNTLRQSIA
+1290 
-1304 NKDATKASEDYVDAN
+1304 
-1319 NDKQTAYNN
+1319 
-1328 AVAAAET
+1328 
-1335 IINAN
+1335 
-1340 SNPEMNPSTITQKA
+1340 
-1354 EQVNSSKTALNG
+1354 
-1366 DENLAAAKQN
+1366 
-1376 AKTYLNTL
+1376 
-1384 TSITDAQKN
+1384 
-1393 NLISQISSATRVS
+1393 
-1406 GVDTVKQNAQHLD
+1406 
-1419 QAMASLQS
+1419 
-1427 GINNESQVKSSEK
+1427 
-1440 YRDADTNKQQ
+1440 
-1450 EYDNAITA
+1450 
-1458 AKAILNKSTGPNTA
+1458 
-1472 QNAVE
+1472 
-1477 AALQRV
+1477 
-1483 NNAKDALNGDAKL
+1483 
-1496 IAAQNAAKQHLG
+1496 
-1508 TLTHITTAQRNDLT
+1508 
-1522 NQISQATNL
+1522 
-1531 AGVESVKQSANSL
+1531 
-1544 DGAMGNLQT
+1544 
-1553 AINDK
+1553 
-1558 SGTLASQNFLDA
+1558 
-1570 DEQKR
+1570 
-1575 NAYNQAVSAAETILN
+1575 
-1590 KQTGPNTAKTA
+1590 
-1601 VEQAL
+1601 
-1606 NNVNNAKHALNGTQ
+1606 
-1620 NLNNAKQAAIT
+1620 
-1631 AINGASD
+1631 
-1638 LNQKQKDALKTQ
+1638 
-1650 ANGAQRVSNAQDV
+1650 
-1663 QRNATELNTAM
+1663 
-1674 GTLKHA
+1674 
-1680 IADKTNTLASSKYVN
+1680 
-1695 ADSTKQNAYTTKVTN
+1695 
-1710 AEHIISGTPT
+1710 
-1720 VVTTPSEVTAAAN
+1720 
-1733 QVNSAKQELNGDERL
+1733 
-1748 RVAKQN
+1748 
-1754 ANTAIDALTQLN
+1754 
-1766 TPQKAKLKEQVGQA
+1766 
-1780 NRLED
+1780 
-1785 VQTVQ
+1785 
-1790 TNGQALNNAM
+1790 
-1800 KGLRDSIANETTVK
+1800 
-1814 ASQNYTDASSNNQ
+1814 
-1827 STYNSAVSN
+1827 
-1836 AKGIIN
+1836 
-1842 QTNNPTMDTSAIT
+1842 
-1855 QATTQVNNAK
+1855 
-1865 NGLNGAENLRNA
+1865 
-1877 QNTAKQNLNTLS
+1877 
-1889 HLTNNQKSAISTQID
+1889 
-1904 RAGHVSEVT
+1904 
-1913 AAKNAAT
+1913 
-1920 ELNTQ
+1920 
-1925 MGNLEQ
+1925 
-1931 AIHDQNTVKQ
+1931 
-1941 SVKFTDADKAKR
+1941 
-1953 DAYTNAVSR
+1953 
-1962 AEAILNKTQGANTS
+1962 
-1976 KQDVEAAIQNV
+1976 
-1987 SSAKNALN
+1987 
-1995 GDQNVTNAKNAAK
+1995 
-2008 NALNNLTSINN
+2008 
-2019 AQKRDLTTKIDQ
+2019 
-2031 ATTVAGVEAVSNTGT
+2031 
-2046 QLNTAMANLQNGIND
+2046 
-2061 KTNTLASENYH
+2061 
-2072 DADSDKKTAYTQ
+2072 
-2084 AVTNAENILN
+2084 
-2094 KNSGS
+2094 
-2099 NLDKTAVENALS
+2099 
-2111 QVANAKGALNGNHNL
+2111 
-2126 EQAKSNANTTINGLQ
+2126 
-2141 HLTTAQKDKLKQ
+2141 
-2153 QVQQAQNVA
+2153 
-2162 GVDTVKSSANT
+2162 
-2173 LNGAMGTLRNSI
+2173 
-2185 QDNTATKNGQN
+2185 
-2196 YLDATGSNKT
+2196 
-2206 NYNNAV
+2206 
-2212 DSANGVINAT
+2212 
-2222 SNPNMDANAI
+2222 
-2232 NQIATQVTSTKNAL
+2232 
-2246 DGTHNLTQAK
+2246 
-2256 QTATNA
+2256 
-2262 IDGATNL
+2262 
-2269 NKAQKDALKAQVTS
+2269 
-2283 AQRVANV
+2283 
-2290 TSIQQTAN
+2290 
-2298 ELNTAMG
+2298 
-2305 QLQHGIDDENATKQT
+2305 
-2320 QKYRD
+2320 
-2325 AEQSKKT
+2325 
-2332 AYDQAVA
+2332 
-2339 AAKAILN
+2339 
-2346 KQTGSNSDKAAVD
+2346 
-2359 RALQQVTSTKDAL
+2359 
-2372 NGDAKLAEAKAAA
+2372 
-2385 KQNLGTL
+2385 
-2392 NHITNAQRTDLEGQ
+2392 
-2406 INQAT
+2406 
-2411 TVDGVN
+2411 
-2417 TVKTNANTLDGA
+2417 
-2429 MNSLQGSINDKDAT
+2429 
-2443 LRNQN
+2443 
-2448 YLDADESKRNAYT
+2448 
-2461 QAVTAAEGILNK
+2461 
-2473 QTGGN
+2473 
-2478 TSKADVD
+2478 
-2485 NALNAVTRAKAA
+2485 
-2497 LNGAEN
+2497 
-2503 LRNAKTSATNTINGL
+2503 
-2518 PNLTQLQ
+2518 
-2525 KDNLKHQV
+2525 
-2533 EQAQN
+2533 
-2538 VAGVNGVKDKG
+2538 
-2549 NTLNT
+2549 
-2554 AMGALRTSIQNDNTT
+2554 
-2569 KTSQNYLDASDSNKN
+2569 
-2584 NYNTAVNNAN
+2584 
-2594 GVINATNNPN
+2594 
-2604 MDANA
+2604 
-2609 INGMANQVNTT
+2609 
-2620 KAALNGVQNLAQ
+2620 
-2632 AKTNATN
+2632 
-2639 TINNAHDLNQKQKDA
+2639 
-2654 LKTQVNNAQ
+2654 
-2663 RVSDANNVQHTATE
+2663 
-2677 LNGAM
+2677 
-2682 TALKAAIADKERTKA
+2682 
-2697 SGNYVNADQEKRQA
+2697 
-2711 YDSKVTNA
+2711 
-2719 ENIINGT
+2719 
-2726 PNATLTV
+2726 
-2733 NDVNSATSQVNAA
+2733 
-2746 KTALNGD
+2746 
-2753 NNLRVAKE
+2753 
-2761 NANNTIDGLAQL
+2761 
-2773 NNAQKAK
+2773 
-2780 LKEQVQSATTLE
+2780 
-2792 GVQTVKNSSQTLNT
+2792 
-2806 AMKGLRDS
+2806 
-2814 IANEATI
+2814 
-2821 KAGQNYTDASPTNR
+2821 
-2835 NEYDSAVTAA
+2835 
-2845 KAIINQTSNPTME
+2845 
-2858 PNTITQATSQVTT
+2858 
-2871 KEHALN
+2871 
-2877 GAQNL
+2877 
-2882 AQAKTTAKNNLNNLT
+2882 
-2897 SINNA
+2897 
-2902 QKDALTRSID
+2902 
-2912 GATTVAGVNQETAK
+2912 
-2926 ATELNNAMHS
+2926 
-2936 LQNGINDEAQTKQTQ
+2936 
-2951 KYLDAEPIK
+2951 
-2960 KSAYDQAVNAAK
+2960 
-2972 AILTKAS
+2972 
-2979 GQNVDKAAVEQALQN
+2979 
-2994 VNSTKTALNGDA
+2994 
-3006 KLNEAKAA
+3006 
-3014 AKQTL
+3014 
-3019 GTLTHINNAQRT
+3019 
-3031 ALDNEITQAT
+3031 
-3041 NVEGVNT
+3041 
-3048 VKAKAQQLDGAMGQL
+3048 
-3063 ETSIRDKDTTL
+3063 
-3074 QSQNYQDADD
+3074 
-3084 AKRTAYSQAVN
+3084 
-3095 AAATILNKTAGG
+3095 
-3107 NTPKADVER
+3107 
-3116 AMQAVT
+3116 
-3122 QANTAL
+3122 
-3128 NGIQNLERAK
+3128 
-3138 QAANTAITNA
+3138 
-3148 SDLNTKQ
+3148 
-3155 KEALK
+3155 
-3160 AQVTSAGRVSAANGV
+3160 
-3175 EHTAT
+3175 
-3180 ELNTAMTALKRAIAD
+3180 
-3195 KAETKASGNYVNAD
+3195 
-3209 ANKRQAYDEKVTAAE
+3209 
-3224 NIVSGT
+3224 
-3230 PTPTLTPADVT
+3230 
-3241 NAATQVTNAK
+3241 
-3251 TQLNGNHNLEVA
+3251 
-3263 KQNANTAID
+3263 
-3272 GLTSLN
+3272 
-3278 GPQKAKL
+3278 
-3285 KEQVGQATTLPN
+3285 
-3297 VQTVRD
+3297 
-3303 NAQTLNSAMKGLRDS
+3303 
-3318 IANEAT
+3318 
-3324 IKAGQNYT
+3324 
-3332 DASPNNRSEYDSA
+3332 
-3345 VTAAKAIIDQTTSP
+3345 
-3359 SMNAQEIN
+3359 
-3367 QAKDQVTAKQQALNG
+3367 
-3382 QENLRTAQTNAKQ
+3382 
-3395 HLNGLSDLTDAQKDA
+3395 
-3410 VKRQIEGA
+3410 
-3418 THVNEVTQAQ
+3418 
-3428 NNADALNTAMTNL
+3428 
-3441 KNGIQ
+3441 
-3446 DQNTIKQGVNFT
+3446 
-3458 DADEAKRN
+3458 
-3466 AYTNAVTQAEQIL
+3466 
-3479 NKAQG
+3479 
-3484 PNTAKDNVE
+3484 
-3493 SALQN
+3493 
-3498 VQRAKNEL
+3498 
-3506 NGNQNVANAKS
+3506 
-3517 TAKNALNNLTSINNA
+3517 
-3532 QKEAL
+3532 
-3537 KTQIEGASTVAGVN
+3537 
-3551 QVSTTASELNTAMS
+3551 
-3565 NLQSGINDEAAT
+3565 
-3577 KAAQKYTDAD
+3577 
-3587 RDKQT
+3587 
-3592 AYNDAVT
+3592 
-3599 AAKTLLDKTAGSND
+3599 
-3613 NKAAVEQALQRVNT
+3613 
-3627 AKTALNGD
+3627 
-3635 ARLNEAKNTAKQQL
+3635 
-3649 ATMSHLTNA
+3649 
-3658 QKANLTEQIERGTTV
+3658 
-3673 AGVQGIQANAG
+3673 
-3684 TLDQAMNQLRQSIA
+3684 
-3698 SKDTTK
+3698 
-3704 SSEDYQDANADL
+3704 
-3716 QNAYNRAVSDAEGI
+3716 
-3730 ISATNNPEM
+3730 
-3739 NPDTI
+3739 
-3744 NQKASQVNSAKSAL
+3744 
-3758 NGDEKLAAAK
+3758 
-3768 QTAKTDIGRLTDL
+3768 
-3781 NNAQR
+3781 
-3786 TAANAEVDQA
+3786 
-3796 PNLAAVTAAK
+3796 
-3806 NKATSLNTAMGNLKH
+3806 
-3821 ALAEKDNTKR
+3821 
-3831 SVNYTDADQ
+3831 
-3840 PKQQAYD
+3840 
-3847 TAVTQAEAITNA
+3847 
-3859 NGSNANETQVQAALN
+3859 
-3874 QLNQAKNDLNG
+3874 
-3885 DNKVAQA
+3885 
-3892 KETAKRAL
+3892 
-3900 ASYSNL
+3900 
-3906 NNAQSTAATSQIDN
+3906 
-3920 ATTVADVTAAQNT
+3920 
-3933 ANELNTAM
+3933 
-3941 GQLQNGI
+3941 
-3948 NDQNTVKQQ
+3948 
-3957 VNFTD
+3957 
-3962 ADQGKKDAYTNAV
+3962 
-3975 TNAQGILDKANG
+3975 
-3987 QNMTKAQ
+3987 
-3994 VEAALNQV
+3994 
-4002 TTAKNALNGDANVR
+4002 
-4016 QAKSDAKANL
+4016 
-4026 GTLTH
+4026 
-4031 LNNAQKQDL
+4031 
-4040 TSQIEGATTVNG
+4040 
-4052 VNSVKTKAQ
+4052 
-4061 DLDGAMQRLES
+4061 
-4072 AIANK
+4072 
-4077 DQTKASENYIDADPT
+4077 
-4092 KKTAFDN
+4092 
-4099 AIIQAESYLNKDHG
+4099 
-4113 ANKDKQAV
+4113 
-4121 EQAIQSVTSTENALN
+4121 
-4136 GDANLQRAKTE
+4136 
-4147 ATQAIDNLTHL
+4147 
-4158 NTPQKTAL
+4158 
-4166 KQQVNAAQ
+4166 
-4174 RVSGVTDLKNSATS
+4174 
-4188 LNNAM
+4188 
-4193 DQLKQ
+4193 
-4198 AIADHDTIVAG
+4198 
-4209 GNYTNASPDKQGA
+4209 
-4222 YTDAYNAAKNIVN
+4222 
-4235 GSPNVITNA
+4235 
-4244 ADVTAATQR
+4244 
-4253 VNNAE
+4253 
-4258 TGLNGDT
+4258 
-4265 NLATAKQQAKDAL
+4265 
-4278 RQMTHLSDAQKQSIT
+4278 
-4293 GQIDSATQVTGV
+4293 
-4305 QSVKD
+4305 
-4310 NATNLDN
+4310 
-4317 AMNQLRNSIANKDEV
+4317 
-4332 KASQPYVDADTDKQ
+4332 
-4346 NAYNTAVTSAENIIN
+4346 
-4361 ATSQPTLNPSAVT
+4361 
-4374 QAANQVNTNKT
+4374 
-4385 ALNGAQNL
+4385 
-4393 ANKKQETTANINQLS
+4393 
-4408 HLNNAQKQDLNT
+4408 
-4420 QVTNAPNISTVN
+4420 
-4432 QVKTK
+4432 
-4437 AEQLDQAMERLIN
+4437 
-4450 GIQDKDQVKQSVNF
+4450 
-4464 TDADPEKQTAYNNA
+4464 
-4478 VTAAENII
+4478 
-4486 NQANGTN
+4486 
-4493 ANQSQVEAALS
+4493 
-4504 TVTTTKQALNGDRKV
+4504 
-4519 TDAKNNANQ
+4519 
-4528 RLSTLDNLNNAQK
+4528 
-4541 GAVTGNINQAHTV
+4541 
-4554 AEVTQAIQ
+4554 
-4562 TAQELNT
+4562 
-4569 AMGNLKNSL
+4569 
-4578 NDKDTTLGSQNFA
+4578 
-4591 DADPE
+4591 
-4596 KKNAYN
+4596 
-4602 EAVRNA
+4602 
-4608 ENILNKSTGT
+4608 
-4618 NVPKDQVEAAMN
+4618 
-4630 QVNTTKAAL
+4630 
-4639 NGTQNLEKAKQ
+4639 
-4650 HANTAI
+4650 
-4656 DGLSHLTNAQKDAL
+4656 
-4670 KQLVQQSTTV
+4670 
-4680 AEAQG
+4680 
-4685 NEQKANNVDAAMDK
+4685 
-4699 LRQSIADNATTKQNQ
+4699 
-4714 NYTDASP
+4714 
-4721 NKKDAYNNAVTTA
+4721 
-4734 QGIID
+4734 
-4739 QTTNP
+4739 
-4744 TLDPTVINQAAGQVS
+4744 
-4759 TTKNALNGNEN
+4759 
-4770 LEAAKQQA
+4770 
-4778 TQSLGSL
+4778 
-4785 DNLNNAQ
+4785 
-4792 KQAVTNQ
+4792 
-4799 INGAHT
+4799 
-4805 VDEANQIKQNAQNLN
+4805 
-4820 TAMGNL
+4820 
-4826 KQAIADKDATKATVN
+4826 
-4841 FTDADQAK
+4841 
-4849 QQAYN
+4849 
-4854 TAVTN
+4854 
-4859 AENII
+4859 
-4864 SKANG
+4864 
-4869 GNATQTEVE
+4869 
-4878 QAIQQVNATKQA
+4878 
-4890 LNGNANVQ
+4890 
-4898 HAKDE
+4898 
-4903 ATALINSSN
+4903 
-4912 DLNQAQ
+4912 
-4918 KDALKQQ
+4918 
-4925 VQNATTVAGV
+4925 
-4935 NNVKQTAQELNNA
+4935 

-4987 ALISGTPDVVVT
+4987 ALISATPDVVVT

-5029 VQQAIDQ
+5029 VQHAIDQ
-5036 LPNLNQAQRDEYN
+5036 LPNLNQAQRDEYS

-5073 AMTQLKQ
+5073 AMTQLKQGIANKAQIKGSENYHDADTDKQTAYDNAVTKAEELLKQTTNPTMDPNTIQQALTKVNDTNQALNGNQKLADAKQDAKTTLGTLDHLNDAQKQALTTQVEQAPDIATVNNVKQNAQNLNNAMTNLNNALQDKTETLNSINFTDADQAKKDAYTNAVSHAEGILSKANGSNASQTEVEQAMQRVNEAKQALNGNDNVQRAKDAAKQVITNANDLNQAQKDALKQQVDAAQTVANVNTIKQTAQDLNQAMTQLKQ

-5237 AQQIANGTPTPVL
+5237 AQQIANGIPTPVL
-5250 APDTVTQAVTTMNQ
+5250 TPDTVTQAVTTMNQ

-5279 QDALAN
+5279 QEALAN

-5327 GNLKQGIANKDT
+5327 SNLKQGIANKDT

-5350 VDKQTAYTNAVSQAE
+5350 ADKQTAYTNAVSQAE

-5378 DDITRAL
+5378 DEITRAL
-5385 TQVTDAKNSLN
+5385 TQVTDAKNGLN

-5457 QAINDKDQILA
+5457 QAINDKAQTLA

-5600 ATAQRQNDYNK
+5600 ATAQRQNDYNQ

-5877 TLDNNAINQAAAT
+5877 TLDNNAINQAATT

-5977 AEPNKKQAYDEAV
+5977 AEPNKKQSYDEAV

-6058 INNATTRDKV
+6058 INNAT
-6068 AEIIAQAQALNEAMK
+6068 
-6083 ALKESIKDQPQTEA
+6083 
-6097 SSKFIN
+6097 
-6103 EDQAQKDAYT
+6103 
-6113 QAVQHAKDLIN
+6113 
-6124 KTTDPTLAKSIIDQA
+6124 
-6139 TQAVTDAKNNLHG
+6139 
-6152 DQKLAQDKQRATETL
+6152 
-6167 NNLSNL
+6167 
-6173 NTPQRQALENQINN
+6173 
-6187 AATRGEVAQ
+6187 TRGEVAQ

-6311 NNAATRDEVAQKL
+6311 NNAATRGEVAQKL

-6496 AQSITDP
+6496 AESITDP

-6509 NKDAVEQ
+6509 NKDAVDQ
-6516 ALTKLQEKENE
+6516 VLTKLQEKENE

-6710 LSQEITG
+6710 LSQEITD

-6727 YVNADTQVKQVYDEA
+6727 YVNADTQVKQVYDET

-6757 LTAEQVIKLNDAIT
+6757 LTAKQVIKLNDAVT

-7012 DINGAIQT
+7012 DINGAIQA

-7127 QSLID
+7127 QALID

-7238 GINNAMTKEEIEQ
+7238 DINNAMTKEAIEQ
-7251 AKAQLAQA
+7251 AKERLAQA

-7269 KENAKQ
+7269 KEDAKN

-7531 DEINN
+7531 NEINN

-7552 NKLKQQAIDYINNAP
+7552 NKLKQQAIDHVNNAP

-7582 IEQFYP
+7582 IEQFNP

-7700 IGTTDEKQAAMN
+7700 IGTADEKQAAMN

-7749 IVISDRAKQSSS
+7749 IVTSDRAKQSSS

-7787 HKKKIDEDDDI
+7787 HKKKLDEDDDI

-7887 KDTLNNGES
+7887 KDSLNNGES

-7928 KVLQDNEHSPILI
+7928 KVLKDNEHSPLLF

-7947 KEVDVETT
+7947 KEEDVETT

-7960 NEDDAP
+7960 KDEDVP

-7979 SKGKKSASKNLL
+7979 SKDKKSASKNTS
-7991 KS
+7991 KKVAAKKKKKKAKKNKK

>member
-1 MGNGAEHSKTIN
+1 MDIAYTEKVGNGAEHSKTIN

-162 HLDDPVSTEGKKPG
+162 HLDDPVSTDGKKPG

-218 KVRAAQTKIDQ
+218 KVQAAQTKINE

-429 TDGMTQSSIQAYENA
+429 TDGMTQSSIQAYEDA

-517 TSTSVATFNE
+517 TSASIAAFNE

-555 VTAANAAKT
+555 VTAANAAKS

-656 TPDKAPLQNAK
+656 TPDKAPLQTAK

-896 AQNVQAVNDIKQTTH
+896 AQNVQAVNDIKQTTQ

-963 HPVITPSDVN
+963 HPVITPSDVT

-1213 SNGQNKTK
+1213 SYGQNKTK

-1230 LNSAKNNL
+1230 VNSAKNNL

-1272 INSGTTVA
+1272 INNGTTVA
-1280 GVHTVQSNAN
+1280 GVQTVQSNAN

-1393 NLISQISSATRVS
+1393 NLISQITSATRVS

-1419 QAMASLQS
+1419 QAMASLQN

-1458 AKAILNKSTGPNTA
+1458 AKAILNKQHGPNTA
-1472 QNAVE
+1472 QNDVE
-1477 AALQRV
+1477 AALRRV
-1483 NNAKDALNGDAKL
+1483 NTAKDALNGDAKL

-1531 AGVESVKQSANSL
+1531 AGVESVKESANSL

-1638 LNQKQKDALKTQ
+1638 LNQKQKDALKAQ

-1663 QRNATELNTAM
+1663 QHNATELNTAM

-1710 AEHIISGTPT
+1710 AENIISGTPT

-2951 KYLDAEPIK
+2951 KYLDAEPNK

-3230 PTPTLTPADVT
+3230 PTPTLTPSDVT

-3303 NAQTLNSAMKGLRDS
+3303 NAQTLNTAMKGLRDS

-3324 IKAGQNYT
+3324 IKADQNYT

-3345 VTAAKAIIDQTTSP
+3345 VTAAKAIIGQTTSP

-3395 HLNGLSDLTDAQKDA
+3395 HLNGLSDLTNAQKEA
-3410 VKRQIEGA
+3410 AKRQIEGA

-3484 PNTAKDNVE
+3484 PNTAKDGVE
-3493 SALQN
+3493 TALEN

-3506 NGNQNVANAKS
+3506 NGNQNVANAKT

-3537 KTQIEGASTVAGVN
+3537 KTQIEGATTVAGVN

-3565 NLQSGINDEAAT
+3565 NLQRGINDEAAT

-3587 RDKQT
+3587 REKQT

-3599 AAKTLLDKTAGSND
+3599 AAKTLLDKTAGINE

-3635 ARLNEAKNTAKQQL
+3635 ARLNEAKNTAKQQV
-3649 ATMSHLTNA
+3649 ATMSHLTDA
-3658 QKANLTEQIERGTTV
+3658 QKANLTSQIESGTTV

-3698 SKDTTK
+3698 SKDATK

-3716 QNAYNRAVSDAEGI
+3716 QNAYNDAVTNAEGI

-3768 QTAKTDIGRLTDL
+3768 QTAKSDIGRLTDL

-3831 SVNYTDADQ
+3831 SVNYKDADQ

-3892 KETAKRAL
+3892 KESAKRAL

-3920 ATTVADVTAAQNT
+3920 ATTVAGVTAAQNT

-4061 DLDGAMQRLES
+4061 DLDGAMQRLET

-4136 GDANLQRAKTE
+4136 GDANLRRAKTE

-4244 ADVTAATQR
+4244 ADVTAVTQR

-4265 NLATAKQQAKDAL
+4265 NLATAKQQAKDTL

-4361 ATSQPTLNPSAVT
+4361 ATSQPTLDPSAVT

-4385 ALNGAQNL
+4385 ALNGVQNL

-4464 TDADPEKQTAYNNA
+4464 TDADTEKQTAYNNA

-4528 RLSTLDNLNNAQK
+4528 TLSTLDNLNNAQK

-4656 DGLSHLTNAQKDAL
+4656 DGLSHLTNAQKEAL

-4739 QTTNP
+4739 QTTSP

-4792 KQAVTNQ
+4792 KQAVTDQ

-4878 QAIQQVNATKQA
+4878 QAIQQVNAAKQA

-4987 ALISGTPDVVVT
+4987 ALISATPDVVVT

-5029 VQQAIDQ
+5029 VQHAIDQ
-5036 LPNLNQAQRDEYN
+5036 LPNLNQAQRDEYS

-5080 GIADKD
+5080 GIADK
-5086 QTKANGNFVNADTD
+5086 A
-5100 KQNAYNNAVAHAE
+5100 
-5113 QIISGTPNANVDPQ
+5113 QI
-5127 QVAQALQQ
+5127 
-5135 VNQAKGDLNGNHNL
+5135 KG
-5149 QVAKDNANTA
+5149 
-5159 IDQLPNLN
+5159 
-5167 QPQKTALKDQVS
+5167 
-5179 HAELVTGVNAI
+5179 
-5190 KQNADA
+5190 
-5196 LNNAMGTLK
+5196 
-5205 QQIQAN
+5205 
-5211 SQVPQSVDF
+5211 
-5220 TQADQDKQQ
+5220 
-5229 AYNNAANQ
+5229 
-5237 AQQIANGTPTPVL
+5237 
-5250 APDTVTQAVTTMNQ
+5250 
-5264 AKDALN
+5264 
-5270 GDEKLAQAK
+5270 
-5279 QDALAN
+5279 
-5285 LDTLR
+5285 
-5290 DLNQPQRDALRNQ
+5290 
-5303 INQAQALATV
+5303 
-5313 EQTKQNAQNVNTAM
+5313 
-5327 GNLKQGIANKDT
+5327 
-5339 VKASENYHDAD
+5339 SENYHDAD
-5350 VDKQTAYTNAVSQAE
+5350 PDKQTAYDNAVTKAE
-5365 GIINQTTNPTLNP
+5365 ELLKQTTNPTMDPNT
-5378 DDITRAL
+5378 IQQAL
-5385 TQVTDAKNSLN
+5385 TKVKDTNQALNGNQKLADAKQA
-5396 GEAKLATEK
+5396 AKTNLGTL
-5405 QNAKDAVS
+5405 D
-5413 GMTHLNDAQ
+5413 HLNDAQ
-5422 KQALKGQIDQSPE
+5422 KQALTTQVEQAPD
-5435 IATVNQV
+5435 IATVNNV
-5442 KQTATSLDQAMDQLS
+5442 
-5457 QAINDKDQILA
+5457 
-5468 DGNYLNADPDK
+5468 K
-5479 QNAYKQAVAKAEAL
+5479 QNAQNLNNAMTNLNNALQDKTETLNSINFTDADQAKKDAYTNAVSHAEGILSKANGSNAS
-5493 LNKQS
+5493 Q
-5498 GTNEVQA
+5498 TEVEQA
-5505 QVESITNEV
+5505 MQRV

-5543 LNDAQKQSFE
+5543 INDAQKQSFE

-5600 ATAQRQNDYNK
+5600 ATAQRQNDYNQ

-5630 DDVNGA
+5630 DDVNRA

-5650 ENLAAAK
+5650 ENLVAAK

-5707 LINAIADHQAVEQR
+5707 LINAIADQQAVEQR

-5877 TLDNNAINQAAAT
+5877 TLDNNAINQVAAT

-5922 NAQKHMEDT
+5922 NVQKHMEDT

-5968 TRASSAYVN
+5968 TRVSSAYVN

-6015 AVISSKNALDGVE
+6015 AVTSSKNALDGVE

-6219 QTEAGSKFINEDKP
+6219 QTEAASKFINEDKP

-6516 ALTKLQEKENE
+6516 ALTKLQEKVNE

-6598 VEQTVDYTQADSDK
+6598 VEQTIDYTQADSDK
-6612 QNAYKQAIADAENVL
+6612 QKAYKQAIADAENVL

-6757 LTAEQVIKLNDAIT
+6757 LTAEQVIKLNDAVT

-6782 LNNRKAEALQRLD
+6782 LNNRKSEALQSLD

-7012 DINGAIQT
+7012 DINGAIQA

-7127 QSLID
+7127 QALID

-7161 GINNAMTKEEIEQ
+7161 DINNALTKEEIEQ

-7202 QVQALIDEIDQNPNL
+7202 Q
-7217 TDKEKQALKDRIN
+7217 
-7230 QILQQGHN
+7230 
-7238 GINNAMTKEEIEQ
+7238 
-7251 AKAQLAQA
+7251 
-7259 LQDIKDLVKA
+7259 
-7269 KENAKQ
+7269 
-7275 DIDKRV
+7275 V

-7340 KDLVKAKEDAKNAI
+7340 KDLVKAKEDAKNEI

-7531 DEINN
+7531 NEINN

-7552 NKLKQQAIDYINNAP
+7552 NKLKQQAIDHVNNAP

-7582 IEQFYP
+7582 IEQFNP

-7644 QRAQSID
+7644 QRAQSIS
-7651 EISEQLEQFKA
+7651 EITEQLEQFKA

-7749 IVISDRAKQSSS
+7749 IVTSDRAKQSSS

-7787 HKKKIDEDDDI
+7787 HKKKLDEDDDI

-7887 KDTLNNGES
+7887 KDSLNNGES

-7928 KVLQDNEHSPILI
+7928 KVLKDNEHSPLLF

-7947 KEVDVETT
+7947 KEEDVETT
-7955 TSIES
+7955 ISIES
-7960 NEDDAP
+7960 KDEDVP

-7979 SKGKKSASKNLL
+7979 SKDKKSASKNTSKKVAAKKKKK
-7991 KS
+7991 KSKKNKK

>member
-1 MGNGAEHSKTIN
+1 TEDLTILSKVKPDPPRIDANSVTYKAGLTNQEIKVNNVLNNSSVKLFKADNTPLNVTNITHGSGFSAVVTVSDALPNGVIKARSSITMNNVTYTTQDEHGRAIDVTRNESVDSNDSATVTVTPQLQATTEGAVFIKDGDGFDFGHVERFIQNPPHGATVAWHDSPDTWKNTVGNTHKTAVVTLPSGQGTRNVEVPVKVYPVANAKAPSRDVKGQNLTNGTDAINYITFDPNTNTNGITAAWANRQQPNNQQAGVQHLNVDVTYPGISAAKRVPVTLNVYQFEFPQTIYTTTVGGTLASGTQASGYAQMQNATGLPTDGFTYKWNNAATGTNDANWAAMNKPNAAKVINAKYDVIYNGHTFASSLPAKFVVKDVQPAKPTVTETAAGAITIAPGANQTVNTHAGNVTTYADKLVIKRNGNVVTTFTRRNNTSPWVKEASAANVTGIVGTNNGITVAAGTFNPSDTIQVVATQGSGETISDEQRSDDFTVVAPQPNQATTKIWQNGHIDITPNNPSGHLINPTQVMDIAYTEKVGNGAEHSKTLN

-33 DAQTGKVTFNANT
+33 DAHTGKVTFNANT
-46 IKPNSSITITPKAG
+46 IKPNSAITITPKAG
-60 TGHSVSS
+60 TGHSASS

-162 HLDDPVSTEGKKPG
+162 HLDDPVSTDGKKPG

-191 INTAKTEA
+191 INSAKTEA

-218 KVRAAQTKIDQ
+218 KVQAAQTKINE

-517 TSTSVATFNE
+517 TSASIAAFNE

-555 VTAANAAKT
+555 VTAANAAKS

-656 TPDKAPLQNAK
+656 TPDKAPLQTAK
-667 TQLEQSINQPTDT
+667 RQLEQSINQPTDT

-719 DKVTEANQ
+719 DKVAEANQ

-896 AQNVQAVNDIKQTTH
+896 AQNVQAVNDIKQTTQ

-932 SDNYVNADTNKKND
+932 SDNYVNSDTNKKND

-1230 LNSAKNNL
+1230 VNSAKNNL

-1366 DENLAAAKQN
+1366 DENLATAKQN

-1458 AKAILNKSTGPNTA
+1458 AKAILNKQHGPNTA

-1483 NNAKDALNGDAKL
+1483 NTAKDALNGDAKL

-1638 LNQKQKDALKTQ
+1638 LNQHQKDALKAQ

-1785 VQTVQ
+1785 VQSVQ

-1814 ASQNYTDASSNNQ
+1814 ASQNYTDASPNNQ

-1842 QTNNPTMDTSAIT
+1842 QTNNPTMDASAIT
-1855 QATTQVNNAK
+1855 QAATQVNNAK

-1889 HLTNNQKSAISTQID
+1889 HLTNNQKSAISSQID

-1941 SVKFTDADKAKR
+1941 GVNFTDADKAKR

-2061 KTNTLASENYH
+2061 KANTLASENYH

-2084 AVTNAENILN
+2084 AVANAENILN

-2099 NLDKTAVENALS
+2099 NLDKAAVENALS

-2196 YLDATGSNKT
+2196 YLDATESNKT

-2222 SNPNMDANAI
+2222 SNPNMDAHAI

-2320 QKYRD
+2320 QKYHD

-2525 KDNLKHQV
+2525 KVNLKHQV

-2549 NTLNT
+2549 NTLNA

-2682 TALKAAIADKERTKA
+2682 TALKEAIADKERTKA

-2711 YDSKVTNA
+2711 YDSKVSNA
-2719 ENIINGT
+2719 ENIISGT

-2733 NDVNSATSQVNAA
+2733 NDVNSAASQVNAA

-2761 NANNTIDGLAQL
+2761 HANNTIDGLAQL

-2780 LKEQVQSATTLE
+2780 LKEQVQSATTLD

-2902 QKDALTRSID
+2902 QKDALTRNID

-2936 LQNGINDEAQTKQTQ
+2936 LQNGINDETQTKQTQ
-2951 KYLDAEPIK
+2951 KYLDAEPSK

-3006 KLNEAKAA
+3006 KLNEAKVA

-3160 AQVTSAGRVSAANGV
+3160 AQVTSAGRVSVANGV

-3180 ELNTAMTALKRAIAD
+3180 DLNTAMTALKRVIAD

-3230 PTPTLTPADVT
+3230 PTPTLTPSDVT

-3303 NAQTLNSAMKGLRDS
+3303 NAQTLNTAMKGLRDS

-3345 VTAAKAIIDQTTSP
+3345 VTAAKAIIGQTTSP
-3359 SMNAQEIN
+3359 TMNAQEIN

-3484 PNTAKDNVE
+3484 PNTSKDGVE
-3493 SALQN
+3493 TALQN

-3506 NGNQNVANAKS
+3506 NGNQNVANAKT

-3537 KTQIEGASTVAGVN
+3537 KTQIEGATTVAGVN

-3565 NLQSGINDEAAT
+3565 NLQRGINDEAA
-3577 KAAQKYTDAD
+3577 
-3587 RDKQT
+3587 
-3592 AYNDAVT
+3592 
-3599 AAKTLLDKTAGSND
+3599 
-3613 NKAAVEQALQRVNT
+3613 
-3627 AKTALNGD
+3627 
-3635 ARLNEAKNTAKQQL
+3635 
-3649 ATMSHLTNA
+3649 
-3658 QKANLTEQIERGTTV
+3658 
-3673 AGVQGIQANAG
+3673 
-3684 TLDQAMNQLRQSIA
+3684 
-3698 SKDTTK
+3698 
-3704 SSEDYQDANADL
+3704 
-3716 QNAYNRAVSDAEGI
+3716 
-3730 ISATNNPEM
+3730 
-3739 NPDTI
+3739 
-3744 NQKASQVNSAKSAL
+3744 
-3758 NGDEKLAAAK
+3758 
-3768 QTAKTDIGRLTDL
+3768 
-3781 NNAQR
+3781 
-3786 TAANAEVDQA
+3786 
-3796 PNLAAVTAAK
+3796 
-3806 NKATSLNTAMGNLKH
+3806 
-3821 ALAEKDNTKR
+3821 
-3831 SVNYTDADQ
+3831 
-3840 PKQQAYD
+3840 
-3847 TAVTQAEAITNA
+3847 
-3859 NGSNANETQVQAALN
+3859 
-3874 QLNQAKNDLNG
+3874 
-3885 DNKVAQA
+3885 
-3892 KETAKRAL
+3892 
-3900 ASYSNL
+3900 
-3906 NNAQSTAATSQIDN
+3906 
-3920 ATTVADVTAAQNT
+3920 
-3933 ANELNTAM
+3933 
-3941 GQLQNGI
+3941 
-3948 NDQNTVKQQ
+3948 
-3957 VNFTD
+3957 
-3962 ADQGKKDAYTNAV
+3962 
-3975 TNAQGILDKANG
+3975 
-3987 QNMTKAQ
+3987 
-3994 VEAALNQV
+3994 
-4002 TTAKNALNGDANVR
+4002 
-4016 QAKSDAKANL
+4016 
-4026 GTLTH
+4026 
-4031 LNNAQKQDL
+4031 
-4040 TSQIEGATTVNG
+4040 
-4052 VNSVKTKAQ
+4052 
-4061 DLDGAMQRLES
+4061 
-4072 AIANK
+4072 
-4077 DQTKASENYIDADPT
+4077 
-4092 KKTAFDN
+4092 
-4099 AIIQAESYLNKDHG
+4099 
-4113 ANKDKQAV
+4113 
-4121 EQAIQSVTSTENALN
+4121 
-4136 GDANLQRAKTE
+4136 
-4147 ATQAIDNLTHL
+4147 
-4158 NTPQKTAL
+4158 
-4166 KQQVNAAQ
+4166 
-4174 RVSGVTDLKNSATS
+4174 
-4188 LNNAM
+4188 
-4193 DQLKQ
+4193 
-4198 AIADHDTIVAG
+4198 
-4209 GNYTNASPDKQGA
+4209 
-4222 YTDAYNAAKNIVN
+4222 
-4235 GSPNVITNA
+4235 
-4244 ADVTAATQR
+4244 
-4253 VNNAE
+4253 
-4258 TGLNGDT
+4258 
-4265 NLATAKQQAKDAL
+4265 
-4278 RQMTHLSDAQKQSIT
+4278 
-4293 GQIDSATQVTGV
+4293 
-4305 QSVKD
+4305 
-4310 NATNLDN
+4310 
-4317 AMNQLRNSIANKDEV
+4317 
-4332 KASQPYVDADTDKQ
+4332 
-4346 NAYNTAVTSAENIIN
+4346 
-4361 ATSQPTLNPSAVT
+4361 
-4374 QAANQVNTNKT
+4374 
-4385 ALNGAQNL
+4385 
-4393 ANKKQETTANINQLS
+4393 
-4408 HLNNAQKQDLNT
+4408 
-4420 QVTNAPNISTVN
+4420 
-4432 QVKTK
+4432 
-4437 AEQLDQAMERLIN
+4437 
-4450 GIQDKDQVKQSVNF
+4450 
-4464 TDADPEKQTAYNNA
+4464 
-4478 VTAAENII
+4478 
-4486 NQANGTN
+4486 
-4493 ANQSQVEAALS
+4493 
-4504 TVTTTKQALNGDRKV
+4504 
-4519 TDAKNNANQ
+4519 
-4528 RLSTLDNLNNAQK
+4528 
-4541 GAVTGNINQAHTV
+4541 
-4554 AEVTQAIQ
+4554 
-4562 TAQELNT
+4562 
-4569 AMGNLKNSL
+4569 
-4578 NDKDTTLGSQNFA
+4578 
-4591 DADPE
+4591 
-4596 KKNAYN
+4596 
-4602 EAVRNA
+4602 
-4608 ENILNKSTGT
+4608 
-4618 NVPKDQVEAAMN
+4618 
-4630 QVNTTKAAL
+4630 TKAAL

-5080 GIADKD
+5080 GIANKAQIKGSENYHDADTDKQTAYDNAVTKAEELLKQTTNPTMDPNTIQQALTKVNDTNQALNGNQKLADAKQDAKTTLGTLDHLNDAQKQALTTQVEQAPDIATVNNVKQNAQNLNNAMTNLNNALQDKTETLNSINFIDADQAKKDAYTNAVANAEGILSKANGSNASQTEVEQAMQRVNAAKQALNGNDNVQRAKDAAKQVITNANDLNQAMTQLKQGIADKD

-5250 APDTVTQAVTTMNQ
+5250 TPDTVTQAVTTMNQ

-5937 TRTAVKQDLTE
+5937 TRTVVKQDLTE

-6266 QAVNQAKD
+6266 QAVTTAKD

-6311 NNAATRDEVAQKL
+6311 NNAATRDQVAQKL
-6324 AEAKALDQAMQALR
+6324 AEAKALNQAMEALR

-6496 AQSITDP
+6496 AESITDP

-6757 LTAEQVIKLNDAIT
+6757 LTAEQVIKLNDAVT
-6771 AAKKALNGEER
+6771 AAKQALNGEER

-7251 AKAQLAQA
+7251 AK
-7259 LQDIKDLVKA
+7259 
-7269 KENAKQ
+7269 EC
-7275 DIDKRV
+7275 
-7281 QALIDEIDQ
+7281 
-7290 NPNLTDKE
+7290 
-7298 KQALKDRIN
+7298 
-7307 QILQQGHND
+7307 
-7316 INNALTKEEIEQ
+7316 
-7328 AKAQLAQALQDI
+7328 
-7340 KDLVKAKEDAKNAI
+7340 
-7354 KALANAKRDQIN
+7354 
-7366 SNPDLTPEQKAKA
+7366 
-7379 LKEID
+7379 
-7384 EAEKRALQNV
+7384 
-7394 ENAQTIDQLNRG
+7394 
-7406 LNLGLDDIR
+7406 
-7415 NTHVWEVDE
+7415 
-7424 QPAVNEIF
+7424 
-7432 EATPEQI
+7432 
-7439 LVNGELIVHR
+7439 
-7449 DDIITEQD
+7449 
-7457 ILAHINLIDQLS
+7457 
-7469 AEVIDTPSTATISDS
+7469 
-7484 LTAKVEVTLLDGSKV
+7484 
-7499 IVNVPV
+7499 
-7505 KVVEKELSVVKQ
+7505 
-7517 QAIESIENAAQQKI
+7517 
-7531 DEINN
+7531 
-7536 SVTLTLEQKEA
+7536 
-7547 AIAEV
+7547 
-7552 NKLKQQAIDYINNAP
+7552 
-7567 DVHSV
+7567 
-7572 EEIQQQEQAH
+7572 
-7582 IEQFYP
+7582 
-7588 EQFTIE
+7588 
-7594 QAKSNA
+7594 
-7600 IKSIE
+7600 
-7605 DAIQHMIDEI
+7605 
-7615 KARTDLTDKE
+7615 
-7625 KQEAIAKLNQLKEQ
+7625 
-7639 AIQAI
+7639 
-7644 QRAQSID
+7644 
-7651 EISEQLEQFKA
+7651 
-7662 QMKAANPT
+7662 
-7670 AKELAKR
+7670 
-7677 KQEAISRIKD
+7677 
-7687 FSNEKI
+7687 
-7693 NSIRNSE
+7693 
-7700 IGTTDEKQAAMN
+7700 
-7712 QINEIVLETIRDINN
+7712 
-7727 AHTLQQVEAAL
+7727 
-7738 NNGIARISAVQ
+7738 
-7749 IVISDRAKQSSS
+7749 
-7761 TGNESNSHLTIGYGT
+7761 
-7776 ANHPFNSSTIG
+7776 
-7787 HKKKIDEDDDI
+7787 
-7798 DPLHMRH
+7798 
-7805 FSNNFGN
+7805 
-7812 VIKNAI
+7812 
-7818 GVVGISGLLASFW
+7818 
-7831 FFIAKRRR
+7831 
-7839 KEDEEE
+7839 
-7845 ELEIRDNNKDSIKE
+7845 
-7859 TLDDTKHLP
+7859 
-7868 LLFAKRRRKEDEE
+7868 
-7881 DVTVEE
+7881 
-7887 KDTLNNGES
+7887 
-7896 LDKVKHTPFFLP
+7896 
-7908 KRRRKED
+7908 
-7915 EEDVEVTNENTDE
+7915 
-7928 KVLQDNEHSPILI
+7928 
-7941 AKRRKD
+7941 
-7947 KEVDVETT
+7947 
-7955 TSIES
+7955 
-7960 NEDDAP
+7960 
-7966 LLLAKKKNQKDNQ
+7966 
-7979 SKGKKSASKNLL
+7979 
-7991 KS
+7991 

>member
-1 MGNGAEHSKTIN
+1 M
-13 VVRGQNNQ
+13 
-21 WTIANKPDYVTL
+21 
-33 DAQTGKVTFNANT
+33 
-46 IKPNSSITITPKAG
+46 
-60 TGHSVSS
+60 
-67 NPSTLTA
+67 
-74 PAAHTVN
+74 
-81 TTEIVKDYG
+81 
-90 SNVTAAEI
+90 
-98 NNAVQV
+98 
-104 ANKRTATIKNGT
+104 
-116 AMPTNLA
+116 
-123 GGSTTTI
+123 
-130 PVTVTYNDGSTE
+130 
-142 EVQESIF
+142 
-149 TKADKRELITAKN
+149 
-162 HLDDPVSTEGKKPG
+162 
-176 TITQYNNAMHNAQQQ
+176 
-191 INTAKTEA
+191 
-199 QQVINNE
+199 
-206 RATPQQVSDALT
+206 
-218 KVRAAQTKIDQ
+218 
-229 AKALLQNKEDNS
+229 
-241 QLVTSKNN
+241 
-249 LQSSVNQVPSTAGMT
+249 
-264 QQSIDNYNAKKREA
+264 
-278 ETEITAAQRVID
+278 
-290 NGDATAQQISD
+290 
-301 EKHRVDNALTA
+301 
-312 LNQAKHD
+312 
-319 LTADTHALE
+319 
-328 QAVQQLNRTGT
+328 
-339 TTGKKPASITA
+339 
-350 YNNSIRALQSD
+350 
-361 LTSAKNSANAI
+361 
-372 IQKPIRTVQ
+372 
-381 EVQSALTNVN
+381 
-391 RVNERLTQAI
+391 
-401 NQLVPLADNS
+401 
-411 ALRTAK
+411 
-417 TKLDEEINKSVT
+417 
-429 TDGMTQSSIQAYENA
+429 
-444 KRAGQTES
+444 
-452 TNAQNVINN
+452 
-461 GDATDQQIAA
+461 
-471 EKTKVEEKYNSL
+471 
-483 KQAIA
+483 
-488 GLTPDLA
+488 
-495 PLQTAKTQL
+495 
-504 QNDIDQPTSTTGM
+504 
-517 TSTSVATFNE
+517 
-527 KLSAA
+527 
-532 RTKIQEIDRVLAS
+532 
-545 HPDVA
+545 
-550 TIRQN
+550 
-555 VTAANAAKT
+555 
-564 ALDQARNGL
+564 
-573 TVDKAPLENAK
+573 
-584 NQLQHSID
+584 
-592 TQTST
+592 
-597 TGMTQDSINAYNAK
+597 
-611 LTAARNKIQQINQVL
+611 
-626 AGSPT
+626 
-631 VEQINTNTSA
+631 
-641 ANQAKS
+641 
-647 DLDHARQAL
+647 
-656 TPDKAPLQNAK
+656 
-667 TQLEQSINQPTDT
+667 
-680 TGMTTASLNA
+680 
-690 YNQKLQAARQKLTEI
+690 
-705 NQVLNGNPTVQNIN
+705 
-719 DKVTEANQ
+719 
-727 AKDQLNTARQGLTL
+727 
-741 DRQPALTT
+741 
-749 LHGAS
+749 
-754 NLNQAQQNNFTQ
+754 
-766 QINAAQNHAAL
+766 
-777 ETIKSNI
+777 
-784 TALNTAMTKLKD
+784 
-796 SVADN
+796 
-801 NTIKSGQNYTDATPA
+801 
-816 NKQAYD
+816 
-822 NAVNAAKGVIGE
+822 
-834 TTNPTM
+834 
-840 DVNTVNQK
+840 
-848 AASVKST
+848 
-855 KDALDGQQNLQRAKT
+855 
-870 EATNAI
+870 
-876 THASD
+876 
-881 LNQAQKNALT
+881 
-891 QQVNS
+891 
-896 AQNVQAVNDIKQTTH
+896 
-911 SLNTAMTGLKRGV
+911 
-924 ANHNQVVQ
+924 
-932 SDNYVNADTNKKND
+932 
-946 YNNAYNHANDI
+946 
-957 INGNAQ
+957 
-963 HPVITPSDVN
+963 
-973 NALSNVT
+973 
-980 SKEHALNGEA
+980 
-990 KLNAA
+990 
-995 KQEANTALGHLN
+995 
-1007 NLNNAQR
+1007 
-1014 QNLQSQIN
+1014 
-1022 GAHQIDAVNTIK
+1022 
-1034 QNATNLNSAMGN
+1034 
-1046 LRQAVA
+1046 
-1052 DKDQV
+1052 
-1057 KRTEDYADADTAK
+1057 
-1070 QNAYNSAV
+1070 
-1078 SSAETIINQTTNPTM
+1078 
-1093 SVDDVNRAT
+1093 
-1102 SAVTSNKNALNG
+1102 
-1114 DEKLA
+1114 
-1119 QSKTDAA
+1119 
-1126 RAIDA
+1126 
-1131 LPHLNNAQKADVK
+1131 
-1144 SKINAASNIAGVN
+1144 
-1157 TVKQQ
+1157 
-1162 GTDLNTAM
+1162 
-1170 GNLQGAINDE
+1170 
-1180 QTTLNSQNY
+1180 
-1189 QDATPSKKTAYTN
+1189 
-1202 AVQAAKDILNK
+1202 
-1213 SNGQNKTK
+1213 
-1221 DQVTEAMNQ
+1221 
-1230 LNSAKNNL
+1230 
-1238 DGTRLLDQAKQTA
+1238 
-1251 KQQLNNMT
+1251 
-1259 HLTTAQKTNLTNQ
+1259 
-1272 INSGTTVA
+1272 
-1280 GVHTVQSNAN
+1280 
-1290 TLDQAMNTLRQSIA
+1290 
-1304 NKDATKASEDYVDAN
+1304 
-1319 NDKQTAYNN
+1319 
-1328 AVAAAET
+1328 
-1335 IINAN
+1335 
-1340 SNPEMNPSTITQKA
+1340 
-1354 EQVNSSKTALNG
+1354 
-1366 DENLAAAKQN
+1366 
-1376 AKTYLNTL
+1376 
-1384 TSITDAQKN
+1384 
-1393 NLISQISSATRVS
+1393 
-1406 GVDTVKQNAQHLD
+1406 
-1419 QAMASLQS
+1419 
-1427 GINNESQVKSSEK
+1427 
-1440 YRDADTNKQQ
+1440 
-1450 EYDNAITA
+1450 
-1458 AKAILNKSTGPNTA
+1458 
-1472 QNAVE
+1472 
-1477 AALQRV
+1477 
-1483 NNAKDALNGDAKL
+1483 
-1496 IAAQNAAKQHLG
+1496 
-1508 TLTHITTAQRNDLT
+1508 
-1522 NQISQATNL
+1522 
-1531 AGVESVKQSANSL
+1531 
-1544 DGAMGNLQT
+1544 
-1553 AINDK
+1553 
-1558 SGTLASQNFLDA
+1558 
-1570 DEQKR
+1570 
-1575 NAYNQAVSAAETILN
+1575 
-1590 KQTGPNTAKTA
+1590 
-1601 VEQAL
+1601 
-1606 NNVNNAKHALNGTQ
+1606 
-1620 NLNNAKQAAIT
+1620 
-1631 AINGASD
+1631 
-1638 LNQKQKDALKTQ
+1638 
-1650 ANGAQRVSNAQDV
+1650 
-1663 QRNATELNTAM
+1663 
-1674 GTLKHA
+1674 
-1680 IADKTNTLASSKYVN
+1680 
-1695 ADSTKQNAYTTKVTN
+1695 
-1710 AEHIISGTPT
+1710 
-1720 VVTTPSEVTAAAN
+1720 
-1733 QVNSAKQELNGDERL
+1733 
-1748 RVAKQN
+1748 
-1754 ANTAIDALTQLN
+1754 
-1766 TPQKAKLKEQVGQA
+1766 
-1780 NRLED
+1780 
-1785 VQTVQ
+1785 
-1790 TNGQALNNAM
+1790 
-1800 KGLRDSIANETTVK
+1800 
-1814 ASQNYTDASSNNQ
+1814 
-1827 STYNSAVSN
+1827 SN

-1877 QNTAKQNLNTLS
+1877 QNIAKQNLNTLS

-1941 SVKFTDADKAKR
+1941 GVNFTDADKAKR

-1962 AEAILNKTQGANTS
+1962 AETILNKTQGANTS

-2019 AQKRDLTTKIDQ
+2019 AQKGDLTTKIDQ
-2031 ATTVAGVEAVSNTGT
+2031 ATTVSGVEAVSNTGT

-2094 KNSGS
+2094 KNNGS
-2099 NLDKTAVENALS
+2099 NLDKAAVESALS
-2111 QVANAKGALNGNHNL
+2111 QVTNAKGALNGNHNL

-2185 QDNTATKNGQN
+2185 QDNAATKNGQN
-2196 YLDATGSNKT
+2196 YLDATESNKT

-2222 SNPNMDANAI
+2222 SNPNMDAHAI

-2305 QLQHGIDDENATKQT
+2305 QLQHGIDDENTTKQT

-2372 NGDAKLAEAKAAA
+2372 NGDAKLSEAKAAA

-2392 NHITNAQRTDLEGQ
+2392 NHITNAQRTALEGQ

-2503 LRNAKTSATNTINGL
+2503 LRNTKTSATNTINGL

-2594 GVINATNNPN
+2594 GVINATNTPN

-2620 KAALNGVQNLAQ
+2620 KAALNGAQNLAQ

-2697 SGNYVNADQEKRQA
+2697 CGNYVNADQEKRQA

-2733 NDVNSATSQVNAA
+2733 NDVNSVTSQVNAA

-2753 NNLRVAKE
+2753 NNLRVAKAH
-2761 NANNTIDGLAQL
+2761 ANNTIDGLAQL

-2780 LKEQVQSATTLE
+2780 LKEQVQSATTLD

-2821 KAGQNYTDASPTNR
+2821 KAGQNYTDASPNNR

-2902 QKDALTRSID
+2902 QKDALTHSID

-2926 ATELNNAMHS
+2926 ATELNNAMRS
-2936 LQNGINDEAQTKQTQ
+2936 LQNGINDETQTKQTQ
-2951 KYLDAEPIK
+2951 KYLDAEPSK

-3180 ELNTAMTALKRAIAD
+3180 ELNNAMTALKRAIAD

-3224 NIVSGT
+3224 NIISGT
-3230 PTPTLTPADVT
+3230 PTPTLTPSDVT

-3251 TQLNGNHNLEVA
+3251 TQYNLEVA

-3303 NAQTLNSAMKGLRDS
+3303 NAQTLNTAMKGLRDS

-3332 DASPNNRSEYDSA
+3332 DASQNKQTDYNNA
-3345 VTAAKAIIDQTTSP
+3345 VSAAKAIIGQTSSP
-3359 SMNAQEIN
+3359 TMDAQEIN

-3395 HLNGLSDLTDAQKDA
+3395 HLNGLSDLTDAQKEA
-3410 VKRQIEGA
+3410 AKRQIEGT

-3458 DADEAKRN
+3458 DADEVKRN

-3484 PNTAKDNVE
+3484 PNTAKDGVE
-3493 SALQN
+3493 TALQN

-3506 NGNQNVANAKS
+3506 NGNQNVANAK
-3517 TAKNALNNLTSINNA
+3517 TNAKNALNNLTSINNA
-3532 QKEAL
+3532 QKDAL
-3537 KTQIEGASTVAGVN
+3537 KSQIEGATTVAGVN
-3551 QVSTTASELNTAMS
+3551 QVSTSASELNTAMS
-3565 NLQSGINDEAAT
+3565 NLQSGINDETAT

-3587 RDKQT
+3587 REKQA
-3592 AYNDAVT
+3592 AYNDAVS
-3599 AAKTLLDKTAGSND
+3599 AAKTLLNKTAGAND

-3627 AKTALNGD
+3627 AKSALNGD

-3649 ATMSHLTNA
+3649 ATMSHLTDA
-3658 QKANLTEQIERGTTV
+3658 QKSNLTSQIESGTTV
-3673 AGVQGIQANAG
+3673 SGVQGIQANAG
-3684 TLDQAMNQLRQSIA
+3684 TLNEAMNQLRQSIA
-3698 SKDTTK
+3698 SKDATK

-3768 QTAKTDIGRLTDL
+3768 QTAKTEIGRLSDL
-3781 NNAQR
+3781 NNAQQ
-3786 TAANAEVDQA
+3786 TSANAEVDQA

-3821 ALAEKDNTKR
+3821 ALAEKDTTKR
-3831 SVNYTDADQ
+3831 SVNYTDADH

-3847 TAVTQAEAITNA
+3847 TAVTQAEGITNA
-3859 NGSNANETQVQAALN
+3859 NGSNADEAQVQTALN
-3874 QLNQAKNDLNG
+3874 QLNQAKNNLNG
-3885 DNKVAQA
+3885 DNKVAKA
-3892 KETAKRAL
+3892 KEAAKRAL

-3920 ATTVADVTAAQNT
+3920 ATTVAGVTAAQNT

-3975 TNAQGILDKANG
+3975 TNAQGILDKAHG

-4002 TTAKNALNGDANVR
+4002 TNAKNALNGDANVR

-4040 TSQIEGATTVNG
+4040 TSQIEDATTVNG
-4052 VNSVKTKAQ
+4052 VNGLKTKAQ
-4061 DLDGAMQRLES
+4061 DLDGAMQRLQS

-4077 DQTKASENYIDADPT
+4077 DQTKANENYIDADPT

-4099 AIIQAESYLNKDHG
+4099 AITQAESYLNKDHG

-4121 EQAIQSVTSTENALN
+4121 EQTIQSVTSTENALN

-4188 LNNAM
+4188 LNSAM

-4332 KASQPYVDADTDKQ
+4332 KASQPYVDADRDKQ
-4346 NAYNTAVTSAENIIN
+4346 NAYNTAVTS
-4361 ATSQPTLNPSAVT
+4361 
-4374 QAANQVNTNKT
+4374 
-4385 ALNGAQNL
+4385 
-4393 ANKKQETTANINQLS
+4393 
-4408 HLNNAQKQDLNT
+4408 
-4420 QVTNAPNISTVN
+4420 
-4432 QVKTK
+4432 
-4437 AEQLDQAMERLIN
+4437 
-4450 GIQDKDQVKQSVNF
+4450 
-4464 TDADPEKQTAYNNA
+4464 
-4478 VTAAENII
+4478 
-4486 NQANGTN
+4486 
-4493 ANQSQVEAALS
+4493 
-4504 TVTTTKQALNGDRKV
+4504 
-4519 TDAKNNANQ
+4519 
-4528 RLSTLDNLNNAQK
+4528 
-4541 GAVTGNINQAHTV
+4541 
-4554 AEVTQAIQ
+4554 
-4562 TAQELNT
+4562 
-4569 AMGNLKNSL
+4569 
-4578 NDKDTTLGSQNFA
+4578 
-4591 DADPE
+4591 
-4596 KKNAYN
+4596 
-4602 EAVRNA
+4602 
-4608 ENILNKSTGT
+4608 
-4618 NVPKDQVEAAMN
+4618 
-4630 QVNTTKAAL
+4630 
-4639 NGTQNLEKAKQ
+4639 
-4650 HANTAI
+4650 
-4656 DGLSHLTNAQKDAL
+4656 
-4670 KQLVQQSTTV
+4670 
-4680 AEAQG
+4680 
-4685 NEQKANNVDAAMDK
+4685 
-4699 LRQSIADNATTKQNQ
+4699 
-4714 NYTDASP
+4714 
-4721 NKKDAYNNAVTTA
+4721 
-4734 QGIID
+4734 
-4739 QTTNP
+4739 
-4744 TLDPTVINQAAGQVS
+4744 
-4759 TTKNALNGNEN
+4759 
-4770 LEAAKQQA
+4770 
-4778 TQSLGSL
+4778 
-4785 DNLNNAQ
+4785 
-4792 KQAVTNQ
+4792 
-4799 INGAHT
+4799 
-4805 VDEANQIKQNAQNLN
+4805 
-4820 TAMGNL
+4820 
-4826 KQAIADKDATKATVN
+4826 
-4841 FTDADQAK
+4841 
-4849 QQAYN
+4849 
-4854 TAVTN
+4854 

-4878 QAIQQVNATKQA
+4878 QAIQQVNAAKQA

-4971 DPDKQNAYNQ
+4971 DPDKQNAYKQ

-5014 NDLNGNTNLATAKQN
+5014 NDLNGNTNLAKAKQN
-5029 VQQAIDQ
+5029 VQHAIDQ

-5080 GIADKD
+5080 GIAN
-5086 QTKANGNFVNADTD
+5086 KAQIKGSENYHDADTD

-5135 VNQAKGDLNGNHNL
+5135 VTQAKGDLNGNHNL

-5229 AYNNAANQ
+5229 AYNNATNQ

-5250 APDTVTQAVTTMNQ
+5250 TPDTVTQAVTNMNQ

-5270 GDEKLAQAK
+5270 GDEKLAHAK
-5279 QDALAN
+5279 QDAIAN

-5350 VDKQTAYTNAVSQAE
+5350 ADKQTAYTNAVSQAE

-5385 TQVTDAKNSLN
+5385 TQVTDAKNGLN

-5405 QNAKDAVS
+5405 QNAKDAVNA
-5413 GMTHLNDAQ
+5413 MTHLNDAQ
-5422 KQALKGQIDQSPE
+5422 KQALKGQIDQSAE
-5435 IATVNQV
+5435 IATVTQV
-5442 KQTATSLDQAMDQLS
+5442 KQTATSLDQAMNQLS
-5457 QAINDKDQILA
+5457 QAINDKTQTLT

-5537 LANLTH
+5537 LVNLTH
-5543 LNDAQKQSFE
+5543 LNDAQKQSVE
-5553 SQITQAPLVT
+5553 SQITQASLVT

-5572 QTLDHAMELLRNSVA
+5572 QALDHAMELLRNSIA
-5587 DNQTTLASEDYHD
+5587 DNQATLASEDYHD
-5600 ATAQRQNDYNK
+5600 ATAQRQNDYNQ

-5630 DDVNGA
+5630 DDVNRA

-5650 ENLAAAK
+5650 ENLVAAK

-5672 AQKQQLQSQI
+5672 AQKRQLQSQI
-5682 TQSSDIAAVNGHKQ
+5682 ARSSDIAAVNGHKQ

-5707 LINAIADHQAVEQR
+5707 LINAIADHQVVEQR
-5721 GNFINADTDK
+5721 GNFVNADTDK
-5731 QTAYNTAVNE
+5731 QTAYTTAVNE
-5741 AAAMINKQ
+5741 AEAMINKQ

-5822 NANTLNQAMHGLRQ
+5822 NANTLNQAMHGLRE

-5877 TLDNNAINQAAAT
+5877 TLDNNAINQAATT

-5904 QNDKDHAK
+5904 QNDKDRAK

-5937 TRTAVKQDLTE
+5937 TRTAVNHDLAE

-5977 AEPNKKQAYDEAV
+5977 AEPNKKQAFDEAV

-6001 NPTINKGNVSSATQ
+6001 NPTINKGNVTSATQ
-6015 AVISSKNALDGVE
+6015 AVTSSKNALDGVE

-6152 DQKLAQDKQRATETL
+6152 DRKLAQDKQRATETL

-6233 QKDAYQAAVQNA
+6233 QKDAYQAAVQHA
-6245 KDLINQTNNPTLDKA
+6245 KDLINQTSNPTLDKA

-6367 VQNAKD
+6367 VQHAKD

-6468 QVNTD
+6468 QVNVD
-6473 KAQPNYTEAS
+6473 KVQPNYTEAS
-6483 TDKKEAVDQALQA
+6483 TDKKKQWIKRYKLHKALQ
-6496 AQSITDP
+6496 
-6503 TNGSNA
+6503 
-6509 NKDAVEQ
+6509 
-6516 ALTKLQEKENE
+6516 
-6527 LNGNERVAEAKT
+6527 
-6539 QAKQTIDQLTHLN
+6539 
-6552 ADQIATAKQNI
+6552 
-6563 DQATKL
+6563 
-6569 QPIAELVDQATQLNQ
+6569 
-6584 SMDQLQQAVNEHAN
+6584 
-6598 VEQTVDYTQADSDK
+6598 
-6612 QNAYKQAIADAENVL
+6612 
-6627 KQNANKQQV
+6627 
-6636 DQALQNI
+6636 
-6643 LNAKQALNGD
+6643 
-6653 ERVALAKTN
+6653 
-6662 GKHDIDQLNAL
+6662 
-6673 NNAQQDG
+6673 
-6680 FKGRIDQ
+6680 
-6687 SNDLNQIQQI
+6687 
-6697 VDEAKALNRAMDQ
+6697 
-6710 LSQEITG
+6710 
-6717 NEGRTKGSTN
+6717 
-6727 YVNADTQVKQVYDEA
+6727 
-6742 VDKAKQALDKSTGQN
+6742 
-6757 LTAEQVIKLNDAIT
+6757 
-6771 AAKKALNGEER
+6771 
-6782 LNNRKAEALQRLD
+6782 
-6795 QLTHLNNAQRQLAIQ
+6795 
-6810 QINNAETLNKASRAI
+6810 
-6825 NRATKL
+6825 
-6831 DNAMGAV
+6831 
-6838 QQYIDEQHLGVI
+6838 
-6850 SSTNYINADD
+6850 
-6860 NLKANYDNAIANAAH
+6860 
-6875 ELDKVQGNAIA
+6875 
-6886 KAEAEQLKQ
+6886 
-6895 NIIDAQNALNGDQ
+6895 
-6908 NLANAKDKANAFV
+6908 
-6921 NSLNGL
+6921 
-6927 NQQQQDLAHKA
+6927 
-6938 INNAD
+6938 
-6943 TVSDV
+6943 
-6948 TDIVNNQ
+6948 
-6955 IDLNDA
+6955 
-6961 METLK
+6961 
-6966 HLVDNEI
+6966 
-6973 PNAEQTVNYQNADDN
+6973 
-6988 AKTNFDDAKRLANT
+6988 
-7002 LLNSDNTNVN
+7002 
-7012 DINGAIQT
+7012 
-7020 VNDAIHNLNGD
+7020 
-7031 QRLQDAK
+7031 
-7038 DKAIQS
+7038 
-7044 INQALANK
+7044 
-7052 LKEIEASNATDQDKL
+7052 
-7067 IAKNKAEEL
+7067 
-7076 ANSIINN
+7076 
-7083 INKATSNQAVSQVQT
+7083 
-7098 AGNHAIEQVHA
+7098 
-7109 NEIPK
+7109 
-7114 AKIDANKDVDKQV
+7114 
-7127 QSLID
+7127 
-7132 EIDRN
+7132 
-7137 PNLTDKEKQA
+7137 
-7147 LKDRINQILQQGHN
+7147 
-7161 GINNAMTKEEIEQ
+7161 
-7174 AKAQLAQALQDI
+7174 
-7186 KDLVKAKEDA
+7186 
-7196 KQDVDK
+7196 
-7202 QVQALIDEIDQNPNL
+7202 
-7217 TDKEKQALKDRIN
+7217 
-7230 QILQQGHN
+7230 
-7238 GINNAMTKEEIEQ
+7238 
-7251 AKAQLAQA
+7251 
-7259 LQDIKDLVKA
+7259 
-7269 KENAKQ
+7269 
-7275 DIDKRV
+7275 
-7281 QALIDEIDQ
+7281 
-7290 NPNLTDKE
+7290 
-7298 KQALKDRIN
+7298 
-7307 QILQQGHND
+7307 
-7316 INNALTKEEIEQ
+7316 
-7328 AKAQLAQALQDI
+7328 
-7340 KDLVKAKEDAKNAI
+7340 
-7354 KALANAKRDQIN
+7354 
-7366 SNPDLTPEQKAKA
+7366 
-7379 LKEID
+7379 
-7384 EAEKRALQNV
+7384 
-7394 ENAQTIDQLNRG
+7394 
-7406 LNLGLDDIR
+7406 
-7415 NTHVWEVDE
+7415 
-7424 QPAVNEIF
+7424 
-7432 EATPEQI
+7432 
-7439 LVNGELIVHR
+7439 
-7449 DDIITEQD
+7449 
-7457 ILAHINLIDQLS
+7457 
-7469 AEVIDTPSTATISDS
+7469 
-7484 LTAKVEVTLLDGSKV
+7484 
-7499 IVNVPV
+7499 
-7505 KVVEKELSVVKQ
+7505 
-7517 QAIESIENAAQQKI
+7517 
-7531 DEINN
+7531 
-7536 SVTLTLEQKEA
+7536 
-7547 AIAEV
+7547 
-7552 NKLKQQAIDYINNAP
+7552 
-7567 DVHSV
+7567 
-7572 EEIQQQEQAH
+7572 
-7582 IEQFYP
+7582 
-7588 EQFTIE
+7588 
-7594 QAKSNA
+7594 
-7600 IKSIE
+7600 
-7605 DAIQHMIDEI
+7605 
-7615 KARTDLTDKE
+7615 
-7625 KQEAIAKLNQLKEQ
+7625 
-7639 AIQAI
+7639 
-7644 QRAQSID
+7644 
-7651 EISEQLEQFKA
+7651 
-7662 QMKAANPT
+7662 
-7670 AKELAKR
+7670 
-7677 KQEAISRIKD
+7677 
-7687 FSNEKI
+7687 
-7693 NSIRNSE
+7693 
-7700 IGTTDEKQAAMN
+7700 
-7712 QINEIVLETIRDINN
+7712 
-7727 AHTLQQVEAAL
+7727 
-7738 NNGIARISAVQ
+7738 
-7749 IVISDRAKQSSS
+7749 
-7761 TGNESNSHLTIGYGT
+7761 
-7776 ANHPFNSSTIG
+7776 
-7787 HKKKIDEDDDI
+7787 
-7798 DPLHMRH
+7798 
-7805 FSNNFGN
+7805 
-7812 VIKNAI
+7812 
-7818 GVVGISGLLASFW
+7818 
-7831 FFIAKRRR
+7831 
-7839 KEDEEE
+7839 
-7845 ELEIRDNNKDSIKE
+7845 
-7859 TLDDTKHLP
+7859 
-7868 LLFAKRRRKEDEE
+7868 
-7881 DVTVEE
+7881 
-7887 KDTLNNGES
+7887 
-7896 LDKVKHTPFFLP
+7896 
-7908 KRRRKED
+7908 
-7915 EEDVEVTNENTDE
+7915 
-7928 KVLQDNEHSPILI
+7928 ILI
-7941 AKRRKD
+7941 MVQMQIKM
-7947 KEVDVETT
+7947 
-7955 TSIES
+7955 
-7960 NEDDAP
+7960 
-7966 LLLAKKKNQKDNQ
+7966 L
-7979 SKGKKSASKNLL
+7979 
-7991 KS
+7991 

>member
-1 MGNGAEHSKTIN
+1 MNYRDKIQKFSIRKYTVGTFSTVIATLVFLGLNTSHAQAAETNQLASVLKQKQQNGDAQTENRESQTQNSQNSQNGQSLSAPIENEQPNNNQTNQVDASGAQPYTTKHDQPVSQNEQAKKDTADATQTQSAKAESKHEQNESRSANKKGNDNNATHVENHEANVVTASDSSDSGSVQHDRNELQAFFDANYHDYRFIDRENADSGTFNYVKGIFDKINTLLGSNDPINNKDLQVAYKELEQAVALIRTMPQRQQTSRRSSRIQTRSIESRSAEPRSVSSYQNADSSYYVENANDGSGYPVGTYINASNKGAPYNLPTTPWNTLKASAAKEIALITAKQTGDGYQWVIKFNKGHAPHENMIYWFALPADQVPVGRTDFVTVNADGTNVQWSNGAGAGANKPLPQMWPNGVNDSRSWDFKIRNRSGQVIYDWPTVHINSLKDLARAGDYFSEAGAPASTKAFGRQIFEYINGERPTESPGVPRVYTFIGKGDASYTISFKTQGPTIDKLYYAAGGRALEYNQLFMYSQLYVESTQDQQQRLNGLRQTVNRTYRLGTTKRVEISHGNVQTKKVLESSNLNIDDFIDDPLSYVKTPSNKVLGFYPTNANPNVRRPGGVQELNEYQISQLFTDDKLQQAARNRTPIQLMIGFDYPDGHGNAETLVPVNLTVLPEIQHNIKFFKNDDGQNIADKPASKQAGHPVFYVYAGNQGNASVNLGGSVTSIQPLRINLTSNENFTDKDWQITGIPRTLHIENSTNRTNNARERNIELVGNLLPGDYFGTIRFGRKEQLFEIRVKPHTPTITTTAEQLRGTALQKVPVTVSGVPLDPSALVYLVIPTSQTRDGGSEADQIPSGYTKIATGTPDGVHSTITIRPEDYVVFIPPVGHQIRALIYYNNVVASNMSNAVTILPDDIPPTINNPVGLNAKYYRGDEVSFTMGVSDRHSGIKSTTITTLPSGWTSNLTKADKNNGSLSITGRVSMNQAFNSDITFKVSATDNVNNTTNDSQSKHVTVHVGKISDDAHPIVLGNSEKVVVVNPTALTGDEKQRIITAFMNKNQNIRGYLASSNPVAVDDHGNVTLHYRDGSSTALDATNVMTYEPVVKTEYQTANAPKTATVTIAKGQSFSIGDIKQYFTLSNGQPIPSGTFTNITSDRTIPTAQEVSQMNAGTQLYHIVASNAYHKDTEDFYISLKIIDVKQPEGDQRVYRTSTYDLTTDEISKVKQAFINANRDIITLAEGDISVTNTPNGANVSTITVNINKGRLTKSFTSNLTNMNFLRWISFPQDYTVTWTNAKIANRPTDGGLSWSDDHKSLIYRYDATLGTQITTNDILTMLKATTTVAGLRNNIAGNEKAQAEAGGRPNYKSSGYSQSNPTTDGQRQFTLNGQVIQVLDIINPSNGFGGQPVTNSNVRANHSNSTVVSVNEPAANGAGAFTIDHVVKSNSTHNAADAVYKAQLYLSPYGPKQYVEHLNQNTGNTNEAINIYFVPSDLVNPTISVGNYANHQVFSGETFTNTITANDNFGVQSVTVPATSQLTGTVDNNHQHVSATAPNVTSATNKTINLVANDTSGNTATTSFNVTIKPLRDKYRVGTSSTAANPVRIANISNNATVSQADQTAIINSLTFTETVPNRSYARASTNEITSKTVSNVSRNGNNANVTVTVTYQDGTTSTVTVPVKHVIPEIVAHSHYTVQGQDFPTGNGASASDYFKLSNGSAIPDATITWVSGQAPNKNNTTIGQDINVTAHILIDGETTPITKTATYKVVRTVPKQVFETTRGVLYPGVSDMYDAKQYVKPVNNSWSTNAQHMNFQFVGTYGPNKDVVGISTRLIRVTYDNRQTEDLNIISKVKPDPPRIDGNSVTYKAGLTNQEIKVNNVLNNSSVKLFKADNTPLNVTNITHGSGFSSVVTVSDALPNGEIKARSSISMNNVTYITQDEHGQVVTVTRNESVDSNDSASVLVTPQLQATTEGAVFIKGGDDFDFGHVERFIQNPPHGATVAWHDSPDTWKHTVGNTHKTVVVTLPNGQGTRNVEVPVKVYPVANAKAPSRDVKGQNLTNGTDAINYITFDPNTNTNGITAAWANRQQPNNQQAGVQNLNVDVTYPGISAAKQVPVTVNVYQFEFPQNSYTTTVGGTLASGTQASGYAQMQNATGLPTDGFTYKWNNAATGTNDANWAAMNKPNVAKVVNAKYDIIYNGHTFATSLPAKFVVKDVQPAKPTVTETAAGAITIAPGANQTVNTHAGNVTTYADKLVIKRNGNVVTTFTRRNNTSPWVKEASAANVTGIVGTNNGITVAAGTFNPADTIQVVATQGSGETISDEQRSDGFTVVAPQPNQATTKIWQNGHIDITPNNPSGHLINPTQVMDIAYTEKVGNGAEHSKTLN

-33 DAQTGKVTFNANT
+33 DAHTGKVTFNANT
-46 IKPNSSITITPKAG
+46 IKPNSSINITPKAG
-60 TGHSVSS
+60 TGLSASS

-98 NNAVQV
+98 NNAVHV
-104 ANKRTATIKNGT
+104 AEKRNATIKNGT

-162 HLDDPVSTEGKKPG
+162 HLDDPVSTDGKKPG
-176 TITQYNNAMHNAQQQ
+176 TITQYNNAIHNAQQQ

-199 QQVINNE
+199 QQVINND
-206 RATPQQVSDALT
+206 RATPQQVNAALS
-218 KVRAAQTKIDQ
+218 KVQAAQTKINE

-249 LQSSVNQVPSTAGMT
+249 LQSSVNQVPSTTGMT

-278 ETEITAAQRVID
+278 ESEITAAQRVID

-312 LNQAKHD
+312 LNQAKQN
-319 LTADTHALE
+319 LTADTHELE

-339 TTGKKPASITA
+339 TTGKKPASIAA
-350 YNNSIRALQSD
+350 YNNSIHALQSD

-429 TDGMTQSSIQAYENA
+429 TDGMTQSSIQAYESA

-471 EKTKVEEKYNSL
+471 EKAKVEEKYNSL

-517 TSTSVATFNE
+517 TSASVASFND

-555 VTAANAAKT
+555 VTAANATKS

-597 TGMTQDSINAYNAK
+597 TGMTQDSVNAYNAK

-631 VEQINTNTSA
+631 VDQINTNTSV

-656 TPDKAPLQNAK
+656 TPDKAPLQTAK

-690 YNQKLQAARQKLTEI
+690 YNQKLQAARQKLAEI

-719 DKVTEANQ
+719 DKVAEANQ

-784 TALNTAMTKLKD
+784 TALNNAMTKLKE

-834 TTNPTM
+834 TNNPTM

-848 AASVKST
+848 AESVKST
-855 KDALDGQQNLQRAKT
+855 KGALDGQQNLQRAKT

-896 AQNVQAVNDIKQTTH
+896 AQNVQAVNDIKQTTQ

-990 KLNAA
+990 KLNTA
-995 KQEANTALGHLN
+995 KQEANTALGQLN

-1022 GAHQIDAVNTIK
+1022 GAHQIETVNTIK

-1052 DKDQV
+1052 DKEQV
-1057 KRTEDYADADTAK
+1057 KRTEDYADADSAK

-1078 SSAETIINQTTNPTM
+1078 SSAETIINQTANPTM
-1093 SVDDVNRAT
+1093 SVNDVNSAT
-1102 SAVTSNKNALNG
+1102 SAVTTNKNALNG

-1230 LNSAKNNL
+1230 VNSAKNNL
-1238 DGTRLLDQAKQTA
+1238 DGTRLLDQAKQAA

-1259 HLTTAQKTNLTNQ
+1259 HLTPAQKTNLTNQ

-1319 NDKQTAYNN
+1319 HDKQTAYNN

-1366 DENLAAAKQN
+1366 DENLATAKQN

-1393 NLISQISSATRVS
+1393 NLISQITSATRVS

-1419 QAMASLQS
+1419 QAMANLQN

-1458 AKAILNKSTGPNTA
+1458 AKAILNKQHGPNTA

-1606 NNVNNAKHALNGTQ
+1606 NNVNSAKHALNGTQ

-1638 LNQKQKDALKTQ
+1638 LNQHQKDTLKAQ

-1663 QRNATELNTAM
+1663 QRNTTELNTAM
-1674 GTLKHA
+1674 GQLKHA
-1680 IADKTNTLASSKYVN
+1680 IADKTTTLASSKYVN
-1695 ADSTKQNAYTTKVTN
+1695 ADSNKQNAYTTKVTN

-1748 RVAKQN
+1748 REAKQN
-1754 ANTAIDALTQLN
+1754 ANTAIDGLTQLN

-1814 ASQNYTDASSNNQ
+1814 ASQNYTDASPNNQ

-1877 QNTAKQNLNTLS
+1877 QNIAKQNLNTLS

-1941 SVKFTDADKAKR
+1941 GVNFTDADKAKR

-1962 AEAILNKTQGANTS
+1962 AETILNKTQGANTS

-2019 AQKRDLTTKIDQ
+2019 AQKGDLTTKIDQ
-2031 ATTVAGVEAVSNTGT
+2031 ATTVSGVEAVSNTGT

-2094 KNSGS
+2094 KNNGS
-2099 NLDKTAVENALS
+2099 NLDKAAVESALS
-2111 QVANAKGALNGNHNL
+2111 QVTNAKGALNGNHNL

-2185 QDNTATKNGQN
+2185 QDNAATKNGQN
-2196 YLDATGSNKT
+2196 YLDATESNKT

-2222 SNPNMDANAI
+2222 SNPNMDAHAI

-2305 QLQHGIDDENATKQT
+2305 QLQHGIDDENTTKQT

-2372 NGDAKLAEAKAAA
+2372 NGDAKLSEAKAAA

-2392 NHITNAQRTDLEGQ
+2392 NHITNAQRTALEGQ

-2503 LRNAKTSATNTINGL
+2503 LRNTKTSATNTINGL
-2518 PNLTQLQ
+2518 SNLTQLQ

-2594 GVINATNNPN
+2594 GVINATNTPN

-2620 KAALNGVQNLAQ
+2620 KAALNGAQNLAQ

-2697 SGNYVNADQEKRQA
+2697 CGNYVNADQEKRQA

-2733 NDVNSATSQVNAA
+2733 NDVNSVTSQVNAA

-2753 NNLRVAKE
+2753 NNLRVAKAH
-2761 NANNTIDGLAQL
+2761 ANNTIDGLAQL

-2780 LKEQVQSATTLE
+2780 LKEQVQSATTLD

-2821 KAGQNYTDASPTNR
+2821 KAGQNYTDASPNNR

-2902 QKDALTRSID
+2902 QKDALTHSID

-2926 ATELNNAMHS
+2926 ATELNNAMRS
-2936 LQNGINDEAQTKQTQ
+2936 LQNGINDETQTKQTQ
-2951 KYLDAEPIK
+2951 KYLDAEPSK

-3180 ELNTAMTALKRAIAD
+3180 ELNNAMTALKRAIAD

-3209 ANKRQAYDEKVTAAE
+3209 ANKRQAYDEKVTASE
-3224 NIVSGT
+3224 NIISGT
-3230 PTPTLTPADVT
+3230 PTPTLTPSDVT

-3303 NAQTLNSAMKGLRDS
+3303 NAQTLNTAMKGLRDS

-3332 DASPNNRSEYDSA
+3332 DASQNKQTDYNNA
-3345 VTAAKAIIDQTTSP
+3345 VSAAKAIIGQTSSP
-3359 SMNAQEIN
+3359 TMDAQEIN

-3395 HLNGLSDLTDAQKDA
+3395 HLNGLSDLTDAQKEA
-3410 VKRQIEGA
+3410 AKRQIEGA

-3458 DADEAKRN
+3458 DADEVKRN

-3484 PNTAKDNVE
+3484 PNTAKDGVE
-3493 SALQN
+3493 TALQN

-3506 NGNQNVANAKS
+3506 NGNQNVANAK
-3517 TAKNALNNLTSINNA
+3517 TNAKNALNNLTSINNA
-3532 QKEAL
+3532 QKDAL
-3537 KTQIEGASTVAGVN
+3537 KSQIEGATTVAGVN
-3551 QVSTTASELNTAMS
+3551 QVSTSASELNTAMS
-3565 NLQSGINDEAAT
+3565 NLQSGINDETAT

-3587 RDKQT
+3587 REKQA
-3592 AYNDAVT
+3592 AYNDAVS
-3599 AAKTLLDKTAGSND
+3599 AAKTLLNKTAGAND

-3627 AKTALNGD
+3627 AKSALNGD

-3649 ATMSHLTNA
+3649 ATMSHLTDA
-3658 QKANLTEQIERGTTV
+3658 QKSNLTSQIESGTTV
-3673 AGVQGIQANAG
+3673 SGVQGIQANAG
-3684 TLDQAMNQLRQSIA
+3684 TLNEAMNQLRQSIA
-3698 SKDTTK
+3698 SKDATK

-3768 QTAKTDIGRLTDL
+3768 QTAKTEIGRLSDL
-3781 NNAQR
+3781 NNAQQ
-3786 TAANAEVDQA
+3786 TSANAEVDQA

-3821 ALAEKDNTKR
+3821 ALAEKDTTKR
-3831 SVNYTDADQ
+3831 SVNYTDADH

-3847 TAVTQAEAITNA
+3847 TAVTQAEGITNA
-3859 NGSNANETQVQAALN
+3859 NGSNADEAQVQTALN
-3874 QLNQAKNDLNG
+3874 QLNQAKNNLNG
-3885 DNKVAQA
+3885 DNKVAKA
-3892 KETAKRAL
+3892 KEAAKRAL

-3920 ATTVADVTAAQNT
+3920 ATTVAGVTAAQNT

-3975 TNAQGILDKANG
+3975 TNAQGILDKAHG

-4002 TTAKNALNGDANVR
+4002 TNAKNALNGDANVR

-4040 TSQIEGATTVNG
+4040 TSQIEDATTVNG
-4052 VNSVKTKAQ
+4052 VNGVKTKAQ
-4061 DLDGAMQRLES
+4061 DLDGAMQRLQS

-4077 DQTKASENYIDADPT
+4077 DQTKANENYIDADPT

-4099 AIIQAESYLNKDHG
+4099 AITQAESYLNKDHG

-4121 EQAIQSVTSTENALN
+4121 EQTIQSVTSTENALN

-4188 LNNAM
+4188 LNSAM

-4332 KASQPYVDADTDKQ
+4332 KASQPYVDADRDKQ
-4346 NAYNTAVTSAENIIN
+4346 NAYNTAVTS
-4361 ATSQPTLNPSAVT
+4361 
-4374 QAANQVNTNKT
+4374 
-4385 ALNGAQNL
+4385 
-4393 ANKKQETTANINQLS
+4393 
-4408 HLNNAQKQDLNT
+4408 
-4420 QVTNAPNISTVN
+4420 
-4432 QVKTK
+4432 
-4437 AEQLDQAMERLIN
+4437 
-4450 GIQDKDQVKQSVNF
+4450 
-4464 TDADPEKQTAYNNA
+4464 
-4478 VTAAENII
+4478 
-4486 NQANGTN
+4486 
-4493 ANQSQVEAALS
+4493 
-4504 TVTTTKQALNGDRKV
+4504 
-4519 TDAKNNANQ
+4519 
-4528 RLSTLDNLNNAQK
+4528 
-4541 GAVTGNINQAHTV
+4541 
-4554 AEVTQAIQ
+4554 
-4562 TAQELNT
+4562 
-4569 AMGNLKNSL
+4569 
-4578 NDKDTTLGSQNFA
+4578 
-4591 DADPE
+4591 
-4596 KKNAYN
+4596 
-4602 EAVRNA
+4602 
-4608 ENILNKSTGT
+4608 
-4618 NVPKDQVEAAMN
+4618 
-4630 QVNTTKAAL
+4630 
-4639 NGTQNLEKAKQ
+4639 
-4650 HANTAI
+4650 
-4656 DGLSHLTNAQKDAL
+4656 
-4670 KQLVQQSTTV
+4670 
-4680 AEAQG
+4680 
-4685 NEQKANNVDAAMDK
+4685 
-4699 LRQSIADNATTKQNQ
+4699 
-4714 NYTDASP
+4714 
-4721 NKKDAYNNAVTTA
+4721 
-4734 QGIID
+4734 
-4739 QTTNP
+4739 
-4744 TLDPTVINQAAGQVS
+4744 
-4759 TTKNALNGNEN
+4759 
-4770 LEAAKQQA
+4770 
-4778 TQSLGSL
+4778 
-4785 DNLNNAQ
+4785 
-4792 KQAVTNQ
+4792 
-4799 INGAHT
+4799 
-4805 VDEANQIKQNAQNLN
+4805 
-4820 TAMGNL
+4820 
-4826 KQAIADKDATKATVN
+4826 
-4841 FTDADQAK
+4841 
-4849 QQAYN
+4849 
-4854 TAVTN
+4854 

-4878 QAIQQVNATKQA
+4878 QAIQQVNAAKQA

-4971 DPDKQNAYNQ
+4971 DPDKQNAYKQ

-5014 NDLNGNTNLATAKQN
+5014 NDLNGNTNLAKAKQN
-5029 VQQAIDQ
+5029 VQHAIDQ

-5073 AMTQLKQ
+5073 AMTQLKQGIANKAQIKGSENYHDADTDKQTAYDNAVTKAEELLKQTTNPTMDPNTIQQALTKVNDTNQALNGNQKLADAKQAAKTNLGTLDHLNDAQKQALTTQVEQAPDIATVNNVKQNAQNLNNAMTNLSNALQDKTETLNSINFTDADKAKKDAYTNAVAHAEDILSKANGSNASQTEVEQAMQRVNEAKQALNGSDNVQRAKDAAKQVITNANDLNQAQKDALKQQVDAAQTVANVNTIKQTAQDLNQAMTQLKQ

-5135 VNQAKGDLNGNHNL
+5135 VTQAKGDLNGNHNL

-5229 AYNNAANQ
+5229 AYNNATNQ

-5250 APDTVTQAVTTMNQ
+5250 TPDTVTQAVTNMNQ

-5270 GDEKLAQAK
+5270 GDEKLAHAK
-5279 QDALAN
+5279 QDAIAN

-5350 VDKQTAYTNAVSQAE
+5350 ADKQTAYTNAVSQAE

-5385 TQVTDAKNSLN
+5385 TQVTDAKNGLN

-5405 QNAKDAVS
+5405 QNAKDAVNA
-5413 GMTHLNDAQ
+5413 MTHLNDAQ
-5422 KQALKGQIDQSPE
+5422 KQALKGQIDQSAE
-5435 IATVNQV
+5435 IATVTQV
-5442 KQTATSLDQAMDQLS
+5442 KQTATSLDQAMNQLS
-5457 QAINDKDQILA
+5457 QAINDKTQTLT

-5537 LANLTH
+5537 LVNLTH
-5543 LNDAQKQSFE
+5543 LNDAQKQSVE
-5553 SQITQAPLVT
+5553 SQITQASLVT

-5572 QTLDHAMELLRNSVA
+5572 QALDHAMELLRNSIA
-5587 DNQTTLASEDYHD
+5587 DNQ
-5600 ATAQRQNDYNK
+5600 
-5611 AVTAANNIINQTTS
+5611 
-5625 PTMNP
+5625 
-5630 DDVNGA
+5630 
-5636 TTQVNN
+5636 
-5642 TKVALDGD
+5642 
-5650 ENLAAAK
+5650 
-5657 QQANNRLDQLDHLNN
+5657 
-5672 AQKQQLQSQI
+5672 
-5682 TQSSDIAAVNGHKQ
+5682 
-5696 TAESLNTAMGN
+5696 
-5707 LINAIADHQAVEQR
+5707 
-5721 GNFINADTDK
+5721 
-5731 QTAYNTAVNE
+5731 
-5741 AAAMINKQ
+5741 
-5749 TGQNANQTE
+5749 
-5758 VEQAITKVQT
+5758 
-5768 TLQALNG
+5768 
-5775 DHNLQVAKTN
+5775 
-5785 ATQAIDALTSLN
+5785 
-5797 DPQKTALKDQVTAAT
+5797 
-5812 LVTAVHQIEQ
+5812 
-5822 NANTLNQAMHGLRQ
+5822 
-5836 SIQDNAATKANSK
+5836 
-5849 YINED
+5849 
-5854 QPEQQNYD
+5854 
-5862 QAVQAANNIINEQTA
+5862 
-5877 TLDNNAINQAAAT
+5877 
-5890 VNTTKAALHGDVKL
+5890 
-5904 QNDKDHAK
+5904 
-5912 QTVSQLAHLN
+5912 
-5922 NAQKHMEDT
+5922 
-5931 LIDSET
+5931 
-5937 TRTAVKQDLTE
+5937 
-5948 AQALD
+5948 
-5953 QLMDALQQSIADKDA
+5953 
-5968 TRASSAYVN
+5968 
-5977 AEPNKKQAYDEAV
+5977 
-5990 QNAESIIAGLN
+5990 
-6001 NPTINKGNVSSATQ
+6001 
-6015 AVISSKNALDGVE
+6015 
-6028 RLAQDK
+6028 
-6034 QTAGNSLNHL
+6034 
-6044 DQLTPAQQQALENQ
+6044 
-6058 INNATTRDKV
+6058 
-6068 AEIIAQAQALNEAMK
+6068 
-6083 ALKESIKDQPQTEA
+6083 
-6097 SSKFIN
+6097 
-6103 EDQAQKDAYT
+6103 
-6113 QAVQHAKDLIN
+6113 
-6124 KTTDPTLAKSIIDQA
+6124 
-6139 TQAVTDAKNNLHG
+6139 
-6152 DQKLAQDKQRATETL
+6152 
-6167 NNLSNL
+6167 
-6173 NTPQRQALENQINN
+6173 
-6187 AATRGEVAQ
+6187 
-6196 KLTEAQAL
+6196 
-6204 NQAMEA
+6204 
-6210 LRNSIQDQQ
+6210 
-6219 QTEAGSKFINEDKP
+6219 
-6233 QKDAYQAAVQNA
+6233 
-6245 KDLINQTNNPTLDKA
+6245 
-6260 QVEQLT
+6260 
-6266 QAVNQAKD
+6266 
-6274 NLHGDQKLADDKQH
+6274 
-6288 AVTDLNQLNGL
+6288 
-6299 NNPQRQALESQI
+6299 
-6311 NNAATRDEVAQKL
+6311 
-6324 AEAKALDQAMQALR
+6324 
-6338 NSIQDQQQT
+6338 
-6347 ESGSKFINEDKPQ
+6347 
-6360 KDAYQAA
+6360 
-6367 VQNAKD
+6367 
-6373 LINQTGNPTLDKSQ
+6373 
-6387 VEQLTQAVTTAKD
+6387 
-6400 NLHGDQ
+6400 
-6406 KLARDQ
+6406 
-6412 QQAVTTVN
+6412 
-6420 ALPNLNHAQQQAL
+6420 
-6433 TDAINAAPTRTEVA
+6433 
-6447 QHVQTATELDHAME
+6447 
-6461 TLKNKVD
+6461 
-6468 QVNTD
+6468 
-6473 KAQPNYTEAS
+6473 
-6483 TDKKEAVDQALQA
+6483 
-6496 AQSITDP
+6496 
-6503 TNGSNA
+6503 
-6509 NKDAVEQ
+6509 
-6516 ALTKLQEKENE
+6516 
-6527 LNGNERVAEAKT
+6527 
-6539 QAKQTIDQLTHLN
+6539 
-6552 ADQIATAKQNI
+6552 
-6563 DQATKL
+6563 
-6569 QPIAELVDQATQLNQ
+6569 
-6584 SMDQLQQAVNEHAN
+6584 
-6598 VEQTVDYTQADSDK
+6598 
-6612 QNAYKQAIADAENVL
+6612 
-6627 KQNANKQQV
+6627 
-6636 DQALQNI
+6636 
-6643 LNAKQALNGD
+6643 
-6653 ERVALAKTN
+6653 
-6662 GKHDIDQLNAL
+6662 
-6673 NNAQQDG
+6673 
-6680 FKGRIDQ
+6680 
-6687 SNDLNQIQQI
+6687 
-6697 VDEAKALNRAMDQ
+6697 
-6710 LSQEITG
+6710 
-6717 NEGRTKGSTN
+6717 
-6727 YVNADTQVKQVYDEA
+6727 
-6742 VDKAKQALDKSTGQN
+6742 
-6757 LTAEQVIKLNDAIT
+6757 
-6771 AAKKALNGEER
+6771 
-6782 LNNRKAEALQRLD
+6782 
-6795 QLTHLNNAQRQLAIQ
+6795 
-6810 QINNAETLNKASRAI
+6810 
-6825 NRATKL
+6825 
-6831 DNAMGAV
+6831 
-6838 QQYIDEQHLGVI
+6838 
-6850 SSTNYINADD
+6850 
-6860 NLKANYDNAIANAAH
+6860 
-6875 ELDKVQGNAIA
+6875 
-6886 KAEAEQLKQ
+6886 
-6895 NIIDAQNALNGDQ
+6895 
-6908 NLANAKDKANAFV
+6908 
-6921 NSLNGL
+6921 
-6927 NQQQQDLAHKA
+6927 
-6938 INNAD
+6938 
-6943 TVSDV
+6943 
-6948 TDIVNNQ
+6948 
-6955 IDLNDA
+6955 
-6961 METLK
+6961 
-6966 HLVDNEI
+6966 
-6973 PNAEQTVNYQNADDN
+6973 
-6988 AKTNFDDAKRLANT
+6988 
-7002 LLNSDNTNVN
+7002 
-7012 DINGAIQT
+7012 
-7020 VNDAIHNLNGD
+7020 
-7031 QRLQDAK
+7031 
-7038 DKAIQS
+7038 
-7044 INQALANK
+7044 
-7052 LKEIEASNATDQDKL
+7052 
-7067 IAKNKAEEL
+7067 
-7076 ANSIINN
+7076 
-7083 INKATSNQAVSQVQT
+7083 ATS
-7098 AGNHAIEQVHA
+7098 
-7109 NEIPK
+7109 
-7114 AKIDANKDVDKQV
+7114 
-7127 QSLID
+7127 
-7132 EIDRN
+7132 
-7137 PNLTDKEKQA
+7137 
-7147 LKDRINQILQQGHN
+7147 
-7161 GINNAMTKEEIEQ
+7161 
-7174 AKAQLAQALQDI
+7174 
-7186 KDLVKAKEDA
+7186 
-7196 KQDVDK
+7196 
-7202 QVQALIDEIDQNPNL
+7202 
-7217 TDKEKQALKDRIN
+7217 
-7230 QILQQGHN
+7230 
-7238 GINNAMTKEEIEQ
+7238 
-7251 AKAQLAQA
+7251 
-7259 LQDIKDLVKA
+7259 
-7269 KENAKQ
+7269 
-7275 DIDKRV
+7275 
-7281 QALIDEIDQ
+7281 
-7290 NPNLTDKE
+7290 
-7298 KQALKDRIN
+7298 
-7307 QILQQGHND
+7307 
-7316 INNALTKEEIEQ
+7316 
-7328 AKAQLAQALQDI
+7328 
-7340 KDLVKAKEDAKNAI
+7340 
-7354 KALANAKRDQIN
+7354 
-7366 SNPDLTPEQKAKA
+7366 
-7379 LKEID
+7379 
-7384 EAEKRALQNV
+7384 
-7394 ENAQTIDQLNRG
+7394 
-7406 LNLGLDDIR
+7406 IR
-7415 NTHVWEVDE
+7415 
-7424 QPAVNEIF
+7424 
-7432 EATPEQI
+7432 
-7439 LVNGELIVHR
+7439 
-7449 DDIITEQD
+7449 
-7457 ILAHINLIDQLS
+7457 S
-7469 AEVIDTPSTATISDS
+7469 
-7484 LTAKVEVTLLDGSKV
+7484 
-7499 IVNVPV
+7499 
-7505 KVVEKELSVVKQ
+7505 
-7517 QAIESIENAAQQKI
+7517 
-7531 DEINN
+7531 
-7536 SVTLTLEQKEA
+7536 
-7547 AIAEV
+7547 
-7552 NKLKQQAIDYINNAP
+7552 
-7567 DVHSV
+7567 
-7572 EEIQQQEQAH
+7572 
-7582 IEQFYP
+7582 
-7588 EQFTIE
+7588 
-7594 QAKSNA
+7594 
-7600 IKSIE
+7600 
-7605 DAIQHMIDEI
+7605 
-7615 KARTDLTDKE
+7615 
-7625 KQEAIAKLNQLKEQ
+7625 
-7639 AIQAI
+7639 
-7644 QRAQSID
+7644 
-7651 EISEQLEQFKA
+7651 FK
-7662 QMKAANPT
+7662 
-7670 AKELAKR
+7670 
-7677 KQEAISRIKD
+7677 
-7687 FSNEKI
+7687 
-7693 NSIRNSE
+7693 
-7700 IGTTDEKQAAMN
+7700 
-7712 QINEIVLETIRDINN
+7712 
-7727 AHTLQQVEAAL
+7727 
-7738 NNGIARISAVQ
+7738 
-7749 IVISDRAKQSSS
+7749 
-7761 TGNESNSHLTIGYGT
+7761 
-7776 ANHPFNSSTIG
+7776 
-7787 HKKKIDEDDDI
+7787 
-7798 DPLHMRH
+7798 
-7805 FSNNFGN
+7805 
-7812 VIKNAI
+7812 
-7818 GVVGISGLLASFW
+7818 
-7831 FFIAKRRR
+7831 
-7839 KEDEEE
+7839 
-7845 ELEIRDNNKDSIKE
+7845 
-7859 TLDDTKHLP
+7859 
-7868 LLFAKRRRKEDEE
+7868 
-7881 DVTVEE
+7881 
-7887 KDTLNNGES
+7887 
-7896 LDKVKHTPFFLP
+7896 
-7908 KRRRKED
+7908 
-7915 EEDVEVTNENTDE
+7915 
-7928 KVLQDNEHSPILI
+7928 
-7941 AKRRKD
+7941 
-7947 KEVDVETT
+7947 
-7955 TSIES
+7955 
-7960 NEDDAP
+7960 
-7966 LLLAKKKNQKDNQ
+7966 
-7979 SKGKKSASKNLL
+7979 
-7991 KS
+7991 